1 MQKKLSKLLIILVL
15 ALTTMLAMATT
26 ANAEIV
32 GSKAKGTVW
41 EVNTDTGV
49 LKIDVEGPMG
59 SWTQG
64 SQPWYKYRNY
74 IKELQFASATSKI
87 TNYAFSDLVNLE
99 KIEIPNSVE
108 EIGDY
113 AFLNCAGAKE
123 VYIPISVANW
133 GGFIFKDCVSIGYIF
148 TENTTNINMTT
159 PIWDSSVGSQAENG
173 YVELQIESKSIG
185 QYAFYGLSSVTNVKL
200 PTTLTG
206 INDYAFYGFTSP
218 FALNLNS
225 ATNIGKYA
233 FYGCTGVTVINLPVA
248 TTIGENAFYGCSGAE
263 SINLPVATSIGE
275 NAFKGCSGAKTIY
288 LGATNITYGNNCFAD
303 TTGCTEIYL
312 GSINF
317 AQNSN
322 ALSRMGSGKT
332 LTMTLGKSVSA
343 INGTLQTSHIGTTG
357 SINLVLEE
365 GSNLNSVGAS
375 AFENNSILTSVDFSN
390 SAKNVSYNAKAF
402 NNCANLKTFSSNTGT
417 ATLTTLSFG
426 NLKKLETLNW
436 NASSTTLGWSTQ
448 LQAKVTFTSA
458 ATTASS
464 HTGSHVSQ
472 QKSSTASM
480 ALTPSTTQNTS
491 YGWYP
496 TGDFTISAATA
507 GTTSASQ
514 NSASSG
520 TATSTTT
527 ASYNWVGTN
536 NTGNHPFLNLGSSVS
551 AGSTVTFGKTVT
563 TVPDYFLT
571 SGVYAFETAAAT
583 LKRTY
588 TATGSSTA
596 SSTKSTSGTPATP
609 AMALAS
615 VGGDVYFGYY
625 ASNLGWTVNSKK
637 VSVTNVGNVAQSVTI
652 TSNLTDTTTV
662 TQSCAITEGVKLS
675 SATGIKLNQ
684 VNSISKAITSVGQS
698 SFGWI
703 QIPMTS
709 ANNDLPSAGVTS
721 SFTASENSISAT
733 RNSTSTQGTIYT
745 APNFAVAS
753 RSYPYF
759 AMYMGHAPHNSGY
772 KTNWTWSNNWG
783 AWHDNSYT
791 WTQGAG
797 NGSANY
803 YGKGI
808 YRESGLQL
816 GGNYYCA
823 FATKDMAIREMRRL
837 FDTTAVTATTTN
849 TISGT
854 FKTNTISIPAS
865 TTTTKTWSTVNNAA
879 NVPVNGYPDGNNVK
893 TANFGMAGNNMTIN
907 AGAFL
912 GAKSLTNAYL
922 ASTVKN
928 IQGNAFY
935 TRNTGTSDILYAYGK
950 SNVGDFSVHTGLD
963 THNDITAQYKPA
975 LKDYGI
981 FVGEYK
987 VGNNVTAYLYN
998 TSGSNYLVNLAGS
1011 GATYDSYT
1019 ASNRPGWAGS
1029 YGTKVT
1035 EVIIDDTVTSVGNY
1049 MFYGHS
1055 ALQSVTFGTGVTK
1068 IGDYAFANCTSFE
1081 NQDAA
1086 WPCPV
1091 TEFGS
1096 HAFANCSIKMAG
1108 IPSTILK
1115 LGSGVFAG
1123 NPVQQISYRAKAAS
1137 AHTADIVSF
1146 SGLADN
1152 VETLVIIGNEV
1163 TSIPAFLFY
1172 KAEVEKITIGPA
1184 VASIGEGAFSGSK
1197 TAIITVA
1204 DGNTA
1209 YKANA
1214 DGNLYT
1220 ADGLTMVTYLGRKQD
1235 AAYTLAS
1242 GVNTIAAGAFYG
1254 HPYLERMTFDATVI
1268 NVGKE
1273 AFFAAEKLESIAVND
1288 FMDEASFLSEVTVGD
1303 NWSGSAEVIFSG
1315 LSWDI
1320 GVTKGAMTATLY
1332 SDGRLAITGSGY
1344 MKNWASANAVDWYSK
1359 RNTITKVTFDG
1370 DIQSIG
1376 AYAFSGCQNLADC
1389 VPPASVENIGQYAF
1403 FDCKALTFV
1412 RVPDKV
1418 KTISTYTFA
1427 NCTALVWADCGL
1439 GVESIEPFAFSGCSN
1454 ARYISINGSATE
1466 VKGNAFQGDKN
1477 ATLLIVGKQQMT
1489 DFTDYTGIKDASTGS
1504 VDTKVFRICYLKDIE
1519 TGRLM
1524 DRYAANNT
1532 TAAIGASGSYANT
1545 SDLYAYSFDSDN
1557 DGKSD
1562 YLHVAGA
1569 SAMETTWAD
1578 KTQVPW
1584 NAIRATLTKVCVED
1598 DVTSVGPY
1606 AFEDCT
1612 ALQFARIGKGA
1623 ATFSTHAFYNCS
1635 SLKEFLCNVRSFSTG
1650 SLTADSNVFVGAGAS
1665 DGFSVVFE
1673 DDATRIPGYLFYNCK
1688 NLTNLTF
1695 GKGISSINSFA
1706 FAGCTGLKTLY
1717 IKSTKIDS
1725 TDPKIFTDAGK
1736 DSGGFTVEIAANV
1749 TKIPDNLFYSTDGNP
1764 YCTSVFA
1771 DAGSKLES
1779 IGSSAFFDCNRLES
1793 AYFANCSMLTYIHNA
1808 AFKGCTR
1815 LVSADFSNCI
1825 KLQKINSEA
1834 FANCMNL
1841 ADFSINND
1849 EAITNIG
1856 DKAFYNTL
1864 AIRTMTIPES
1874 VREIGADAFG
1884 LWVPQQIIYVL
1895 GKMSVGDFSSA
1906 PSSWPGNA
1914 TVIYTNLSWDVSK
1927 KQDGSIIAYYTVPDP
1942 ASINTEYCIFVVG
1955 EGEMIDF
1962 ATQEGINWPR
1972 SSNNDVRSTVT
1983 RVYVGDGITRIGNYN
1998 FAGFDKC
2005 VEVQIGH
2012 DVQEIGKY
2020 AFRDDI
2026 KVPEFDLSSAKASLT
2041 NIDDGAFENCSGTS
2055 TVNLSG
2061 CSGLGAVG
2069 NDAFKNLA
2077 DSSIVYVSTDYLYD
2091 MLANVNGNIKS
2102 TYGTTTKTKVVTVRV
2117 FFTKDLVSQG
2127 VYNGKDVVWN
2137 VEATSN
2143 DNLIF
2148 HWYYATTK
2156 GGQWTEITS
2165 AMTGYTINSTVRSS
2179 TLTMDGSI
2187 VTLDKNGYYFYC
2199 EAVSPYY
2206 EQASSTAA
2214 LAVYSSAITPTI
2226 TVIDRNGDALESN
2239 TWTQGPLTIIVTEG
2253 TADNG
2258 LTPTYQYKLKA
2269 SGTWRNT
2276 EPKMTYNTE
2285 GIVTFYCRAII
2296 NNDPNTASAPVKY
2309 IIKVD
2314 NSSPTVSIS
2323 ADPEFESTESVD
2335 LTATANDQV
2344 SGVQSI
2350 NWYKTAAD
2358 ANDSNTTSNVTGY
2371 VPLMDGVDMNT
2382 VDLSVR
2388 HIKGEGGKYTADT
2401 YTTTYVGKNETH
2413 SFNLNVDVDPTD
2425 AGVSNYVAA
2434 TANTS
2439 LEKFELYEIHVMDA
2453 TKTDYA
2459 ISASNKG
2466 VVTIP
2471 VPTDYDT
2478 TRIVV
2483 YGFNRTGSMAPITN
2497 YTLNNAGDSVTFP
2510 VAYFGYFVVGLEPV
2524 SSAPTGG

>member
-1 MQKKLSKLLIILVL
+1 MRKKLTKLLLVLVL

-41 EVNTDTGV
+41 EVNTDTGI

-74 IKELQFASATSKI
+74 ITEIQFPSATSKI
-87 TNYAFSDLVNLE
+87 TNYAFSDLVNVE

-113 AFLNCAGAKE
+113 AFLNCAGVKE
-123 VYIPISVANW
+123 IYIPISIANW
-133 GGFIFKDCVSIGYIF
+133 GGFVFKDCVSVGYIF
-148 TENTTNINMTT
+148 TENTTDINMTA
-159 PIWDSSVGSQAENG
+159 PIWDASVGSKAADN

-218 FALNLNS
+218 FALNLSS

-233 FYGCTGVTVINLPVA
+233 FYGCTGVTTINLPVA
-248 TTIGENAFYGCSGAE
+248 TTIGEYAFYGCTGAD
-263 SINLPVATSIGE
+263 SINIPVATSIGD
-275 NAFKGCSGAKTIY
+275 NAFENCTGAKKITVGATSVNYGNEVFKNCSGCQELY
-288 LGATNITYGNNCFAD
+288 LGAIGFK
-303 TTGCTEIYL
+303 
-312 GSINF
+312 
-317 AQNSN
+317 QNSN
-322 ALSRMGSGKT
+322 AMNGMGSASGFKV
-332 LTMTLGKSVSA
+332 TLGKAITS
-343 INGTLQTSHIGTTG
+343 INGTLQTSYIGTTKPI
-357 SINLVLEE
+357 SLVLEA
-365 GSNLNSVGAS
+365 GSKLSSIGTS
-375 AFENNSILTSVDFSN
+375 AFEGNALLISVDLNNRAEELALSD
-390 SAKNVSYNAKAF
+390 KAF
-402 NNCANLKTFSSNTGT
+402 YKCTSIKSFSTNTGSLSIGKLSLADLKKCENFQLNSKSTDIASSIETYSLVLTNPTSAWSATATEKISGIKINPTVYWTSWSAYYSVNGSGSYYMSQVYNNGANAANPEGGSLSFQNQSVTLNPKYEIENYSHPLENLGADGNGCDITIGESVVAIPDKMFSSGIRYTISSNFPS
-417 ATLTTLSFG
+417 AT
-426 NLKKLETLNW
+426 
-436 NASSTTLGWSTQ
+436 SSTTATVNIPAKSKVY
-448 LQAKVTFTSA
+448 QASYNYNNAINSYTFTIPASNRNLSGNVTYGAKSNVNIISLPSGINIKNVTTNTNTKLTSIGVAAFGLDDRSVTSTVSLTNVTTPNTSGNGTIEDGTIVAYGASSNGYLSGWNKAHTITSGNNVNASNQSA
-458 ATTASS
+458 KTTASAS
-464 HTGSHVSQ
+464 VKFSEDKNSVNTGSTAALQNGKIKLVSLGSVSNTCEIKYGAFSFNPSLEKAWFGSGISYISPDSFYSL
-472 QKSSTASM
+472 KSPSTAYVYGKTSNTF
-480 ALTPSTTQNTS
+480 TPSNN
-491 YGWYP
+491 GL
-496 TGDFTISAATA
+496 
-507 GTTSASQ
+507 TSAGH
-514 NSASSG
+514 SG
-520 TATSTTT
+520 FTDIVYDAT
-527 ASYNWVGTN
+527 
-536 NTGNHPFLNLGSSVS
+536 
-551 AGSTVTFGKTVT
+551 
-563 TVPDYFLT
+563 
-571 SGVYAFETAAAT
+571 
-583 LKRTY
+583 
-588 TATGSSTA
+588 
-596 SSTKSTSGTPATP
+596 
-609 AMALAS
+609 
-615 VGGDVYFGYY
+615 
-625 ASNLGWTVNSKK
+625 
-637 VSVTNVGNVAQSVTI
+637 
-652 TSNLTDTTTV
+652 
-662 TQSCAITEGVKLS
+662 
-675 SATGIKLNQ
+675 
-684 VNSISKAITSVGQS
+684 
-698 SFGWI
+698 
-703 QIPMTS
+703 
-709 ANNDLPSAGVTS
+709 
-721 SFTASENSISAT
+721 
-733 RNSTSTQGTIYT
+733 
-745 APNFAVAS
+745 
-753 RSYPYF
+753 
-759 AMYMGHAPHNSGY
+759 
-772 KTNWTWSNNWG
+772 
-783 AWHDNSYT
+783 
-791 WTQGAG
+791 
-797 NGSANY
+797 
-803 YGKGI
+803 
-808 YRESGLQL
+808 
-816 GGNYYCA
+816 
-823 FATKDMAIREMRRL
+823 
-837 FDTTAVTATTTN
+837 
-849 TISGT
+849 
-854 FKTNTISIPAS
+854 
-865 TTTTKTWSTVNNAA
+865 
-879 NVPVNGYPDGNNVK
+879 
-893 TANFGMAGNNMTIN
+893 
-907 AGAFL
+907 
-912 GAKSLTNAYL
+912 
-922 ASTVKN
+922 
-928 IQGNAFY
+928 
-935 TRNTGTSDILYAYGK
+935 
-950 SNVGDFSVHTGLD
+950 
-963 THNDITAQYKPA
+963 

-981 FVGEYK
+981 FIDKFK
-987 VGNNVTAYLYN
+987 VGDNVNAYLYN
-998 TSGSNYLVNLAGS
+998 TSGDNYLINLAGS
-1011 GATYDSYT
+1011 GSTYDTFTASTLPGWSATY
-1019 ASNRPGWAGS
+1019 GS
-1029 YGTKVT
+1029 KVT
-1035 EVIIDDTVTSVGNY
+1035 EIIVDDTVTTIGNY
-1049 MFYGHS
+1049 LFYGHS
-1055 ALQSVTFGTGVTK
+1055 ALQKVTFGSGLTR
-1068 IGDYAFANCTSFE
+1068 IGDYAFANCTAFE
-1081 NQDAA
+1081 AQDAE
-1086 WPCPV
+1086 WNCPV

-1096 HAFANCSIKMAG
+1096 YAFANCSIKNAG
-1108 IPSTILK
+1108 IPATITK
-1115 LGSGVFAG
+1115 LGIGVFSG
-1123 NPVQQISYRAKAAS
+1123 NPVEQISYRATAAA
-1137 AHTADIVSF
+1137 AHTADVVPF
-1146 SGLADN
+1146 SGLADS
-1152 VETLVIIGNEV
+1152 VDTTITIADSV
-1163 TSIPAFLFY
+1163 TSVPAFMFY
-1172 KAEVEKITIGPA
+1172 KAEVEKINIGTG
-1184 VASIGEGAFSGSK
+1184 VASIGEAAFSGSK
-1197 TAIITVA
+1197 TAEVA
-1204 DGNTA
+1204 IPNGNAA
-1209 YKANA
+1209 YRVNA

-1220 ADGLTMVTYLGRKQD
+1220 ADNLTIIAYLGKHQD
-1235 AAYTLAS
+1235 AAYTLAT

-1268 NVGKE
+1268 NIGKE
-1273 AFFAAEKLESIAVND
+1273 AFFACEKLESIAVND
-1288 FMDEASFLSEVTVGD
+1288 FMDEASFLAEVTVGE
-1303 NWSGSAEVIFSG
+1303 NWSGNAEVIFSG
-1315 LSWDI
+1315 LAWDI

-1332 SDGRLAITGSGY
+1332 SDGRLAITGSGL
-1344 MKNWASANAVDWYSK
+1344 MKNWASASAVDWYSK

-1376 AYAFSGCQNLADC
+1376 AYAFSGCESLSDC
-1389 VPPASVENIGQYAF
+1389 VLPDSVSSIGQYAF
-1403 FDCKALTFV
+1403 FDCKGITFF

-1418 KTISTYTFA
+1418 TTINTYTFA
-1427 NCTALVWADCGL
+1427 NCTSLYWVDCGL
-1439 GVESIEPFAFSGCSN
+1439 GVQSIEPFAFAGCPT
-1454 ARYISINGSATE
+1454 ARYIAINGSATE

-1489 DFTDYTGIKDASTGS
+1489 DFTDYTGINDAATGS

-1519 TGRLM
+1519 QGRLLK
-1524 DRYAANNT
+1524 RYAANNT
-1532 TAAIGASGSYANT
+1532 TAAIGSTGSYANT
-1545 SDLYAYSFDSDN
+1545 SDLYAYSFDSNN
-1557 DGKSD
+1557 DGKAD

-1584 NAIRATLTKVCVED
+1584 NEIRETLTKVCVED

-1612 ALQFARIGKGA
+1612 ALTFARIGKGA

-1650 SLTADSNVFVGAGAS
+1650 SLTADSNVFVNAGAS

-1688 NLTNLTF
+1688 NLTNLTL

-1706 FAGCTGLKTLY
+1706 FAGCTGMKTLY

-1736 DSGGFTVEIAANV
+1736 DSGGFTVELAANV
-1749 TKIPDNLFYSTDGNP
+1749 TKLPDNLFYSTDGNP
-1764 YCTSVFA
+1764 YVTSVFA

-1793 AYFANCSMLTYIHNA
+1793 AYFANCTMLTYIHNA

-1841 ADFSINND
+1841 ADFTISND

-1955 EGEMIDF
+1955 TGEMIDF
-1962 ATQEGINWPR
+1962 QSQEGINWPR

-1983 RVYVGDGITRIGNYN
+1983 RIYVGDGITRIGNYN

-2012 DVQEIGKY
+2012 DVEEIGKY
-2020 AFRDDI
+2020 AFRDDV
-2026 KVPEFDLSSAKASLT
+2026 KVPEFDLSTAKASLQ
-2041 NIDDGAFENCSGTS
+2041 NIEDGAFENCSGTS
-2055 TVNLSG
+2055 SVNLSG

-2077 DSSIVYVSTDYLYD
+2077 DSSVVYVSTDYLYD

-2102 TYGTTTKTKVVTVRV
+2102 TYGTTTKTKVVTVQV
-2117 FFTKDLVSQG
+2117 FFTKDLASQG
-2127 VYNGKDVVWN
+2127 VYNGKDVTWN
-2137 VEATSN
+2137 VEASSN

-2148 HWYYATTK
+2148 HWYYATEK

-2165 AMTGYTINSTVRSS
+2165 AMTGYTIESTVNSS
-2179 TLTMDGSI
+2179 TLKMDGSI
-2187 VTLDKNGYYFYC
+2187 VTLDKNGYYFYV

-2253 TADNG
+2253 STDNG
-2258 LTPTYQYKLKA
+2258 VTPTYQYKLKA

-2296 NNDPNTASAPVKY
+2296 NNDPNTASEPVKY
-2309 IIKVD
+2309 ILKVD

-2371 VPLMDGVDMNT
+2371 VPLMQGVDMNT

-2388 HIKGEGGKYTADT
+2388 HIKADGGKYTADT

-2413 SFNLNVDVDPTD
+2413 SFELNTAID
-2425 AGVSNYVAA
+2425 AGDSAISNYVAA
-2434 TANTS
+2434 TSNSA
-2439 LEKFELYEIHVMDA
+2439 LEKFELYEIHVMDD

-2471 VPTDYDT
+2471 VPADYDA
-2478 TRIVV
+2478 TRIAI

-2510 VAYFGYFVVGLEPV
+2510 VAYFGYFVVGLEPA
-2524 SSAPTGG
+2524 SSASTGD

>member
-1 MQKKLSKLLIILVL
+1 MRKKLTKLLLVLVL

-41 EVNTDTGV
+41 EVNTDTGI

-74 IKELQFASATSKI
+74 ITEIQFPSATSKI
-87 TNYAFSDLVNLE
+87 TNYAFSDLVNVE

-113 AFLNCAGAKE
+113 AFLNCAGVKE
-123 VYIPISVANW
+123 IYIPISIANW
-133 GGFIFKDCVSIGYIF
+133 GGFVFKDCVSVGYIF
-148 TENTTNINMTT
+148 TENTTDINMTA
-159 PIWDSSVGSQAENG
+159 PIWDASVGSKAADN

-218 FALNLNS
+218 FALNLSS

-233 FYGCTGVTVINLPVA
+233 FYGCTGVTTINLPVA
-248 TTIGENAFYGCSGAE
+248 TTIGEYAFYGCTGAD
-263 SINLPVATSIGE
+263 SINIPVATSIGD
-275 NAFKGCSGAKTIY
+275 NAFENCTGAKKITVGATSVNYGNEVFKNCSGCQELY
-288 LGATNITYGNNCFAD
+288 LGAIGFK
-303 TTGCTEIYL
+303 
-312 GSINF
+312 
-317 AQNSN
+317 QNSN
-322 ALSRMGSGKT
+322 AMNGMGSASGFKV
-332 LTMTLGKSVSA
+332 TLGKAITS
-343 INGTLQTSHIGTTG
+343 INGTLQTSYIGTTKPI
-357 SINLVLEE
+357 SLVLEA
-365 GSNLNSVGAS
+365 GSKLSSIGTS
-375 AFENNSILTSVDFSN
+375 AFEGNALLISVDLNNRAEELALSD
-390 SAKNVSYNAKAF
+390 KAF
-402 NNCANLKTFSSNTGT
+402 YKCTSIKSFSTNTGSLSIGKLSLADLKKCENFQLNSKSTDIASSIETYSLVLTNPTSAWSATATEKISGIKINPTVYWTSWSAYYSVNGSGSYYMSQVYNNGANAANPEGGSLSFQNQSVTLNPKYEIENYSHPLENLGADGNGCDITIGESVVAIPDKMFSSGIRYTISSNFPS
-417 ATLTTLSFG
+417 AT
-426 NLKKLETLNW
+426 
-436 NASSTTLGWSTQ
+436 SSTTATVNIPAKSKVYQASYNYNNEINSYTFAIPASNRNLSGNVTYGAKSNVNIISLPSGINIKNVTTNTNTKLTSIGVAAFGLDDRSVTSTVSLTNVTTPNTSGNGTIEDGTIVAYGASSNGYLSGWNKAHTITSGNNVNASNQ
-448 LQAKVTFTSA
+448 SAK
-458 ATTASS
+458 TTASAS
-464 HTGSHVSQ
+464 VKFSEDKNSVNTGSTAALQNGKIKLVSLGSVSNTCEIKYGAFSFNPSLEKAWFGSGISYISPDSFYSL
-472 QKSSTASM
+472 KSPSTAYVYGKTSNTF
-480 ALTPSTTQNTS
+480 TPSNN
-491 YGWYP
+491 GL
-496 TGDFTISAATA
+496 
-507 GTTSASQ
+507 TSAGH
-514 NSASSG
+514 SG
-520 TATSTTT
+520 FTDIVYDAT
-527 ASYNWVGTN
+527 
-536 NTGNHPFLNLGSSVS
+536 
-551 AGSTVTFGKTVT
+551 
-563 TVPDYFLT
+563 
-571 SGVYAFETAAAT
+571 
-583 LKRTY
+583 
-588 TATGSSTA
+588 
-596 SSTKSTSGTPATP
+596 
-609 AMALAS
+609 
-615 VGGDVYFGYY
+615 
-625 ASNLGWTVNSKK
+625 
-637 VSVTNVGNVAQSVTI
+637 
-652 TSNLTDTTTV
+652 
-662 TQSCAITEGVKLS
+662 
-675 SATGIKLNQ
+675 
-684 VNSISKAITSVGQS
+684 
-698 SFGWI
+698 
-703 QIPMTS
+703 
-709 ANNDLPSAGVTS
+709 
-721 SFTASENSISAT
+721 
-733 RNSTSTQGTIYT
+733 
-745 APNFAVAS
+745 
-753 RSYPYF
+753 
-759 AMYMGHAPHNSGY
+759 
-772 KTNWTWSNNWG
+772 
-783 AWHDNSYT
+783 
-791 WTQGAG
+791 
-797 NGSANY
+797 
-803 YGKGI
+803 
-808 YRESGLQL
+808 
-816 GGNYYCA
+816 
-823 FATKDMAIREMRRL
+823 
-837 FDTTAVTATTTN
+837 
-849 TISGT
+849 
-854 FKTNTISIPAS
+854 
-865 TTTTKTWSTVNNAA
+865 
-879 NVPVNGYPDGNNVK
+879 
-893 TANFGMAGNNMTIN
+893 
-907 AGAFL
+907 
-912 GAKSLTNAYL
+912 
-922 ASTVKN
+922 
-928 IQGNAFY
+928 
-935 TRNTGTSDILYAYGK
+935 
-950 SNVGDFSVHTGLD
+950 
-963 THNDITAQYKPA
+963 

-981 FVGEYK
+981 FIDKFK
-987 VGNNVTAYLYN
+987 VGDNVNAYLYN
-998 TSGSNYLVNLAGS
+998 TSGDNYLINLAGS
-1011 GATYDSYT
+1011 GSTYDTFTASTLPGWSATY
-1019 ASNRPGWAGS
+1019 GS
-1029 YGTKVT
+1029 KVT
-1035 EVIIDDTVTSVGNY
+1035 EIIVDDTVTTIGNY
-1049 MFYGHS
+1049 LFYGHS
-1055 ALQSVTFGTGVTK
+1055 ALQKVTFGSGLTR
-1068 IGDYAFANCTSFE
+1068 IGDYAFANCTAFE
-1081 NQDAA
+1081 AQDAE
-1086 WPCPV
+1086 WNCPV

-1096 HAFANCSIKMAG
+1096 YAFANCSIKNAG
-1108 IPSTILK
+1108 IPATITK
-1115 LGSGVFAG
+1115 LGIGVFSG
-1123 NPVQQISYRAKAAS
+1123 NPVEQISYRATAAA
-1137 AHTADIVSF
+1137 AHTADVVPF
-1146 SGLADN
+1146 SGLADS
-1152 VETLVIIGNEV
+1152 VDTTITIADSV
-1163 TSIPAFLFY
+1163 TSVPAFMFY
-1172 KAEVEKITIGPA
+1172 KAEVEKINIGTG
-1184 VASIGEGAFSGSK
+1184 VASIGEAAFSGSK
-1197 TAIITVA
+1197 TAEVA
-1204 DGNTA
+1204 IPNGNAA
-1209 YKANA
+1209 YRVNA

-1220 ADGLTMVTYLGRKQD
+1220 ADNLTIIAYLGKHQD
-1235 AAYTLAS
+1235 AAYTLAT

-1268 NVGKE
+1268 NIGKE
-1273 AFFAAEKLESIAVND
+1273 AFFACEKLESIAVND
-1288 FMDEASFLSEVTVGD
+1288 FMDEASFLAEVTVGE
-1303 NWSGSAEVIFSG
+1303 NWSGNAEVIFSG
-1315 LSWDI
+1315 LAWDI

-1332 SDGRLAITGSGY
+1332 SDGRLAITGSGL
-1344 MKNWASANAVDWYSK
+1344 MKNWASASAVDWYSK

-1376 AYAFSGCQNLADC
+1376 AYAFSGCESLSDC
-1389 VPPASVENIGQYAF
+1389 VLPDSVSSIGQYAF
-1403 FDCKALTFV
+1403 FDCKGITFF

-1418 KTISTYTFA
+1418 TTINTYTFA
-1427 NCTALVWADCGL
+1427 NCTSLYWVDCGL
-1439 GVESIEPFAFSGCSN
+1439 GVQSIEPFAFAGCPT
-1454 ARYISINGSATE
+1454 ARYIAINGSATE

-1489 DFTDYTGIKDASTGS
+1489 DFTDYTGINDAATGS

-1519 TGRLM
+1519 QGRLLK
-1524 DRYAANNT
+1524 RYAANNT
-1532 TAAIGASGSYANT
+1532 TAAIGSTGSYANT
-1545 SDLYAYSFDSDN
+1545 SDLYAYSFDSNN
-1557 DGKSD
+1557 DGKAD

-1584 NAIRATLTKVCVED
+1584 NEIRETLTKVCVED

-1612 ALQFARIGKGA
+1612 ALTFARIGKGA

-1650 SLTADSNVFVGAGAS
+1650 SLTADSNVFVNAGAS

-1673 DDATRIPGYLFYNCK
+1673 DDATRIHGYLFYNCK
-1688 NLTNLTF
+1688 NLTNLTL

-1706 FAGCTGLKTLY
+1706 FAGCTGMKTLY

-1736 DSGGFTVEIAANV
+1736 DSGGFTVELAANV
-1749 TKIPDNLFYSTDGNP
+1749 TKLPDNLFYSTDGNP
-1764 YCTSVFA
+1764 YVTSVFA

-1793 AYFANCSMLTYIHNA
+1793 AYFANCTMLTYIHNA

-1841 ADFSINND
+1841 ADFTISND

-1955 EGEMIDF
+1955 TGEMIDF
-1962 ATQEGINWPR
+1962 QSQEGINWPR

-1983 RVYVGDGITRIGNYN
+1983 RIYVGDGITRIGNYN

-2012 DVQEIGKY
+2012 DVEEIGKY
-2020 AFRDDI
+2020 AFRDDV
-2026 KVPEFDLSSAKASLT
+2026 KVPEFDLSTAKASLQ
-2041 NIDDGAFENCSGTS
+2041 NIEDGAFENCSGTS
-2055 TVNLSG
+2055 SVNLSG

-2077 DSSIVYVSTDYLYD
+2077 DSSVVYVSTDYLYD

-2102 TYGTTTKTKVVTVRV
+2102 TYGTTTKTKVVTVQV
-2117 FFTKDLVSQG
+2117 FFTKDLASQG
-2127 VYNGKDVVWN
+2127 VYNGKDVTWN
-2137 VEATSN
+2137 VEASSN

-2148 HWYYATTK
+2148 HWYYATEK

-2165 AMTGYTINSTVRSS
+2165 AMTGYTIESTVNSS
-2179 TLTMDGSI
+2179 TLKMDGSI
-2187 VTLDKNGYYFYC
+2187 VTLDKNGYYFYV

-2253 TADNG
+2253 STDNG
-2258 LTPTYQYKLKA
+2258 VTPTYQYKLKA

-2296 NNDPNTASAPVKY
+2296 NNDPNTASEPVKY
-2309 IIKVD
+2309 ILKVD

-2371 VPLMDGVDMNT
+2371 VPLMQGVDMNT

-2388 HIKGEGGKYTADT
+2388 HIKADGGKYTADT

-2413 SFNLNVDVDPTD
+2413 SFELNTAID
-2425 AGVSNYVAA
+2425 AGDSAISNYVAA
-2434 TANTS
+2434 TSNSA
-2439 LEKFELYEIHVMDA
+2439 LEKFELYEIHVMDD

-2471 VPTDYDT
+2471 VPADYDA
-2478 TRIVV
+2478 TRIAI

-2510 VAYFGYFVVGLEPV
+2510 VAYFGYFVVGLEPA
-2524 SSAPTGG
+2524 SSASTGD

>member
-1 MQKKLSKLLIILVL
+1 MRKKLTKLLLVLVL

-41 EVNTDTGV
+41 EVNTDTGI

-74 IKELQFASATSKI
+74 ITEIQFPSATSKI
-87 TNYAFSDLVNLE
+87 TNYAFSDLVNVE

-113 AFLNCAGAKE
+113 AFLNCAGVKE
-123 VYIPISVANW
+123 IYIPISIANW
-133 GGFIFKDCVSIGYIF
+133 GGFVFKDCVSVGYIF
-148 TENTTNINMTT
+148 TENTTDINMTA
-159 PIWDSSVGSQAENG
+159 PIWDASVGSKAADN

-218 FALNLNS
+218 FALNLSS

-233 FYGCTGVTVINLPVA
+233 FYGCTGVTTINLPVA
-248 TTIGENAFYGCSGAE
+248 TTIGEYAFYGCTGAD
-263 SINLPVATSIGE
+263 SINIPVATSIGD
-275 NAFKGCSGAKTIY
+275 NAFENCTGAKKITVGATSVNYGNEVFKNCSGCQELY
-288 LGATNITYGNNCFAD
+288 LGAIGFK
-303 TTGCTEIYL
+303 
-312 GSINF
+312 
-317 AQNSN
+317 QNSN
-322 ALSRMGSGKT
+322 AMNGMGSASGFKV
-332 LTMTLGKSVSA
+332 TLGKAITS
-343 INGTLQTSHIGTTG
+343 INGTLQTSYIGTTKPI
-357 SINLVLEE
+357 SLVLEA
-365 GSNLNSVGAS
+365 GSKLSSIGTS
-375 AFENNSILTSVDFSN
+375 AFEGNALLISVDLNNRAEELALSD
-390 SAKNVSYNAKAF
+390 KAF
-402 NNCANLKTFSSNTGT
+402 YKCTSIKSFSTNTGSLSIGKLSLADLKKCENFQLNSKSTDIASSIETYSLVLTNPTSAWSATATEKISGIKINPTVYWTSWSAYYSVNGSGSYYMSQVYNNGANAANPEGGSLSFQNQSVTLNPKYEIENYSHPLENLGADGNGCDITIGESVVAIPDKMFSSGIRYTISSNFPS
-417 ATLTTLSFG
+417 AT
-426 NLKKLETLNW
+426 
-436 NASSTTLGWSTQ
+436 SSTTATVNIPAKSKVYQASYNYNNEINSYTFAIPASNRNLSGNVTYGAKSNVNIISLPSGINIKNVTTNTNTKLTSIGVAAFGLDDRSVTSTVSLTNVTTPNTSGNGTIEDGTIVAYGASSNGYLSGWNKAHTITSGNNVNASNQ
-448 LQAKVTFTSA
+448 SAK
-458 ATTASS
+458 TTASAS
-464 HTGSHVSQ
+464 VKFSEDKNSVNTGSTAALQNGKIKLVSLGSVSNTCEIKYGAFSFNPSLEKAWFGSGISYISPDSFYSL
-472 QKSSTASM
+472 KSPSTAYVYGKTSNTF
-480 ALTPSTTQNTS
+480 TPSNN
-491 YGWYP
+491 GL
-496 TGDFTISAATA
+496 
-507 GTTSASQ
+507 TSAGH
-514 NSASSG
+514 SG
-520 TATSTTT
+520 FTDIVYDAT
-527 ASYNWVGTN
+527 
-536 NTGNHPFLNLGSSVS
+536 
-551 AGSTVTFGKTVT
+551 
-563 TVPDYFLT
+563 
-571 SGVYAFETAAAT
+571 
-583 LKRTY
+583 
-588 TATGSSTA
+588 
-596 SSTKSTSGTPATP
+596 
-609 AMALAS
+609 
-615 VGGDVYFGYY
+615 
-625 ASNLGWTVNSKK
+625 
-637 VSVTNVGNVAQSVTI
+637 
-652 TSNLTDTTTV
+652 
-662 TQSCAITEGVKLS
+662 
-675 SATGIKLNQ
+675 
-684 VNSISKAITSVGQS
+684 
-698 SFGWI
+698 
-703 QIPMTS
+703 
-709 ANNDLPSAGVTS
+709 
-721 SFTASENSISAT
+721 
-733 RNSTSTQGTIYT
+733 
-745 APNFAVAS
+745 
-753 RSYPYF
+753 
-759 AMYMGHAPHNSGY
+759 
-772 KTNWTWSNNWG
+772 
-783 AWHDNSYT
+783 
-791 WTQGAG
+791 
-797 NGSANY
+797 
-803 YGKGI
+803 
-808 YRESGLQL
+808 
-816 GGNYYCA
+816 
-823 FATKDMAIREMRRL
+823 
-837 FDTTAVTATTTN
+837 
-849 TISGT
+849 
-854 FKTNTISIPAS
+854 
-865 TTTTKTWSTVNNAA
+865 
-879 NVPVNGYPDGNNVK
+879 
-893 TANFGMAGNNMTIN
+893 
-907 AGAFL
+907 
-912 GAKSLTNAYL
+912 
-922 ASTVKN
+922 
-928 IQGNAFY
+928 
-935 TRNTGTSDILYAYGK
+935 
-950 SNVGDFSVHTGLD
+950 
-963 THNDITAQYKPA
+963 

-981 FVGEYK
+981 FIDKFK
-987 VGNNVTAYLYN
+987 VGDNVNAYLYN
-998 TSGSNYLVNLAGS
+998 TSGDNYLINLAGS
-1011 GATYDSYT
+1011 GSTYDTFTASTLPGWSATY
-1019 ASNRPGWAGS
+1019 GS
-1029 YGTKVT
+1029 KVT
-1035 EVIIDDTVTSVGNY
+1035 EIIVDDTVTTIGNY
-1049 MFYGHS
+1049 LFYGHS
-1055 ALQSVTFGTGVTK
+1055 ALQKVTFGSGLTR
-1068 IGDYAFANCTSFE
+1068 IGDYAFANCTAFE
-1081 NQDAA
+1081 AQDAE
-1086 WPCPV
+1086 WNCPV

-1096 HAFANCSIKMAG
+1096 YAFANCSIKNAG
-1108 IPSTILK
+1108 IPATITK
-1115 LGSGVFAG
+1115 LGIGVFSG
-1123 NPVQQISYRAKAAS
+1123 NPVEQTSYRATAAA
-1137 AHTADIVSF
+1137 AHTADVVPF
-1146 SGLADN
+1146 SGLADS
-1152 VETLVIIGNEV
+1152 VDTTITIADSV
-1163 TSIPAFLFY
+1163 TSVPAFMFY
-1172 KAEVEKITIGPA
+1172 KAEVEKINIGTG
-1184 VASIGEGAFSGSK
+1184 VASIGEAAFSGSK
-1197 TAIITVA
+1197 TAEVA
-1204 DGNTA
+1204 IPNGNAA
-1209 YKANA
+1209 YRVNA

-1220 ADGLTMVTYLGRKQD
+1220 ADNLTIIAYLGKHQD
-1235 AAYTLAS
+1235 AAYTLAT

-1268 NVGKE
+1268 NIGKE
-1273 AFFAAEKLESIAVND
+1273 AFFACEKLESIAVND
-1288 FMDEASFLSEVTVGD
+1288 FMDEASFLAEVTVGE
-1303 NWSGSAEVIFSG
+1303 NWSGNAEVIFSG
-1315 LSWDI
+1315 LAWDI

-1332 SDGRLAITGSGY
+1332 SDGRLAITGSGL
-1344 MKNWASANAVDWYSK
+1344 MKNWASASAVDWYSK

-1376 AYAFSGCQNLADC
+1376 AYAFSGCESLSDC
-1389 VPPASVENIGQYAF
+1389 VLPDSVSSIGQYAF
-1403 FDCKALTFV
+1403 FDCKGITFF

-1418 KTISTYTFA
+1418 TTINTYTFA
-1427 NCTALVWADCGL
+1427 NCTSLYWVDCGL
-1439 GVESIEPFAFSGCSN
+1439 GVQSIEPFAFAGCPT
-1454 ARYISINGSATE
+1454 ARYIAINGSATE

-1489 DFTDYTGIKDASTGS
+1489 DFTDYTGINDAATGS

-1519 TGRLM
+1519 QGRLLK
-1524 DRYAANNT
+1524 RYAANNT
-1532 TAAIGASGSYANT
+1532 TAAIGSTGSYANT
-1545 SDLYAYSFDSDN
+1545 SDLYAYSFDSNN
-1557 DGKSD
+1557 DGKAD

-1584 NAIRATLTKVCVED
+1584 NEIRETLTKVCVED

-1612 ALQFARIGKGA
+1612 ALTFARIGKGA

-1650 SLTADSNVFVGAGAS
+1650 SLTADSNVFVNAGAS

-1688 NLTNLTF
+1688 NLTNLTL

-1706 FAGCTGLKTLY
+1706 FAGCTGMKTLY

-1736 DSGGFTVEIAANV
+1736 DSGGFTVELAANV
-1749 TKIPDNLFYSTDGNP
+1749 TKLPDNLFYSTDGNP
-1764 YCTSVFA
+1764 YVTSVFA

-1793 AYFANCSMLTYIHNA
+1793 AYFANCTMLTYIHNA

-1841 ADFSINND
+1841 ADFTISND

-1955 EGEMIDF
+1955 TGEMIDF
-1962 ATQEGINWPR
+1962 QSQEGINWPR

-1983 RVYVGDGITRIGNYN
+1983 RIYVGDGITRIGNYN

-2012 DVQEIGKY
+2012 DVEEIGKY
-2020 AFRDDI
+2020 AFRDDV
-2026 KVPEFDLSSAKASLT
+2026 KVPEFDLSTAKASLQ
-2041 NIDDGAFENCSGTS
+2041 NIEDGAFENCSGTS
-2055 TVNLSG
+2055 SVNLSG

-2077 DSSIVYVSTDYLYD
+2077 DSSVVYVSTDYLYD

-2102 TYGTTTKTKVVTVRV
+2102 TYGTTTKTKVVTVQV
-2117 FFTKDLVSQG
+2117 FFTKDLASQG
-2127 VYNGKDVVWN
+2127 VYNGKDVTWN
-2137 VEATSN
+2137 VEASSN

-2148 HWYYATTK
+2148 HWYYATEK

-2165 AMTGYTINSTVRSS
+2165 AMTGYTIESTVNSS
-2179 TLTMDGSI
+2179 TLKMDGSI
-2187 VTLDKNGYYFYC
+2187 VTLDKNGYYFYV

-2253 TADNG
+2253 STDNG
-2258 LTPTYQYKLKA
+2258 VTPTYQYKLKA

-2296 NNDPNTASAPVKY
+2296 NNDPNTASEPVKY
-2309 IIKVD
+2309 ILKVD

-2371 VPLMDGVDMNT
+2371 VPLMQGVDMNT

-2388 HIKGEGGKYTADT
+2388 HIKADGGKYTADT

-2413 SFNLNVDVDPTD
+2413 SFELNTAID
-2425 AGVSNYVAA
+2425 AGDSAISNYVAA
-2434 TANTS
+2434 TSNSA
-2439 LEKFELYEIHVMDA
+2439 LEKFELYEIHVMDD

-2471 VPTDYDT
+2471 VPADYDA
-2478 TRIVV
+2478 TRIAI

-2510 VAYFGYFVVGLEPV
+2510 VAYFGYFVVGLEPA
-2524 SSAPTGG
+2524 SSASTGD

>member
-1 MQKKLSKLLIILVL
+1 MRKKLTKLLLVLVL

-41 EVNTDTGV
+41 EVNTDTGI

-74 IKELQFASATSKI
+74 ITEIQFPSATSKI
-87 TNYAFSDLVNLE
+87 TNYAFSDLVNVE

-113 AFLNCAGAKE
+113 AFLNCAGVKE
-123 VYIPISVANW
+123 IYIPISIANW
-133 GGFIFKDCVSIGYIF
+133 GGFVFKDCVSVGYIF
-148 TENTTNINMTT
+148 TENTTDINMTA
-159 PIWDSSVGSQAENG
+159 PIWDASVGSKAADN

-218 FALNLNS
+218 FALNLSS

-233 FYGCTGVTVINLPVA
+233 FYGCTGVTTINLPVA
-248 TTIGENAFYGCSGAE
+248 TTIGEYAFYGCTGAD
-263 SINLPVATSIGE
+263 SINIPVATSIGD
-275 NAFKGCSGAKTIY
+275 NAFENCTGAKKITVGATSVNYGNEVFKNCSGCQELY
-288 LGATNITYGNNCFAD
+288 LGAIGFK
-303 TTGCTEIYL
+303 
-312 GSINF
+312 
-317 AQNSN
+317 QNSN
-322 ALSRMGSGKT
+322 AMNGMGSASGFKV
-332 LTMTLGKSVSA
+332 TLGKAITS
-343 INGTLQTSHIGTTG
+343 INGTLQTSYIGTTKPI
-357 SINLVLEE
+357 SLVLEA
-365 GSNLNSVGAS
+365 GSKLSSIGTS
-375 AFENNSILTSVDFSN
+375 AFEGNALLISVDLNNRAEELALSD
-390 SAKNVSYNAKAF
+390 KAF
-402 NNCANLKTFSSNTGT
+402 YKCTSIKSFSTNTGSLSIGKLSLADLKKCENFQLNSKSTDIASSIETYSLVLTNPTSAWSATATEKISGIKINPTVYWTSWSAYYSVNGSGSYYMSQVYNNGANAANPEGGSLSFQNQSVTLNPKYEIENYRHPLENLGADGNGCDITIGESVVAIPDKMFSSGIRYTISSNFPS
-417 ATLTTLSFG
+417 AT
-426 NLKKLETLNW
+426 
-436 NASSTTLGWSTQ
+436 SSTTATVNIPAKSKVYQASYNYNNEINSYTFAIPASNRNLSGNVTYGAKSNVNIISLPSGINIKNVTTNTNTKLTSIGVAAFGLDDRSVTSTVSLTNVTTPNTSGNGTIEDGTIVAYGASSNGYLSGWNKAHTITSGNNVNASNQ
-448 LQAKVTFTSA
+448 SAK
-458 ATTASS
+458 TTASAS
-464 HTGSHVSQ
+464 VKFSEDKNSVNTGSTAALQNGKIKLVSLGSVSNTCEIKYGAFSFNPSLEKAWFGSGISYISPDSFYSL
-472 QKSSTASM
+472 KSPSTAYVYGKTSNTF
-480 ALTPSTTQNTS
+480 TPSNN
-491 YGWYP
+491 GL
-496 TGDFTISAATA
+496 
-507 GTTSASQ
+507 TSAGH
-514 NSASSG
+514 SG
-520 TATSTTT
+520 FTDIVYDAT
-527 ASYNWVGTN
+527 
-536 NTGNHPFLNLGSSVS
+536 
-551 AGSTVTFGKTVT
+551 
-563 TVPDYFLT
+563 
-571 SGVYAFETAAAT
+571 
-583 LKRTY
+583 
-588 TATGSSTA
+588 
-596 SSTKSTSGTPATP
+596 
-609 AMALAS
+609 
-615 VGGDVYFGYY
+615 
-625 ASNLGWTVNSKK
+625 
-637 VSVTNVGNVAQSVTI
+637 
-652 TSNLTDTTTV
+652 
-662 TQSCAITEGVKLS
+662 
-675 SATGIKLNQ
+675 
-684 VNSISKAITSVGQS
+684 
-698 SFGWI
+698 
-703 QIPMTS
+703 
-709 ANNDLPSAGVTS
+709 
-721 SFTASENSISAT
+721 
-733 RNSTSTQGTIYT
+733 
-745 APNFAVAS
+745 
-753 RSYPYF
+753 
-759 AMYMGHAPHNSGY
+759 
-772 KTNWTWSNNWG
+772 
-783 AWHDNSYT
+783 
-791 WTQGAG
+791 
-797 NGSANY
+797 
-803 YGKGI
+803 
-808 YRESGLQL
+808 
-816 GGNYYCA
+816 
-823 FATKDMAIREMRRL
+823 
-837 FDTTAVTATTTN
+837 
-849 TISGT
+849 
-854 FKTNTISIPAS
+854 
-865 TTTTKTWSTVNNAA
+865 
-879 NVPVNGYPDGNNVK
+879 
-893 TANFGMAGNNMTIN
+893 
-907 AGAFL
+907 
-912 GAKSLTNAYL
+912 
-922 ASTVKN
+922 
-928 IQGNAFY
+928 
-935 TRNTGTSDILYAYGK
+935 
-950 SNVGDFSVHTGLD
+950 
-963 THNDITAQYKPA
+963 

-981 FVGEYK
+981 FIDKFK
-987 VGNNVTAYLYN
+987 VGDNVNAYLYN
-998 TSGSNYLVNLAGS
+998 TSGDNYLINLAGS
-1011 GATYDSYT
+1011 GSTYDTFTASTLPGWSATY
-1019 ASNRPGWAGS
+1019 GS
-1029 YGTKVT
+1029 KVT
-1035 EVIIDDTVTSVGNY
+1035 EIIVDDTVTTIGNY
-1049 MFYGHS
+1049 LFYGHS
-1055 ALQSVTFGTGVTK
+1055 ALQKVTFGSGLTR
-1068 IGDYAFANCTSFE
+1068 IGDYAFANCTAFE
-1081 NQDAA
+1081 AQDAE
-1086 WPCPV
+1086 WNCPV

-1096 HAFANCSIKMAG
+1096 YAFANCSIKNAG
-1108 IPSTILK
+1108 IPATITK
-1115 LGSGVFAG
+1115 LGIGVFSG
-1123 NPVQQISYRAKAAS
+1123 NPVEQISYRATAAA
-1137 AHTADIVSF
+1137 AHTADVVPF
-1146 SGLADN
+1146 SGLADS
-1152 VETLVIIGNEV
+1152 VDTTITIADSV
-1163 TSIPAFLFY
+1163 TSVPAFMFY
-1172 KAEVEKITIGPA
+1172 KAEVEKINIGTG
-1184 VASIGEGAFSGSK
+1184 VASIGEAAFSGSK
-1197 TAIITVA
+1197 TAEVA
-1204 DGNTA
+1204 IPNGNAA
-1209 YKANA
+1209 YRVNA

-1220 ADGLTMVTYLGRKQD
+1220 ADNLTIIAYLGKHQD
-1235 AAYTLAS
+1235 AAYTLAT

-1268 NVGKE
+1268 NIGKE
-1273 AFFAAEKLESIAVND
+1273 AFFACEKLESIAVND
-1288 FMDEASFLSEVTVGD
+1288 FMDEASFLAEVTVGE
-1303 NWSGSAEVIFSG
+1303 NWSGNAEVIFSG
-1315 LSWDI
+1315 LAWDI

-1332 SDGRLAITGSGY
+1332 SDGRLAITGSGL
-1344 MKNWASANAVDWYSK
+1344 MKNWASASAVDWYSK

-1376 AYAFSGCQNLADC
+1376 AYAFSGCESLSDC
-1389 VPPASVENIGQYAF
+1389 VLPDSVSSIGQYAF
-1403 FDCKALTFV
+1403 FDCKGITFF

-1418 KTISTYTFA
+1418 TTINTYTFA
-1427 NCTALVWADCGL
+1427 NCTSLYWVDCGL
-1439 GVESIEPFAFSGCSN
+1439 GVQSIEPFAFAGCPT
-1454 ARYISINGSATE
+1454 ARYIAINGSATE

-1489 DFTDYTGIKDASTGS
+1489 DFTDYTGINDAATGS

-1519 TGRLM
+1519 QGRLLK
-1524 DRYAANNT
+1524 RYAANNT
-1532 TAAIGASGSYANT
+1532 TAAIGSTGSYANT
-1545 SDLYAYSFDSDN
+1545 SDLYAYSFDSNN
-1557 DGKSD
+1557 DGKAD

-1584 NAIRATLTKVCVED
+1584 NEIRETLTKVCVED

-1612 ALQFARIGKGA
+1612 ALTFARIGKGA

-1650 SLTADSNVFVGAGAS
+1650 SLTADSNVFVNAGAS

-1688 NLTNLTF
+1688 NLTNLTL

-1706 FAGCTGLKTLY
+1706 FAGCTGMKTLY

-1736 DSGGFTVEIAANV
+1736 DSGGFTVELAANV
-1749 TKIPDNLFYSTDGNP
+1749 TKLPDNLFYSTDGNP
-1764 YCTSVFA
+1764 YVTSVFA

-1793 AYFANCSMLTYIHNA
+1793 AYFANCTMLTYIHNA

-1841 ADFSINND
+1841 ADFTISND

-1955 EGEMIDF
+1955 TGEMIDF
-1962 ATQEGINWPR
+1962 QSQEGINWPR

-1983 RVYVGDGITRIGNYN
+1983 RIYVGDGITRIGNYN

-2012 DVQEIGKY
+2012 DVEEIGKY
-2020 AFRDDI
+2020 AFRDDV
-2026 KVPEFDLSSAKASLT
+2026 KVPEFDLSTAKASLQ
-2041 NIDDGAFENCSGTS
+2041 NIEDGAFENCSGTS
-2055 TVNLSG
+2055 SVNLSG

-2077 DSSIVYVSTDYLYD
+2077 DSSVVYVSTDYLYD

-2102 TYGTTTKTKVVTVRV
+2102 TYGTTTKTKVVTVQV
-2117 FFTKDLVSQG
+2117 FFTKDLASQG
-2127 VYNGKDVVWN
+2127 VYNGKDVTWN
-2137 VEATSN
+2137 VEASSN

-2148 HWYYATTK
+2148 HWYYATEK

-2165 AMTGYTINSTVRSS
+2165 AMTGYTIESTVNSS
-2179 TLTMDGSI
+2179 TLKMDGSI
-2187 VTLDKNGYYFYC
+2187 VTLDKNGYYFYV

-2253 TADNG
+2253 STDNG
-2258 LTPTYQYKLKA
+2258 VTPTYQYKLKA

-2296 NNDPNTASAPVKY
+2296 NNDPNTASEPVKY
-2309 IIKVD
+2309 ILKVD

-2371 VPLMDGVDMNT
+2371 VPLMQGVDMNT

-2388 HIKGEGGKYTADT
+2388 HIKADGGKYTADT

-2413 SFNLNVDVDPTD
+2413 SFELNTAID
-2425 AGVSNYVAA
+2425 AGDSAISNYVAA
-2434 TANTS
+2434 TSNSA
-2439 LEKFELYEIHVMDA
+2439 LEKFELYEIHVMDD

-2471 VPTDYDT
+2471 VPADYDA
-2478 TRIVV
+2478 TRIAI

-2510 VAYFGYFVVGLEPV
+2510 VAYFGYFVVGLEPA
-2524 SSAPTGG
+2524 SSASTGD

>member
-1 MQKKLSKLLIILVL
+1 MRKKLTKLLLVLVL

-41 EVNTDTGV
+41 EVNTDTGI

-74 IKELQFASATSKI
+74 ITEIQFPSATSKI
-87 TNYAFSDLVNLE
+87 TNYAFSDLVNVE

-113 AFLNCAGAKE
+113 AFLNCAGVKE
-123 VYIPISVANW
+123 IYIPISIANW
-133 GGFIFKDCVSIGYIF
+133 GGFVFKDCVSVGYIF
-148 TENTTNINMTT
+148 TENTTDINMTA
-159 PIWDSSVGSQAENG
+159 PIWDASVGSKAADN

-218 FALNLNS
+218 FALNLSS

-233 FYGCTGVTVINLPVA
+233 FYGCTGVTTINLPVA
-248 TTIGENAFYGCSGAE
+248 TTIGEYAFYGCTGAD
-263 SINLPVATSIGE
+263 SINIPVATSIGD
-275 NAFKGCSGAKTIY
+275 NAFENCTGAKKITVGATSVNYGNEVFKNCSGCQELY
-288 LGATNITYGNNCFAD
+288 LGAIGFK
-303 TTGCTEIYL
+303 
-312 GSINF
+312 
-317 AQNSN
+317 QNSN
-322 ALSRMGSGKT
+322 AMNGMGSASGFKV
-332 LTMTLGKSVSA
+332 TLGKAITS
-343 INGTLQTSHIGTTG
+343 INGTLQTSYIGTTKPI
-357 SINLVLEE
+357 SLVLEA
-365 GSNLNSVGAS
+365 GSKLSSIGTS
-375 AFENNSILTSVDFSN
+375 AFEGNALLISVDLNNRAEELALSD
-390 SAKNVSYNAKAF
+390 KAF
-402 NNCANLKTFSSNTGT
+402 YKCTSIKSFSTNTGSLSIGKLSLADLKKCENFQLNSKSTDIASSIETYSLVLTNPTSAWSATATEKISGIKINPTVYWTSWSAYYSVNGSGSYYMSQVYNNGANAANPEGGSLSFQNQSVTLNPKYEIENYSHPLENLGADGNGCDITIGESVVAIPDKMFSSGIRYTISSNFPS
-417 ATLTTLSFG
+417 AT
-426 NLKKLETLNW
+426 
-436 NASSTTLGWSTQ
+436 SSTTATVNIPAKSKVYQASYNYNNEINSYTFAIPASNRNLSGNVTYGAKSNVNIISLPSGINIKNVTTNTNTKLTSIGVAAFGLDDRSVTSTVSLTNVTTPNTSGNGTIEDGTIVAYGASSNGYLSGWNKAHTITSGNNVNASNQ
-448 LQAKVTFTSA
+448 SAK
-458 ATTASS
+458 TTASAS
-464 HTGSHVSQ
+464 VKFSEDKNSVNTGSTAALQNGKIKLVSLGSVSNTCEIKYGAFSFNPSLEKAWFGSGISYISPDSFYSL
-472 QKSSTASM
+472 KSPSTAYVYGKTSNTF
-480 ALTPSTTQNTS
+480 TPSNN
-491 YGWYP
+491 GL
-496 TGDFTISAATA
+496 
-507 GTTSASQ
+507 TSAGH
-514 NSASSG
+514 SG
-520 TATSTTT
+520 FTDIVYDAT
-527 ASYNWVGTN
+527 
-536 NTGNHPFLNLGSSVS
+536 
-551 AGSTVTFGKTVT
+551 
-563 TVPDYFLT
+563 
-571 SGVYAFETAAAT
+571 
-583 LKRTY
+583 
-588 TATGSSTA
+588 
-596 SSTKSTSGTPATP
+596 
-609 AMALAS
+609 
-615 VGGDVYFGYY
+615 
-625 ASNLGWTVNSKK
+625 
-637 VSVTNVGNVAQSVTI
+637 
-652 TSNLTDTTTV
+652 
-662 TQSCAITEGVKLS
+662 
-675 SATGIKLNQ
+675 
-684 VNSISKAITSVGQS
+684 
-698 SFGWI
+698 
-703 QIPMTS
+703 
-709 ANNDLPSAGVTS
+709 
-721 SFTASENSISAT
+721 
-733 RNSTSTQGTIYT
+733 
-745 APNFAVAS
+745 
-753 RSYPYF
+753 
-759 AMYMGHAPHNSGY
+759 
-772 KTNWTWSNNWG
+772 
-783 AWHDNSYT
+783 
-791 WTQGAG
+791 
-797 NGSANY
+797 
-803 YGKGI
+803 
-808 YRESGLQL
+808 
-816 GGNYYCA
+816 
-823 FATKDMAIREMRRL
+823 
-837 FDTTAVTATTTN
+837 
-849 TISGT
+849 
-854 FKTNTISIPAS
+854 
-865 TTTTKTWSTVNNAA
+865 
-879 NVPVNGYPDGNNVK
+879 
-893 TANFGMAGNNMTIN
+893 
-907 AGAFL
+907 
-912 GAKSLTNAYL
+912 
-922 ASTVKN
+922 
-928 IQGNAFY
+928 
-935 TRNTGTSDILYAYGK
+935 
-950 SNVGDFSVHTGLD
+950 
-963 THNDITAQYKPA
+963 

-981 FVGEYK
+981 FIDKFK
-987 VGNNVTAYLYN
+987 VGDNVNAYLYN
-998 TSGSNYLVNLAGS
+998 TSGDNYLINLAGS
-1011 GATYDSYT
+1011 GSTYDTFTASTLPGWSATY
-1019 ASNRPGWAGS
+1019 GS
-1029 YGTKVT
+1029 KVT
-1035 EVIIDDTVTSVGNY
+1035 EIIVDDTVTTIGNY
-1049 MFYGHS
+1049 LFYGHS
-1055 ALQSVTFGTGVTK
+1055 ALQKVTFGSGLTR
-1068 IGDYAFANCTSFE
+1068 IGDYAFANCTAFE
-1081 NQDAA
+1081 AQDAE
-1086 WPCPV
+1086 WNCPV

-1096 HAFANCSIKMAG
+1096 YAFANCSIKNAG
-1108 IPSTILK
+1108 IPATITK
-1115 LGSGVFAG
+1115 LGIGVFSG
-1123 NPVQQISYRAKAAS
+1123 NPVEQISYRATAAA
-1137 AHTADIVSF
+1137 AHTADVVPF
-1146 SGLADN
+1146 SGLADS
-1152 VETLVIIGNEV
+1152 VDTTITIADSV
-1163 TSIPAFLFY
+1163 TSVPAFMFY
-1172 KAEVEKITIGPA
+1172 KAEVEKINIGTG
-1184 VASIGEGAFSGSK
+1184 VASIGEAAFSGSK
-1197 TAIITVA
+1197 TAEVA
-1204 DGNTA
+1204 IPNGNAA
-1209 YKANA
+1209 YRVNA

-1220 ADGLTMVTYLGRKQD
+1220 ADNLTIIAYLGKHQD
-1235 AAYTLAS
+1235 AAYTLAT

-1268 NVGKE
+1268 NIGKE
-1273 AFFAAEKLESIAVND
+1273 AFFACEKLESIAVND
-1288 FMDEASFLSEVTVGD
+1288 FMDEASFLAEVTVGE
-1303 NWSGSAEVIFSG
+1303 NWSGNAEVIFSG
-1315 LSWDI
+1315 LAWDI

-1332 SDGRLAITGSGY
+1332 SDGRLAITGSGL
-1344 MKNWASANAVDWYSK
+1344 MKNWASASAVDWYSK

-1376 AYAFSGCQNLADC
+1376 AYAFSGCESLSDC
-1389 VPPASVENIGQYAF
+1389 VLPDSVSSIGQYAF
-1403 FDCKALTFV
+1403 FDCKGITFF

-1418 KTISTYTFA
+1418 TTINTYTFA
-1427 NCTALVWADCGL
+1427 NCTSPYWVDCGL
-1439 GVESIEPFAFSGCSN
+1439 GVQSIEPFAFAGCPT
-1454 ARYISINGSATE
+1454 ARYIAINGSATE

-1489 DFTDYTGIKDASTGS
+1489 DFTDYTGINDAATGS

-1519 TGRLM
+1519 QGRLLK
-1524 DRYAANNT
+1524 RYAANNT
-1532 TAAIGASGSYANT
+1532 TAAIGSTGSYANT
-1545 SDLYAYSFDSDN
+1545 SDLYAYSFDSNN
-1557 DGKSD
+1557 DGKAD

-1584 NAIRATLTKVCVED
+1584 NEIRETLTKVCVED

-1612 ALQFARIGKGA
+1612 ALTFARIGKGA

-1650 SLTADSNVFVGAGAS
+1650 SLTADSNVFVNAGAS

-1688 NLTNLTF
+1688 NLTNLTL

-1706 FAGCTGLKTLY
+1706 FAGCTGMKTLY

-1736 DSGGFTVEIAANV
+1736 DSGGFTVELAANV
-1749 TKIPDNLFYSTDGNP
+1749 TKLPDNLFYSTDGNP
-1764 YCTSVFA
+1764 YVTSVFA

-1793 AYFANCSMLTYIHNA
+1793 AYFANCTMLTYIHNA

-1841 ADFSINND
+1841 ADFTISND

-1955 EGEMIDF
+1955 TGEMIDF
-1962 ATQEGINWPR
+1962 QSQEGINWPR

-1983 RVYVGDGITRIGNYN
+1983 RIYVGDGITRIGNYN

-2012 DVQEIGKY
+2012 DVEEIGKY
-2020 AFRDDI
+2020 AFRDDV
-2026 KVPEFDLSSAKASLT
+2026 KVPEFDLSTAKASLQ
-2041 NIDDGAFENCSGTS
+2041 NIEDGAFENCSGTS
-2055 TVNLSG
+2055 SVNLSG

-2077 DSSIVYVSTDYLYD
+2077 DSSVVYVSTDYLYD

-2102 TYGTTTKTKVVTVRV
+2102 TYGTTTKTKVVTVQV
-2117 FFTKDLVSQG
+2117 FFTKDLASQG
-2127 VYNGKDVVWN
+2127 VYNGKDVTWN
-2137 VEATSN
+2137 VEASSN

-2148 HWYYATTK
+2148 HWYYATEK

-2165 AMTGYTINSTVRSS
+2165 AMTGYTIESTVNSS
-2179 TLTMDGSI
+2179 TLKMDGSI
-2187 VTLDKNGYYFYC
+2187 VTLDKNGYYFYV

-2253 TADNG
+2253 STDNG
-2258 LTPTYQYKLKA
+2258 VTPTYQYKLKA

-2296 NNDPNTASAPVKY
+2296 NNDPNTASEPVKY
-2309 IIKVD
+2309 ILKVD
-2314 NSSPTVSIS
+2314 NSSPIVSIS

-2371 VPLMDGVDMNT
+2371 VPLMQGVDMNT

-2388 HIKGEGGKYTADT
+2388 HIKADGGKYTADT

-2413 SFNLNVDVDPTD
+2413 SFELNTAID
-2425 AGVSNYVAA
+2425 AGDSAISNYVAA
-2434 TANTS
+2434 TSNSA
-2439 LEKFELYEIHVMDA
+2439 LEKFELYEIHVMDD

-2471 VPTDYDT
+2471 VPADYDA
-2478 TRIVV
+2478 TRIAI

-2510 VAYFGYFVVGLEPV
+2510 VAYFGYFVVGLEPA
-2524 SSAPTGG
+2524 SSASTGD

>member
-1 MQKKLSKLLIILVL
+1 MRKKLTKLLLVLVL

-41 EVNTDTGV
+41 EVNTDTGI

-74 IKELQFASATSKI
+74 ITEIQFPSATSKI
-87 TNYAFSDLVNLE
+87 TNYAFSDLVNVE

-113 AFLNCAGAKE
+113 AFLNCAGVKE
-123 VYIPISVANW
+123 IYIPISIANW
-133 GGFIFKDCVSIGYIF
+133 GGFVFKDCVSVGYIF
-148 TENTTNINMTT
+148 TENTTDINMTA
-159 PIWDSSVGSQAENG
+159 PIWDASVGSKAADN

-218 FALNLNS
+218 FALNLSS

-233 FYGCTGVTVINLPVA
+233 FYGCTGVTTINLPVA
-248 TTIGENAFYGCSGAE
+248 TTIGEYAFYGCTGAD
-263 SINLPVATSIGE
+263 SINIPVATSIGD
-275 NAFKGCSGAKTIY
+275 NAFENCTGAKKLTVGATSVNYGNEVFKNCSGCQELY
-288 LGATNITYGNNCFAD
+288 LGAIGFK
-303 TTGCTEIYL
+303 
-312 GSINF
+312 
-317 AQNSN
+317 QNSN
-322 ALSRMGSGKT
+322 AMNGMGSASGFKV
-332 LTMTLGKSVSA
+332 TLGKAITS
-343 INGTLQTSHIGTTG
+343 INGTLQTSYIGTTKPM
-357 SINLVLEE
+357 SLVLEA
-365 GSNLNSVGAS
+365 GSKLSSIGTS
-375 AFENNSILTSVDFSN
+375 AFEGNALLISVDLSN
-390 SAKNVSYNAKAF
+390 RAEELALSDKAF
-402 NNCANLKTFSSNTGT
+402 YKCTSIKSFSTNTGSLSVGKLSLADLKKCENFQLNSKSTDIASSIETYSLVLTNPTSAWSATATEKISGIKINPTVYWTTWSAYYSVNGSGSYYMSQVYNNGANAANPEGGSLSFQNQSVTLNPKYEIENYSHPLENLGADGNGCDITIGESVVAIPDKMFSSGIRYTISSNFPS
-417 ATLTTLSFG
+417 AT
-426 NLKKLETLNW
+426 
-436 NASSTTLGWSTQ
+436 SSTTATVNIPAKSKVY
-448 LQAKVTFTSA
+448 QASYNYNNEINSYTFTIPASNRNLSGNVTYGAKSNVNIISLPSGINIKNVTTNTNTKLTSIGVA
-458 ATTASS
+458 AFGLDDRSVTSTVSLTNVTTPNTSGNGTIEDGTIVAYGASSNGYLTGWNKAHTITSGNNVNASNQSVKTTASAS
-464 HTGSHVSQ
+464 VKFSEDKNSVNTGSTAALQNGKIKLVSLGSVSNTCEIKYGAFSFNPSLEKAWFGSGISYISPDSFYSL
-472 QKSSTASM
+472 KSPSTAYVYGKTSNTF
-480 ALTPSTTQNTS
+480 TPSNN
-491 YGWYP
+491 GL
-496 TGDFTISAATA
+496 
-507 GTTSASQ
+507 TSAGH
-514 NSASSG
+514 SG
-520 TATSTTT
+520 FTDIVYDAT
-527 ASYNWVGTN
+527 
-536 NTGNHPFLNLGSSVS
+536 
-551 AGSTVTFGKTVT
+551 
-563 TVPDYFLT
+563 
-571 SGVYAFETAAAT
+571 
-583 LKRTY
+583 
-588 TATGSSTA
+588 
-596 SSTKSTSGTPATP
+596 
-609 AMALAS
+609 
-615 VGGDVYFGYY
+615 
-625 ASNLGWTVNSKK
+625 
-637 VSVTNVGNVAQSVTI
+637 
-652 TSNLTDTTTV
+652 
-662 TQSCAITEGVKLS
+662 
-675 SATGIKLNQ
+675 
-684 VNSISKAITSVGQS
+684 
-698 SFGWI
+698 
-703 QIPMTS
+703 
-709 ANNDLPSAGVTS
+709 
-721 SFTASENSISAT
+721 
-733 RNSTSTQGTIYT
+733 
-745 APNFAVAS
+745 
-753 RSYPYF
+753 
-759 AMYMGHAPHNSGY
+759 
-772 KTNWTWSNNWG
+772 
-783 AWHDNSYT
+783 
-791 WTQGAG
+791 
-797 NGSANY
+797 
-803 YGKGI
+803 
-808 YRESGLQL
+808 
-816 GGNYYCA
+816 
-823 FATKDMAIREMRRL
+823 
-837 FDTTAVTATTTN
+837 
-849 TISGT
+849 
-854 FKTNTISIPAS
+854 
-865 TTTTKTWSTVNNAA
+865 
-879 NVPVNGYPDGNNVK
+879 
-893 TANFGMAGNNMTIN
+893 
-907 AGAFL
+907 
-912 GAKSLTNAYL
+912 
-922 ASTVKN
+922 
-928 IQGNAFY
+928 
-935 TRNTGTSDILYAYGK
+935 
-950 SNVGDFSVHTGLD
+950 
-963 THNDITAQYKPA
+963 

-981 FVGEYK
+981 FIDKFK
-987 VGNNVTAYLYN
+987 VGDNVNAYLYN
-998 TSGSNYLVNLAGS
+998 TSGDNYLINLAGS
-1011 GATYDSYT
+1011 GSTYDTFTANTLPGWSATY
-1019 ASNRPGWAGS
+1019 GS
-1029 YGTKVT
+1029 KVT
-1035 EVIIDDTVTSVGNY
+1035 EIIVDDTVTTIGNY
-1049 MFYGHS
+1049 LFYGHS
-1055 ALQSVTFGTGVTK
+1055 ALQKVTFGSGLTS
-1068 IGDYAFANCTSFE
+1068 IGDYAFANCTAFE
-1081 NQDAA
+1081 AQDAE
-1086 WPCPV
+1086 WNCPV

-1096 HAFANCSIKMAG
+1096 YAFANCSIKKAG
-1108 IPSTILK
+1108 IPATITK
-1115 LGSGVFAG
+1115 LGSGVFSG
-1123 NPVQQISYRAKAAS
+1123 NPVEQISYRATAAA
-1137 AHTADIVSF
+1137 AHTADVVPF
-1146 SGLADN
+1146 SGLADS
-1152 VETLVIIGNEV
+1152 VDTTITIADSV
-1163 TSIPAFLFY
+1163 TSIPAFMFY
-1172 KAEVEKITIGPA
+1172 KAEVEKINIGTG
-1184 VASIGEGAFSGSK
+1184 VTSIGEAAFSGSK
-1197 TAIITVA
+1197 TAEVA
-1204 DGNTA
+1204 IPNGNAA
-1209 YKANA
+1209 YRVNA

-1220 ADGLTMVTYLGRKQD
+1220 ADNLTIIAYLGKHQD
-1235 AAYTLAS
+1235 AAYTLAT
-1242 GVNTIAAGAFYG
+1242 GVNTIASGAFYG
-1254 HPYLERMTFDATVI
+1254 HPFLERMTFDATVI
-1268 NVGKE
+1268 NIGKE
-1273 AFFAAEKLESIAVND
+1273 AFFACDKLESIAVND
-1288 FMDEASFLSEVTVGD
+1288 FMDEASFLAEVTVGE

-1332 SDGRLAITGSGY
+1332 SDGRLAITGSGL
-1344 MKNWASANAVDWYSK
+1344 MKNWASASAVDWYSK

-1376 AYAFSGCQNLADC
+1376 AYAFSGCESLSDC
-1389 VPPASVENIGQYAF
+1389 VLPDSVSSIGQYAF
-1403 FDCKALTFV
+1403 FDCKGITFF

-1418 KTISTYTFA
+1418 TTINTYTFA
-1427 NCTALVWADCGL
+1427 NCTSLYWVDCGL
-1439 GVESIEPFAFSGCSN
+1439 GVQSIEPFAFAGCPT
-1454 ARYISINGSATE
+1454 ARYIAINGSATE

-1489 DFTDYTGIKDASTGS
+1489 DFTDYTGINDAATGS

-1519 TGRLM
+1519 QGRLLK
-1524 DRYAANNT
+1524 RYAANNT
-1532 TAAIGASGSYANT
+1532 TAAIGSTGSYANT
-1545 SDLYAYSFDSDN
+1545 SDLYAYSFDSNN
-1557 DGKSD
+1557 DGKAD

-1584 NAIRATLTKVCVED
+1584 NEIRETLTKVCVED

-1612 ALQFARIGKGA
+1612 ALTFARIGKGA

-1650 SLTADSNVFVGAGAS
+1650 SLTADSNVFVNAGAS

-1688 NLTNLTF
+1688 NLTNLTL

-1706 FAGCTGLKTLY
+1706 FAGCTGMKTLY

-1736 DSGGFTVEIAANV
+1736 DSGGFTVELAANV
-1749 TKIPDNLFYSTDGNP
+1749 TKLPDNLFYSTDGNP
-1764 YCTSVFA
+1764 YVTSVFA

-1793 AYFANCSMLTYIHNA
+1793 AYFANCTMLTYIHNA

-1841 ADFSINND
+1841 ADFTISND

-1955 EGEMIDF
+1955 TGEMIDF
-1962 ATQEGINWPR
+1962 QSQEGINWPR

-1983 RVYVGDGITRIGNYN
+1983 RIYVGDGITRIGNYN

-2012 DVQEIGKY
+2012 DVEEIGKY
-2020 AFRDDI
+2020 AFRDDV
-2026 KVPEFDLSSAKASLT
+2026 KVPEFDLSTAKASLQ
-2041 NIDDGAFENCSGTS
+2041 NIEDGAFENCSGTS
-2055 TVNLSG
+2055 SVNLSG
-2061 CSGLGAVG
+2061 CSSLGAVG
-2069 NDAFKNLA
+2069 NGAFKNLA
-2077 DSSIVYVSTDYLYD
+2077 DSSVVYVSTDYLYD

-2102 TYGTTTKTKVVTVRV
+2102 TYGTTTKTKVVTVQV

-2127 VYNGKDVVWN
+2127 VYNGKDVIWN
-2137 VEATSN
+2137 VEASSN

-2148 HWYYATTK
+2148 HWYYATEK

-2165 AMTGYTINSTVRSS
+2165 AMTGYTIESTVNSS
-2179 TLTMDGSI
+2179 TMKMDGSI
-2187 VTLDKNGYYFYC
+2187 VTLDKNGYYFYV

-2253 TADNG
+2253 STDNG
-2258 LTPTYQYKLKA
+2258 VTPTYQYKLKA

-2285 GIVTFYCRAII
+2285 GIITFYCRAII
-2296 NNDPNTASAPVKY
+2296 NNDPNTASEPVKY
-2309 IIKVD
+2309 ILKVD

-2371 VPLMDGVDMNT
+2371 VPLMQGVDMNT

-2388 HIKGEGGKYTADT
+2388 HIKADGGKYTADT

-2413 SFNLNVDVDPTD
+2413 SFELNTAID
-2425 AGVSNYVAA
+2425 AGDSAISNYVAA
-2434 TANTS
+2434 TSNSA
-2439 LEKFELYEIHVMDA
+2439 LEKFELYEIHVMDD

-2471 VPTDYDT
+2471 VPADYDA
-2478 TRIVV
+2478 TRIAI

-2510 VAYFGYFVVGLEPV
+2510 VAYFGYFVVGLEPA
-2524 SSAPTGG
+2524 SSASTGD

>member
-1 MQKKLSKLLIILVL
+1 MRKKLTKLLLVLVL

-41 EVNTDTGV
+41 EVNTDTGI

-74 IKELQFASATSKI
+74 ITEIQFPSATSKI
-87 TNYAFSDLVNLE
+87 TNYAFSDLVNVE

-113 AFLNCAGAKE
+113 AFLNCAGVKE
-123 VYIPISVANW
+123 IYIPISIANW
-133 GGFIFKDCVSIGYIF
+133 GGFVFKDCVSVGYIF
-148 TENTTNINMTT
+148 TENTTDINMTA
-159 PIWDSSVGSQAENG
+159 PIWDASVGSKAADN

-218 FALNLNS
+218 FALNLSS

-233 FYGCTGVTVINLPVA
+233 FYGCTGVTTINLPVA
-248 TTIGENAFYGCSGAE
+248 TTIGEYAFYGCTGAD
-263 SINLPVATSIGE
+263 SINIHVATSIGD
-275 NAFKGCSGAKTIY
+275 NAFENCTGAKKITVGATSVNYGNEVFKNCSGCQELY
-288 LGATNITYGNNCFAD
+288 LGAIGFK
-303 TTGCTEIYL
+303 
-312 GSINF
+312 
-317 AQNSN
+317 QNSN
-322 ALSRMGSGKT
+322 AMNGMGSASGFKV
-332 LTMTLGKSVSA
+332 TLGKAITS
-343 INGTLQTSHIGTTG
+343 INGTLQTSYIGTTKPI
-357 SINLVLEE
+357 SLVLEA
-365 GSNLNSVGAS
+365 GSKLSSIGTS
-375 AFENNSILTSVDFSN
+375 AFEGNALLISVDLNNRAEELALSD
-390 SAKNVSYNAKAF
+390 KAF
-402 NNCANLKTFSSNTGT
+402 YKCTSIKSFSTNTGSLSIGKLSLADLKKCENFQLNSKSTDIASSIETYSLVLTNPTSAWSATATEKISGIKINPTVYWTSWSAYYSVNGSGSYYMSQVYNNGANAANPEGGSLSFQNQSVTLNPKYEIENYSHPLENLGADGNGCDITIGESVVAIPDKMFSSGIRYTISSNFPS
-417 ATLTTLSFG
+417 AT
-426 NLKKLETLNW
+426 
-436 NASSTTLGWSTQ
+436 SSTTATVNIPAKSKVYQASYNYNNEINSYTFAIPASNRNLSGNVTYGAKSNVNIISLPSGINIKNVTTNTNTKLTSIGVAAFGLDDRSVTSTVSLTNVTTPNTSGNGTIEDGTIVAYGASSNGYLSGWNKAHTITSGNNVNASNQ
-448 LQAKVTFTSA
+448 SAK
-458 ATTASS
+458 TTASAS
-464 HTGSHVSQ
+464 VKFSEDKNSVNTGSTAALQNGKIKLVSLGSVSNTCEIKYGAFSFNPSLEKAWFGSGISYISPDSFYSL
-472 QKSSTASM
+472 KSPSTAYVYGKTSNTF
-480 ALTPSTTQNTS
+480 TPSNN
-491 YGWYP
+491 GL
-496 TGDFTISAATA
+496 
-507 GTTSASQ
+507 TSAGH
-514 NSASSG
+514 SG
-520 TATSTTT
+520 FTDIVYDAT
-527 ASYNWVGTN
+527 
-536 NTGNHPFLNLGSSVS
+536 
-551 AGSTVTFGKTVT
+551 
-563 TVPDYFLT
+563 
-571 SGVYAFETAAAT
+571 
-583 LKRTY
+583 
-588 TATGSSTA
+588 
-596 SSTKSTSGTPATP
+596 
-609 AMALAS
+609 
-615 VGGDVYFGYY
+615 
-625 ASNLGWTVNSKK
+625 
-637 VSVTNVGNVAQSVTI
+637 
-652 TSNLTDTTTV
+652 
-662 TQSCAITEGVKLS
+662 
-675 SATGIKLNQ
+675 
-684 VNSISKAITSVGQS
+684 
-698 SFGWI
+698 
-703 QIPMTS
+703 
-709 ANNDLPSAGVTS
+709 
-721 SFTASENSISAT
+721 
-733 RNSTSTQGTIYT
+733 
-745 APNFAVAS
+745 
-753 RSYPYF
+753 
-759 AMYMGHAPHNSGY
+759 
-772 KTNWTWSNNWG
+772 
-783 AWHDNSYT
+783 
-791 WTQGAG
+791 
-797 NGSANY
+797 
-803 YGKGI
+803 
-808 YRESGLQL
+808 
-816 GGNYYCA
+816 
-823 FATKDMAIREMRRL
+823 
-837 FDTTAVTATTTN
+837 
-849 TISGT
+849 
-854 FKTNTISIPAS
+854 
-865 TTTTKTWSTVNNAA
+865 
-879 NVPVNGYPDGNNVK
+879 
-893 TANFGMAGNNMTIN
+893 
-907 AGAFL
+907 
-912 GAKSLTNAYL
+912 
-922 ASTVKN
+922 
-928 IQGNAFY
+928 
-935 TRNTGTSDILYAYGK
+935 
-950 SNVGDFSVHTGLD
+950 
-963 THNDITAQYKPA
+963 

-981 FVGEYK
+981 FIDKFK
-987 VGNNVTAYLYN
+987 VGDNVNAYLYN
-998 TSGSNYLVNLAGS
+998 TSGDNYLINLAGS
-1011 GATYDSYT
+1011 GSTYDTFTASTLPGWSATY
-1019 ASNRPGWAGS
+1019 GS
-1029 YGTKVT
+1029 KVT
-1035 EVIIDDTVTSVGNY
+1035 EIIVDDTVTTIGNY
-1049 MFYGHS
+1049 LFYGHS
-1055 ALQSVTFGTGVTK
+1055 ALQKVTFGSGLTR
-1068 IGDYAFANCTSFE
+1068 IGDYAFANCTAFE
-1081 NQDAA
+1081 AQDAE
-1086 WPCPV
+1086 WNCPV

-1096 HAFANCSIKMAG
+1096 YAFANCSIKNAG
-1108 IPSTILK
+1108 IPATITK
-1115 LGSGVFAG
+1115 LGIGVFSG
-1123 NPVQQISYRAKAAS
+1123 NPVEQISYRATAAA
-1137 AHTADIVSF
+1137 AHTADVVPF
-1146 SGLADN
+1146 SGLADS
-1152 VETLVIIGNEV
+1152 VDTTITIADSV
-1163 TSIPAFLFY
+1163 TSVPAFMFY
-1172 KAEVEKITIGPA
+1172 KAEVEKINIGTG
-1184 VASIGEGAFSGSK
+1184 VASIGEAAFSGSK
-1197 TAIITVA
+1197 TAEVA
-1204 DGNTA
+1204 IPNGNAA
-1209 YKANA
+1209 YRVNA

-1220 ADGLTMVTYLGRKQD
+1220 ADNLTIIAYLGKHQD
-1235 AAYTLAS
+1235 AAYTLAT

-1268 NVGKE
+1268 NIGKE
-1273 AFFAAEKLESIAVND
+1273 AFFACEKLESIAVND
-1288 FMDEASFLSEVTVGD
+1288 FMDEASFLAEVTVGE
-1303 NWSGSAEVIFSG
+1303 NWSGNAEVIFSG
-1315 LSWDI
+1315 LAWDI

-1332 SDGRLAITGSGY
+1332 SDGRLAITGSGL
-1344 MKNWASANAVDWYSK
+1344 MKNWASASAVDWYSK

-1376 AYAFSGCQNLADC
+1376 AYAFSGCESLSDC
-1389 VPPASVENIGQYAF
+1389 VLPDSVSSIGQYAF
-1403 FDCKALTFV
+1403 FDCKGITFF

-1418 KTISTYTFA
+1418 TTINTYTFA
-1427 NCTALVWADCGL
+1427 NCTSLYWVDCGL
-1439 GVESIEPFAFSGCSN
+1439 GVQSIEPFAFAGCPT
-1454 ARYISINGSATE
+1454 ARYIAINGSATE

-1489 DFTDYTGIKDASTGS
+1489 DFTDYTGINDAATGS

-1519 TGRLM
+1519 QGRLLK
-1524 DRYAANNT
+1524 RYAANNT
-1532 TAAIGASGSYANT
+1532 TAAIGSTGSYANT
-1545 SDLYAYSFDSDN
+1545 SDLYAYSFDSNN
-1557 DGKSD
+1557 DGKAD

-1584 NAIRATLTKVCVED
+1584 NEIRETLTKVCVED

-1612 ALQFARIGKGA
+1612 ALTFARIGKGA

-1650 SLTADSNVFVGAGAS
+1650 SLTADSNVFVNAGAS

-1688 NLTNLTF
+1688 NLTNLTL

-1706 FAGCTGLKTLY
+1706 FAGCTGMKTLY

-1736 DSGGFTVEIAANV
+1736 DSGGFTVELAANV
-1749 TKIPDNLFYSTDGNP
+1749 TKLPDNLFYSTDGNP
-1764 YCTSVFA
+1764 YVTSVFA

-1793 AYFANCSMLTYIHNA
+1793 AYFANCTMLTYIHNA

-1841 ADFSINND
+1841 ADFTISND

-1955 EGEMIDF
+1955 TGEMIDF
-1962 ATQEGINWPR
+1962 QSQEGINWPR

-1983 RVYVGDGITRIGNYN
+1983 RIYVGDGITRIGNYN

-2012 DVQEIGKY
+2012 DVEEIGKY
-2020 AFRDDI
+2020 AFRDDV
-2026 KVPEFDLSSAKASLT
+2026 KVPEFDLSTAKASLQ
-2041 NIDDGAFENCSGTS
+2041 NIEDGAFENCSGTS
-2055 TVNLSG
+2055 SVNLSG

-2077 DSSIVYVSTDYLYD
+2077 DSSVVYVSTDYLYD

-2102 TYGTTTKTKVVTVRV
+2102 TYGTTTKTKVVTVQV
-2117 FFTKDLVSQG
+2117 FFTKDLASQG
-2127 VYNGKDVVWN
+2127 VYNGKDVTWN
-2137 VEATSN
+2137 VEASSN

-2148 HWYYATTK
+2148 HWYYATEK

-2165 AMTGYTINSTVRSS
+2165 AMTGYTIESTVNSS
-2179 TLTMDGSI
+2179 TLKMDGSI
-2187 VTLDKNGYYFYC
+2187 VTLDKNGYYFYV

-2253 TADNG
+2253 STDNG
-2258 LTPTYQYKLKA
+2258 VTPTYQYKLKA

-2296 NNDPNTASAPVKY
+2296 NNDPNTASEPVKY
-2309 IIKVD
+2309 ILKVD

-2371 VPLMDGVDMNT
+2371 VPLMQGVDMNT

-2388 HIKGEGGKYTADT
+2388 HIKADGGKYTADT

-2413 SFNLNVDVDPTD
+2413 SFELNTAID
-2425 AGVSNYVAA
+2425 AGDSAISNYVAA
-2434 TANTS
+2434 TSNSA
-2439 LEKFELYEIHVMDA
+2439 LEKFELYEIHVMDD

-2471 VPTDYDT
+2471 VPADYDA
-2478 TRIVV
+2478 TRIAI

-2510 VAYFGYFVVGLEPV
+2510 VAYFGYFVVGLEPA
-2524 SSAPTGG
+2524 SSASTGD

>member
-1 MQKKLSKLLIILVL
+1 MRKKLTKLLLVLVL

-41 EVNTDTGV
+41 EVNTDTGI

-74 IKELQFASATSKI
+74 ITEIQFPSATSKI
-87 TNYAFSDLVNLE
+87 TNYAFSDLVNVE

-113 AFLNCAGAKE
+113 AFLNCAGVKE
-123 VYIPISVANW
+123 IYIPISIANW
-133 GGFIFKDCVSIGYIF
+133 GGFVFKDCVSVGYIF
-148 TENTTNINMTT
+148 TENTTDINMTA
-159 PIWDSSVGSQAENG
+159 PIWDASVGSKAADN

-218 FALNLNS
+218 FALNLSS

-233 FYGCTGVTVINLPVA
+233 FYGCTGVTTINLPVA
-248 TTIGENAFYGCSGAE
+248 TTIGEYAFYGCTGAD
-263 SINLPVATSIGE
+263 SINIPVATSIGD
-275 NAFKGCSGAKTIY
+275 NAFENCTGAKKLTVGATSVNYGNEVFKNCSGCQELY
-288 LGATNITYGNNCFAD
+288 LGAIGFK
-303 TTGCTEIYL
+303 
-312 GSINF
+312 
-317 AQNSN
+317 QNSN
-322 ALSRMGSGKT
+322 AMNGMGSASGFKV
-332 LTMTLGKSVSA
+332 TLGKAITS
-343 INGTLQTSHIGTTG
+343 INGTLQTSYIGTTKPM
-357 SINLVLEE
+357 SLVLEA
-365 GSNLNSVGAS
+365 GSKLSSIGTS
-375 AFENNSILTSVDFSN
+375 AFEGNALLISVDLSN
-390 SAKNVSYNAKAF
+390 RAEELALSDKAF
-402 NNCANLKTFSSNTGT
+402 YKCTSIKSFSTNTGSLSVGKLSLADLKKCENFQLNSKSTDIASSIETYSLVLTNPTSAWSATATEKISGIKINPTVYWTTWSAYYSVNGSGSYYMSQVYNNGANAANPEGGSLSFQNQSVTLNPKYEIENYSHPLENLGADGNGCDITIGESVVAIPDKMFSSGIRYTISSNFPS
-417 ATLTTLSFG
+417 AT
-426 NLKKLETLNW
+426 
-436 NASSTTLGWSTQ
+436 SSTTATVNIPAKSKVY
-448 LQAKVTFTSA
+448 QASYNYNNEINSYTFTIPASNRNLSGNVTYGAKSNVNIISLPSGINIKNVTTNTNTKLTSIGVA
-458 ATTASS
+458 AFGLDDRSVTSTVSLTNVTTPNTSGNGTIEDGTIVAYGASSNGYLTGWNKAHTITSGNNVNASNQSVKTTASAS
-464 HTGSHVSQ
+464 VKFSEDKNSVNTGSTAALQNGKIKLVSLGSVSNTCEIKYGAFSFNPSLEKAWFGSGISYISPDSFYSL
-472 QKSSTASM
+472 KSPSTAYVYGKTSNTF
-480 ALTPSTTQNTS
+480 TPSNN
-491 YGWYP
+491 GL
-496 TGDFTISAATA
+496 
-507 GTTSASQ
+507 TSAGH
-514 NSASSG
+514 SG
-520 TATSTTT
+520 FTDIVYDAT
-527 ASYNWVGTN
+527 
-536 NTGNHPFLNLGSSVS
+536 
-551 AGSTVTFGKTVT
+551 
-563 TVPDYFLT
+563 
-571 SGVYAFETAAAT
+571 
-583 LKRTY
+583 
-588 TATGSSTA
+588 
-596 SSTKSTSGTPATP
+596 
-609 AMALAS
+609 
-615 VGGDVYFGYY
+615 
-625 ASNLGWTVNSKK
+625 
-637 VSVTNVGNVAQSVTI
+637 
-652 TSNLTDTTTV
+652 
-662 TQSCAITEGVKLS
+662 
-675 SATGIKLNQ
+675 
-684 VNSISKAITSVGQS
+684 
-698 SFGWI
+698 
-703 QIPMTS
+703 
-709 ANNDLPSAGVTS
+709 
-721 SFTASENSISAT
+721 
-733 RNSTSTQGTIYT
+733 
-745 APNFAVAS
+745 
-753 RSYPYF
+753 
-759 AMYMGHAPHNSGY
+759 
-772 KTNWTWSNNWG
+772 
-783 AWHDNSYT
+783 
-791 WTQGAG
+791 
-797 NGSANY
+797 
-803 YGKGI
+803 
-808 YRESGLQL
+808 
-816 GGNYYCA
+816 
-823 FATKDMAIREMRRL
+823 
-837 FDTTAVTATTTN
+837 
-849 TISGT
+849 
-854 FKTNTISIPAS
+854 
-865 TTTTKTWSTVNNAA
+865 
-879 NVPVNGYPDGNNVK
+879 
-893 TANFGMAGNNMTIN
+893 
-907 AGAFL
+907 
-912 GAKSLTNAYL
+912 
-922 ASTVKN
+922 
-928 IQGNAFY
+928 
-935 TRNTGTSDILYAYGK
+935 
-950 SNVGDFSVHTGLD
+950 
-963 THNDITAQYKPA
+963 

-981 FVGEYK
+981 FIDKFK
-987 VGNNVTAYLYN
+987 VGDNVNAYLYN
-998 TSGSNYLVNLAGS
+998 TSGDNYLINLAGS
-1011 GATYDSYT
+1011 GSTYDTFTANTLPGWSATY
-1019 ASNRPGWAGS
+1019 GS
-1029 YGTKVT
+1029 KVT
-1035 EVIIDDTVTSVGNY
+1035 EIIVDDTVTTIGNY
-1049 MFYGHS
+1049 LFYGHS
-1055 ALQSVTFGTGVTK
+1055 ALQKVTFGSGLTR
-1068 IGDYAFANCTSFE
+1068 IGDYAFANCTAFE
-1081 NQDAA
+1081 AQDAE
-1086 WPCPV
+1086 WNCPV

-1096 HAFANCSIKMAG
+1096 YAFANCSIKKAG
-1108 IPSTILK
+1108 IPATITK
-1115 LGSGVFAG
+1115 LGSGVFSG
-1123 NPVQQISYRAKAAS
+1123 NPVEQISYRATAAA
-1137 AHTADIVSF
+1137 AHTADVVPF
-1146 SGLADN
+1146 SGLADS
-1152 VETLVIIGNEV
+1152 VDTTITIADSV
-1163 TSIPAFLFY
+1163 TSIPAFMFY
-1172 KAEVEKITIGPA
+1172 KAEVEKINIGTG
-1184 VASIGEGAFSGSK
+1184 VTSIGEAAFSGSK
-1197 TAIITVA
+1197 TAEVA
-1204 DGNTA
+1204 IPNGNAA
-1209 YKANA
+1209 YRVNA

-1220 ADGLTMVTYLGRKQD
+1220 ADNLTIIAYLGKHQD
-1235 AAYTLAS
+1235 AAYTLAT
-1242 GVNTIAAGAFYG
+1242 GVNTIASGAFYG
-1254 HPYLERMTFDATVI
+1254 HPFLERMTFDATVI
-1268 NVGKE
+1268 NIGKE
-1273 AFFAAEKLESIAVND
+1273 AFFACDKLESIAVND
-1288 FMDEASFLSEVTVGD
+1288 FMDEASFLAEVTVGE

-1332 SDGRLAITGSGY
+1332 SDGRLAITGSGL
-1344 MKNWASANAVDWYSK
+1344 MKNWASASAVDWYSK

-1376 AYAFSGCQNLADC
+1376 AYAFSGCVSLSDC
-1389 VPPASVENIGQYAF
+1389 VLPDSVSSIGQYAF
-1403 FDCKALTFV
+1403 FDCKGITFF

-1418 KTISTYTFA
+1418 TTINTYTFA
-1427 NCTALVWADCGL
+1427 NCTSLYWVDCGL
-1439 GVESIEPFAFSGCSN
+1439 GVQSIEPFAFAGCPT
-1454 ARYISINGSATE
+1454 ARYIAINGSATE

-1489 DFTDYTGIKDASTGS
+1489 DFTDYTGINDAATGS

-1519 TGRLM
+1519 QGRLLK
-1524 DRYAANNT
+1524 RYAANNT
-1532 TAAIGASGSYANT
+1532 TAAIGSTGSYANT
-1545 SDLYAYSFDSDN
+1545 SDLYAYSFDSNN
-1557 DGKSD
+1557 DGKAD

-1584 NAIRATLTKVCVED
+1584 NEIRETLTKVCVED

-1612 ALQFARIGKGA
+1612 ALTFARIGKGA

-1650 SLTADSNVFVGAGAS
+1650 SLTADSNVFVNAGAS

-1688 NLTNLTF
+1688 NLTNLTL

-1706 FAGCTGLKTLY
+1706 FAGCTGMKTLY

-1736 DSGGFTVEIAANV
+1736 DSGGFTVELAANV
-1749 TKIPDNLFYSTDGNP
+1749 TKLPDNLFYSTDGNP
-1764 YCTSVFA
+1764 YVTSVFA

-1793 AYFANCSMLTYIHNA
+1793 AYFANCTMLTYIHNA

-1841 ADFSINND
+1841 ADFTISND

-1955 EGEMIDF
+1955 TGEMIDF
-1962 ATQEGINWPR
+1962 QSQEGINWPR

-1983 RVYVGDGITRIGNYN
+1983 RIYVGDGITRIGNYN

-2012 DVQEIGKY
+2012 DVEEIGKY
-2020 AFRDDI
+2020 AFRDDV
-2026 KVPEFDLSSAKASLT
+2026 KVPEFDLSTAKASLQ
-2041 NIDDGAFENCSGTS
+2041 NIEDGAFENCSGTS
-2055 TVNLSG
+2055 SVNLSG
-2061 CSGLGAVG
+2061 CSSLGAVG
-2069 NDAFKNLA
+2069 NGAFKNLA
-2077 DSSIVYVSTDYLYD
+2077 DSSVVYVSTDYLYD

-2102 TYGTTTKTKVVTVRV
+2102 TYGTTTKTKVVTVQV

-2127 VYNGKDVVWN
+2127 VYNGKDVIWN
-2137 VEATSN
+2137 VEASSN

-2148 HWYYATTK
+2148 HWYYATEK

-2165 AMTGYTINSTVRSS
+2165 AMTGYTIESTVNSS
-2179 TLTMDGSI
+2179 TMKMDGSI
-2187 VTLDKNGYYFYC
+2187 VTLDKNGYYFYV

-2253 TADNG
+2253 STDNG
-2258 LTPTYQYKLKA
+2258 VTPTYQYKLKA

-2285 GIVTFYCRAII
+2285 GIITFYCRAII
-2296 NNDPNTASAPVKY
+2296 NNDPNTASEPVKY
-2309 IIKVD
+2309 ILKVD

-2371 VPLMDGVDMNT
+2371 VPLMQGVDMNT

-2388 HIKGEGGKYTADT
+2388 HIKADGGKYTADT

-2413 SFNLNVDVDPTD
+2413 SFELNTAID
-2425 AGVSNYVAA
+2425 AGDSAISNYVAA
-2434 TANTS
+2434 TSNSA
-2439 LEKFELYEIHVMDA
+2439 LEKFELYEIHVMDD

-2471 VPTDYDT
+2471 VPADYDA
-2478 TRIVV
+2478 TRIAI

-2510 VAYFGYFVVGLEPV
+2510 VAYFGYFVVGLEPA
-2524 SSAPTGG
+2524 SSASTGD

>member
-1 MQKKLSKLLIILVL
+1 MRKKLTKLLLVLVL

-41 EVNTDTGV
+41 EVNTDTGI

-74 IKELQFASATSKI
+74 ITEIQFPSATSKI
-87 TNYAFSDLVNLE
+87 TNYAFSDLVNVE

-113 AFLNCAGAKE
+113 AFLNCAGVKE
-123 VYIPISVANW
+123 IYIPISIANW
-133 GGFIFKDCVSIGYIF
+133 GGFVFKDCVSVGYIF
-148 TENTTNINMTT
+148 TENTTDINMTA
-159 PIWDSSVGSQAENG
+159 PIWDASVGSKAADN

-218 FALNLNS
+218 FALNLSS

-233 FYGCTGVTVINLPVA
+233 FYGCTGVTTINLPVA
-248 TTIGENAFYGCSGAE
+248 TTIGEYAFYGCTGAD
-263 SINLPVATSIGE
+263 SINIPVATSIGD
-275 NAFKGCSGAKTIY
+275 NAFENCTGAKKITVGATSVNYGNEVFKNCSGCQELY
-288 LGATNITYGNNCFAD
+288 LGAIGFK
-303 TTGCTEIYL
+303 
-312 GSINF
+312 
-317 AQNSN
+317 QNSN
-322 ALSRMGSGKT
+322 AMNGMGSASGFKV
-332 LTMTLGKSVSA
+332 TLGKAITS
-343 INGTLQTSHIGTTG
+343 INGTLQTSYIGTTKPI
-357 SINLVLEE
+357 SLVLEA
-365 GSNLNSVGAS
+365 GSKLSSIGTS
-375 AFENNSILTSVDFSN
+375 AFEGNALLISVDLNNRAEELALSD
-390 SAKNVSYNAKAF
+390 KAF
-402 NNCANLKTFSSNTGT
+402 YKCTSIKSFSTNTGSLSIGKLSLADLKKCENFQLNSKSTDIASSIETYSLVLTNPTSAWSATATEKISGIKINPTVYWTSWSAYYSVNGSGSYYMSQVYNNGANAANPEGGSLSFQNQSVTLNPKYEIENYSHPLENLGADGNGCDITIGESVVAIPDKMFSSGIRYTISSNFPS
-417 ATLTTLSFG
+417 AT
-426 NLKKLETLNW
+426 
-436 NASSTTLGWSTQ
+436 SSTTATVNIPAKSKVYQASYNYNNEINSYTFAIPASNRNLSGNVTYGAKSNVNIISLPSGINIKNVTTNTNTKLTSIGVAAFGLDDRSVTSTVSLTNVTTPNTSGNGTIEDGTIVAYGASSNGYLSGWNKAHTITSGNNVNASNQ
-448 LQAKVTFTSA
+448 SAK
-458 ATTASS
+458 TTASAS
-464 HTGSHVSQ
+464 VKFSEDKNSVNTGSTAALQNGKIKLVSLGSVSNTCEIKYGAFSFNPSLEKAWFGSGISYISPDSFYSL
-472 QKSSTASM
+472 KSPSTAYVYGKTSNTF
-480 ALTPSTTQNTS
+480 TPSNN
-491 YGWYP
+491 GL
-496 TGDFTISAATA
+496 
-507 GTTSASQ
+507 TSAGH
-514 NSASSG
+514 SG
-520 TATSTTT
+520 FTDIVYDAT
-527 ASYNWVGTN
+527 
-536 NTGNHPFLNLGSSVS
+536 
-551 AGSTVTFGKTVT
+551 
-563 TVPDYFLT
+563 
-571 SGVYAFETAAAT
+571 
-583 LKRTY
+583 
-588 TATGSSTA
+588 
-596 SSTKSTSGTPATP
+596 
-609 AMALAS
+609 
-615 VGGDVYFGYY
+615 
-625 ASNLGWTVNSKK
+625 
-637 VSVTNVGNVAQSVTI
+637 
-652 TSNLTDTTTV
+652 
-662 TQSCAITEGVKLS
+662 
-675 SATGIKLNQ
+675 
-684 VNSISKAITSVGQS
+684 
-698 SFGWI
+698 
-703 QIPMTS
+703 
-709 ANNDLPSAGVTS
+709 
-721 SFTASENSISAT
+721 
-733 RNSTSTQGTIYT
+733 
-745 APNFAVAS
+745 
-753 RSYPYF
+753 
-759 AMYMGHAPHNSGY
+759 
-772 KTNWTWSNNWG
+772 
-783 AWHDNSYT
+783 
-791 WTQGAG
+791 
-797 NGSANY
+797 
-803 YGKGI
+803 
-808 YRESGLQL
+808 
-816 GGNYYCA
+816 
-823 FATKDMAIREMRRL
+823 
-837 FDTTAVTATTTN
+837 
-849 TISGT
+849 
-854 FKTNTISIPAS
+854 
-865 TTTTKTWSTVNNAA
+865 
-879 NVPVNGYPDGNNVK
+879 
-893 TANFGMAGNNMTIN
+893 
-907 AGAFL
+907 
-912 GAKSLTNAYL
+912 
-922 ASTVKN
+922 
-928 IQGNAFY
+928 
-935 TRNTGTSDILYAYGK
+935 
-950 SNVGDFSVHTGLD
+950 
-963 THNDITAQYKPA
+963 

-981 FVGEYK
+981 FIDKFK
-987 VGNNVTAYLYN
+987 VGDNVNAYLYN
-998 TSGSNYLVNLAGS
+998 TSGDNYLINLAGS
-1011 GATYDSYT
+1011 GSTYDTFTASTLPGWSATY
-1019 ASNRPGWAGS
+1019 GS
-1029 YGTKVT
+1029 KVT
-1035 EVIIDDTVTSVGNY
+1035 EIIVDDTVTTIGNY
-1049 MFYGHS
+1049 LFYGHS
-1055 ALQSVTFGTGVTK
+1055 ALQKVTFGSGLTR
-1068 IGDYAFANCTSFE
+1068 IGDYAFANCTAFE
-1081 NQDAA
+1081 AQDAE
-1086 WPCPV
+1086 WNCPV

-1096 HAFANCSIKMAG
+1096 YAFANCSIKNAG
-1108 IPSTILK
+1108 IPATITK
-1115 LGSGVFAG
+1115 LGIGVFSG
-1123 NPVQQISYRAKAAS
+1123 NPVEQISYRATAAA
-1137 AHTADIVSF
+1137 AHTADVVPF
-1146 SGLADN
+1146 SGLADS
-1152 VETLVIIGNEV
+1152 VDTTITIADSV
-1163 TSIPAFLFY
+1163 TSVPAFMFY
-1172 KAEVEKITIGPA
+1172 KAEVEKINIGTG
-1184 VASIGEGAFSGSK
+1184 VASIGEAAFSGSK
-1197 TAIITVA
+1197 TAEVA
-1204 DGNTA
+1204 IPNGNAA
-1209 YKANA
+1209 YRVNA

-1220 ADGLTMVTYLGRKQD
+1220 ADNLTIIAYLGKHQD
-1235 AAYTLAS
+1235 AAYTLAT

-1268 NVGKE
+1268 NIGKE
-1273 AFFAAEKLESIAVND
+1273 AFFACEKLESIAVND
-1288 FMDEASFLSEVTVGD
+1288 FMDEASFLAEVTVGE
-1303 NWSGSAEVIFSG
+1303 NWSGNAEVIFSG
-1315 LSWDI
+1315 LAWDI

-1332 SDGRLAITGSGY
+1332 SDGRLAITGSGL
-1344 MKNWASANAVDWYSK
+1344 MKNWASASAVDWYSK

-1376 AYAFSGCQNLADC
+1376 AYAFSGCESLSDC
-1389 VPPASVENIGQYAF
+1389 VLPDSVSSIGQYAF
-1403 FDCKALTFV
+1403 FDCKGITFF

-1418 KTISTYTFA
+1418 TTINTYTFA
-1427 NCTALVWADCGL
+1427 NCTSLYWVDCGL
-1439 GVESIEPFAFSGCSN
+1439 GVQSIEPFAFAGCPT
-1454 ARYISINGSATE
+1454 ARYIAINGSATE

-1489 DFTDYTGIKDASTGS
+1489 DFTDYTGINDAATGS

-1519 TGRLM
+1519 QGRLLK
-1524 DRYAANNT
+1524 RYAANNT
-1532 TAAIGASGSYANT
+1532 TAAIGSTGSYANT
-1545 SDLYAYSFDSDN
+1545 SDLYAYSFDSNN
-1557 DGKSD
+1557 DGKAD

-1584 NAIRATLTKVCVED
+1584 NEIRETLTKVCVED

-1612 ALQFARIGKGA
+1612 ALTFARIGKGA

-1650 SLTADSNVFVGAGAS
+1650 SLTADSNVFVNAGAS

-1688 NLTNLTF
+1688 NLTNLTL

-1706 FAGCTGLKTLY
+1706 FAGCTGMKTLY

-1736 DSGGFTVEIAANV
+1736 DSGGFTVELAANV
-1749 TKIPDNLFYSTDGNP
+1749 TKLPDNLFYSTDGNP
-1764 YCTSVFA
+1764 YVTSVFA

-1793 AYFANCSMLTYIHNA
+1793 AYFANCTMLTYIHNA

-1841 ADFSINND
+1841 ADFTISND

-1955 EGEMIDF
+1955 TGEMIDF
-1962 ATQEGINWPR
+1962 QSQEGINWPR

-1983 RVYVGDGITRIGNYN
+1983 RIYVGDGITRIGNYN

-2012 DVQEIGKY
+2012 DVEEIGKY
-2020 AFRDDI
+2020 AFRDDV
-2026 KVPEFDLSSAKASLT
+2026 KVPEFDLSTAKASLQ
-2041 NIDDGAFENCSGTS
+2041 NIEDGAFENCSGTS
-2055 TVNLSG
+2055 SVNLSG

-2077 DSSIVYVSTDYLYD
+2077 DSSVVYVSTDYLYD

-2102 TYGTTTKTKVVTVRV
+2102 TYGTTTKTKVVTVQV
-2117 FFTKDLVSQG
+2117 FFTKDLASQG
-2127 VYNGKDVVWN
+2127 VYNGKDVTWN
-2137 VEATSN
+2137 VEASSN

-2148 HWYYATTK
+2148 HWYYATEK

-2165 AMTGYTINSTVRSS
+2165 AMTGYTIESTVNSS
-2179 TLTMDGSI
+2179 TLKMDGSI
-2187 VTLDKNGYYFYC
+2187 VTLDKNGYYFYV

-2214 LAVYSSAITPTI
+2214 LAVYTSAITPTI

-2253 TADNG
+2253 STDNG
-2258 LTPTYQYKLKA
+2258 VTPTYQYKLKA

-2296 NNDPNTASAPVKY
+2296 NNDPNTASEPVKY
-2309 IIKVD
+2309 ILKVD
-2314 NSSPTVSIS
+2314 NSSPIVSIS

-2371 VPLMDGVDMNT
+2371 VPLMQGVDMNT

-2388 HIKGEGGKYTADT
+2388 HIKADGGKYTADT

-2413 SFNLNVDVDPTD
+2413 SFELNTAID
-2425 AGVSNYVAA
+2425 AGDSAISNYVAA
-2434 TANTS
+2434 TSNSA
-2439 LEKFELYEIHVMDA
+2439 LEKFELYEIHVMDD

-2471 VPTDYDT
+2471 VPADYDA
-2478 TRIVV
+2478 TRIAI

-2510 VAYFGYFVVGLEPV
+2510 VAYFGYFVVGLEPA
-2524 SSAPTGG
+2524 SSASTGD

>member
-1 MQKKLSKLLIILVL
+1 MRKKLTKLLLVLVL

-41 EVNTDTGV
+41 EVNTDTGI

-74 IKELQFASATSKI
+74 ITEIQFPSATSKI
-87 TNYAFSDLVNLE
+87 TNYAFSDLVNVE

-113 AFLNCAGAKE
+113 AFLNCAGVKE
-123 VYIPISVANW
+123 IYIPISIANW
-133 GGFIFKDCVSIGYIF
+133 GGFVFKDCVSVGYIF
-148 TENTTNINMTT
+148 TENTTDINMTA
-159 PIWDSSVGSQAENG
+159 PIWDASVGSKAADN

-218 FALNLNS
+218 FALNLSS

-233 FYGCTGVTVINLPVA
+233 FYGCTGVTTINLPVA
-248 TTIGENAFYGCSGAE
+248 TTIGEYAFYGCTGAD
-263 SINLPVATSIGE
+263 SINIPVATSIGD
-275 NAFKGCSGAKTIY
+275 NAFENCTGAKKITVGATSVNYGNEVFKNCSGCQELY
-288 LGATNITYGNNCFAD
+288 LGAIGFK
-303 TTGCTEIYL
+303 
-312 GSINF
+312 
-317 AQNSN
+317 QNSN
-322 ALSRMGSGKT
+322 AMNGMGSASGFKV
-332 LTMTLGKSVSA
+332 TLGKAITS
-343 INGTLQTSHIGTTG
+343 INGTLQTSYIGTTKPI
-357 SINLVLEE
+357 SLVLEA
-365 GSNLNSVGAS
+365 GSKLSSIGTS
-375 AFENNSILTSVDFSN
+375 AFEGNALLISVDLNNRAEELALSD
-390 SAKNVSYNAKAF
+390 KAF
-402 NNCANLKTFSSNTGT
+402 YKCTSIKSFSTNTGSLSIGKLSLADLKKCENFQLNSKSTDIASSIETYSLVLTNPTSAWSATATEKISGIKINPTVYWTSWSAYYSVNGSGSYYMSQVYNNGANAANPEGGSLSFQNQSVTLNPKYEIENYSHPLENLGADGNGCDITIGESVVAIPDKMFSSGIRYTISSNFPS
-417 ATLTTLSFG
+417 AT
-426 NLKKLETLNW
+426 
-436 NASSTTLGWSTQ
+436 SSTTATVNIPAKSKVYQASYNYNNEINSYTFAIPASNRNLSGNVTYGAKSNVNIISLPSGINIKNVTTNTNTKLTSIGVAAFGLDDRSVTSTVSLTNVTTPNTSGNGTIEDGTIVAYGASSNGYLSGWNKAHTITSGNNVNASNQ
-448 LQAKVTFTSA
+448 SAK
-458 ATTASS
+458 TTASAS
-464 HTGSHVSQ
+464 VKFSEDKNSVNTGSTAALQNGKIKLVSLGAVSNTCEIKYGAFSFNPSLEKAWFGSGISYISPDSFYSL
-472 QKSSTASM
+472 KSPSTAYVYGKTSNTF
-480 ALTPSTTQNTS
+480 TPSNN
-491 YGWYP
+491 GL
-496 TGDFTISAATA
+496 
-507 GTTSASQ
+507 TSAGH
-514 NSASSG
+514 SG
-520 TATSTTT
+520 FTDIVYDAT
-527 ASYNWVGTN
+527 
-536 NTGNHPFLNLGSSVS
+536 
-551 AGSTVTFGKTVT
+551 
-563 TVPDYFLT
+563 
-571 SGVYAFETAAAT
+571 
-583 LKRTY
+583 
-588 TATGSSTA
+588 
-596 SSTKSTSGTPATP
+596 
-609 AMALAS
+609 
-615 VGGDVYFGYY
+615 
-625 ASNLGWTVNSKK
+625 
-637 VSVTNVGNVAQSVTI
+637 
-652 TSNLTDTTTV
+652 
-662 TQSCAITEGVKLS
+662 
-675 SATGIKLNQ
+675 
-684 VNSISKAITSVGQS
+684 
-698 SFGWI
+698 
-703 QIPMTS
+703 
-709 ANNDLPSAGVTS
+709 
-721 SFTASENSISAT
+721 
-733 RNSTSTQGTIYT
+733 
-745 APNFAVAS
+745 
-753 RSYPYF
+753 
-759 AMYMGHAPHNSGY
+759 
-772 KTNWTWSNNWG
+772 
-783 AWHDNSYT
+783 
-791 WTQGAG
+791 
-797 NGSANY
+797 
-803 YGKGI
+803 
-808 YRESGLQL
+808 
-816 GGNYYCA
+816 
-823 FATKDMAIREMRRL
+823 
-837 FDTTAVTATTTN
+837 
-849 TISGT
+849 
-854 FKTNTISIPAS
+854 
-865 TTTTKTWSTVNNAA
+865 
-879 NVPVNGYPDGNNVK
+879 
-893 TANFGMAGNNMTIN
+893 
-907 AGAFL
+907 
-912 GAKSLTNAYL
+912 
-922 ASTVKN
+922 
-928 IQGNAFY
+928 
-935 TRNTGTSDILYAYGK
+935 
-950 SNVGDFSVHTGLD
+950 
-963 THNDITAQYKPA
+963 

-981 FVGEYK
+981 FIDKFK
-987 VGNNVTAYLYN
+987 VGDNVNAYLYN
-998 TSGSNYLVNLAGS
+998 TSGDNYLINLAGS
-1011 GATYDSYT
+1011 GSTYDTFTASTLPGWSATY
-1019 ASNRPGWAGS
+1019 GS
-1029 YGTKVT
+1029 KVT
-1035 EVIIDDTVTSVGNY
+1035 EIIVDDTVTTIGNY
-1049 MFYGHS
+1049 LFYGHS
-1055 ALQSVTFGTGVTK
+1055 ALQKVTFGSGLTR
-1068 IGDYAFANCTSFE
+1068 IGDYAFANCTAFE
-1081 NQDAA
+1081 AQDAE
-1086 WPCPV
+1086 WNCPV

-1096 HAFANCSIKMAG
+1096 YAFANCSIKNAG
-1108 IPSTILK
+1108 IPATITK
-1115 LGSGVFAG
+1115 LGIGVFSG
-1123 NPVQQISYRAKAAS
+1123 NPVEQISYRATAAA
-1137 AHTADIVSF
+1137 AHTADVVPF
-1146 SGLADN
+1146 SGLADS
-1152 VETLVIIGNEV
+1152 VDTTITIADSV
-1163 TSIPAFLFY
+1163 TSVPAFMFY
-1172 KAEVEKITIGPA
+1172 KAEVEKINMGTG
-1184 VASIGEGAFSGSK
+1184 VASIGEAAFSGSK
-1197 TAIITVA
+1197 TAEVA
-1204 DGNTA
+1204 IPNGNAA
-1209 YKANA
+1209 YRVNA

-1220 ADGLTMVTYLGRKQD
+1220 ADNLTIIAYLGKHQD
-1235 AAYTLAS
+1235 AAYTLAT

-1268 NVGKE
+1268 NIGKE
-1273 AFFAAEKLESIAVND
+1273 AFFACEKLESIAVND
-1288 FMDEASFLSEVTVGD
+1288 FMDEASFLAEVTVGE
-1303 NWSGSAEVIFSG
+1303 NWSGNAEVIFSG
-1315 LSWDI
+1315 LAWDI

-1332 SDGRLAITGSGY
+1332 SDGRLAITGSGL
-1344 MKNWASANAVDWYSK
+1344 MKNWASASAVDWYSK

-1376 AYAFSGCQNLADC
+1376 AYAFSGCESLSDC
-1389 VPPASVENIGQYAF
+1389 VLPDSVSSIGQYAF
-1403 FDCKALTFV
+1403 FDCKGITFF

-1418 KTISTYTFA
+1418 TTINTYTFA
-1427 NCTALVWADCGL
+1427 NCTSLYWVDCGL
-1439 GVESIEPFAFSGCSN
+1439 GVQSIEPFAFAGCPT
-1454 ARYISINGSATE
+1454 ARYIAINGSATE

-1489 DFTDYTGIKDASTGS
+1489 DFTDYTGINDAATGS

-1519 TGRLM
+1519 QGRLLK
-1524 DRYAANNT
+1524 RYAANNT
-1532 TAAIGASGSYANT
+1532 TAAIGSTGSYANT
-1545 SDLYAYSFDSDN
+1545 SDLYAYSFDSNN
-1557 DGKSD
+1557 DGKAD

-1584 NAIRATLTKVCVED
+1584 NEIRETLTKVCVED

-1612 ALQFARIGKGA
+1612 ALTFARIGKGA

-1650 SLTADSNVFVGAGAS
+1650 SLTADSNVFVNAGAS

-1688 NLTNLTF
+1688 NLTNLTL

-1706 FAGCTGLKTLY
+1706 FAGCTGMKTLY

-1736 DSGGFTVEIAANV
+1736 DSGGFTVELAANV
-1749 TKIPDNLFYSTDGNP
+1749 TKLPDNLFYSTDGNP
-1764 YCTSVFA
+1764 YVTSVFA

-1793 AYFANCSMLTYIHNA
+1793 AYFANCTMLTYIHNA

-1841 ADFSINND
+1841 ADFTISND

-1955 EGEMIDF
+1955 TGEMIDF
-1962 ATQEGINWPR
+1962 QSQEGINWPR

-1983 RVYVGDGITRIGNYN
+1983 RIYVGDGITRIGNYN

-2012 DVQEIGKY
+2012 DVEEIGKY
-2020 AFRDDI
+2020 AFRDDV
-2026 KVPEFDLSSAKASLT
+2026 KVPEFDLSTAKASLQ
-2041 NIDDGAFENCSGTS
+2041 NIEDGAFENCSGTS
-2055 TVNLSG
+2055 SVNLSG

-2077 DSSIVYVSTDYLYD
+2077 DSSVVYVSTDYLYD

-2102 TYGTTTKTKVVTVRV
+2102 TYGTTTKTKVVTVQV
-2117 FFTKDLVSQG
+2117 FFTKDLASQG
-2127 VYNGKDVVWN
+2127 VYNGKDVTWN
-2137 VEATSN
+2137 VEASSN

-2148 HWYYATTK
+2148 HWYYATEK

-2165 AMTGYTINSTVRSS
+2165 AMTGYTIESTVNSS
-2179 TLTMDGSI
+2179 TLKMDGSI
-2187 VTLDKNGYYFYC
+2187 VTLDKNGYYFYV

-2253 TADNG
+2253 STDNG
-2258 LTPTYQYKLKA
+2258 VTPTYQYKLKA

-2296 NNDPNTASAPVKY
+2296 NNDPNTASEPVKY
-2309 IIKVD
+2309 ILKVD

-2371 VPLMDGVDMNT
+2371 VPLMQGVDMNT

-2388 HIKGEGGKYTADT
+2388 HIKADGGKYTADS

-2413 SFNLNVDVDPTD
+2413 SFELNTAID
-2425 AGVSNYVAA
+2425 AGDSAISNYVAA
-2434 TANTS
+2434 TSNSA
-2439 LEKFELYEIHVMDA
+2439 LEKFELYEIHVMDD

-2471 VPTDYDT
+2471 VPADYDA
-2478 TRIVV
+2478 TRIAI

-2510 VAYFGYFVVGLEPV
+2510 VAYFGYFVVGLEPA
-2524 SSAPTGG
+2524 SSASTGD

>member
-1 MQKKLSKLLIILVL
+1 MRKKLTKLLLVLVL

-41 EVNTDTGV
+41 EVNTDTGI

-74 IKELQFASATSKI
+74 ITEIQFPSATSKI
-87 TNYAFSDLVNLE
+87 TNYAFSDLVNVE

-113 AFLNCAGAKE
+113 AFLNCAGVKE
-123 VYIPISVANW
+123 IYIPISIANW
-133 GGFIFKDCVSIGYIF
+133 GGFVFKDCVSVGYIF
-148 TENTTNINMTT
+148 TENTTDINMTA
-159 PIWDSSVGSQAENG
+159 PIWDASVGSKAADN

-218 FALNLNS
+218 FALNLSS

-233 FYGCTGVTVINLPVA
+233 FYGCTGVTTINLPVA
-248 TTIGENAFYGCSGAE
+248 TTIGEYAFYGCTGAD
-263 SINLPVATSIGE
+263 SINIPVATSIGD
-275 NAFKGCSGAKTIY
+275 NAFENCTGAKKITVGATSVNYGNEVFKNCSGCQELY
-288 LGATNITYGNNCFAD
+288 LGAIGFK
-303 TTGCTEIYL
+303 
-312 GSINF
+312 
-317 AQNSN
+317 QNSN
-322 ALSRMGSGKT
+322 AMNGMGSASGFKV
-332 LTMTLGKSVSA
+332 TLGKAITS
-343 INGTLQTSHIGTTG
+343 INGTLQTSYIGTTKPM
-357 SINLVLEE
+357 SLVLEA
-365 GSNLNSVGAS
+365 GSKLSSIGTS
-375 AFENNSILTSVDFSN
+375 AFEGNALLISVDLNNRAEELALSD
-390 SAKNVSYNAKAF
+390 KAF
-402 NNCANLKTFSSNTGT
+402 YKCTSIKSFSTNTGSLSVGKLSLADLKKCENFQLNSKSTDIASSIETYSLVLTNPTSAWSATATEKISGIKINPTVYWTPWSAYYSVNGSGSYYMSQVYNNGANAANPEGGSLSFQNQSVTLNPKYEIENYTHPLENLGADGNGCDITIGESVVAIPDKMFSSGIRYTISSNFPS
-417 ATLTTLSFG
+417 AT
-426 NLKKLETLNW
+426 
-436 NASSTTLGWSTQ
+436 SSTTATVNIPAKSKVY
-448 LQAKVTFTSA
+448 QASYNYNDAINSYTFTIPASNFNLSGNVTYGAKSNVNIISLPSGINIKNVTTNTNTKLTSIGVAAFGLDDRSVTSTVSLTNVTTPNTSGNGTIEDGTIVAYGASSNGYLSGWNKAHTITSGNNVNASNQSA
-458 ATTASS
+458 KTTASAS
-464 HTGSHVSQ
+464 VKFSEDKNSVNTGSTAALQNGKIKLVSLGSVSNTCEIKYGAFSFNPSLEKAWFGSGISYISPDSFYSL
-472 QKSSTASM
+472 KSPSTAYVYGKTSNTF
-480 ALTPSTTQNTS
+480 TPSNN
-491 YGWYP
+491 GL
-496 TGDFTISAATA
+496 
-507 GTTSASQ
+507 TSAGH
-514 NSASSG
+514 SG
-520 TATSTTT
+520 FTDIVYDAT
-527 ASYNWVGTN
+527 
-536 NTGNHPFLNLGSSVS
+536 
-551 AGSTVTFGKTVT
+551 
-563 TVPDYFLT
+563 
-571 SGVYAFETAAAT
+571 
-583 LKRTY
+583 
-588 TATGSSTA
+588 
-596 SSTKSTSGTPATP
+596 
-609 AMALAS
+609 
-615 VGGDVYFGYY
+615 
-625 ASNLGWTVNSKK
+625 
-637 VSVTNVGNVAQSVTI
+637 
-652 TSNLTDTTTV
+652 
-662 TQSCAITEGVKLS
+662 
-675 SATGIKLNQ
+675 
-684 VNSISKAITSVGQS
+684 
-698 SFGWI
+698 
-703 QIPMTS
+703 
-709 ANNDLPSAGVTS
+709 
-721 SFTASENSISAT
+721 
-733 RNSTSTQGTIYT
+733 
-745 APNFAVAS
+745 
-753 RSYPYF
+753 
-759 AMYMGHAPHNSGY
+759 
-772 KTNWTWSNNWG
+772 
-783 AWHDNSYT
+783 
-791 WTQGAG
+791 
-797 NGSANY
+797 
-803 YGKGI
+803 
-808 YRESGLQL
+808 
-816 GGNYYCA
+816 
-823 FATKDMAIREMRRL
+823 
-837 FDTTAVTATTTN
+837 
-849 TISGT
+849 
-854 FKTNTISIPAS
+854 
-865 TTTTKTWSTVNNAA
+865 
-879 NVPVNGYPDGNNVK
+879 
-893 TANFGMAGNNMTIN
+893 
-907 AGAFL
+907 
-912 GAKSLTNAYL
+912 
-922 ASTVKN
+922 
-928 IQGNAFY
+928 
-935 TRNTGTSDILYAYGK
+935 
-950 SNVGDFSVHTGLD
+950 
-963 THNDITAQYKPA
+963 

-981 FVGEYK
+981 FIDKFK
-987 VGNNVTAYLYN
+987 VGDNVNAYLYN
-998 TSGSNYLVNLAGS
+998 TSGDNYLINLAGS
-1011 GATYDSYT
+1011 GSTYDTFTASTLPGWSATY
-1019 ASNRPGWAGS
+1019 GS
-1029 YGTKVT
+1029 KVT
-1035 EVIIDDTVTSVGNY
+1035 EIIVDDTVTTIGNHL
-1049 MFYGHS
+1049 FYGHS
-1055 ALQSVTFGTGVTK
+1055 ALEKVTFGSGLTR
-1068 IGDYAFANCTSFE
+1068 IGDYAFANCTAFE
-1081 NQDAA
+1081 AQDAE
-1086 WPCPV
+1086 WNCPV

-1096 HAFANCSIKMAG
+1096 FAFANCSIKKAG
-1108 IPSTILK
+1108 VPATITK
-1115 LGSGVFAG
+1115 LGSGVFSG
-1123 NPVQQISYRAKAAS
+1123 NPVEQISYRATAAA
-1137 AHTADIVSF
+1137 AHTADVVPF
-1146 SGLADN
+1146 SGLADS
-1152 VETLVIIGNEV
+1152 VDTTITIADSV
-1163 TSIPAFLFY
+1163 TSIPAFMFY
-1172 KAEVEKITIGPA
+1172 KAEVEKINIGTG
-1184 VASIGEGAFSGSK
+1184 VASIGEAAFSGSK
-1197 TAIITVA
+1197 TAEVA
-1204 DGNTA
+1204 IPNGNAA
-1209 YKANA
+1209 YRVNA

-1220 ADGLTMVTYLGRKQD
+1220 ADNLTIVAYLGNHQD
-1235 AAYTLAS
+1235 AAYTLAT

-1254 HPYLERMTFDATVI
+1254 HPFLERMTFDATVI
-1268 NVGKE
+1268 NIGKE
-1273 AFFAAEKLESIAVND
+1273 AFFACDKLESIAVND
-1288 FMDEASFLSEVTVGD
+1288 FMDEASFLAEVTVGE

-1332 SDGRLAITGSGY
+1332 SDGRLAITGSGL
-1344 MKNWASANAVDWYSK
+1344 MKNWASASAVDWYSK

-1376 AYAFSGCQNLADC
+1376 AYAFSGCESLSDC
-1389 VPPASVENIGQYAF
+1389 VLPDSVSNIGQYAF
-1403 FDCKALTFV
+1403 FDCKGITFF

-1418 KTISTYTFA
+1418 TTINTYTFA
-1427 NCTALVWADCGL
+1427 NCTSLYWVDCGL
-1439 GVESIEPFAFSGCSN
+1439 GVQSIEPFAFAGCPT
-1454 ARYISINGSATE
+1454 ARYIAINGSATE

-1489 DFTDYTGIKDASTGS
+1489 DFTDYTGINDAATGS

-1519 TGRLM
+1519 QGRLLK
-1524 DRYAANNT
+1524 RYAANNT
-1532 TAAIGASGSYANT
+1532 TAAIGSTGSYANT
-1545 SDLYAYSFDSDN
+1545 SDLYAYSFDSNN
-1557 DGKSD
+1557 DGKAD

-1584 NAIRATLTKVCVED
+1584 NEIRETLTKVCVED

-1612 ALQFARIGKGA
+1612 ALTFARIGKGA

-1635 SLKEFLCNVRSFSTG
+1635 ALKEFLCNVRSFSTG
-1650 SLTADSNVFVGAGAS
+1650 SLTADSNVFVNAGAS

-1688 NLTNLTF
+1688 NLTNLTL

-1706 FAGCTGLKTLY
+1706 FAGCTGMKTLY

-1736 DSGGFTVEIAANV
+1736 DSGGFTVELAANV
-1749 TKIPDNLFYSTDGNP
+1749 TKLPDNLFYSTDGNP
-1764 YCTSVFA
+1764 YVTSVFA

-1793 AYFANCSMLTYIHNA
+1793 AYFANCTMLTYIHNA

-1841 ADFSINND
+1841 ADFTISND

-1955 EGEMIDF
+1955 TGEMIDF
-1962 ATQEGINWPR
+1962 QSQEGINWPR

-1983 RVYVGDGITRIGNYN
+1983 RIYVGDGITRIGNYN

-2012 DVQEIGKY
+2012 DVEEIGKY
-2020 AFRDDI
+2020 AFRDDV
-2026 KVPEFDLSSAKASLT
+2026 KVPEFDLSTAKASLQ
-2041 NIDDGAFENCSGTS
+2041 NIEDGAFENCSGTS
-2055 TVNLSG
+2055 SVNLSG

-2077 DSSIVYVSTDYLYD
+2077 DSSVVYVSTDYLYD

-2102 TYGTTTKTKVVTVRV
+2102 TYGTTTKTKVVTVQV
-2117 FFTKDLVSQG
+2117 FFTKDLASQG
-2127 VYNGKDVVWN
+2127 VYNGKDVTWN
-2137 VEATSN
+2137 VEASSN

-2148 HWYYATTK
+2148 HWYYATEK

-2165 AMTGYTINSTVRSS
+2165 AMTGYTIESTVNSS
-2179 TLTMDGSI
+2179 TLKMDGSI
-2187 VTLDKNGYYFYC
+2187 VTLDKNGYYFYV

-2253 TADNG
+2253 STDNG
-2258 LTPTYQYKLKA
+2258 VTPTYQYKLKA

-2296 NNDPNTASAPVKY
+2296 NNDPNTASEPVKY
-2309 IIKVD
+2309 ILKVD

-2371 VPLMDGVDMNT
+2371 VPLMQGVDMNT

-2388 HIKGEGGKYTADT
+2388 HIKADGGKYTADT

-2413 SFNLNVDVDPTD
+2413 SFELNTAID
-2425 AGVSNYVAA
+2425 AGDSAISNYVAA
-2434 TANTS
+2434 TSNSA
-2439 LEKFELYEIHVMDA
+2439 LEKFELYEIHVMDD

-2471 VPTDYDT
+2471 VPADYDA
-2478 TRIVV
+2478 TRIAI

-2510 VAYFGYFVVGLEPV
+2510 VAYFGYFVVGLEPA
-2524 SSAPTGG
+2524 SSASTGD

>member
-1 MQKKLSKLLIILVL
+1 MRKKLTKLLLVLVL

-41 EVNTDTGV
+41 EVNTDTGI

-74 IKELQFASATSKI
+74 ITEIQFPSATSKI
-87 TNYAFSDLVNLE
+87 TNYAFSDLVNVE

-113 AFLNCAGAKE
+113 AFLNCAGVKE
-123 VYIPISVANW
+123 IYIPISIANW
-133 GGFIFKDCVSIGYIF
+133 GGFVFKDCVSVGYIF
-148 TENTTNINMTT
+148 TENTTDINMTA
-159 PIWDSSVGSQAENG
+159 PIWDASVGSKAADN

-218 FALNLNS
+218 FALNLSS

-233 FYGCTGVTVINLPVA
+233 FYGCTGVTTINLPVA
-248 TTIGENAFYGCSGAE
+248 TTIGEYAFYGCTGAD
-263 SINLPVATSIGE
+263 SINIPVATSIGD
-275 NAFKGCSGAKTIY
+275 NAFENCTGAKKITVGATSVNYGNEVFKNCSGCQELY
-288 LGATNITYGNNCFAD
+288 LGAIGFK
-303 TTGCTEIYL
+303 
-312 GSINF
+312 
-317 AQNSN
+317 QNSN
-322 ALSRMGSGKT
+322 AMNGMGSASGFKV
-332 LTMTLGKSVSA
+332 TLGKAITS
-343 INGTLQTSHIGTTG
+343 INGTLQTSYIGTTKPI
-357 SINLVLEE
+357 SLVLEA
-365 GSNLNSVGAS
+365 GSKLSSIGTS
-375 AFENNSILTSVDFSN
+375 AFEGNALLISVDLNNRAEELALSD
-390 SAKNVSYNAKAF
+390 KAF
-402 NNCANLKTFSSNTGT
+402 YKCTSIKSFSTNTGSLSIGKLSLADLKKCENFQLNSKSTDIASSIETYSLVLTNPTSAWSATATEKISGIKINPTVYWTSWSAYYSVNGSGSYYMSQVYNNGANAANPEGGSLSFQNQSVTLNPKYEIENYSHPLENLGADGNGCDITIGESVVAIPDKMFSSGIRYTISSNFPS
-417 ATLTTLSFG
+417 AT
-426 NLKKLETLNW
+426 
-436 NASSTTLGWSTQ
+436 SSTTATVNIPAKSKVYQASYNYNNEINSYTFAIPASNRNLSGNVTYGAKSNVNIISLPSGINIKNVTTNTNTKLTSIGVAAFGLDDRSVTSTVSLTNVTTPNTSGNGTIEDGTIVAYGASSNGYLSGWNKAHTITSGNNVNASNQ
-448 LQAKVTFTSA
+448 SAK
-458 ATTASS
+458 TTASAS
-464 HTGSHVSQ
+464 VKFSEDKNSVNTGSTAALQNGKIKLVSLGSVSNTCEIKYGAFSFNPSLEKAWFGSGISYISPDSFYSL
-472 QKSSTASM
+472 KSPSTAYVYGKTSNTF
-480 ALTPSTTQNTS
+480 TPSNN
-491 YGWYP
+491 GL
-496 TGDFTISAATA
+496 
-507 GTTSASQ
+507 TSAGH
-514 NSASSG
+514 SG
-520 TATSTTT
+520 FTDIVYDAT
-527 ASYNWVGTN
+527 
-536 NTGNHPFLNLGSSVS
+536 
-551 AGSTVTFGKTVT
+551 
-563 TVPDYFLT
+563 
-571 SGVYAFETAAAT
+571 
-583 LKRTY
+583 
-588 TATGSSTA
+588 
-596 SSTKSTSGTPATP
+596 
-609 AMALAS
+609 
-615 VGGDVYFGYY
+615 
-625 ASNLGWTVNSKK
+625 
-637 VSVTNVGNVAQSVTI
+637 
-652 TSNLTDTTTV
+652 
-662 TQSCAITEGVKLS
+662 
-675 SATGIKLNQ
+675 
-684 VNSISKAITSVGQS
+684 
-698 SFGWI
+698 
-703 QIPMTS
+703 
-709 ANNDLPSAGVTS
+709 
-721 SFTASENSISAT
+721 
-733 RNSTSTQGTIYT
+733 
-745 APNFAVAS
+745 
-753 RSYPYF
+753 
-759 AMYMGHAPHNSGY
+759 
-772 KTNWTWSNNWG
+772 
-783 AWHDNSYT
+783 
-791 WTQGAG
+791 
-797 NGSANY
+797 
-803 YGKGI
+803 
-808 YRESGLQL
+808 
-816 GGNYYCA
+816 
-823 FATKDMAIREMRRL
+823 
-837 FDTTAVTATTTN
+837 
-849 TISGT
+849 
-854 FKTNTISIPAS
+854 
-865 TTTTKTWSTVNNAA
+865 
-879 NVPVNGYPDGNNVK
+879 
-893 TANFGMAGNNMTIN
+893 
-907 AGAFL
+907 
-912 GAKSLTNAYL
+912 
-922 ASTVKN
+922 
-928 IQGNAFY
+928 
-935 TRNTGTSDILYAYGK
+935 
-950 SNVGDFSVHTGLD
+950 
-963 THNDITAQYKPA
+963 

-981 FVGEYK
+981 FIDKFK
-987 VGNNVTAYLYN
+987 VGDNVNAYLYN
-998 TSGSNYLVNLAGS
+998 TSGDNYLINLAGS
-1011 GATYDSYT
+1011 GSTYDTFTASTLPGWSATY
-1019 ASNRPGWAGS
+1019 GS
-1029 YGTKVT
+1029 KVT
-1035 EVIIDDTVTSVGNY
+1035 EIIVDDTVTTIGNY
-1049 MFYGHS
+1049 LFYGHS
-1055 ALQSVTFGTGVTK
+1055 ALQKVTFGSGLTR
-1068 IGDYAFANCTSFE
+1068 IGDYAFANCTAFE
-1081 NQDAA
+1081 AQDAE
-1086 WPCPV
+1086 WNCPV

-1096 HAFANCSIKMAG
+1096 YAFANCSIKNAG
-1108 IPSTILK
+1108 IPATITK
-1115 LGSGVFAG
+1115 LGIGVFSG
-1123 NPVQQISYRAKAAS
+1123 NPVEQISYRATAAA
-1137 AHTADIVSF
+1137 AHTADVVPF
-1146 SGLADN
+1146 SGLADS
-1152 VETLVIIGNEV
+1152 VDTTITIADSV
-1163 TSIPAFLFY
+1163 TSVPAFMFY
-1172 KAEVEKITIGPA
+1172 KAEVEKINIGTG
-1184 VASIGEGAFSGSK
+1184 VASIGEAAFSGSK
-1197 TAIITVA
+1197 TAEVA
-1204 DGNTA
+1204 IPNGNAA
-1209 YKANA
+1209 YRVNA

-1220 ADGLTMVTYLGRKQD
+1220 ADNLTIIAYLGKHQD
-1235 AAYTLAS
+1235 AAYTLAT

-1268 NVGKE
+1268 NIGKE
-1273 AFFAAEKLESIAVND
+1273 AFFACEKLESIAVND
-1288 FMDEASFLSEVTVGD
+1288 FMDEASFLAEVTVGE
-1303 NWSGSAEVIFSG
+1303 NWSGNAEVIFSG
-1315 LSWDI
+1315 LAWDI

-1332 SDGRLAITGSGY
+1332 SDGRLAITGSGL
-1344 MKNWASANAVDWYSK
+1344 MKNWASASAVDWYSK

-1376 AYAFSGCQNLADC
+1376 AYAFSGCESLSDC
-1389 VPPASVENIGQYAF
+1389 VLPDSVSSIGQYAF
-1403 FDCKALTFV
+1403 FDCKGITFF

-1418 KTISTYTFA
+1418 TTINTYTFA
-1427 NCTALVWADCGL
+1427 NCTSLYWVDCGL
-1439 GVESIEPFAFSGCSN
+1439 GVQSIEPFAFAGCPT
-1454 ARYISINGSATE
+1454 ARYIAINGSATE

-1489 DFTDYTGIKDASTGS
+1489 DFTDYTGINDAATGS

-1519 TGRLM
+1519 QGRLLK
-1524 DRYAANNT
+1524 RYAANNT
-1532 TAAIGASGSYANT
+1532 TAAIGSTGSYANT
-1545 SDLYAYSFDSDN
+1545 SDLYAYSFDSNN
-1557 DGKSD
+1557 DGKAD

-1584 NAIRATLTKVCVED
+1584 NEIRETLTKVCVED

-1612 ALQFARIGKGA
+1612 ALTFARIGKGA

-1650 SLTADSNVFVGAGAS
+1650 SLTADSNVFVNAGAS

-1688 NLTNLTF
+1688 NLTNLTL

-1706 FAGCTGLKTLY
+1706 FAGCTGMKTLY

-1736 DSGGFTVEIAANV
+1736 DSGGFTVELAANV
-1749 TKIPDNLFYSTDGNP
+1749 TKLPDNLFYSTDGNP
-1764 YCTSVFA
+1764 YVTSVFA

-1779 IGSSAFFDCNRLES
+1779 IGSSAFLES
-1793 AYFANCSMLTYIHNA
+1793 AYFANCTMLTYIHNA

-1841 ADFSINND
+1841 ADFTISND

-1955 EGEMIDF
+1955 TGEMIDF
-1962 ATQEGINWPR
+1962 QSQEGINWPR

-1983 RVYVGDGITRIGNYN
+1983 RIYVGDGITRIGNYN

-2012 DVQEIGKY
+2012 DVEEIGKY
-2020 AFRDDI
+2020 AFRDDV
-2026 KVPEFDLSSAKASLT
+2026 KVPEFDLSTAKASLQ
-2041 NIDDGAFENCSGTS
+2041 NIEDGAFENCSGTS
-2055 TVNLSG
+2055 SVNLSG

-2077 DSSIVYVSTDYLYD
+2077 DSSVVYVSTDYLYD

-2102 TYGTTTKTKVVTVRV
+2102 TYGTTTKTKVVTVQV
-2117 FFTKDLVSQG
+2117 FFTKDLASQG
-2127 VYNGKDVVWN
+2127 VYNGKDVTWN
-2137 VEATSN
+2137 VEASSN

-2148 HWYYATTK
+2148 HWYYATEK

-2165 AMTGYTINSTVRSS
+2165 AMTGYTIESTVNSS
-2179 TLTMDGSI
+2179 TLKMDGSI
-2187 VTLDKNGYYFYC
+2187 VTLDKNGYYFYV

-2253 TADNG
+2253 STDNG
-2258 LTPTYQYKLKA
+2258 VTPTYQYKLKA

-2296 NNDPNTASAPVKY
+2296 NNDPNTASEPVKY
-2309 IIKVD
+2309 ILKVD

-2371 VPLMDGVDMNT
+2371 VPLMQGVDMNT

-2388 HIKGEGGKYTADT
+2388 HIKADGGKYTADT

-2413 SFNLNVDVDPTD
+2413 SFELNTAID
-2425 AGVSNYVAA
+2425 AGDSAISNYVAA
-2434 TANTS
+2434 TSNSA
-2439 LEKFELYEIHVMDA
+2439 LEKFELYEIHVMDD

-2471 VPTDYDT
+2471 VPADYDA
-2478 TRIVV
+2478 TRIAI

-2510 VAYFGYFVVGLEPV
+2510 VAYFGYFVVGLEPA
-2524 SSAPTGG
+2524 SSASTGD

>member
-1 MQKKLSKLLIILVL
+1 MRKKLTKLLLVLVL

-41 EVNTDTGV
+41 EVNTDTGI

-74 IKELQFASATSKI
+74 ITEIQFPSATSKI
-87 TNYAFSDLVNLE
+87 TNYAFSDLVNVE

-113 AFLNCAGAKE
+113 AFLNCAGVKE
-123 VYIPISVANW
+123 IYIPISIANW
-133 GGFIFKDCVSIGYIF
+133 GGFVFKDCVSVGYIF
-148 TENTTNINMTT
+148 TENTTDINMTA
-159 PIWDSSVGSQAENG
+159 PIWDASVGSKAADN

-218 FALNLNS
+218 FALNLSS

-233 FYGCTGVTVINLPVA
+233 FYGCTGVTTINLPVA
-248 TTIGENAFYGCSGAE
+248 TTIGEYAFYGCTGAD
-263 SINLPVATSIGE
+263 SINIPVATSIGD
-275 NAFKGCSGAKTIY
+275 NAFENCTGAKKLTVGATSVNYGNEVFKNCSGCQELY
-288 LGATNITYGNNCFAD
+288 LGAIGFK
-303 TTGCTEIYL
+303 
-312 GSINF
+312 
-317 AQNSN
+317 QNSN
-322 ALSRMGSGKT
+322 AMNGMGSASGFKV
-332 LTMTLGKSVSA
+332 TLGKAITS
-343 INGTLQTSHIGTTG
+343 INGTLQTSYIGTTKPM
-357 SINLVLEE
+357 SLVLEA
-365 GSNLNSVGAS
+365 GSKLSSIGTS
-375 AFENNSILTSVDFSN
+375 AFEGNALLISVDLSN
-390 SAKNVSYNAKAF
+390 RAEELALSDKAF
-402 NNCANLKTFSSNTGT
+402 YKCTSIKSFSTNTGSLSVGKLSLADLKKCENFQLNSKSTDIASSIETYSLVLTNPTSAWSATATEKISGIKINPTVYWTTWSAYYSVNGSGSYYMSQVYNNGANAANPEGGSLSFQNQSVTLNPKYEIENYSHPLENLGADGNGCDITIGESVVAIPDKMFSSGIRYTISSNFPS
-417 ATLTTLSFG
+417 AT
-426 NLKKLETLNW
+426 
-436 NASSTTLGWSTQ
+436 SSTTATVNIPAKSKVY
-448 LQAKVTFTSA
+448 QASYNYNNEINSYTFTIPASNRNLSGNVTYGAKSNVNIISLPSGINIKNVTTNTNTKLTSIGVA
-458 ATTASS
+458 AFGLDDRSVTSTVSLTNVTTPNTSGNGTIEDGTIVAYGASSNGYLTGWNKAHTITSGNNVNASNQSVKTTASAS
-464 HTGSHVSQ
+464 VKFSEDKNSVNTGSTAALQNGKIKLVSLGSVSNTCEIKYGAFSFNPSLEKAWFGSGISYISPDSFYSL
-472 QKSSTASM
+472 KSPSTAYVYGKTSNTF
-480 ALTPSTTQNTS
+480 TPSNN
-491 YGWYP
+491 GL
-496 TGDFTISAATA
+496 
-507 GTTSASQ
+507 TSAGH
-514 NSASSG
+514 SG
-520 TATSTTT
+520 FTDIVYDAT
-527 ASYNWVGTN
+527 
-536 NTGNHPFLNLGSSVS
+536 
-551 AGSTVTFGKTVT
+551 
-563 TVPDYFLT
+563 
-571 SGVYAFETAAAT
+571 
-583 LKRTY
+583 
-588 TATGSSTA
+588 
-596 SSTKSTSGTPATP
+596 
-609 AMALAS
+609 
-615 VGGDVYFGYY
+615 
-625 ASNLGWTVNSKK
+625 
-637 VSVTNVGNVAQSVTI
+637 
-652 TSNLTDTTTV
+652 
-662 TQSCAITEGVKLS
+662 
-675 SATGIKLNQ
+675 
-684 VNSISKAITSVGQS
+684 
-698 SFGWI
+698 
-703 QIPMTS
+703 
-709 ANNDLPSAGVTS
+709 
-721 SFTASENSISAT
+721 
-733 RNSTSTQGTIYT
+733 
-745 APNFAVAS
+745 
-753 RSYPYF
+753 
-759 AMYMGHAPHNSGY
+759 
-772 KTNWTWSNNWG
+772 
-783 AWHDNSYT
+783 
-791 WTQGAG
+791 
-797 NGSANY
+797 
-803 YGKGI
+803 
-808 YRESGLQL
+808 
-816 GGNYYCA
+816 
-823 FATKDMAIREMRRL
+823 
-837 FDTTAVTATTTN
+837 
-849 TISGT
+849 
-854 FKTNTISIPAS
+854 
-865 TTTTKTWSTVNNAA
+865 
-879 NVPVNGYPDGNNVK
+879 
-893 TANFGMAGNNMTIN
+893 
-907 AGAFL
+907 
-912 GAKSLTNAYL
+912 
-922 ASTVKN
+922 
-928 IQGNAFY
+928 
-935 TRNTGTSDILYAYGK
+935 
-950 SNVGDFSVHTGLD
+950 
-963 THNDITAQYKPA
+963 

-981 FVGEYK
+981 FIDKFK
-987 VGNNVTAYLYN
+987 VGDNVNAYLYN
-998 TSGSNYLVNLAGS
+998 TSGDNYLINLAGS
-1011 GATYDSYT
+1011 GSTYDTFTANTLPGWSATY
-1019 ASNRPGWAGS
+1019 GS
-1029 YGTKVT
+1029 KVT
-1035 EVIIDDTVTSVGNY
+1035 EIIVDDTVTTIGNY
-1049 MFYGHS
+1049 LFYGHS
-1055 ALQSVTFGTGVTK
+1055 ALQKVTFGSGLTS
-1068 IGDYAFANCTSFE
+1068 IGDYAFANCTAFE
-1081 NQDAA
+1081 AQDAE
-1086 WPCPV
+1086 WNCPV

-1096 HAFANCSIKMAG
+1096 YAFANCSIKKAG
-1108 IPSTILK
+1108 IPATITK
-1115 LGSGVFAG
+1115 LGSGVFSG
-1123 NPVQQISYRAKAAS
+1123 NPVEQISYRATAAA
-1137 AHTADIVSF
+1137 AHTADVVPF
-1146 SGLADN
+1146 SGLADS
-1152 VETLVIIGNEV
+1152 VDTTITIADSV
-1163 TSIPAFLFY
+1163 TSIPAFMFY
-1172 KAEVEKITIGPA
+1172 KAEVEKINIGTG
-1184 VASIGEGAFSGSK
+1184 VTSIGEAAFSGSK
-1197 TAIITVA
+1197 TADVA
-1204 DGNTA
+1204 IPNGNAA
-1209 YKANA
+1209 YRVNA

-1220 ADGLTMVTYLGRKQD
+1220 ADNLTIIAYLGKHQD
-1235 AAYTLAS
+1235 AAYTLAT
-1242 GVNTIAAGAFYG
+1242 GVNTIASGAFYG
-1254 HPYLERMTFDATVI
+1254 HPFLERMTFDATVI
-1268 NVGKE
+1268 NIGKE
-1273 AFFAAEKLESIAVND
+1273 AFFACDKLESIAVND
-1288 FMDEASFLSEVTVGD
+1288 FMDEASFLAEVTVGE

-1332 SDGRLAITGSGY
+1332 SDGRLAITGSGL
-1344 MKNWASANAVDWYSK
+1344 MKNWASASAVDWYSK

-1376 AYAFSGCQNLADC
+1376 AYAFSGCESLSDC
-1389 VPPASVENIGQYAF
+1389 VLPDSVSSIGQYAF
-1403 FDCKALTFV
+1403 FDCKGITFF

-1418 KTISTYTFA
+1418 TTINTYTFA
-1427 NCTALVWADCGL
+1427 NCTSLYWVDCGL
-1439 GVESIEPFAFSGCSN
+1439 GVQSIEPFAFAGCPT
-1454 ARYISINGSATE
+1454 ARYIAINGSATE

-1489 DFTDYTGIKDASTGS
+1489 DFTDYTGINDAATGS

-1519 TGRLM
+1519 QGRLLK
-1524 DRYAANNT
+1524 RYAANNT
-1532 TAAIGASGSYANT
+1532 TAAIGSTGSYANT
-1545 SDLYAYSFDSDN
+1545 SDLYAYSFDSNN
-1557 DGKSD
+1557 DGKAD

-1584 NAIRATLTKVCVED
+1584 NEIRETLTKVCVED

-1612 ALQFARIGKGA
+1612 ALTFARIGKGA

-1650 SLTADSNVFVGAGAS
+1650 SLTADSNVFVNAGAS

-1688 NLTNLTF
+1688 NLTNLTL

-1706 FAGCTGLKTLY
+1706 FAGCTGMKTLY

-1736 DSGGFTVEIAANV
+1736 DSGGFTVELAANV
-1749 TKIPDNLFYSTDGNP
+1749 TKLPDNLFYSTDGNP
-1764 YCTSVFA
+1764 YVTSVFA

-1793 AYFANCSMLTYIHNA
+1793 AYFANCTMLTYIHNA

-1841 ADFSINND
+1841 ADFTISND

-1955 EGEMIDF
+1955 TGEMIDF
-1962 ATQEGINWPR
+1962 QSQEGINWPR

-1983 RVYVGDGITRIGNYN
+1983 RIYVGDGITRIGNYN

-2012 DVQEIGKY
+2012 DVEEIGKY
-2020 AFRDDI
+2020 AFRDDV
-2026 KVPEFDLSSAKASLT
+2026 KVPEFDLSTAKASLQ
-2041 NIDDGAFENCSGTS
+2041 NIEDGAFENCSGTS
-2055 TVNLSG
+2055 SVNLSG
-2061 CSGLGAVG
+2061 CSSLGAVG
-2069 NDAFKNLA
+2069 NGAFKNLA
-2077 DSSIVYVSTDYLYD
+2077 DSSVVYVSTDYLYD

-2102 TYGTTTKTKVVTVRV
+2102 TYGTTTKTKVVTVQV

-2127 VYNGKDVVWN
+2127 VYNGKDVIWN
-2137 VEATSN
+2137 VEASSN

-2148 HWYYATTK
+2148 HWYYATEK

-2165 AMTGYTINSTVRSS
+2165 AMTGYTIESTVNSS
-2179 TLTMDGSI
+2179 TMKMDGSI
-2187 VTLDKNGYYFYC
+2187 VTLDKNGYYFYV

-2253 TADNG
+2253 STDNG
-2258 LTPTYQYKLKA
+2258 VTPTYQYKLKA

-2285 GIVTFYCRAII
+2285 GIITFYCRAII
-2296 NNDPNTASAPVKY
+2296 NNDPNTASEPVKY
-2309 IIKVD
+2309 ILKVD

-2371 VPLMDGVDMNT
+2371 VPLMQGVDMNT

-2388 HIKGEGGKYTADT
+2388 HIKADGGKYTADT

-2413 SFNLNVDVDPTD
+2413 SFELNTAID
-2425 AGVSNYVAA
+2425 AGDSAISNYVAA
-2434 TANTS
+2434 TSNSA
-2439 LEKFELYEIHVMDA
+2439 LEKFELYEIHVMDD

-2471 VPTDYDT
+2471 VPADYDA
-2478 TRIVV
+2478 TRIAI

-2510 VAYFGYFVVGLEPV
+2510 VAYFGYFVVGLEPA
-2524 SSAPTGG
+2524 SSASTGD

>member
-1 MQKKLSKLLIILVL
+1 MRKKLTKLLLVLVL

-41 EVNTDTGV
+41 EVNTDTGI

-74 IKELQFASATSKI
+74 ITEIQFPSATSKI
-87 TNYAFSDLVNLE
+87 TNYAFSDLVNVE

-113 AFLNCAGAKE
+113 AFLNCAGVKE
-123 VYIPISVANW
+123 IYIPISIANW
-133 GGFIFKDCVSIGYIF
+133 GGFVFKDCVSVGYIF
-148 TENTTNINMTT
+148 TENTTDINMTA
-159 PIWDSSVGSQAENG
+159 PIWDASVGSKAADN

-218 FALNLNS
+218 FALNLSS

-233 FYGCTGVTVINLPVA
+233 FYGCTGVTTINLPVA
-248 TTIGENAFYGCSGAE
+248 TTIGEYAFYGCTGAD
-263 SINLPVATSIGE
+263 SINIPVATSIGD
-275 NAFKGCSGAKTIY
+275 NAFENCTGAKKLTVGATSVNYGNEVFKNCSGCQELY
-288 LGATNITYGNNCFAD
+288 LGAIGFK
-303 TTGCTEIYL
+303 
-312 GSINF
+312 
-317 AQNSN
+317 QNSN
-322 ALSRMGSGKT
+322 AMNGMGSASGFKV
-332 LTMTLGKSVSA
+332 TLGKAITS
-343 INGTLQTSHIGTTG
+343 INGTLQTSYIGTTKPM
-357 SINLVLEE
+357 SLVLEA
-365 GSNLNSVGAS
+365 GSKLSSIGTS
-375 AFENNSILTSVDFSN
+375 AFEGNALLISVDLSN
-390 SAKNVSYNAKAF
+390 RAEELALSDKAF
-402 NNCANLKTFSSNTGT
+402 YKCTSIKSFSTNTGSLSVGKLSLADLKKCENFQLNSKSTDIASSIETYSLVLTNPTSAWSATATEKISGIKINPTVYWTTWSAYYSVNGSGSYYMSQVYNNGANAANPEGGSLSFQNQSVTLNPKYEIENYSHPLENLGADGNGCDITIGESVVAIPDKMFSSGIRYTISSNFPS
-417 ATLTTLSFG
+417 AT
-426 NLKKLETLNW
+426 
-436 NASSTTLGWSTQ
+436 SSTTATVNIPAKSKVY
-448 LQAKVTFTSA
+448 QASYNYNNEINSYTFTIPASNRNLSGNVTYGAKSNVNIISLPSGINIKNVTTNTNTKLTSIGVA
-458 ATTASS
+458 AFGLDDRSVTSTVSLTNVTTPNTSGNGTIEDGTIVAYGASSNGYLTGWNKAHTITSGNNVNASNQSVKTTASAS
-464 HTGSHVSQ
+464 VKFSEDKNSVNTGSTAALQNGKIKLVSLGSVSNTCEIKYGAFSFNPSLEKAWFGSGISYISPDSFYSL
-472 QKSSTASM
+472 KSPSTAYVYGKTSNTF
-480 ALTPSTTQNTS
+480 TPSNN
-491 YGWYP
+491 GL
-496 TGDFTISAATA
+496 
-507 GTTSASQ
+507 TSAGH
-514 NSASSG
+514 SG
-520 TATSTTT
+520 FTDIVYDAT
-527 ASYNWVGTN
+527 
-536 NTGNHPFLNLGSSVS
+536 
-551 AGSTVTFGKTVT
+551 
-563 TVPDYFLT
+563 
-571 SGVYAFETAAAT
+571 
-583 LKRTY
+583 
-588 TATGSSTA
+588 
-596 SSTKSTSGTPATP
+596 
-609 AMALAS
+609 
-615 VGGDVYFGYY
+615 
-625 ASNLGWTVNSKK
+625 
-637 VSVTNVGNVAQSVTI
+637 
-652 TSNLTDTTTV
+652 
-662 TQSCAITEGVKLS
+662 
-675 SATGIKLNQ
+675 
-684 VNSISKAITSVGQS
+684 
-698 SFGWI
+698 
-703 QIPMTS
+703 
-709 ANNDLPSAGVTS
+709 
-721 SFTASENSISAT
+721 
-733 RNSTSTQGTIYT
+733 
-745 APNFAVAS
+745 
-753 RSYPYF
+753 
-759 AMYMGHAPHNSGY
+759 
-772 KTNWTWSNNWG
+772 
-783 AWHDNSYT
+783 
-791 WTQGAG
+791 
-797 NGSANY
+797 
-803 YGKGI
+803 
-808 YRESGLQL
+808 
-816 GGNYYCA
+816 
-823 FATKDMAIREMRRL
+823 
-837 FDTTAVTATTTN
+837 
-849 TISGT
+849 
-854 FKTNTISIPAS
+854 
-865 TTTTKTWSTVNNAA
+865 
-879 NVPVNGYPDGNNVK
+879 
-893 TANFGMAGNNMTIN
+893 
-907 AGAFL
+907 
-912 GAKSLTNAYL
+912 
-922 ASTVKN
+922 
-928 IQGNAFY
+928 
-935 TRNTGTSDILYAYGK
+935 
-950 SNVGDFSVHTGLD
+950 
-963 THNDITAQYKPA
+963 

-981 FVGEYK
+981 FIDKFK
-987 VGNNVTAYLYN
+987 VGDNVNAYLYN
-998 TSGSNYLVNLAGS
+998 TSGDNYLINLAGS
-1011 GATYDSYT
+1011 GSTYDTFTANTLPGWSATY
-1019 ASNRPGWAGS
+1019 GS
-1029 YGTKVT
+1029 KVT
-1035 EVIIDDTVTSVGNY
+1035 EIIVDDTVTTIGNY
-1049 MFYGHS
+1049 LFYGHS
-1055 ALQSVTFGTGVTK
+1055 ALQKVTFGSGLTR
-1068 IGDYAFANCTSFE
+1068 IGDYAFANCTAFE
-1081 NQDAA
+1081 AQDAE
-1086 WPCPV
+1086 WNCPV

-1096 HAFANCSIKMAG
+1096 YAFANCSIKKAG
-1108 IPSTILK
+1108 IPATITK
-1115 LGSGVFAG
+1115 LGSGVFSG
-1123 NPVQQISYRAKAAS
+1123 NPVEQISYRATAAA
-1137 AHTADIVSF
+1137 AHTADVVPF
-1146 SGLADN
+1146 SGLADS
-1152 VETLVIIGNEV
+1152 VDTTITIADSV
-1163 TSIPAFLFY
+1163 TSIPAFMFY
-1172 KAEVEKITIGPA
+1172 KAEVEKINIGTG
-1184 VASIGEGAFSGSK
+1184 VTSIGEAAFSGSK
-1197 TAIITVA
+1197 TAEVA
-1204 DGNTA
+1204 IPNGNAA
-1209 YKANA
+1209 YRVNA

-1220 ADGLTMVTYLGRKQD
+1220 ADNLTIIAYLGKHQD
-1235 AAYTLAS
+1235 AAYTLAT
-1242 GVNTIAAGAFYG
+1242 GVNTIASGAFYG
-1254 HPYLERMTFDATVI
+1254 HPFLERMTFDATVI
-1268 NVGKE
+1268 NIGKE
-1273 AFFAAEKLESIAVND
+1273 AFFACDKLESIAVND
-1288 FMDEASFLSEVTVGD
+1288 FMDEASFLAEVTVGE

-1332 SDGRLAITGSGY
+1332 SDGRLAITGSGL
-1344 MKNWASANAVDWYSK
+1344 MKNWASASAVDWYSK

-1376 AYAFSGCQNLADC
+1376 AYAFSGCESLSDC
-1389 VPPASVENIGQYAF
+1389 VLPDSVSAIGQYAF
-1403 FDCKALTFV
+1403 FDCKGITFF

-1418 KTISTYTFA
+1418 TTINTYTFA
-1427 NCTALVWADCGL
+1427 NCASLYWVDCGL
-1439 GVESIEPFAFSGCSN
+1439 GVQSIEPFAFAGCPT
-1454 ARYISINGSATE
+1454 ARYIAINGSATE

-1489 DFTDYTGIKDASTGS
+1489 DFTDYTGINDAATGS

-1519 TGRLM
+1519 QGRLLK
-1524 DRYAANNT
+1524 RYAANNT
-1532 TAAIGASGSYANT
+1532 TAAIGSTGSYANT
-1545 SDLYAYSFDSDN
+1545 SDLYAYSFDSNN
-1557 DGKSD
+1557 DGKAD

-1584 NAIRATLTKVCVED
+1584 NEIRETLTKVCVED

-1612 ALQFARIGKGA
+1612 ALTFARIGKGA

-1650 SLTADSNVFVGAGAS
+1650 SLTADSNVFVNAGAS

-1688 NLTNLTF
+1688 NLTNLTL

-1706 FAGCTGLKTLY
+1706 FAGCTGMKTLY

-1736 DSGGFTVEIAANV
+1736 DSGGFTVELAANV
-1749 TKIPDNLFYSTDGNP
+1749 TKVPDNLFYSTDGNP
-1764 YCTSVFA
+1764 YVTSVFA

-1793 AYFANCSMLTYIHNA
+1793 AYFANCTMLTYIHNA

-1841 ADFSINND
+1841 ADFTISND

-1955 EGEMIDF
+1955 TGEMIDF
-1962 ATQEGINWPR
+1962 QSQEGINWPR

-1983 RVYVGDGITRIGNYN
+1983 RIYVGDGITRIGNYN

-2012 DVQEIGKY
+2012 DVEEIGKY
-2020 AFRDDI
+2020 AFRDDV
-2026 KVPEFDLSSAKASLT
+2026 KVPEFDMSTAKVSLQ
-2041 NIDDGAFENCSGTS
+2041 NIEDGAFENCSGAS
-2055 TVNLSG
+2055 SVNLSG

-2077 DSSIVYVSTDYLYD
+2077 DSSVVYVSTDYLYD

-2102 TYGTTTKTKVVTVRV
+2102 TYGTTTKTKVVTVQV
-2117 FFTKDLVSQG
+2117 FFTKDLASQG
-2127 VYNGKDVVWN
+2127 VYNGKDVTWN
-2137 VEATSN
+2137 VEASSN

-2148 HWYYATTK
+2148 HWYYATEK

-2165 AMTGYTINSTVRSS
+2165 AMTGYTIESTVNSS
-2179 TLTMDGSI
+2179 TLKMDGSI
-2187 VTLDKNGYYFYC
+2187 VTLDKNGYYFYV

-2253 TADNG
+2253 STDNG
-2258 LTPTYQYKLKA
+2258 VTPTYQYKLKA

-2296 NNDPNTASAPVKY
+2296 NNDPNTASEPVKY
-2309 IIKVD
+2309 ILKVD

-2350 NWYKTAAD
+2350 NWYKAAAD

-2371 VPLMDGVDMNT
+2371 VPLMQGVDMNT

-2388 HIKGEGGKYTADT
+2388 HIKAEGGKYTADT

-2413 SFNLNVDVDPTD
+2413 TFELNTAID
-2425 AGVSNYVAA
+2425 AGDSAISNYVAA
-2434 TANTS
+2434 TSNSA
-2439 LEKFELYEIHVMDA
+2439 LEKFELYEIHVMDD

-2471 VPTDYDT
+2471 VPADYDA
-2478 TRIVV
+2478 TRIAV

-2510 VAYFGYFVVGLEPV
+2510 VAYFGYFVVGLEPA
-2524 SSAPTGG
+2524 SSTSTGD

>member
-1 MQKKLSKLLIILVL
+1 MRKKLTKLLLVLVL

-41 EVNTDTGV
+41 EVNTDTGI

-74 IKELQFASATSKI
+74 ITEIQFPSATSKI
-87 TNYAFSDLVNLE
+87 TNYAFSDLVNVE

-113 AFLNCAGAKE
+113 AFLNCAGVKE
-123 VYIPISVANW
+123 IYIPISIANW
-133 GGFIFKDCVSIGYIF
+133 GGFVFKDCVSVGYIF
-148 TENTTNINMTT
+148 TENTTDINMTA
-159 PIWDSSVGSQAENG
+159 PIWDASVGSKAADN

-218 FALNLNS
+218 FALNLSS

-233 FYGCTGVTVINLPVA
+233 FYGCTGVTTINLPVA
-248 TTIGENAFYGCSGAE
+248 TTIGEYAFYGCTGAD
-263 SINLPVATSIGE
+263 SINIPVATSIGD
-275 NAFKGCSGAKTIY
+275 NAFENCTGAKKITVGATSVNYGNEVFKNCSGCQELY
-288 LGATNITYGNNCFAD
+288 LGAIGFK
-303 TTGCTEIYL
+303 
-312 GSINF
+312 
-317 AQNSN
+317 QNSN
-322 ALSRMGSGKT
+322 AMNGMGSASGFKV
-332 LTMTLGKSVSA
+332 TLGKAITS
-343 INGTLQTSHIGTTG
+343 INGTLQTSYIGTTKPI
-357 SINLVLEE
+357 SLVLEA
-365 GSNLNSVGAS
+365 GSKLSSIGTS
-375 AFENNSILTSVDFSN
+375 AFEGNALLISVDLNNRAEELALSD
-390 SAKNVSYNAKAF
+390 KAF
-402 NNCANLKTFSSNTGT
+402 YKCTSIKSFSTNTGSLSIGKLSLADLKKCENFQLNSKSTDIASSIETYSLVLTNPTSAWSATATEKISGIKINPTVYWTSWSAYYSVNGSGSYYMSQVYNNGANAANPEGGSLSFQNQSVTLNPKYEIENYSHPLENLGADGNGCDITIGESVVAIPDKMFSSGIRYTISSNFPS
-417 ATLTTLSFG
+417 AT
-426 NLKKLETLNW
+426 
-436 NASSTTLGWSTQ
+436 SSTTATVNIPAKSKVYQASYNYNNEINSYTFAIPASNRNLSGNVTYGAKSNVNIISLPSGINIKNVTTNTNTKLTSIGVAAFGLDDRSVTSTVSLTNVTTPNTSGNGTIEDGTIVAYGASSNGYLSGWNKAHTITSGNNVNASNQ
-448 LQAKVTFTSA
+448 SAK
-458 ATTASS
+458 TTASAS
-464 HTGSHVSQ
+464 VKFSEDKNSVNTGSTAALQNGKIKLVSLGSVSNTCEIKYGAFSFNPSLEKAWFGSGISYISPDSFYSL
-472 QKSSTASM
+472 KSPSTAYVYGKTSNTF
-480 ALTPSTTQNTS
+480 TPSNN
-491 YGWYP
+491 GL
-496 TGDFTISAATA
+496 
-507 GTTSASQ
+507 TSAGH
-514 NSASSG
+514 SG
-520 TATSTTT
+520 FTDIVYDAT
-527 ASYNWVGTN
+527 
-536 NTGNHPFLNLGSSVS
+536 
-551 AGSTVTFGKTVT
+551 
-563 TVPDYFLT
+563 
-571 SGVYAFETAAAT
+571 
-583 LKRTY
+583 
-588 TATGSSTA
+588 
-596 SSTKSTSGTPATP
+596 
-609 AMALAS
+609 
-615 VGGDVYFGYY
+615 
-625 ASNLGWTVNSKK
+625 
-637 VSVTNVGNVAQSVTI
+637 
-652 TSNLTDTTTV
+652 
-662 TQSCAITEGVKLS
+662 
-675 SATGIKLNQ
+675 
-684 VNSISKAITSVGQS
+684 
-698 SFGWI
+698 
-703 QIPMTS
+703 
-709 ANNDLPSAGVTS
+709 
-721 SFTASENSISAT
+721 
-733 RNSTSTQGTIYT
+733 
-745 APNFAVAS
+745 
-753 RSYPYF
+753 
-759 AMYMGHAPHNSGY
+759 
-772 KTNWTWSNNWG
+772 
-783 AWHDNSYT
+783 
-791 WTQGAG
+791 
-797 NGSANY
+797 
-803 YGKGI
+803 
-808 YRESGLQL
+808 
-816 GGNYYCA
+816 
-823 FATKDMAIREMRRL
+823 
-837 FDTTAVTATTTN
+837 
-849 TISGT
+849 
-854 FKTNTISIPAS
+854 
-865 TTTTKTWSTVNNAA
+865 
-879 NVPVNGYPDGNNVK
+879 
-893 TANFGMAGNNMTIN
+893 
-907 AGAFL
+907 
-912 GAKSLTNAYL
+912 
-922 ASTVKN
+922 
-928 IQGNAFY
+928 
-935 TRNTGTSDILYAYGK
+935 
-950 SNVGDFSVHTGLD
+950 
-963 THNDITAQYKPA
+963 

-981 FVGEYK
+981 FIDKFK
-987 VGNNVTAYLYN
+987 VGDNVNAYLYN
-998 TSGSNYLVNLAGS
+998 TSGDNYLINLAGS
-1011 GATYDSYT
+1011 GSTYDTFTASTLPGWSATY
-1019 ASNRPGWAGS
+1019 GS
-1029 YGTKVT
+1029 KVT
-1035 EVIIDDTVTSVGNY
+1035 EIIVDDTVTTIGNY
-1049 MFYGHS
+1049 LFYGHT
-1055 ALQSVTFGTGVTK
+1055 ALQKVTFGSGLTR
-1068 IGDYAFANCTSFE
+1068 IGDYAFANCTAFE
-1081 NQDAA
+1081 AQDAE
-1086 WPCPV
+1086 WNCPV

-1096 HAFANCSIKMAG
+1096 YAFANCSIKNAG
-1108 IPSTILK
+1108 IPATITK
-1115 LGSGVFAG
+1115 LGIGVFSG
-1123 NPVQQISYRAKAAS
+1123 NPVEQISYRATAAA
-1137 AHTADIVSF
+1137 AHTADVVPF
-1146 SGLADN
+1146 SGLADS
-1152 VETLVIIGNEV
+1152 VDTTITIADSV
-1163 TSIPAFLFY
+1163 TSVPAFMFY
-1172 KAEVEKITIGPA
+1172 KAEVEKINIGTG
-1184 VASIGEGAFSGSK
+1184 VASIGEAAFSGSK
-1197 TAIITVA
+1197 TAEVA
-1204 DGNTA
+1204 IPNGNAA
-1209 YKANA
+1209 YRVNA

-1220 ADGLTMVTYLGRKQD
+1220 ADNLTIIAYLGKHQD
-1235 AAYTLAS
+1235 AAYTLAT

-1268 NVGKE
+1268 NIGKE
-1273 AFFAAEKLESIAVND
+1273 AFFACEKLESIAVND
-1288 FMDEASFLSEVTVGD
+1288 FMDEASFLAEVTVGE
-1303 NWSGSAEVIFSG
+1303 NWSGNAEVIFSG
-1315 LSWDI
+1315 LAWDI

-1332 SDGRLAITGSGY
+1332 SDGRLAITGSGL
-1344 MKNWASANAVDWYSK
+1344 MKNWASASAVDWYSK

-1370 DIQSIG
+1370 DIQFIG
-1376 AYAFSGCQNLADC
+1376 AYAFSGCESLSDC
-1389 VPPASVENIGQYAF
+1389 VLPDSVSSIGQYAF
-1403 FDCKALTFV
+1403 FDCKGITFF

-1418 KTISTYTFA
+1418 TTINTYTFA
-1427 NCTALVWADCGL
+1427 NCTSLYWVDCGL
-1439 GVESIEPFAFSGCSN
+1439 GVQSIEPFAFAGCPT
-1454 ARYISINGSATE
+1454 ARYIAINGSATE

-1489 DFTDYTGIKDASTGS
+1489 DFTDYTGINDAATGS

-1519 TGRLM
+1519 QGRLLK
-1524 DRYAANNT
+1524 RYAANNT
-1532 TAAIGASGSYANT
+1532 TAAIGSTGSYANT
-1545 SDLYAYSFDSDN
+1545 SDLYAYSFDSNN
-1557 DGKSD
+1557 DGKAD

-1584 NAIRATLTKVCVED
+1584 NEIRETLTKVCVED

-1612 ALQFARIGKGA
+1612 ALTFARIGKGA

-1650 SLTADSNVFVGAGAS
+1650 SLTADSNVFVNAGAS

-1688 NLTNLTF
+1688 NLTNLTL

-1706 FAGCTGLKTLY
+1706 FAGCTGMKTLY

-1736 DSGGFTVEIAANV
+1736 DSGGFTVELAANV
-1749 TKIPDNLFYSTDGNP
+1749 TKLPDNLFYSTDGNP
-1764 YCTSVFA
+1764 YVTSVFA

-1793 AYFANCSMLTYIHNA
+1793 AYFANCTMLTYIHNA

-1841 ADFSINND
+1841 ADFTISND

-1955 EGEMIDF
+1955 TGEMIDF
-1962 ATQEGINWPR
+1962 QSQEGINWPR

-1983 RVYVGDGITRIGNYN
+1983 RIYVGDGITRIGNYN

-2012 DVQEIGKY
+2012 DVEEIGKY
-2020 AFRDDI
+2020 AFRDDV
-2026 KVPEFDLSSAKASLT
+2026 KVPEFDLSTAKASLQ
-2041 NIDDGAFENCSGTS
+2041 NIEDGAFENCSGTS
-2055 TVNLSG
+2055 SVNLSG

-2077 DSSIVYVSTDYLYD
+2077 DSSVVYVSTDYLYD

-2102 TYGTTTKTKVVTVRV
+2102 TYGTTTKTKVVTVQV
-2117 FFTKDLVSQG
+2117 FFTKDLASQG
-2127 VYNGKDVVWN
+2127 VYNGKDVTWN
-2137 VEATSN
+2137 VEASSN

-2148 HWYYATTK
+2148 HWYYATEK

-2165 AMTGYTINSTVRSS
+2165 AMTGYTIESTVNSS
-2179 TLTMDGSI
+2179 TLKMDGSI
-2187 VTLDKNGYYFYC
+2187 VTLDKNGYYFYV

-2253 TADNG
+2253 STDNG
-2258 LTPTYQYKLKA
+2258 VTPTYQYKLKA

-2296 NNDPNTASAPVKY
+2296 NNDPNTASEPVKY
-2309 IIKVD
+2309 ILKVD

-2371 VPLMDGVDMNT
+2371 VPLMQGVDMNT

-2388 HIKGEGGKYTADT
+2388 HIKADGGKYTADT

-2413 SFNLNVDVDPTD
+2413 SFELNTAID
-2425 AGVSNYVAA
+2425 AGDSAISNYVAA
-2434 TANTS
+2434 TSNSA
-2439 LEKFELYEIHVMDA
+2439 LEKFELYEIHVMDD

-2471 VPTDYDT
+2471 VPADYDA
-2478 TRIVV
+2478 TRIAI

-2510 VAYFGYFVVGLEPV
+2510 VAYFGYFVVGLEPA
-2524 SSAPTGG
+2524 SSASTGD

>member
-1 MQKKLSKLLIILVL
+1 MRKKLTKLLLVLVL

-41 EVNTDTGV
+41 EVNTDTGI

-74 IKELQFASATSKI
+74 ITEIQFPSATSKI
-87 TNYAFSDLVNLE
+87 TNYAFSDLVNVE

-113 AFLNCAGAKE
+113 AFLNCAGVKE
-123 VYIPISVANW
+123 IYIPISIANW
-133 GGFIFKDCVSIGYIF
+133 GGFVFKDCVSVGYIF
-148 TENTTNINMTT
+148 TENTTDINMTA
-159 PIWDSSVGSQAENG
+159 PIWDASVGSKAADN

-218 FALNLNS
+218 FALNLSS

-233 FYGCTGVTVINLPVA
+233 FYGCTGVTTINLPVA
-248 TTIGENAFYGCSGAE
+248 TTIGEYAFYGCTGAD
-263 SINLPVATSIGE
+263 SINIPVATSIGD
-275 NAFKGCSGAKTIY
+275 NAFENCTGAKKITVGATSVNYGNEVFKNCSGCQELY
-288 LGATNITYGNNCFAD
+288 LGAIGFK
-303 TTGCTEIYL
+303 
-312 GSINF
+312 
-317 AQNSN
+317 QNSN
-322 ALSRMGSGKT
+322 ALNGMGSASGFKV
-332 LTMTLGKSVSA
+332 TLGKAITS
-343 INGTLQTSHIGTTG
+343 INGTLQTSYIGTTKPI
-357 SINLVLEE
+357 SLVLEA
-365 GSNLNSVGAS
+365 GSKLSSIGTS
-375 AFENNSILTSVDFSN
+375 AFEGNALLISVDLNNRAEELALSD
-390 SAKNVSYNAKAF
+390 KAF
-402 NNCANLKTFSSNTGT
+402 YKCTSIKSFSTNTGSLSIGKLSLADLKKCENFQLNSKSTDIASSIETYSLVLTNPTSAWSATATEKISGIKINPTVYWTSWSAYYSVNGSGSYYMSQVYNNGANAANPEGGSLSFQNQSVTLNPKYEIENYSHPLENLGADGNGCDITIGESVVAIPDKMFSSGIRYTISSNFPS
-417 ATLTTLSFG
+417 AT
-426 NLKKLETLNW
+426 
-436 NASSTTLGWSTQ
+436 SSTTATVNIPAKSKVY
-448 LQAKVTFTSA
+448 QASYNYNNAINSYTFTIPASNRNLSGNVTYGAKSNVNIISLPSGINIKNVTTNTNTKLTSIGVAAFGLDDRSVTSTVSLTNVTTPNTSGNGTIEDGTIVAYGASSNGYLSGWNKAHTITSGNNVNASNQSA
-458 ATTASS
+458 KTTASAS
-464 HTGSHVSQ
+464 VKFSEDKNSVNTGSTAALQNGKIKLVSLGSVSNTCEIKYGAFSFNPSLEKAWFGSGISYISPDSFYSL
-472 QKSSTASM
+472 KSPSTAYVYGKTSNTF
-480 ALTPSTTQNTS
+480 TPSNN
-491 YGWYP
+491 GL
-496 TGDFTISAATA
+496 
-507 GTTSASQ
+507 TSAGH
-514 NSASSG
+514 SG
-520 TATSTTT
+520 FTDIVYDAT
-527 ASYNWVGTN
+527 
-536 NTGNHPFLNLGSSVS
+536 
-551 AGSTVTFGKTVT
+551 
-563 TVPDYFLT
+563 
-571 SGVYAFETAAAT
+571 
-583 LKRTY
+583 
-588 TATGSSTA
+588 
-596 SSTKSTSGTPATP
+596 
-609 AMALAS
+609 
-615 VGGDVYFGYY
+615 
-625 ASNLGWTVNSKK
+625 
-637 VSVTNVGNVAQSVTI
+637 
-652 TSNLTDTTTV
+652 
-662 TQSCAITEGVKLS
+662 
-675 SATGIKLNQ
+675 
-684 VNSISKAITSVGQS
+684 
-698 SFGWI
+698 
-703 QIPMTS
+703 
-709 ANNDLPSAGVTS
+709 
-721 SFTASENSISAT
+721 
-733 RNSTSTQGTIYT
+733 
-745 APNFAVAS
+745 
-753 RSYPYF
+753 
-759 AMYMGHAPHNSGY
+759 
-772 KTNWTWSNNWG
+772 
-783 AWHDNSYT
+783 
-791 WTQGAG
+791 
-797 NGSANY
+797 
-803 YGKGI
+803 
-808 YRESGLQL
+808 
-816 GGNYYCA
+816 
-823 FATKDMAIREMRRL
+823 
-837 FDTTAVTATTTN
+837 
-849 TISGT
+849 
-854 FKTNTISIPAS
+854 
-865 TTTTKTWSTVNNAA
+865 
-879 NVPVNGYPDGNNVK
+879 
-893 TANFGMAGNNMTIN
+893 
-907 AGAFL
+907 
-912 GAKSLTNAYL
+912 
-922 ASTVKN
+922 
-928 IQGNAFY
+928 
-935 TRNTGTSDILYAYGK
+935 
-950 SNVGDFSVHTGLD
+950 
-963 THNDITAQYKPA
+963 

-981 FVGEYK
+981 FIDKFK
-987 VGNNVTAYLYN
+987 VGDNVNAYLYN
-998 TSGSNYLVNLAGS
+998 TSGDNYLINLAGS
-1011 GATYDSYT
+1011 GSTYDTFTASTLPGWSATY
-1019 ASNRPGWAGS
+1019 GS
-1029 YGTKVT
+1029 KVT
-1035 EVIIDDTVTSVGNY
+1035 EIIVDDTVTTIGNY
-1049 MFYGHS
+1049 LFYGHS
-1055 ALQSVTFGTGVTK
+1055 ALQKVTFGSGLTR
-1068 IGDYAFANCTSFE
+1068 IGDYAFANCTALE
-1081 NQDAA
+1081 AQDAE
-1086 WPCPV
+1086 WNCPV

-1096 HAFANCSIKMAG
+1096 YAFANCSIKNAG
-1108 IPSTILK
+1108 IPATITK
-1115 LGSGVFAG
+1115 LGSGVFSG
-1123 NPVQQISYRAKAAS
+1123 NPVEQISYRATAAA
-1137 AHTADIVSF
+1137 AHTADVVPF
-1146 SGLADN
+1146 SGLADS
-1152 VETLVIIGNEV
+1152 VDTTITIADSV
-1163 TSIPAFLFY
+1163 TSIPAFMFY
-1172 KAEVEKITIGPA
+1172 KAEVEKINIGTG
-1184 VASIGEGAFSGSK
+1184 VASIGEAAFSGSK
-1197 TAIITVA
+1197 TAEVTIPN
-1204 DGNTA
+1204 GNAA
-1209 YKANA
+1209 YRVNA

-1220 ADGLTMVTYLGRKQD
+1220 ADNLTIIAYLGKHQD
-1235 AAYTLAS
+1235 AAYTLAT

-1254 HPYLERMTFDATVI
+1254 HPFLERMTFDATVI
-1268 NVGKE
+1268 NIGKE
-1273 AFFAAEKLESIAVND
+1273 AFFACDKLESIAVND
-1288 FMDEASFLSEVTVGD
+1288 FMDEASFLAEVTVGE
-1303 NWSGSAEVIFSG
+1303 NWSGNAEVIFSG
-1315 LSWDI
+1315 LAWDI

-1332 SDGRLAITGSGY
+1332 SDGRLAITGSGL
-1344 MKNWASANAVDWYSK
+1344 MKNWASASAVDWYSK

-1376 AYAFSGCQNLADC
+1376 AYAFSGCESLSDC
-1389 VPPASVENIGQYAF
+1389 VLPDSVSSIGQYAF
-1403 FDCKALTFV
+1403 FDCKGITFF

-1418 KTISTYTFA
+1418 TTINTYTFA
-1427 NCTALVWADCGL
+1427 NCASLYWVDCGL
-1439 GVESIEPFAFSGCSN
+1439 GVQSIEPFAFAGCPT
-1454 ARYISINGSATE
+1454 ARYIAINGSATE

-1489 DFTDYTGIKDASTGS
+1489 DFTDYTGINDAATGS

-1519 TGRLM
+1519 QGRLLK
-1524 DRYAANNT
+1524 RYAANNT
-1532 TAAIGASGSYANT
+1532 TAAIGSTGSYANT
-1545 SDLYAYSFDSDN
+1545 SDLYAYSFDSNN
-1557 DGKSD
+1557 DGKAD

-1584 NAIRATLTKVCVED
+1584 NEIRETLTKVCVED

-1612 ALQFARIGKGA
+1612 ALTFARIGKGA

-1650 SLTADSNVFVGAGAS
+1650 SLTADSNVFVNAGAS

-1688 NLTNLTF
+1688 NLTNLTL

-1706 FAGCTGLKTLY
+1706 FAGCTGMKTLY

-1736 DSGGFTVEIAANV
+1736 DSGGFTVELAANV
-1749 TKIPDNLFYSTDGNP
+1749 TKVPDNLFYSTDGNP
-1764 YCTSVFA
+1764 YVTSVFA

-1793 AYFANCSMLTYIHNA
+1793 AYFANCTMLTYIHNA

-1841 ADFSINND
+1841 ADFTISND

-1955 EGEMIDF
+1955 TGEMIDF
-1962 ATQEGINWPR
+1962 QSQEGINWPR

-1983 RVYVGDGITRIGNYN
+1983 RIYVGDGITRIGNYN

-2012 DVQEIGKY
+2012 DVEEIGKY
-2020 AFRDDI
+2020 AFRDDV
-2026 KVPEFDLSSAKASLT
+2026 KVPEFDMSTAKVSLQ
-2041 NIDDGAFENCSGTS
+2041 NIEDGAFENCSGAS
-2055 TVNLSG
+2055 SVNLSG

-2077 DSSIVYVSTDYLYD
+2077 DSSVVYVSTDYLYD

-2102 TYGTTTKTKVVTVRV
+2102 TYGTTTKTKVVTVQV
-2117 FFTKDLVSQG
+2117 FFTKDLASQG
-2127 VYNGKDVVWN
+2127 VYNGKDVTWN
-2137 VEATSN
+2137 VEASSN

-2148 HWYYATTK
+2148 HWYYATEK

-2165 AMTGYTINSTVRSS
+2165 AMTGYTIESTVNSS
-2179 TLTMDGSI
+2179 TLKMDGSI
-2187 VTLDKNGYYFYC
+2187 VTLDKNGYYFYV

-2253 TADNG
+2253 STDNG
-2258 LTPTYQYKLKA
+2258 VTPTYQYKLKA

-2296 NNDPNTASAPVKY
+2296 NNDPNTASEPVKY
-2309 IIKVD
+2309 ILKVD

-2371 VPLMDGVDMNT
+2371 VPLMQGVDMNT

-2388 HIKGEGGKYTADT
+2388 HIKADGGKYTADT

-2413 SFNLNVDVDPTD
+2413 SFELNTAID
-2425 AGVSNYVAA
+2425 AGDSAISNYVAA
-2434 TANTS
+2434 TSNSA
-2439 LEKFELYEIHVMDA
+2439 LEKFELYEIHVMDD

-2471 VPTDYDT
+2471 VPADYDA
-2478 TRIVV
+2478 TRIAI

-2510 VAYFGYFVVGLEPV
+2510 VAYFGYFVVGLEPA
-2524 SSAPTGG
+2524 SSASTGD

>member
-1 MQKKLSKLLIILVL
+1 MRKKLTKLLLVLVL

-41 EVNTDTGV
+41 EVNTDTGI

-74 IKELQFASATSKI
+74 ITEIQFPSATSKI
-87 TNYAFSDLVNLE
+87 TNYAFSDLVNVE

-113 AFLNCAGAKE
+113 AFLNCAGVKE
-123 VYIPISVANW
+123 IYIPISIANW
-133 GGFIFKDCVSIGYIF
+133 GGFVFKDCVSVGYIF
-148 TENTTNINMTT
+148 TENTTDINMTA
-159 PIWDSSVGSQAENG
+159 PIWDASVGSKAADN

-218 FALNLNS
+218 FALNLSS

-233 FYGCTGVTVINLPVA
+233 FYGCTGVTTINLPVA
-248 TTIGENAFYGCSGAE
+248 TTIGEYAFYGCTGAD
-263 SINLPVATSIGE
+263 SINIPVATSIGD
-275 NAFKGCSGAKTIY
+275 NAFENCTGAKKLTVGATSVNYGNEVFKNCSGCQELY
-288 LGATNITYGNNCFAD
+288 LGAIGFK
-303 TTGCTEIYL
+303 
-312 GSINF
+312 
-317 AQNSN
+317 QNSN
-322 ALSRMGSGKT
+322 AMNGMGSASGFKV
-332 LTMTLGKSVSA
+332 TLGKAITS
-343 INGTLQTSHIGTTG
+343 INGTLQTSYIGTTKPM
-357 SINLVLEE
+357 SLVLEA
-365 GSNLNSVGAS
+365 GSKLSSIGTS
-375 AFENNSILTSVDFSN
+375 AFEGNALLISVDLSN
-390 SAKNVSYNAKAF
+390 RAEELALSDKAF
-402 NNCANLKTFSSNTGT
+402 YKCTSIKSFSTNTGSLSVGKLSLADLKKCENFQLNSKSTDIASSIETYSLVLTNPTSAWSATATEKISGIKINPTVYWTTWSAYYSVNGSGSYYMSQVYNNGANAANPEGGSLSFQNQSVTLNPKYEIENYSHPLENLGADGNGCDITIGESVVAIPDKMFSSGIRYTISSNFPS
-417 ATLTTLSFG
+417 AT
-426 NLKKLETLNW
+426 
-436 NASSTTLGWSTQ
+436 SSTTATVNIPAKSKVY
-448 LQAKVTFTSA
+448 QASYNYNNEINSYTFTIPASNRNLSGNVTYGAKSNVNIISLPSGINIKNVTTNTNTKLTSIGVA
-458 ATTASS
+458 AFGLDDRSVTSTVSLTNVTTPNTSGNGTIEDGTIVAYGASSNGYLTGWNKAHTITSGNNVNASNQSVKTTASAS
-464 HTGSHVSQ
+464 VKFSEDKNSVNTGSTAALQNGKIKLVSLGSVSNTCEIKYGAFSFNPSLEKAWFGSGISYISPDSFYSL
-472 QKSSTASM
+472 KSPSTAYVYGKTSNTF
-480 ALTPSTTQNTS
+480 TPSNN
-491 YGWYP
+491 GL
-496 TGDFTISAATA
+496 
-507 GTTSASQ
+507 TSAGH
-514 NSASSG
+514 SG
-520 TATSTTT
+520 FTDIVYDAT
-527 ASYNWVGTN
+527 
-536 NTGNHPFLNLGSSVS
+536 
-551 AGSTVTFGKTVT
+551 
-563 TVPDYFLT
+563 
-571 SGVYAFETAAAT
+571 
-583 LKRTY
+583 
-588 TATGSSTA
+588 
-596 SSTKSTSGTPATP
+596 
-609 AMALAS
+609 
-615 VGGDVYFGYY
+615 
-625 ASNLGWTVNSKK
+625 
-637 VSVTNVGNVAQSVTI
+637 
-652 TSNLTDTTTV
+652 
-662 TQSCAITEGVKLS
+662 
-675 SATGIKLNQ
+675 
-684 VNSISKAITSVGQS
+684 
-698 SFGWI
+698 
-703 QIPMTS
+703 
-709 ANNDLPSAGVTS
+709 
-721 SFTASENSISAT
+721 
-733 RNSTSTQGTIYT
+733 
-745 APNFAVAS
+745 
-753 RSYPYF
+753 
-759 AMYMGHAPHNSGY
+759 
-772 KTNWTWSNNWG
+772 
-783 AWHDNSYT
+783 
-791 WTQGAG
+791 
-797 NGSANY
+797 
-803 YGKGI
+803 
-808 YRESGLQL
+808 
-816 GGNYYCA
+816 
-823 FATKDMAIREMRRL
+823 
-837 FDTTAVTATTTN
+837 
-849 TISGT
+849 
-854 FKTNTISIPAS
+854 
-865 TTTTKTWSTVNNAA
+865 
-879 NVPVNGYPDGNNVK
+879 
-893 TANFGMAGNNMTIN
+893 
-907 AGAFL
+907 
-912 GAKSLTNAYL
+912 
-922 ASTVKN
+922 
-928 IQGNAFY
+928 
-935 TRNTGTSDILYAYGK
+935 
-950 SNVGDFSVHTGLD
+950 
-963 THNDITAQYKPA
+963 

-981 FVGEYK
+981 FIDKFK
-987 VGNNVTAYLYN
+987 VGDNVNAYLYN
-998 TSGSNYLVNLAGS
+998 TSGDNYLINLAGS
-1011 GATYDSYT
+1011 GSTYDTFTANTLPGWSATY
-1019 ASNRPGWAGS
+1019 GS
-1029 YGTKVT
+1029 KVT
-1035 EVIIDDTVTSVGNY
+1035 EIIVDDTVTTIGNY
-1049 MFYGHS
+1049 LFYGHS
-1055 ALQSVTFGTGVTK
+1055 ALQKVTFGSGLTR
-1068 IGDYAFANCTSFE
+1068 IGDYAFANCTAFE
-1081 NQDAA
+1081 AQDAE
-1086 WPCPV
+1086 WNCPV

-1096 HAFANCSIKMAG
+1096 YAFANCSIKKAG
-1108 IPSTILK
+1108 IPATITK
-1115 LGSGVFAG
+1115 LGSGVFSG
-1123 NPVQQISYRAKAAS
+1123 NPVEQISYRATAAA
-1137 AHTADIVSF
+1137 AHTADVVPF
-1146 SGLADN
+1146 SGLADS
-1152 VETLVIIGNEV
+1152 VDTTITIADSV
-1163 TSIPAFLFY
+1163 TSIPAFMFY
-1172 KAEVEKITIGPA
+1172 KAEVEKINIGTG
-1184 VASIGEGAFSGSK
+1184 VTSIGEAAFSGSK
-1197 TAIITVA
+1197 TAEVA
-1204 DGNTA
+1204 IPNGNAA
-1209 YKANA
+1209 YRVNA

-1220 ADGLTMVTYLGRKQD
+1220 ADNLTIIAYLGKHQD
-1235 AAYTLAS
+1235 AAYTLAT
-1242 GVNTIAAGAFYG
+1242 GVNTIASGAFYG
-1254 HPYLERMTFDATVI
+1254 HPFLERMTFDATVI
-1268 NVGKE
+1268 NIGKE
-1273 AFFAAEKLESIAVND
+1273 AFFACDKLESIAVND
-1288 FMDEASFLSEVTVGD
+1288 FMDEASFLAEVTVGE

-1332 SDGRLAITGSGY
+1332 SDGRLAITGSGL
-1344 MKNWASANAVDWYSK
+1344 MKNWASASAVDWYSK

-1376 AYAFSGCQNLADC
+1376 AYAFSGCESLSDC
-1389 VPPASVENIGQYAF
+1389 VLPDSVSSIGQYAF
-1403 FDCKALTFV
+1403 FDCKGITFF

-1418 KTISTYTFA
+1418 TTINTYTFA
-1427 NCTALVWADCGL
+1427 NCTSLYWVDCGL
-1439 GVESIEPFAFSGCSN
+1439 GVQSIEPFAFAGCPT
-1454 ARYISINGSATE
+1454 ARYIAINGSATE

-1489 DFTDYTGIKDASTGS
+1489 DFTDYTGINDAATGS

-1519 TGRLM
+1519 QGRLLK
-1524 DRYAANNT
+1524 RYAANNT
-1532 TAAIGASGSYANT
+1532 TAAIGSTGSYANT
-1545 SDLYAYSFDSDN
+1545 SDLYAYSFDSNN
-1557 DGKSD
+1557 DGKAD

-1584 NAIRATLTKVCVED
+1584 NEIRETLTKVCVED

-1612 ALQFARIGKGA
+1612 ALTFARIGKGA

-1650 SLTADSNVFVGAGAS
+1650 SLTADSNVFVNAGAS

-1688 NLTNLTF
+1688 NLTNLTL

-1706 FAGCTGLKTLY
+1706 FAGCTGMKTLY

-1725 TDPKIFTDAGK
+1725 TDPKISTDAGK
-1736 DSGGFTVEIAANV
+1736 DSGGFTVELAANV
-1749 TKIPDNLFYSTDGNP
+1749 TKLPDNLFYSTDGNP
-1764 YCTSVFA
+1764 YVTSVFA

-1793 AYFANCSMLTYIHNA
+1793 AYFANCTMLTYIHNA

-1841 ADFSINND
+1841 ADFTISND

-1955 EGEMIDF
+1955 TGEMIDF
-1962 ATQEGINWPR
+1962 QSQEGINWPR

-1983 RVYVGDGITRIGNYN
+1983 RIYVGDGITRIGNYN

-2012 DVQEIGKY
+2012 DVEEIGKY
-2020 AFRDDI
+2020 AFRDDV
-2026 KVPEFDLSSAKASLT
+2026 KVPEFDLSTAKASLQ
-2041 NIDDGAFENCSGTS
+2041 NIEDGAFENCSGTS
-2055 TVNLSG
+2055 SVNLSG
-2061 CSGLGAVG
+2061 CSSLGAVG
-2069 NDAFKNLA
+2069 NGAFKNLA
-2077 DSSIVYVSTDYLYD
+2077 DSSVVYVSTDYLYD

-2102 TYGTTTKTKVVTVRV
+2102 TYGTTTKTKVVTVQV
-2117 FFTKDLVSQG
+2117 FFTKDLASQG
-2127 VYNGKDVVWN
+2127 VYNGKDVTWN
-2137 VEATSN
+2137 VEASSN

-2148 HWYYATTK
+2148 HWYYATEK

-2165 AMTGYTINSTVRSS
+2165 AMTGYTIESTVNSS
-2179 TLTMDGSI
+2179 TMKMDGSI
-2187 VTLDKNGYYFYC
+2187 VTLDKNGYYFYV

-2206 EQASSTAA
+2206 EQASSTAT

-2253 TADNG
+2253 STDNG
-2258 LTPTYQYKLKA
+2258 VTPTYQYKLKA

-2296 NNDPNTASAPVKY
+2296 NNDPNTASEPVKY
-2309 IIKVD
+2309 ILKVD

-2350 NWYKTAAD
+2350 NWYKAAAD

-2371 VPLMDGVDMNT
+2371 VPLMQGVDMNT

-2388 HIKGEGGKYTADT
+2388 HIKAEGGKYTADT

-2413 SFNLNVDVDPTD
+2413 TFELNTAID
-2425 AGVSNYVAA
+2425 AGDSAISNYVAA
-2434 TANTS
+2434 TSNSA
-2439 LEKFELYEIHVMDA
+2439 LEKFELYEIHVMDD

-2471 VPTDYDT
+2471 VPADYDA
-2478 TRIVV
+2478 TRIAV

-2510 VAYFGYFVVGLEPV
+2510 VAYFGYFVVGLEPA
-2524 SSAPTGG
+2524 SSASTGD

>member
-1 MQKKLSKLLIILVL
+1 MRKKLTKLLLVLVL
-15 ALTTMLAMATT
+15 ALTTMFAMATT

-74 IKELQFASATSKI
+74 ITELQFPSATSKI

-113 AFLNCAGAKE
+113 AFLNCAGVKE

-133 GGFIFKDCVSIGYIF
+133 GGFVFKDCVSIGYIF
-148 TENTTNINMTT
+148 TENTTDINMTA
-159 PIWDSSVGSQAENG
+159 PIWDASVGSKAADG

-218 FALNLNS
+218 FALNLSS

-233 FYGCTGVTVINLPVA
+233 FYGCTGVTTINLPVA
-248 TTIGENAFYGCSGAE
+248 TNIGEFAFYGCTGAD
-263 SINLPVATSIGE
+263 SINIPVATSIGD
-275 NAFKGCSGAKTIY
+275 NAFENCTGAKKITVGATSVNYGNEVFKNCSGCQELY
-288 LGATNITYGNNCFAD
+288 LGAIGFK
-303 TTGCTEIYL
+303 
-312 GSINF
+312 
-317 AQNSN
+317 QNSN
-322 ALSRMGSGKT
+322 AMNGMGSASGFKV
-332 LTMTLGKSVSA
+332 TLGKAITS
-343 INGTLQTSHIGTTG
+343 INGTLQTSYIGTTKPM
-357 SINLVLEE
+357 SLVLEA
-365 GSNLNSVGAS
+365 GSKLSSIGTS
-375 AFENNSILTSVDFSN
+375 AFEGNALLISVDLNNRAEELALSD
-390 SAKNVSYNAKAF
+390 KAF
-402 NNCANLKTFSSNTGT
+402 YKCTSIKSFSTNTGSLSVGKLSLADLKKCENFQLNSKSTDIASSIETYSLVLTNPTSAWSATATEKISGIKINPTVYWTSWSAYYSVNGSGSYYMSQVYNNGANAANPEGGSLSFQNQSVTLNPKYEIENYSHPLENLGADGNGCDITIGESVVAIPDKMFSSGIRYTISSNFPS
-417 ATLTTLSFG
+417 AT
-426 NLKKLETLNW
+426 
-436 NASSTTLGWSTQ
+436 SSTTATVNIPAKSKVY
-448 LQAKVTFTSA
+448 QASYNYNNAINSYTFTIPASNRNLSGNVTYGAKSNVNIISLPSGINIKNVTTNTNTKLTSIGVAAFGLDDRSVTSTVSLTNVTTPNTSGNGTIEDGTIVAYGASSNGYLSGWNKAHTITSGNNVNASNQSA
-458 ATTASS
+458 KTTASAS
-464 HTGSHVSQ
+464 VKFSEDKNSVNTGSTAALQNGKIKLVSLGSVSNTCEIKYGAFSFNPSLEKAWFGSGISYISPDSFYSL
-472 QKSSTASM
+472 KSPSTAYVYGKTSNTF
-480 ALTPSTTQNTS
+480 TPSNN
-491 YGWYP
+491 GL
-496 TGDFTISAATA
+496 
-507 GTTSASQ
+507 TSAGH
-514 NSASSG
+514 SG
-520 TATSTTT
+520 FTDIVYDAT
-527 ASYNWVGTN
+527 
-536 NTGNHPFLNLGSSVS
+536 
-551 AGSTVTFGKTVT
+551 
-563 TVPDYFLT
+563 
-571 SGVYAFETAAAT
+571 
-583 LKRTY
+583 
-588 TATGSSTA
+588 
-596 SSTKSTSGTPATP
+596 
-609 AMALAS
+609 
-615 VGGDVYFGYY
+615 
-625 ASNLGWTVNSKK
+625 
-637 VSVTNVGNVAQSVTI
+637 
-652 TSNLTDTTTV
+652 
-662 TQSCAITEGVKLS
+662 
-675 SATGIKLNQ
+675 
-684 VNSISKAITSVGQS
+684 
-698 SFGWI
+698 
-703 QIPMTS
+703 
-709 ANNDLPSAGVTS
+709 
-721 SFTASENSISAT
+721 
-733 RNSTSTQGTIYT
+733 
-745 APNFAVAS
+745 
-753 RSYPYF
+753 
-759 AMYMGHAPHNSGY
+759 
-772 KTNWTWSNNWG
+772 
-783 AWHDNSYT
+783 
-791 WTQGAG
+791 
-797 NGSANY
+797 
-803 YGKGI
+803 
-808 YRESGLQL
+808 
-816 GGNYYCA
+816 
-823 FATKDMAIREMRRL
+823 
-837 FDTTAVTATTTN
+837 
-849 TISGT
+849 
-854 FKTNTISIPAS
+854 
-865 TTTTKTWSTVNNAA
+865 
-879 NVPVNGYPDGNNVK
+879 
-893 TANFGMAGNNMTIN
+893 
-907 AGAFL
+907 
-912 GAKSLTNAYL
+912 
-922 ASTVKN
+922 
-928 IQGNAFY
+928 
-935 TRNTGTSDILYAYGK
+935 
-950 SNVGDFSVHTGLD
+950 
-963 THNDITAQYKPA
+963 

-981 FVGEYK
+981 FIDKFK
-987 VGNNVTAYLYN
+987 VGDNVNAYLYN
-998 TSGSNYLVNLAGS
+998 TSGDNYLINLAGS
-1011 GATYDSYT
+1011 GSTYDTFTASTLPGWSATY
-1019 ASNRPGWAGS
+1019 GS
-1029 YGTKVT
+1029 KVT
-1035 EVIIDDTVTSVGNY
+1035 EIIVDDTVTTIGNY
-1049 MFYGHS
+1049 LFYGHS
-1055 ALQSVTFGTGVTK
+1055 ALEKVTFGSGLTR
-1068 IGDYAFANCTSFE
+1068 IGDYAFANCTAFE
-1081 NQDAA
+1081 AQDAE
-1086 WPCPV
+1086 WNCPV

-1096 HAFANCSIKMAG
+1096 FAFANCSIKKAG
-1108 IPSTILK
+1108 VPATITK
-1115 LGSGVFAG
+1115 LGSGVFSG
-1123 NPVQQISYRAKAAS
+1123 NPVEQISYRATAAA
-1137 AHTADIVSF
+1137 AHTADVVPF
-1146 SGLADN
+1146 SGLADS
-1152 VETLVIIGNEV
+1152 VDTTITIADSV
-1163 TSIPAFLFY
+1163 TSIPAFMFY
-1172 KAEVEKITIGPA
+1172 KAEVEKINIGTG
-1184 VASIGEGAFSGSK
+1184 VASIGEAAFSGSK
-1197 TAIITVA
+1197 TAEVA
-1204 DGNTA
+1204 IPNGNAA
-1209 YKANA
+1209 YRVNA

-1220 ADGLTMVTYLGRKQD
+1220 ADNLTIVAYLGNHQD
-1235 AAYTLAS
+1235 AAYTLAT

-1254 HPYLERMTFDATVI
+1254 HPFLERMTFDATVI
-1268 NVGKE
+1268 NIGKE
-1273 AFFAAEKLESIAVND
+1273 AFFACEKLESIAVND
-1288 FMDEASFLSEVTVGD
+1288 FMDEASFLAEVTVGE
-1303 NWSGSAEVIFSG
+1303 NWSGNAEVIFSG
-1315 LSWDI
+1315 LAWDI

-1332 SDGRLAITGSGY
+1332 SDGRLAITGSGL
-1344 MKNWASANAVDWYSK
+1344 MKNWASASAVDWYSK

-1376 AYAFSGCQNLADC
+1376 AYAFSGCESLSDC
-1389 VPPASVENIGQYAF
+1389 VLPDSVSSIGQYAF
-1403 FDCKALTFV
+1403 FDCKGITFFH
-1412 RVPDKV
+1412 VPDKV
-1418 KTISTYTFA
+1418 TTINTYTFA
-1427 NCTALVWADCGL
+1427 NCTSLYWVDCGF
-1439 GVESIEPFAFSGCSN
+1439 GVQSIEPFAFAGCPT
-1454 ARYISINGSATE
+1454 ARYIAINGSATE

-1489 DFTDYTGIKDASTGS
+1489 DFTDYTGINDAATGS

-1519 TGRLM
+1519 QGRLLK
-1524 DRYAANNT
+1524 RYAANNT
-1532 TAAIGASGSYANT
+1532 TAAIGSTGSYANT
-1545 SDLYAYSFDSDN
+1545 SDLYAYSFDSNN
-1557 DGKSD
+1557 DGKAD

-1584 NAIRATLTKVCVED
+1584 NEIRETLTKVCVED

-1612 ALQFARIGKGA
+1612 ALTFARIGKGA

-1635 SLKEFLCNVRSFSTG
+1635 ALKEFLCNVRSFSTG
-1650 SLTADSNVFVGAGAS
+1650 SLTADSNVFVNAGAS

-1688 NLTNLTF
+1688 NLTNLTL

-1706 FAGCTGLKTLY
+1706 FAGCTGMKTLY

-1736 DSGGFTVEIAANV
+1736 DSGGFTVELAANV
-1749 TKIPDNLFYSTDGNP
+1749 TKLPDNLFYSTDGNP
-1764 YCTSVFA
+1764 YVTSVFA

-1793 AYFANCSMLTYIHNA
+1793 AYFANCTMLTYIHNA

-1841 ADFSINND
+1841 ADFTISND

-1955 EGEMIDF
+1955 TGEMIDF
-1962 ATQEGINWPR
+1962 QSQEGINWPR

-1983 RVYVGDGITRIGNYN
+1983 RIYVGDGITRIGNYN

-2012 DVQEIGKY
+2012 DVEEIGKY
-2020 AFRDDI
+2020 AFRDDV
-2026 KVPEFDLSSAKASLT
+2026 KVPEFDLSTAKASLQ
-2041 NIDDGAFENCSGTS
+2041 NIEDGAFENCSGTS
-2055 TVNLSG
+2055 SVNLSG

-2077 DSSIVYVSTDYLYD
+2077 DSSVVYVSTDYLYD

-2102 TYGTTTKTKVVTVRV
+2102 TYGTTTKTKVVTVQV
-2117 FFTKDLVSQG
+2117 FFTKDLASQG
-2127 VYNGKDVVWN
+2127 VYNGKDVTWN
-2137 VEATSN
+2137 VEASSN

-2148 HWYYATTK
+2148 HWYYATEK

-2165 AMTGYTINSTVRSS
+2165 AMTGYTIESTVNSS
-2179 TLTMDGSI
+2179 TLKMDGSI
-2187 VTLDKNGYYFYC
+2187 VTLDKNGYYFYV

-2253 TADNG
+2253 STDNG
-2258 LTPTYQYKLKA
+2258 VTPTYQYKLKA

-2296 NNDPNTASAPVKY
+2296 NNDPNTASEPVKY
-2309 IIKVD
+2309 ILKVD

-2371 VPLMDGVDMNT
+2371 VPLMQGVDMNT

-2388 HIKGEGGKYTADT
+2388 HIKADGGKYTADT

-2413 SFNLNVDVDPTD
+2413 SFELNTAID
-2425 AGVSNYVAA
+2425 AGDSAISNYVAA
-2434 TANTS
+2434 TSNSA
-2439 LEKFELYEIHVMDA
+2439 LEKFELYEIHVMDD

-2471 VPTDYDT
+2471 VPADYDA
-2478 TRIVV
+2478 TRIAI

-2510 VAYFGYFVVGLEPV
+2510 VAYFGYFVVGLEPA
-2524 SSAPTGG
+2524 SSASTGD

>member
-1 MQKKLSKLLIILVL
+1 MRKKLTKLLLVLVL

-41 EVNTDTGV
+41 EVNTDTGI

-74 IKELQFASATSKI
+74 ITEIQFPSATSKI
-87 TNYAFSDLVNLE
+87 TNYAFSDLVNVE

-113 AFLNCAGAKE
+113 AFLNCAGVKE
-123 VYIPISVANW
+123 IYIPISIANW
-133 GGFIFKDCVSIGYIF
+133 GGFVFKDCVSVGYIF
-148 TENTTNINMTT
+148 TENTTDINMTA
-159 PIWDSSVGSQAENG
+159 PIWDASVGSKAADN

-218 FALNLNS
+218 FALNLSS

-233 FYGCTGVTVINLPVA
+233 FYGCTGVTTINLPVA
-248 TTIGENAFYGCSGAE
+248 TTIGEYAFYGCTGAD
-263 SINLPVATSIGE
+263 SINIPVATSIGD
-275 NAFKGCSGAKTIY
+275 NAFENCTGAKKITVGATSVNYGNEVFKNCSGCQELY
-288 LGATNITYGNNCFAD
+288 LGAIGFK
-303 TTGCTEIYL
+303 
-312 GSINF
+312 
-317 AQNSN
+317 QNSN
-322 ALSRMGSGKT
+322 AMNGMGSASGFKV
-332 LTMTLGKSVSA
+332 TLGKAITS
-343 INGTLQTSHIGTTG
+343 INGTLQTSYIGTTKPI
-357 SINLVLEE
+357 SLVLEA
-365 GSNLNSVGAS
+365 GSKLSSIGTS
-375 AFENNSILTSVDFSN
+375 AFEGNALLISVDLNNRAEELALSD
-390 SAKNVSYNAKAF
+390 KAF
-402 NNCANLKTFSSNTGT
+402 YKCTSIKSFSTNTGSLSIGKLSLADLKKCENFQLNSKSTDIASSIETYSLVLTNPTSAWSATATEKISGIKINPTVYWTSWSAYYSVNGSGSYYMSQVYNNGANAANPEGGSLSFQNQSVTLNPKYEIENYSHPLENLGADGNGCDITIGESVVAIPDKMFSSGIRYTISSNFPS
-417 ATLTTLSFG
+417 AT
-426 NLKKLETLNW
+426 
-436 NASSTTLGWSTQ
+436 SSTTATVNIPAKSKVYQASYNYNNEINSYTFAIPASNRNLSGNVTYGAKSNVNIISLPSGINIKNVTTNTNTKLTSIGVAAFGLDDRSVTSTVSLTNVTTPNTSGNGTIEDGTIVAYGASSNGYLSGWNKAHTITSGNNVNASNQ
-448 LQAKVTFTSA
+448 SAK
-458 ATTASS
+458 TTASAS
-464 HTGSHVSQ
+464 VKFSEDKNSVNTGSTAALQNGKIKLVSLGSVSNTCEIKYGAFSFNPSLEKAWFGSGISYISPDSFYSL
-472 QKSSTASM
+472 KSPSTAYVYGKTSNTF
-480 ALTPSTTQNTS
+480 TPSNN
-491 YGWYP
+491 GL
-496 TGDFTISAATA
+496 
-507 GTTSASQ
+507 TSAGH
-514 NSASSG
+514 SG
-520 TATSTTT
+520 FTDIVYDAT
-527 ASYNWVGTN
+527 
-536 NTGNHPFLNLGSSVS
+536 
-551 AGSTVTFGKTVT
+551 
-563 TVPDYFLT
+563 
-571 SGVYAFETAAAT
+571 
-583 LKRTY
+583 
-588 TATGSSTA
+588 
-596 SSTKSTSGTPATP
+596 
-609 AMALAS
+609 
-615 VGGDVYFGYY
+615 
-625 ASNLGWTVNSKK
+625 
-637 VSVTNVGNVAQSVTI
+637 
-652 TSNLTDTTTV
+652 
-662 TQSCAITEGVKLS
+662 
-675 SATGIKLNQ
+675 
-684 VNSISKAITSVGQS
+684 
-698 SFGWI
+698 
-703 QIPMTS
+703 
-709 ANNDLPSAGVTS
+709 
-721 SFTASENSISAT
+721 
-733 RNSTSTQGTIYT
+733 
-745 APNFAVAS
+745 
-753 RSYPYF
+753 
-759 AMYMGHAPHNSGY
+759 
-772 KTNWTWSNNWG
+772 
-783 AWHDNSYT
+783 
-791 WTQGAG
+791 
-797 NGSANY
+797 
-803 YGKGI
+803 
-808 YRESGLQL
+808 
-816 GGNYYCA
+816 
-823 FATKDMAIREMRRL
+823 
-837 FDTTAVTATTTN
+837 
-849 TISGT
+849 
-854 FKTNTISIPAS
+854 
-865 TTTTKTWSTVNNAA
+865 
-879 NVPVNGYPDGNNVK
+879 
-893 TANFGMAGNNMTIN
+893 
-907 AGAFL
+907 
-912 GAKSLTNAYL
+912 
-922 ASTVKN
+922 
-928 IQGNAFY
+928 
-935 TRNTGTSDILYAYGK
+935 
-950 SNVGDFSVHTGLD
+950 
-963 THNDITAQYKPA
+963 

-981 FVGEYK
+981 FIDKFK
-987 VGNNVTAYLYN
+987 VGDNVNAYLYN
-998 TSGSNYLVNLAGS
+998 TSGDNYLINLAGS
-1011 GATYDSYT
+1011 GSTYDTFTASTLPGWSATY
-1019 ASNRPGWAGS
+1019 GS
-1029 YGTKVT
+1029 KVT
-1035 EVIIDDTVTSVGNY
+1035 EIIVDDTVTTIGNY
-1049 MFYGHS
+1049 LFYGHS
-1055 ALQSVTFGTGVTK
+1055 ALQKVTFGSGLTR
-1068 IGDYAFANCTSFE
+1068 IGDYAFANCTAFE
-1081 NQDAA
+1081 AQDAE
-1086 WPCPV
+1086 WNCPV

-1096 HAFANCSIKMAG
+1096 YAFANCSIKNAG
-1108 IPSTILK
+1108 IPATITK
-1115 LGSGVFAG
+1115 LGIGVFSG
-1123 NPVQQISYRAKAAS
+1123 NPVEQISYRATAAA
-1137 AHTADIVSF
+1137 AHTADVVPF
-1146 SGLADN
+1146 SGLADS
-1152 VETLVIIGNEV
+1152 VDTTITIADSV
-1163 TSIPAFLFY
+1163 TSVPAFMFY
-1172 KAEVEKITIGPA
+1172 KAEVEKINIGTG
-1184 VASIGEGAFSGSK
+1184 VASIGEAAFSGSK
-1197 TAIITVA
+1197 TAEVA
-1204 DGNTA
+1204 IPNGNAA
-1209 YKANA
+1209 YRVNA

-1220 ADGLTMVTYLGRKQD
+1220 ADNLTIIAYLGKHQD
-1235 AAYTLAS
+1235 AAYTLAT

-1268 NVGKE
+1268 NIGKE
-1273 AFFAAEKLESIAVND
+1273 AFFACEKLESIAVND
-1288 FMDEASFLSEVTVGD
+1288 FMDEASFLAEVTVGE
-1303 NWSGSAEVIFSG
+1303 NWSGNAEVIFSG
-1315 LSWDI
+1315 LAWDI

-1332 SDGRLAITGSGY
+1332 SDGRLAITGSGL
-1344 MKNWASANAVDWYSK
+1344 MKNWASASAVDWYSK

-1376 AYAFSGCQNLADC
+1376 AYAFSGCESLSDC
-1389 VPPASVENIGQYAF
+1389 VLPDSVSSIGQYAF
-1403 FDCKALTFV
+1403 FDCKGITFF

-1418 KTISTYTFA
+1418 TTINTYTFA
-1427 NCTALVWADCGL
+1427 NCTSLYWVDCGL
-1439 GVESIEPFAFSGCSN
+1439 GVQSIEPFAFAGCPT
-1454 ARYISINGSATE
+1454 ARYIAINGSATE

-1489 DFTDYTGIKDASTGS
+1489 DFTDYTGINDAATGS

-1519 TGRLM
+1519 QGRLLK
-1524 DRYAANNT
+1524 RYAANNT
-1532 TAAIGASGSYANT
+1532 TAAIGSTGSYANT
-1545 SDLYAYSFDSDN
+1545 SDLYAYSFDSNN
-1557 DGKSD
+1557 DGKAD

-1584 NAIRATLTKVCVED
+1584 NEIRETLTKVCVED

-1612 ALQFARIGKGA
+1612 ALTFARIGKEA

-1650 SLTADSNVFVGAGAS
+1650 SLTADSNVFVNAGAS

-1688 NLTNLTF
+1688 NLTNLTL

-1706 FAGCTGLKTLY
+1706 FAGCTGMKTLY

-1736 DSGGFTVEIAANV
+1736 DSGGFTVELAANV
-1749 TKIPDNLFYSTDGNP
+1749 TKLPDNLFYSTDGNP
-1764 YCTSVFA
+1764 YVTSVFA

-1793 AYFANCSMLTYIHNA
+1793 AYFANCTMLTYIHNA

-1841 ADFSINND
+1841 ADFTISND

-1955 EGEMIDF
+1955 TGEMIDF
-1962 ATQEGINWPR
+1962 QSQEGINWPR

-1983 RVYVGDGITRIGNYN
+1983 RIYVGDGITRIGNYN

-2012 DVQEIGKY
+2012 DVEEIGKY
-2020 AFRDDI
+2020 AFRDDV
-2026 KVPEFDLSSAKASLT
+2026 KVPEFDLSTAKASLQ
-2041 NIDDGAFENCSGTS
+2041 NIEDGAFENCSGTS
-2055 TVNLSG
+2055 SVNLSG

-2077 DSSIVYVSTDYLYD
+2077 DSSVVYVSTDYLYD

-2102 TYGTTTKTKVVTVRV
+2102 TYGTTTKTKVVTVQV
-2117 FFTKDLVSQG
+2117 FFTKDLASQG
-2127 VYNGKDVVWN
+2127 VYNGKDVTWN
-2137 VEATSN
+2137 VEASSN

-2148 HWYYATTK
+2148 HWYYATEK

-2165 AMTGYTINSTVRSS
+2165 AMTGYTIESTVNSS
-2179 TLTMDGSI
+2179 TLKMDGSI
-2187 VTLDKNGYYFYC
+2187 VTLDKNGYYFYV

-2253 TADNG
+2253 STDNG
-2258 LTPTYQYKLKA
+2258 VTPTYQYKLKA

-2296 NNDPNTASAPVKY
+2296 NNDPNTASEPVKY
-2309 IIKVD
+2309 ILKVD

-2371 VPLMDGVDMNT
+2371 VPLMQGVDMNT

-2388 HIKGEGGKYTADT
+2388 HIKADGGKYTADT

-2413 SFNLNVDVDPTD
+2413 SFELNTAID
-2425 AGVSNYVAA
+2425 AGDSAISNYVAA
-2434 TANTS
+2434 TSNSA
-2439 LEKFELYEIHVMDA
+2439 LEKFELYEIHVMDD

-2471 VPTDYDT
+2471 VPADYDA
-2478 TRIVV
+2478 TRIAI

-2510 VAYFGYFVVGLEPV
+2510 VAYFGYFVVGLEPA
-2524 SSAPTGG
+2524 SSASTGD

>member
-1 MQKKLSKLLIILVL
+1 MRKKLTKLLLVLVL

-41 EVNTDTGV
+41 EVNTDTGI

-74 IKELQFASATSKI
+74 ITEIQFPSATSKI
-87 TNYAFSDLVNLE
+87 TNYAFSDLVNVE

-113 AFLNCAGAKE
+113 AFLNCAGVKE
-123 VYIPISVANW
+123 IYIPISIANW
-133 GGFIFKDCVSIGYIF
+133 GGFVFKDCVSVGYIF
-148 TENTTNINMTT
+148 TENTTDINMTA
-159 PIWDSSVGSQAENG
+159 PIWDASVGSKAADN

-218 FALNLNS
+218 FALNLSS

-233 FYGCTGVTVINLPVA
+233 FYGCTGVTTINLPVA
-248 TTIGENAFYGCSGAE
+248 TTIGEYAFYGCTGAD
-263 SINLPVATSIGE
+263 SINIPVATSIGD
-275 NAFKGCSGAKTIY
+275 NAFENCTGAKKLTVGATSVNYGNEVFKNCSGCQELY
-288 LGATNITYGNNCFAD
+288 LGAIGFK
-303 TTGCTEIYL
+303 
-312 GSINF
+312 
-317 AQNSN
+317 QNSN
-322 ALSRMGSGKT
+322 AMNGMGSASGFKV
-332 LTMTLGKSVSA
+332 TLGKAITS
-343 INGTLQTSHIGTTG
+343 INGTLQTSYIGTTKPM
-357 SINLVLEE
+357 SLVLEA
-365 GSNLNSVGAS
+365 GSKLSSIGTS
-375 AFENNSILTSVDFSN
+375 AFEGNALLISVDLSN
-390 SAKNVSYNAKAF
+390 RAEELALSDKAF
-402 NNCANLKTFSSNTGT
+402 YKCTSIKSFSTNTGSLSVGKLSLADLKKCENFQLNSKSTDIASSIETYSLVLTNPTSAWSATATEKISGIKINPTVYWTTWSAYYSVNGSGSYYMSQVYNNGANAANPEGGSLSFQNQSVTLNPKYEIENYSHPLENLGADGNGCDITIGESVVAIPDKMFSSGIRYTISSNFPS
-417 ATLTTLSFG
+417 AT
-426 NLKKLETLNW
+426 
-436 NASSTTLGWSTQ
+436 SSTTATVNIPAKSKVY
-448 LQAKVTFTSA
+448 QASYNYNNEINSYTFTIPASNRNLSGNVTYGAKSNVNIISLPSGINIKNVTTNTNTKLTSIGVA
-458 ATTASS
+458 AFGLDDRSVTSTVSLTNVTTPNTSGNGTIEDGTIVAYGASSNGYLTGWNKAHTITSGNNVNASNQSVKTTASAS
-464 HTGSHVSQ
+464 VKFSEDKNSVNTGSTAALQNGKIKLVSLGSVSNTCEIKYGAFSFNPSLEKAWFGSGISYISPDSFYSL
-472 QKSSTASM
+472 KSPSTAYVYGKTSNTF
-480 ALTPSTTQNTS
+480 TPSNN
-491 YGWYP
+491 GL
-496 TGDFTISAATA
+496 
-507 GTTSASQ
+507 TSAGH
-514 NSASSG
+514 SG
-520 TATSTTT
+520 FTDIVYDAT
-527 ASYNWVGTN
+527 
-536 NTGNHPFLNLGSSVS
+536 
-551 AGSTVTFGKTVT
+551 
-563 TVPDYFLT
+563 
-571 SGVYAFETAAAT
+571 
-583 LKRTY
+583 
-588 TATGSSTA
+588 
-596 SSTKSTSGTPATP
+596 
-609 AMALAS
+609 
-615 VGGDVYFGYY
+615 
-625 ASNLGWTVNSKK
+625 
-637 VSVTNVGNVAQSVTI
+637 
-652 TSNLTDTTTV
+652 
-662 TQSCAITEGVKLS
+662 
-675 SATGIKLNQ
+675 
-684 VNSISKAITSVGQS
+684 
-698 SFGWI
+698 
-703 QIPMTS
+703 
-709 ANNDLPSAGVTS
+709 
-721 SFTASENSISAT
+721 
-733 RNSTSTQGTIYT
+733 
-745 APNFAVAS
+745 
-753 RSYPYF
+753 
-759 AMYMGHAPHNSGY
+759 
-772 KTNWTWSNNWG
+772 
-783 AWHDNSYT
+783 
-791 WTQGAG
+791 
-797 NGSANY
+797 
-803 YGKGI
+803 
-808 YRESGLQL
+808 
-816 GGNYYCA
+816 
-823 FATKDMAIREMRRL
+823 
-837 FDTTAVTATTTN
+837 
-849 TISGT
+849 
-854 FKTNTISIPAS
+854 
-865 TTTTKTWSTVNNAA
+865 
-879 NVPVNGYPDGNNVK
+879 
-893 TANFGMAGNNMTIN
+893 
-907 AGAFL
+907 
-912 GAKSLTNAYL
+912 
-922 ASTVKN
+922 
-928 IQGNAFY
+928 
-935 TRNTGTSDILYAYGK
+935 
-950 SNVGDFSVHTGLD
+950 
-963 THNDITAQYKPA
+963 

-981 FVGEYK
+981 FIDKFK
-987 VGNNVTAYLYN
+987 VGDNVNAYLYN
-998 TSGSNYLVNLAGS
+998 TSGDNYLINLAGS
-1011 GATYDSYT
+1011 GSTYDTFTANTLPGWSATY
-1019 ASNRPGWAGS
+1019 GS
-1029 YGTKVT
+1029 KVT
-1035 EVIIDDTVTSVGNY
+1035 EIIVDDTVTTIGNY
-1049 MFYGHS
+1049 LFYGHS
-1055 ALQSVTFGTGVTK
+1055 ALQKVTFGSGLTR
-1068 IGDYAFANCTSFE
+1068 IGDYAFANCTAFE
-1081 NQDAA
+1081 AQDAE
-1086 WPCPV
+1086 WNCPV

-1096 HAFANCSIKMAG
+1096 YAFANCSIKNAG
-1108 IPSTILK
+1108 IPATITK
-1115 LGSGVFAG
+1115 LGSGVFSG
-1123 NPVQQISYRAKAAS
+1123 NPVEQISYRATAAA
-1137 AHTADIVSF
+1137 AHTADVVPF
-1146 SGLADN
+1146 SGLADS
-1152 VETLVIIGNEV
+1152 VDTTITIADSV
-1163 TSIPAFLFY
+1163 TSVPAFMFY
-1172 KAEVEKITIGPA
+1172 KAEVEKINIGTG
-1184 VASIGEGAFSGSK
+1184 VASIGEAAFSGSK
-1197 TAIITVA
+1197 TADVA
-1204 DGNTA
+1204 IQNGNAA
-1209 YKANA
+1209 YRVNA

-1220 ADGLTMVTYLGRKQD
+1220 ADNLTIIAYLGKHQD
-1235 AAYTLAS
+1235 AAYTLAT

-1254 HPYLERMTFDATVI
+1254 HPFLERMTFDATVI
-1268 NVGKE
+1268 NIGKE
-1273 AFFAAEKLESIAVND
+1273 AFFACDKLESIAVND
-1288 FMDEASFLSEVTVGD
+1288 FMDEASFLAEVTVGE
-1303 NWSGSAEVIFSG
+1303 NWSGNAEVIFSG
-1315 LSWDI
+1315 LAWDI

-1332 SDGRLAITGSGY
+1332 SDGRLAITGSGL
-1344 MKNWASANAVDWYSK
+1344 MKNWASASAVDWYSK

-1376 AYAFSGCQNLADC
+1376 AYAFSGCESLSDC
-1389 VPPASVENIGQYAF
+1389 VLPDSVSSIGQYAF
-1403 FDCKALTFV
+1403 FDCKGITFF

-1418 KTISTYTFA
+1418 TTINTYTFA
-1427 NCTALVWADCGL
+1427 NCASLYWVDCGL
-1439 GVESIEPFAFSGCSN
+1439 GVQSIEPFAFAGCPT
-1454 ARYISINGSATE
+1454 ARYIAINGSATE

-1489 DFTDYTGIKDASTGS
+1489 DFTDYTGINDAATGS

-1519 TGRLM
+1519 QGRLLK
-1524 DRYAANNT
+1524 RYAANNT
-1532 TAAIGASGSYANT
+1532 TAAIGSTGSYANT
-1545 SDLYAYSFDSDN
+1545 SDLYAYSFDSNN
-1557 DGKSD
+1557 DGKAD

-1584 NAIRATLTKVCVED
+1584 NEIRETLTKVCVED

-1612 ALQFARIGKGA
+1612 ALTFARIGKGA

-1635 SLKEFLCNVRSFSTG
+1635 ALKEFLCNVRSFSTG
-1650 SLTADSNVFVGAGAS
+1650 SLTADSNVFVNAGAS

-1688 NLTNLTF
+1688 NLTNLTL

-1706 FAGCTGLKTLY
+1706 FAGCTGMKTLY

-1736 DSGGFTVEIAANV
+1736 DSGGFTVELAANV
-1749 TKIPDNLFYSTDGNP
+1749 TKLPDNLFYSTDGNP
-1764 YCTSVFA
+1764 YVTSVFA

-1793 AYFANCSMLTYIHNA
+1793 AYFANCTMLTYIHNA

-1841 ADFSINND
+1841 ADFTISND

-1955 EGEMIDF
+1955 TGEMIDF
-1962 ATQEGINWPR
+1962 QSQEGINWPR

-1983 RVYVGDGITRIGNYN
+1983 RIYVGDGITRIGNYN

-2012 DVQEIGKY
+2012 DVEEIGKY
-2020 AFRDDI
+2020 AFRDDV
-2026 KVPEFDLSSAKASLT
+2026 KVPEFDLSTAKASLQ
-2041 NIDDGAFENCSGTS
+2041 NIEDGAFENCSGTS
-2055 TVNLSG
+2055 SVNLSG

-2077 DSSIVYVSTDYLYD
+2077 DSSVVYVSTDYLYD

-2102 TYGTTTKTKVVTVRV
+2102 TYGTTTKTKVVTVQV
-2117 FFTKDLVSQG
+2117 FFTKDLASQG
-2127 VYNGKDVVWN
+2127 VYNGKDVTWN
-2137 VEATSN
+2137 VEASSN

-2148 HWYYATTK
+2148 HWYYATEK

-2165 AMTGYTINSTVRSS
+2165 AMTGYTIESTVNSS
-2179 TLTMDGSI
+2179 TLKMDGSI
-2187 VTLDKNGYYFYC
+2187 VTLDKNGYYFYV

-2253 TADNG
+2253 STDNG
-2258 LTPTYQYKLKA
+2258 VTPTYQYKLKA

-2296 NNDPNTASAPVKY
+2296 NNDPNTASEPVKY
-2309 IIKVD
+2309 ILKVD

-2371 VPLMDGVDMNT
+2371 VPLMQGVDMNT

-2388 HIKGEGGKYTADT
+2388 HIKADGGKYTADT

-2413 SFNLNVDVDPTD
+2413 SFELNTAID
-2425 AGVSNYVAA
+2425 AGDSAISNYVAA
-2434 TANTS
+2434 TSNSA
-2439 LEKFELYEIHVMDA
+2439 LEKFELYEIHVMDD

-2471 VPTDYDT
+2471 VPADYDA
-2478 TRIVV
+2478 TRIAI

-2510 VAYFGYFVVGLEPV
+2510 VAYFGYFVVGLEPA
-2524 SSAPTGG
+2524 SSASTGD

>member
-1 MQKKLSKLLIILVL
+1 MRKKLTKLLLVLVL

-41 EVNTDTGV
+41 EVNTDTGI

-74 IKELQFASATSKI
+74 ITEIQFPSATSKI
-87 TNYAFSDLVNLE
+87 TNYAFSDLVNVE

-113 AFLNCAGAKE
+113 AFLNCAGVKE
-123 VYIPISVANW
+123 IYIPISIANW
-133 GGFIFKDCVSIGYIF
+133 GGFVFKDCVSVGYIF
-148 TENTTNINMTT
+148 TENTTDINMTA
-159 PIWDSSVGSQAENG
+159 PIWDASVGSKAADN

-218 FALNLNS
+218 FALNLSS

-233 FYGCTGVTVINLPVA
+233 FYGCTGVTTINLPVA
-248 TTIGENAFYGCSGAE
+248 TTIGEYAFYGCTGAD
-263 SINLPVATSIGE
+263 SINIPVATSIGD
-275 NAFKGCSGAKTIY
+275 NAFENCTGAKKLTVGATSVNYGNEVFKNCSGCQELY
-288 LGATNITYGNNCFAD
+288 LGAIGFK
-303 TTGCTEIYL
+303 
-312 GSINF
+312 
-317 AQNSN
+317 QNSN
-322 ALSRMGSGKT
+322 AMNGMGSASGFKV
-332 LTMTLGKSVSA
+332 TLGKAITS
-343 INGTLQTSHIGTTG
+343 INGTLQTSYIGTTKPM
-357 SINLVLEE
+357 SLVLEA
-365 GSNLNSVGAS
+365 GSKLSSIGTS
-375 AFENNSILTSVDFSN
+375 AFEGNALLISVDLSN
-390 SAKNVSYNAKAF
+390 RAEELALSDKAF
-402 NNCANLKTFSSNTGT
+402 YKCTSIKSFSTNTGSLSVGKLSLADLKKCENFQLNSKSTDIASSIETYSLVLTNPTSAWSATATEKISGIKINPTVYWTTWSAYYSVNGSGSYYMSQVYNNGANAANPEGGSLSFQNQSVTLNPKYEIENYSHPLENLGADGNGCDITIGESVVAIPDKMFSSGIRYTISSNFPS
-417 ATLTTLSFG
+417 AT
-426 NLKKLETLNW
+426 
-436 NASSTTLGWSTQ
+436 SSTTATVNIPAKSKVY
-448 LQAKVTFTSA
+448 QASYNYNNEINSYTFTIPASNRNLSGNVTYGAKSNVNIISLPSGINIKNVTTNTNTKLTSIGVA
-458 ATTASS
+458 AFGLDDRSVTSTVSLTNVTTPNTSGNGTIEDGTIVAYGASSNGYLTGWNKAHTITSGNNVNASNQSVKTTASAS
-464 HTGSHVSQ
+464 VKFSEDKNSVNTGSTAALQNGKIKLVSLGSVSNTCEIKYGAFSFNPSLEKAWFGSGISYISPDSFYSL
-472 QKSSTASM
+472 KSPSTAYVYGKTSNTF
-480 ALTPSTTQNTS
+480 TPSNN
-491 YGWYP
+491 GL
-496 TGDFTISAATA
+496 
-507 GTTSASQ
+507 TSAGH
-514 NSASSG
+514 SG
-520 TATSTTT
+520 FTDIVYDAT
-527 ASYNWVGTN
+527 
-536 NTGNHPFLNLGSSVS
+536 
-551 AGSTVTFGKTVT
+551 
-563 TVPDYFLT
+563 
-571 SGVYAFETAAAT
+571 
-583 LKRTY
+583 
-588 TATGSSTA
+588 
-596 SSTKSTSGTPATP
+596 
-609 AMALAS
+609 
-615 VGGDVYFGYY
+615 
-625 ASNLGWTVNSKK
+625 
-637 VSVTNVGNVAQSVTI
+637 
-652 TSNLTDTTTV
+652 
-662 TQSCAITEGVKLS
+662 
-675 SATGIKLNQ
+675 
-684 VNSISKAITSVGQS
+684 
-698 SFGWI
+698 
-703 QIPMTS
+703 
-709 ANNDLPSAGVTS
+709 
-721 SFTASENSISAT
+721 
-733 RNSTSTQGTIYT
+733 
-745 APNFAVAS
+745 
-753 RSYPYF
+753 
-759 AMYMGHAPHNSGY
+759 
-772 KTNWTWSNNWG
+772 
-783 AWHDNSYT
+783 
-791 WTQGAG
+791 
-797 NGSANY
+797 
-803 YGKGI
+803 
-808 YRESGLQL
+808 
-816 GGNYYCA
+816 
-823 FATKDMAIREMRRL
+823 
-837 FDTTAVTATTTN
+837 
-849 TISGT
+849 
-854 FKTNTISIPAS
+854 
-865 TTTTKTWSTVNNAA
+865 
-879 NVPVNGYPDGNNVK
+879 
-893 TANFGMAGNNMTIN
+893 
-907 AGAFL
+907 
-912 GAKSLTNAYL
+912 
-922 ASTVKN
+922 
-928 IQGNAFY
+928 
-935 TRNTGTSDILYAYGK
+935 
-950 SNVGDFSVHTGLD
+950 
-963 THNDITAQYKPA
+963 

-981 FVGEYK
+981 FIDKFK
-987 VGNNVTAYLYN
+987 VGDNVNAYLYN
-998 TSGSNYLVNLAGS
+998 TSGDNYLINLAGS
-1011 GATYDSYT
+1011 GSTYDTFTANTLPGWSATY
-1019 ASNRPGWAGS
+1019 GS
-1029 YGTKVT
+1029 KVT
-1035 EVIIDDTVTSVGNY
+1035 EIIVDDTVTTIGNY
-1049 MFYGHS
+1049 LFYGHS
-1055 ALQSVTFGTGVTK
+1055 ALQKVTFGSGLTR
-1068 IGDYAFANCTSFE
+1068 IGDYAFANCTAFE
-1081 NQDAA
+1081 AQDAE
-1086 WPCPV
+1086 WNCPV

-1096 HAFANCSIKMAG
+1096 YAFANCSIKKAG
-1108 IPSTILK
+1108 IPATITK
-1115 LGSGVFAG
+1115 LGSGVFSG
-1123 NPVQQISYRAKAAS
+1123 NPVEQISYRATAAA
-1137 AHTADIVSF
+1137 AHTADVVPF
-1146 SGLADN
+1146 SGLADS
-1152 VETLVIIGNEV
+1152 VDTTITIADSV
-1163 TSIPAFLFY
+1163 TSIPAFMFY
-1172 KAEVEKITIGPA
+1172 KAEVEKINIGTG
-1184 VASIGEGAFSGSK
+1184 VTSIGEAAFSGSK
-1197 TAIITVA
+1197 TAEVA
-1204 DGNTA
+1204 IPNGNAA
-1209 YKANA
+1209 YRVNA

-1220 ADGLTMVTYLGRKQD
+1220 ADNLTIIAYLGKHQD
-1235 AAYTLAS
+1235 AAYTLAT
-1242 GVNTIAAGAFYG
+1242 GVNTIASGAFYG
-1254 HPYLERMTFDATVI
+1254 HPFLERMTFDATVI
-1268 NVGKE
+1268 NIGKE
-1273 AFFAAEKLESIAVND
+1273 AFFACDKLESIAVND
-1288 FMDEASFLSEVTVGD
+1288 FMDEASFLAEVTVGE

-1332 SDGRLAITGSGY
+1332 SDGRLAITGSGL
-1344 MKNWASANAVDWYSK
+1344 MKNWASASAVDWYSK

-1376 AYAFSGCQNLADC
+1376 AYAFSGCESLSDC
-1389 VPPASVENIGQYAF
+1389 VLPDSVSSIGQYAF
-1403 FDCKALTFV
+1403 FDCKGITFF

-1418 KTISTYTFA
+1418 TTINTYTFA
-1427 NCTALVWADCGL
+1427 NCTSLYWVDCGL
-1439 GVESIEPFAFSGCSN
+1439 GVQSIEPFAFAGCPT
-1454 ARYISINGSATE
+1454 ARYIAINGSATE

-1489 DFTDYTGIKDASTGS
+1489 DFTDYTGINDAATGS

-1519 TGRLM
+1519 QGRLLK
-1524 DRYAANNT
+1524 RYAANNT
-1532 TAAIGASGSYANT
+1532 TAAIGSTGSYANT
-1545 SDLYAYSFDSDN
+1545 SDLYAYSFDSNN
-1557 DGKSD
+1557 DGKAD

-1584 NAIRATLTKVCVED
+1584 NEIRETLTKVCVED

-1612 ALQFARIGKGA
+1612 ALTFARIGKGA

-1650 SLTADSNVFVGAGAS
+1650 SLTADSNVFVNAGAS

-1688 NLTNLTF
+1688 NLTNLTL

-1706 FAGCTGLKTLY
+1706 FAGCTGMKTLY

-1736 DSGGFTVEIAANV
+1736 DSGGFTVELAANV
-1749 TKIPDNLFYSTDGNP
+1749 TKLPHNLFYSTDGNP
-1764 YCTSVFA
+1764 YVTSVFA

-1793 AYFANCSMLTYIHNA
+1793 AYFANCTMLTYIHNA

-1841 ADFSINND
+1841 ADFTISND

-1955 EGEMIDF
+1955 TGEMIDF
-1962 ATQEGINWPR
+1962 QSQEGINWPR

-1983 RVYVGDGITRIGNYN
+1983 RIYVGDGITRIGNYN

-2012 DVQEIGKY
+2012 DVEEIGKY
-2020 AFRDDI
+2020 AFRDDV
-2026 KVPEFDLSSAKASLT
+2026 KVPEFDLSTAKASLQ
-2041 NIDDGAFENCSGTS
+2041 NIEDGAFENCSGTS
-2055 TVNLSG
+2055 SVNLSG
-2061 CSGLGAVG
+2061 CSSLGAVG
-2069 NDAFKNLA
+2069 NGAFKNLA
-2077 DSSIVYVSTDYLYD
+2077 DSSVVYVSTDYLYD

-2102 TYGTTTKTKVVTVRV
+2102 TYGTTTKTKVVTVQV

-2127 VYNGKDVVWN
+2127 VYNGKDVIWN
-2137 VEATSN
+2137 VEASSN

-2148 HWYYATTK
+2148 HWYYATEK

-2165 AMTGYTINSTVRSS
+2165 AMTGYTIESTVNSS
-2179 TLTMDGSI
+2179 TMKMDGSI
-2187 VTLDKNGYYFYC
+2187 VTLDKNGYYFYV

-2253 TADNG
+2253 STDNG
-2258 LTPTYQYKLKA
+2258 VTPTYQYKLKA

-2285 GIVTFYCRAII
+2285 GIITFYCRAII
-2296 NNDPNTASAPVKY
+2296 NNDPNTASEPVKY
-2309 IIKVD
+2309 ILKVD

-2371 VPLMDGVDMNT
+2371 VPLMQGVDMNT

-2388 HIKGEGGKYTADT
+2388 HIKADGGKYTADT

-2413 SFNLNVDVDPTD
+2413 SFELNTAID
-2425 AGVSNYVAA
+2425 AGDSAISNYVAA
-2434 TANTS
+2434 TSNSA
-2439 LEKFELYEIHVMDA
+2439 LEKFELYEIHVMDD

-2471 VPTDYDT
+2471 VPADYDA
-2478 TRIVV
+2478 TRIAI

-2510 VAYFGYFVVGLEPV
+2510 VAYFGYFVVGLEPA
-2524 SSAPTGG
+2524 SSASTGD

>member
-1 MQKKLSKLLIILVL
+1 MRKKLTKLLLVLVL

-41 EVNTDTGV
+41 EVNTDTGI

-74 IKELQFASATSKI
+74 ITEIQFPSATSKI
-87 TNYAFSDLVNLE
+87 TNYAFSDLVNVE

-113 AFLNCAGAKE
+113 AFLNCAGVKE
-123 VYIPISVANW
+123 IYIPISIANW
-133 GGFIFKDCVSIGYIF
+133 GGFVFKDCVSVGYIF
-148 TENTTNINMTT
+148 TENTTDINMTA
-159 PIWDSSVGSQAENG
+159 PIWDASVGSKAADN

-218 FALNLNS
+218 FALNLSS

-233 FYGCTGVTVINLPVA
+233 FYGCTGVTTINLPVA
-248 TTIGENAFYGCSGAE
+248 TTIGEYAFYGCTGAD
-263 SINLPVATSIGE
+263 SINIPVATSIGD
-275 NAFKGCSGAKTIY
+275 NAFENCTGAKKLTVGATSVNYGNEVFKNCSGCQELY
-288 LGATNITYGNNCFAD
+288 LGAIGFK
-303 TTGCTEIYL
+303 
-312 GSINF
+312 
-317 AQNSN
+317 QNSN
-322 ALSRMGSGKT
+322 AMNGMGSASGFKV
-332 LTMTLGKSVSA
+332 TLGKAITS
-343 INGTLQTSHIGTTG
+343 INGTLQTSYIGTTKPM
-357 SINLVLEE
+357 SLVLEA
-365 GSNLNSVGAS
+365 GSKLSSIGTS
-375 AFENNSILTSVDFSN
+375 AFEGNALLISVDLSN
-390 SAKNVSYNAKAF
+390 RAEELALSDKAF
-402 NNCANLKTFSSNTGT
+402 YKCTSIKSFSTNTGSLSVGKLSLADLKKCENFQLNSKSTDIASSIETYSLVLTNPTSAWSATATEKISGIKINPTVYWTTWSAYYSVNGSGSYYMSQVYNNGANAANPEGGSLSFQNQSVTLNPKYEIENYSHPLENLGADGNGCDITIGESVVAIPDKMFSSGIRYTISSNFPS
-417 ATLTTLSFG
+417 AT
-426 NLKKLETLNW
+426 
-436 NASSTTLGWSTQ
+436 SSTTATVNIPAKSKVY
-448 LQAKVTFTSA
+448 QASYNYNNEINSYTFTIPASNRNLSGNVTYGAKSNVNIISLPSGINIKNVTTNTNTKLTSIGVA
-458 ATTASS
+458 AFGLDDRSVTSTVSLTNVTTPNTSGNGTIEDGTIVAYGASSNGYLTGWNKAHTITSGNNVNASNQSVKTTASAS
-464 HTGSHVSQ
+464 VKFSEDKNSVNTGSTAALQNGKIKLVSLGSVSNTCEIKYGAFSFNPSLEKAWFGSGISYISPDSFYSL
-472 QKSSTASM
+472 KSPSTAYVYGKTSNTF
-480 ALTPSTTQNTS
+480 TPSNN
-491 YGWYP
+491 GL
-496 TGDFTISAATA
+496 
-507 GTTSASQ
+507 TSAGH
-514 NSASSG
+514 SG
-520 TATSTTT
+520 FTDIVYDAT
-527 ASYNWVGTN
+527 
-536 NTGNHPFLNLGSSVS
+536 
-551 AGSTVTFGKTVT
+551 
-563 TVPDYFLT
+563 
-571 SGVYAFETAAAT
+571 
-583 LKRTY
+583 
-588 TATGSSTA
+588 
-596 SSTKSTSGTPATP
+596 
-609 AMALAS
+609 
-615 VGGDVYFGYY
+615 
-625 ASNLGWTVNSKK
+625 
-637 VSVTNVGNVAQSVTI
+637 
-652 TSNLTDTTTV
+652 
-662 TQSCAITEGVKLS
+662 
-675 SATGIKLNQ
+675 
-684 VNSISKAITSVGQS
+684 
-698 SFGWI
+698 
-703 QIPMTS
+703 
-709 ANNDLPSAGVTS
+709 
-721 SFTASENSISAT
+721 
-733 RNSTSTQGTIYT
+733 
-745 APNFAVAS
+745 
-753 RSYPYF
+753 
-759 AMYMGHAPHNSGY
+759 
-772 KTNWTWSNNWG
+772 
-783 AWHDNSYT
+783 
-791 WTQGAG
+791 
-797 NGSANY
+797 
-803 YGKGI
+803 
-808 YRESGLQL
+808 
-816 GGNYYCA
+816 
-823 FATKDMAIREMRRL
+823 
-837 FDTTAVTATTTN
+837 
-849 TISGT
+849 
-854 FKTNTISIPAS
+854 
-865 TTTTKTWSTVNNAA
+865 
-879 NVPVNGYPDGNNVK
+879 
-893 TANFGMAGNNMTIN
+893 
-907 AGAFL
+907 
-912 GAKSLTNAYL
+912 
-922 ASTVKN
+922 
-928 IQGNAFY
+928 
-935 TRNTGTSDILYAYGK
+935 
-950 SNVGDFSVHTGLD
+950 
-963 THNDITAQYKPA
+963 

-981 FVGEYK
+981 FIDKFK
-987 VGNNVTAYLYN
+987 VGDNVNAYLYN
-998 TSGSNYLVNLAGS
+998 TSGDNYLINLAGS
-1011 GATYDSYT
+1011 GSTYDTFTANTLPGWSATY
-1019 ASNRPGWAGS
+1019 GS
-1029 YGTKVT
+1029 KVT
-1035 EVIIDDTVTSVGNY
+1035 EIIVDDTVTTIGNY
-1049 MFYGHS
+1049 LFYGHS
-1055 ALQSVTFGTGVTK
+1055 ALQKVTFGSGLTR
-1068 IGDYAFANCTSFE
+1068 IGDYAFANCTAFE
-1081 NQDAA
+1081 AQDAE
-1086 WPCPV
+1086 WNCPV

-1096 HAFANCSIKMAG
+1096 YAFANCSIKKAG
-1108 IPSTILK
+1108 IPATITK
-1115 LGSGVFAG
+1115 LGSGVFSG
-1123 NPVQQISYRAKAAS
+1123 NPVEQISYRATAAA
-1137 AHTADIVSF
+1137 AHTADVVPF
-1146 SGLADN
+1146 SGLADS
-1152 VETLVIIGNEV
+1152 VDTTITIADSV
-1163 TSIPAFLFY
+1163 TSIPAFMFY
-1172 KAEVEKITIGPA
+1172 KAEVEKINIGTG
-1184 VASIGEGAFSGSK
+1184 VTSIGEAAFSGSK
-1197 TAIITVA
+1197 TAEVA
-1204 DGNTA
+1204 IPNGNAA
-1209 YKANA
+1209 YRVNA

-1220 ADGLTMVTYLGRKQD
+1220 ADNLTIIAYLGKHQD
-1235 AAYTLAS
+1235 AAYTLAT
-1242 GVNTIAAGAFYG
+1242 GVNTIASGAFYG
-1254 HPYLERMTFDATVI
+1254 HPFLERMTFDATVI
-1268 NVGKE
+1268 NIGKE
-1273 AFFAAEKLESIAVND
+1273 AFFACDKLESIAVND
-1288 FMDEASFLSEVTVGD
+1288 FMDEASFLAEVTVGE

-1332 SDGRLAITGSGY
+1332 SDGRLAITGSGL
-1344 MKNWASANAVDWYSK
+1344 MKNWASASAVDWYSK

-1376 AYAFSGCQNLADC
+1376 AYAFSGCVSLSDC
-1389 VPPASVENIGQYAF
+1389 VLPDSVSSIGQYAF
-1403 FDCKALTFV
+1403 FDCKGITFF

-1418 KTISTYTFA
+1418 TTINTYTFA
-1427 NCTALVWADCGL
+1427 NCTSLYWVDCGL
-1439 GVESIEPFAFSGCSN
+1439 GVQSIEPFAFAGCPT
-1454 ARYISINGSATE
+1454 ARYIAINGSATE

-1489 DFTDYTGIKDASTGS
+1489 DFTDYTGINDAATGS

-1519 TGRLM
+1519 QGRLLK
-1524 DRYAANNT
+1524 RYAANNT
-1532 TAAIGASGSYANT
+1532 TAAIGSTGSYANT
-1545 SDLYAYSFDSDN
+1545 SDLYAYSFDSNN
-1557 DGKSD
+1557 DGKAD

-1584 NAIRATLTKVCVED
+1584 NEIRETLTKVCVED

-1612 ALQFARIGKGA
+1612 ALTFARIGKGA

-1650 SLTADSNVFVGAGAS
+1650 SLTADSNVFVNAGAS

-1688 NLTNLTF
+1688 NLTNLTL

-1706 FAGCTGLKTLY
+1706 FAGCTGMKTLY

-1736 DSGGFTVEIAANV
+1736 DSGGFTVELAANV
-1749 TKIPDNLFYSTDGNP
+1749 TKLPDNLFYSTDGNP
-1764 YCTSVFA
+1764 YVTSVFA

-1793 AYFANCSMLTYIHNA
+1793 AYFANCTMLTYIHNA

-1841 ADFSINND
+1841 ADFTISND

-1955 EGEMIDF
+1955 TGEMIDF
-1962 ATQEGINWPR
+1962 QSQEGINWPR

-1983 RVYVGDGITRIGNYN
+1983 RIYVGDGITRIGNYN

-2012 DVQEIGKY
+2012 DVEEIGKY
-2020 AFRDDI
+2020 AFRDDV
-2026 KVPEFDLSSAKASLT
+2026 KVPEFDLSTAKASLQ
-2041 NIDDGAFENCSGTS
+2041 NIEDGAFENCSGTS
-2055 TVNLSG
+2055 SVNLSG
-2061 CSGLGAVG
+2061 CSSLGAVG
-2069 NDAFKNLA
+2069 NGAFKNLA
-2077 DSSIVYVSTDYLYD
+2077 DSSVVYVSTDYLYD

-2102 TYGTTTKTKVVTVRV
+2102 TYGTTTKTKVVTVQV

-2127 VYNGKDVVWN
+2127 VYNGKDVIWN
-2137 VEATSN
+2137 VEASSN

-2148 HWYYATTK
+2148 HWYYATEK

-2165 AMTGYTINSTVRSS
+2165 AMTGYTIESTVNSS
-2179 TLTMDGSI
+2179 TMKMDGSI
-2187 VTLDKNGYYFYC
+2187 VTLDKNGYYFYV

-2253 TADNG
+2253 STDNG
-2258 LTPTYQYKLKA
+2258 VTPTYQYKLKA

-2285 GIVTFYCRAII
+2285 GIITFYCRAII
-2296 NNDPNTASAPVKY
+2296 NNDPNTASEPVKY
-2309 IIKVD
+2309 ILKVD

-2371 VPLMDGVDMNT
+2371 VPLMQGVDMNT

-2388 HIKGEGGKYTADT
+2388 HIKADGGKYTADT
-2401 YTTTYVGKNETH
+2401 YTTTYVGKNESH
-2413 SFNLNVDVDPTD
+2413 SFELNTAID
-2425 AGVSNYVAA
+2425 AGDSAISNYVAA
-2434 TANTS
+2434 TSNSA
-2439 LEKFELYEIHVMDA
+2439 LEKFELYEIHVMDD

-2471 VPTDYDT
+2471 VPADYDA
-2478 TRIVV
+2478 TRIAI

-2510 VAYFGYFVVGLEPV
+2510 VAYFGYFVVGLEPA
-2524 SSAPTGG
+2524 SSASTGD

>member
-1 MQKKLSKLLIILVL
+1 MRKKLTKLLLVLVL

-41 EVNTDTGV
+41 EVNTDTGI

-74 IKELQFASATSKI
+74 ITEIQFPSATSKI
-87 TNYAFSDLVNLE
+87 TNYAFSDLVNVE

-113 AFLNCAGAKE
+113 AFLNCAGVKE
-123 VYIPISVANW
+123 IYIPISIANW
-133 GGFIFKDCVSIGYIF
+133 GGFVFKDCVSVGYIF
-148 TENTTNINMTT
+148 TENTTDINMTA
-159 PIWDSSVGSQAENG
+159 PIWDASVGSKAADN

-218 FALNLNS
+218 FALNLSS

-233 FYGCTGVTVINLPVA
+233 FYGCTGVTTINLPVA
-248 TTIGENAFYGCSGAE
+248 TTIGEYAFYGCTGAD
-263 SINLPVATSIGE
+263 SINIPVATSIGD
-275 NAFKGCSGAKTIY
+275 NAFENCTGAKKITVGATSVNYGNEVFKNCSGCQELY
-288 LGATNITYGNNCFAD
+288 LGAIGFK
-303 TTGCTEIYL
+303 
-312 GSINF
+312 
-317 AQNSN
+317 QNSN
-322 ALSRMGSGKT
+322 AMNGMGSASGFKV
-332 LTMTLGKSVSA
+332 TLGKAITS
-343 INGTLQTSHIGTTG
+343 INGTLQTSYIGTTKPI
-357 SINLVLEE
+357 SLVLEA
-365 GSNLNSVGAS
+365 GSKLSSIGTS
-375 AFENNSILTSVDFSN
+375 AFEGNALLISVDLNNRAEELALSD
-390 SAKNVSYNAKAF
+390 KAF
-402 NNCANLKTFSSNTGT
+402 YKCTSIKSFSTNTGSLSVGKLSLADLKKCENFQLNSKSTDIASSIETYSLVLTNPTSAWSATATEKISGIKINPTVYWTSWSAYYSVNGSGSYYMSQVYNNGANAANPEGGSLSFQNQSVTLNPKYEIENYSHPLENLGADGNGCDITIGESVVAIPDKMFSSGIRYTISSNFPS
-417 ATLTTLSFG
+417 AT
-426 NLKKLETLNW
+426 
-436 NASSTTLGWSTQ
+436 SSTTATVNIPAKSKVY
-448 LQAKVTFTSA
+448 QASYNYNNAINSYTFTIPASNRNLSGNVTYGAKSNVNIISLPSGINIKNVTTNTNTNLTSIGVAAFGLDDRSVTSTVSLTNVTTPNTSGNGTIEDGTIVAYGASSNGYLSGWNKAHTITSGNNVNASNQSA
-458 ATTASS
+458 KTTASAS
-464 HTGSHVSQ
+464 VKFSEDKNSVNTGSTAALQNGKIKLVSLGSVSNTCEIKYGAFSFNPSLEKAWFGSGISYISPDSFYSL
-472 QKSSTASM
+472 KSPSTAYVYGKTSNTF
-480 ALTPSTTQNTS
+480 TPSNN
-491 YGWYP
+491 GL
-496 TGDFTISAATA
+496 
-507 GTTSASQ
+507 TSAGH
-514 NSASSG
+514 SG
-520 TATSTTT
+520 FTDIVYDAT
-527 ASYNWVGTN
+527 
-536 NTGNHPFLNLGSSVS
+536 
-551 AGSTVTFGKTVT
+551 
-563 TVPDYFLT
+563 
-571 SGVYAFETAAAT
+571 
-583 LKRTY
+583 
-588 TATGSSTA
+588 
-596 SSTKSTSGTPATP
+596 
-609 AMALAS
+609 
-615 VGGDVYFGYY
+615 
-625 ASNLGWTVNSKK
+625 
-637 VSVTNVGNVAQSVTI
+637 
-652 TSNLTDTTTV
+652 
-662 TQSCAITEGVKLS
+662 
-675 SATGIKLNQ
+675 
-684 VNSISKAITSVGQS
+684 
-698 SFGWI
+698 
-703 QIPMTS
+703 
-709 ANNDLPSAGVTS
+709 
-721 SFTASENSISAT
+721 
-733 RNSTSTQGTIYT
+733 
-745 APNFAVAS
+745 
-753 RSYPYF
+753 
-759 AMYMGHAPHNSGY
+759 
-772 KTNWTWSNNWG
+772 
-783 AWHDNSYT
+783 
-791 WTQGAG
+791 
-797 NGSANY
+797 
-803 YGKGI
+803 
-808 YRESGLQL
+808 
-816 GGNYYCA
+816 
-823 FATKDMAIREMRRL
+823 
-837 FDTTAVTATTTN
+837 
-849 TISGT
+849 
-854 FKTNTISIPAS
+854 
-865 TTTTKTWSTVNNAA
+865 
-879 NVPVNGYPDGNNVK
+879 
-893 TANFGMAGNNMTIN
+893 
-907 AGAFL
+907 
-912 GAKSLTNAYL
+912 
-922 ASTVKN
+922 
-928 IQGNAFY
+928 
-935 TRNTGTSDILYAYGK
+935 
-950 SNVGDFSVHTGLD
+950 
-963 THNDITAQYKPA
+963 

-981 FVGEYK
+981 FIDKFK
-987 VGNNVTAYLYN
+987 VGDNVNAYLYN
-998 TSGSNYLVNLAGS
+998 TSGDNYLINLAGS
-1011 GATYDSYT
+1011 GSTYDTFTASTLPGWSATY
-1019 ASNRPGWAGS
+1019 GS
-1029 YGTKVT
+1029 KVT
-1035 EVIIDDTVTSVGNY
+1035 EIIVDDTVTTIGNY
-1049 MFYGHS
+1049 LFYGHS
-1055 ALQSVTFGTGVTK
+1055 ALQKVTFGSGLTR
-1068 IGDYAFANCTSFE
+1068 IGDYAFANCTAFE
-1081 NQDAA
+1081 AQDAE
-1086 WPCPV
+1086 WNCPV

-1096 HAFANCSIKMAG
+1096 YAFANCSIKNAG
-1108 IPSTILK
+1108 IPATITK
-1115 LGSGVFAG
+1115 LGSGVFSG
-1123 NPVQQISYRAKAAS
+1123 NPVEQISYRATAAA
-1137 AHTADIVSF
+1137 AHTADVVPF
-1146 SGLADN
+1146 SGLADS
-1152 VETLVIIGNEV
+1152 VDTTITIADSV
-1163 TSIPAFLFY
+1163 TSIPAFMFY
-1172 KAEVEKITIGPA
+1172 KAEVEKINIGTG
-1184 VASIGEGAFSGSK
+1184 VASIGEAAFSGSK
-1197 TAIITVA
+1197 TAEVA
-1204 DGNTA
+1204 IPNGNAA
-1209 YKANA
+1209 YRVNA

-1220 ADGLTMVTYLGRKQD
+1220 ADNLTIIAYLGKHQD
-1235 AAYTLAS
+1235 AAYTLAT

-1254 HPYLERMTFDATVI
+1254 HPFLERMTFDATVI
-1268 NVGKE
+1268 NIGKE
-1273 AFFAAEKLESIAVND
+1273 AFFACDKLESIAVND
-1288 FMDEASFLSEVTVGD
+1288 FMDEASFLAEVTVGE
-1303 NWSGSAEVIFSG
+1303 NWSGNAEVIFSG
-1315 LSWDI
+1315 LAWDI

-1332 SDGRLAITGSGY
+1332 SDGRLAITGSGL
-1344 MKNWASANAVDWYSK
+1344 MKNWASASAVDWYSK

-1376 AYAFSGCQNLADC
+1376 AYAFSGCESLSDC
-1389 VPPASVENIGQYAF
+1389 VLPDSVSSIGQYAF
-1403 FDCKALTFV
+1403 FDCKGITFF

-1418 KTISTYTFA
+1418 TTINTYTFA
-1427 NCTALVWADCGL
+1427 NCTSLYWVDCGL
-1439 GVESIEPFAFSGCSN
+1439 GVQSIEPFAFAGCPT
-1454 ARYISINGSATE
+1454 ARYIAINGSATE

-1489 DFTDYTGIKDASTGS
+1489 DFTDYTGINDAATGS

-1519 TGRLM
+1519 QGRLLK
-1524 DRYAANNT
+1524 RYAANNT
-1532 TAAIGASGSYANT
+1532 TAAIGSTGSYANT
-1545 SDLYAYSFDSDN
+1545 SDLYAYSFDSNN
-1557 DGKSD
+1557 DGKAD

-1584 NAIRATLTKVCVED
+1584 NEIRETLTKVCVED

-1612 ALQFARIGKGA
+1612 ALTFARIGKGA

-1650 SLTADSNVFVGAGAS
+1650 SLTADSNVFVNAGAS

-1688 NLTNLTF
+1688 NLTNLTL

-1706 FAGCTGLKTLY
+1706 FAGCTGMKTLY

-1736 DSGGFTVEIAANV
+1736 DSGGFTVELAANV
-1749 TKIPDNLFYSTDGNP
+1749 TKLPDNLFYSTDGNP
-1764 YCTSVFA
+1764 YVTSVFA

-1793 AYFANCSMLTYIHNA
+1793 AYFANCTMLTYIHNA

-1841 ADFSINND
+1841 ADFTISND

-1955 EGEMIDF
+1955 TGEMIDF
-1962 ATQEGINWPR
+1962 QSQEGINWPR

-1983 RVYVGDGITRIGNYN
+1983 RIYVGDGITRIGNYN

-2012 DVQEIGKY
+2012 DVEEIGKY
-2020 AFRDDI
+2020 AFRDDV
-2026 KVPEFDLSSAKASLT
+2026 KVPEFDLSTAKASLQ
-2041 NIDDGAFENCSGTS
+2041 NIEDGAFENCSGTS
-2055 TVNLSG
+2055 SVNLSG

-2077 DSSIVYVSTDYLYD
+2077 DSSVVYVSTDYLYD

-2102 TYGTTTKTKVVTVRV
+2102 TYGTTTKTKVVTVQV
-2117 FFTKDLVSQG
+2117 FFTKDLASQG
-2127 VYNGKDVVWN
+2127 VYNGKDVTWN
-2137 VEATSN
+2137 VEASSN

-2148 HWYYATTK
+2148 HWYYATEK

-2165 AMTGYTINSTVRSS
+2165 AMTGYTIESTVNSS
-2179 TLTMDGSI
+2179 TLKMDGSI
-2187 VTLDKNGYYFYC
+2187 VTLDKNGYYFYV

-2253 TADNG
+2253 STDNG
-2258 LTPTYQYKLKA
+2258 VTPTYQYKLKA

-2296 NNDPNTASAPVKY
+2296 NNDPNTASEPVKY
-2309 IIKVD
+2309 ILKVD

-2371 VPLMDGVDMNT
+2371 VPLMQGVDMNT

-2388 HIKGEGGKYTADT
+2388 HIKADGGKYTADT

-2413 SFNLNVDVDPTD
+2413 SFELNTAID
-2425 AGVSNYVAA
+2425 AGDSAISNYVAA
-2434 TANTS
+2434 TSNSA
-2439 LEKFELYEIHVMDA
+2439 LEKFELYEIHVMDD

-2471 VPTDYDT
+2471 VPADYDA
-2478 TRIVV
+2478 TRIAI

-2510 VAYFGYFVVGLEPV
+2510 VAYFGYFVVGLEPA
-2524 SSAPTGG
+2524 SSASTGD

>member
-1 MQKKLSKLLIILVL
+1 MRKKLTKLLLVLVL

-41 EVNTDTGV
+41 EVNTDTGI

-74 IKELQFASATSKI
+74 ITEIQFPSATSKI
-87 TNYAFSDLVNLE
+87 TNYAFSDLVNVE

-113 AFLNCAGAKE
+113 AFLNCAGVKE
-123 VYIPISVANW
+123 IYIPISIANW
-133 GGFIFKDCVSIGYIF
+133 GGFVFKDCVSVGYIF
-148 TENTTNINMTT
+148 TENTTDINMTA
-159 PIWDSSVGSQAENG
+159 PIWDASVGSKAADN

-218 FALNLNS
+218 FALNLSS

-233 FYGCTGVTVINLPVA
+233 FYGCTGVTTINLPVA
-248 TTIGENAFYGCSGAE
+248 TTIGEYAFYGCTGAD
-263 SINLPVATSIGE
+263 SINIPVATSIGD
-275 NAFKGCSGAKTIY
+275 NAFENCTGAKKITVGATSVNYGNEVFKNCSGCQELY
-288 LGATNITYGNNCFAD
+288 LGAIGFK
-303 TTGCTEIYL
+303 
-312 GSINF
+312 
-317 AQNSN
+317 QNSN
-322 ALSRMGSGKT
+322 AMNGMGSASGFKV
-332 LTMTLGKSVSA
+332 TLGKAITS
-343 INGTLQTSHIGTTG
+343 INGTLQTSYIGTTKPM
-357 SINLVLEE
+357 SLVLEA
-365 GSNLNSVGAS
+365 GSKLSSIGTS
-375 AFENNSILTSVDFSN
+375 AFEGNALLISVDLNNRAEELALSD
-390 SAKNVSYNAKAF
+390 KAF
-402 NNCANLKTFSSNTGT
+402 YKCTSIKSFSTNTGSLSVGKLSLADLKKCENFQLNSKSTDIASSIETYSLVLTNPTSAWSATATEKISGIKINPTVYWTPWSAYYSVNGSGSYYMSQVYNNGANAANPEGGSLSFQNQSVTLNPKYEIENYSHPLENLGADGNGCDITIGESVVAIPDKMFSSGIRYTISSNFPS
-417 ATLTTLSFG
+417 AT
-426 NLKKLETLNW
+426 
-436 NASSTTLGWSTQ
+436 SSTTATVNIPAKSKVY
-448 LQAKVTFTSA
+448 QASYNYNNAINSYTFTIPASNFNLSGNVTYGAKSNVNIISLPSGINIKNVTTNTNTKLTSIGVAAFGLDDRSVTSTVSLTNVTTPNTSGNGTIEDGTIVAYGASSNGYLSGWNKAHTITSGNNVNASNQSA
-458 ATTASS
+458 KTTASAS
-464 HTGSHVSQ
+464 VKFSEDKNSVNTGSTAALQNGKIKLVSLGSVSNTCEIKYGAFSFNPSLEKAWFGSGISYISPDSFYSL
-472 QKSSTASM
+472 KSPSTAYVYGKTSNTF
-480 ALTPSTTQNTS
+480 TPSNN
-491 YGWYP
+491 GL
-496 TGDFTISAATA
+496 
-507 GTTSASQ
+507 TSAGH
-514 NSASSG
+514 SG
-520 TATSTTT
+520 FTDIVYDAT
-527 ASYNWVGTN
+527 
-536 NTGNHPFLNLGSSVS
+536 
-551 AGSTVTFGKTVT
+551 
-563 TVPDYFLT
+563 
-571 SGVYAFETAAAT
+571 
-583 LKRTY
+583 
-588 TATGSSTA
+588 
-596 SSTKSTSGTPATP
+596 
-609 AMALAS
+609 
-615 VGGDVYFGYY
+615 
-625 ASNLGWTVNSKK
+625 
-637 VSVTNVGNVAQSVTI
+637 
-652 TSNLTDTTTV
+652 
-662 TQSCAITEGVKLS
+662 
-675 SATGIKLNQ
+675 
-684 VNSISKAITSVGQS
+684 
-698 SFGWI
+698 
-703 QIPMTS
+703 
-709 ANNDLPSAGVTS
+709 
-721 SFTASENSISAT
+721 
-733 RNSTSTQGTIYT
+733 
-745 APNFAVAS
+745 
-753 RSYPYF
+753 
-759 AMYMGHAPHNSGY
+759 
-772 KTNWTWSNNWG
+772 
-783 AWHDNSYT
+783 
-791 WTQGAG
+791 
-797 NGSANY
+797 
-803 YGKGI
+803 
-808 YRESGLQL
+808 
-816 GGNYYCA
+816 
-823 FATKDMAIREMRRL
+823 
-837 FDTTAVTATTTN
+837 
-849 TISGT
+849 
-854 FKTNTISIPAS
+854 
-865 TTTTKTWSTVNNAA
+865 
-879 NVPVNGYPDGNNVK
+879 
-893 TANFGMAGNNMTIN
+893 
-907 AGAFL
+907 
-912 GAKSLTNAYL
+912 
-922 ASTVKN
+922 
-928 IQGNAFY
+928 
-935 TRNTGTSDILYAYGK
+935 
-950 SNVGDFSVHTGLD
+950 
-963 THNDITAQYKPA
+963 

-981 FVGEYK
+981 FIDKFK
-987 VGNNVTAYLYN
+987 VGDNVNAYLYN
-998 TSGSNYLVNLAGS
+998 TSGDNYLINLAGS
-1011 GATYDSYT
+1011 GSTYDTFTASTLPGWSATY
-1019 ASNRPGWAGS
+1019 GS
-1029 YGTKVT
+1029 KVT
-1035 EVIIDDTVTSVGNY
+1035 EIIVDDTVTTIGNHL
-1049 MFYGHS
+1049 FYGHS
-1055 ALQSVTFGTGVTK
+1055 ALEKVTFGSGLTR
-1068 IGDYAFANCTSFE
+1068 IGDYAFANCTAFE
-1081 NQDAA
+1081 AQDAE
-1086 WPCPV
+1086 WNCPV

-1096 HAFANCSIKMAG
+1096 YAFANCSIKNAG
-1108 IPSTILK
+1108 IPATITK
-1115 LGSGVFAG
+1115 LGIGVFSG
-1123 NPVQQISYRAKAAS
+1123 NPVEQISYRATAAA
-1137 AHTADIVSF
+1137 AHTADVVPF
-1146 SGLADN
+1146 SGLADS
-1152 VETLVIIGNEV
+1152 VDTTITIADSV
-1163 TSIPAFLFY
+1163 TSVPAFMFY
-1172 KAEVEKITIGPA
+1172 KAEVEKINIGTG
-1184 VASIGEGAFSGSK
+1184 VASIGEAAFSGSK
-1197 TAIITVA
+1197 TAEVA
-1204 DGNTA
+1204 IPNGNAA
-1209 YKANA
+1209 YRVNA

-1220 ADGLTMVTYLGRKQD
+1220 ADNLTIIAYLGKHQD
-1235 AAYTLAS
+1235 AAYTLAT

-1268 NVGKE
+1268 NIGKE
-1273 AFFAAEKLESIAVND
+1273 AFFACEKLESIAVND
-1288 FMDEASFLSEVTVGD
+1288 FMDEASFLAEVTVGE
-1303 NWSGSAEVIFSG
+1303 NWSGNAEVIFSG
-1315 LSWDI
+1315 LAWDI

-1332 SDGRLAITGSGY
+1332 SDGRLAITGSGL
-1344 MKNWASANAVDWYSK
+1344 MKNWASASAVDWYSK

-1376 AYAFSGCQNLADC
+1376 AYAFSGCESLSDC
-1389 VPPASVENIGQYAF
+1389 VLPDSVSSIGQYAF
-1403 FDCKALTFV
+1403 FDCKGITFF

-1418 KTISTYTFA
+1418 TTINTYTFA
-1427 NCTALVWADCGL
+1427 NCTSLYWVDCGL
-1439 GVESIEPFAFSGCSN
+1439 GVQSIEPFAFAGCPT
-1454 ARYISINGSATE
+1454 ARYIAINGSATE

-1489 DFTDYTGIKDASTGS
+1489 DFTDYTGINDAATGS

-1519 TGRLM
+1519 QGRLLK
-1524 DRYAANNT
+1524 RYAANNT
-1532 TAAIGASGSYANT
+1532 TAAIGSTGSYANT
-1545 SDLYAYSFDSDN
+1545 SDLYAYSFDSNN
-1557 DGKSD
+1557 DGKAD

-1584 NAIRATLTKVCVED
+1584 NEIRETLTKVCVED

-1612 ALQFARIGKGA
+1612 ALTFARIGKGA

-1650 SLTADSNVFVGAGAS
+1650 SLTADSNVFVNAGAS

-1688 NLTNLTF
+1688 NLTNLTL

-1706 FAGCTGLKTLY
+1706 FAGCTGMKTLY

-1736 DSGGFTVEIAANV
+1736 DSGGFTVELAANV
-1749 TKIPDNLFYSTDGNP
+1749 TKLPDNLFYSTDGNP
-1764 YCTSVFA
+1764 YVTSVFA

-1793 AYFANCSMLTYIHNA
+1793 AYFANCTMLTYIHNA

-1841 ADFSINND
+1841 ADFTISND

-1955 EGEMIDF
+1955 TGEMIDF
-1962 ATQEGINWPR
+1962 QSQEGINWPR

-1983 RVYVGDGITRIGNYN
+1983 RIYVGDGITRIGNYN

-2012 DVQEIGKY
+2012 DVEEIGKY
-2020 AFRDDI
+2020 AFRDDV
-2026 KVPEFDLSSAKASLT
+2026 KVPEFDLSTAKASLQ
-2041 NIDDGAFENCSGTS
+2041 NIEDGAFENCSGTS
-2055 TVNLSG
+2055 SVNLSG

-2077 DSSIVYVSTDYLYD
+2077 DSSVVYVSTDYLYD

-2102 TYGTTTKTKVVTVRV
+2102 TYGTTTKTKVVTVQV
-2117 FFTKDLVSQG
+2117 FFTKDLASQG
-2127 VYNGKDVVWN
+2127 VYNGKDVTWN
-2137 VEATSN
+2137 VEASSN

-2148 HWYYATTK
+2148 HWYYATEK

-2165 AMTGYTINSTVRSS
+2165 AMTGYTIESTVNSS
-2179 TLTMDGSI
+2179 TLKMDGSI
-2187 VTLDKNGYYFYC
+2187 VTLDKNGYYFYV

-2253 TADNG
+2253 STDNG
-2258 LTPTYQYKLKA
+2258 VTPTYQYKLKA

-2296 NNDPNTASAPVKY
+2296 NNDPNTASEPVKY
-2309 IIKVD
+2309 ILKVD

-2371 VPLMDGVDMNT
+2371 VPLMQGVDMNT

-2388 HIKGEGGKYTADT
+2388 HIKADGGKYTADT

-2413 SFNLNVDVDPTD
+2413 SFELNTAID
-2425 AGVSNYVAA
+2425 AGDSAISNYVAA
-2434 TANTS
+2434 TSNSA
-2439 LEKFELYEIHVMDA
+2439 LEKFELYEIHVMDD

-2471 VPTDYDT
+2471 VPADYDA
-2478 TRIVV
+2478 TRIAI

-2510 VAYFGYFVVGLEPV
+2510 VAYFGYFVVGLEPA
-2524 SSAPTGG
+2524 SSASTGD

>member
-1 MQKKLSKLLIILVL
+1 MRKKLTKLLLVLVL

-41 EVNTDTGV
+41 EVNTDTGI

-74 IKELQFASATSKI
+74 ITEIQFPSATSKI
-87 TNYAFSDLVNLE
+87 TNYAFSDLVNVE

-113 AFLNCAGAKE
+113 AFLNCAGVKE
-123 VYIPISVANW
+123 IYIPISIANW
-133 GGFIFKDCVSIGYIF
+133 GGFVFKDCVSVGYIF
-148 TENTTNINMTT
+148 TENTTDINMTA
-159 PIWDSSVGSQAENG
+159 PIWDASVGSKAADN

-218 FALNLNS
+218 FALNLSS

-233 FYGCTGVTVINLPVA
+233 FYGCTGVTTINLPVA
-248 TTIGENAFYGCSGAE
+248 TTIGEYAFYGCTGAD
-263 SINLPVATSIGE
+263 SINIPVATSIGD
-275 NAFKGCSGAKTIY
+275 NAFENCTGAKKITVGATSVNYGNEVFKNCSGCQELY
-288 LGATNITYGNNCFAD
+288 LGAIGFK
-303 TTGCTEIYL
+303 
-312 GSINF
+312 
-317 AQNSN
+317 QNSN
-322 ALSRMGSGKT
+322 AMNGMGSASGFKV
-332 LTMTLGKSVSA
+332 TLGKAITS
-343 INGTLQTSHIGTTG
+343 INGTLQTSYIGTTKPI
-357 SINLVLEE
+357 SLVLEA
-365 GSNLNSVGAS
+365 GSKLSSIGTS
-375 AFENNSILTSVDFSN
+375 AFEGNALLISVDLNNRAEELALSD
-390 SAKNVSYNAKAF
+390 KAF
-402 NNCANLKTFSSNTGT
+402 YKCTSIKSFSTNTGSLSIGKLSLADLKKCENFQLNSKSTDIASSIETYSLVLTNPTSAWSATATEKISGIKINPTVYWTSWSAYYSVNGSGSYYMSQVYNNGANAANPEGGSLSFQNQSVTLNPKYEIENYSHPLENLGADGNGCDITIGESVVAIPDKMFSSGIRYTISSNFPS
-417 ATLTTLSFG
+417 AT
-426 NLKKLETLNW
+426 
-436 NASSTTLGWSTQ
+436 SSTTATVNIPAKSKVYQASYNYNNEINSYTFAIPASNRNLSGNVTYGAKSNVNIISLPSGINIKNVTTNTNTKLTSIGVAAFGLDDRSVTSTVSLTNVTTPNTSGNGTIEDGTIVAYGASSNGYLSGWNKAHTITSGNNVNASNQ
-448 LQAKVTFTSA
+448 SAK
-458 ATTASS
+458 TTASAS
-464 HTGSHVSQ
+464 VKFSEDKNSVNTGSTAALQNGKIKLVSLGSVSNTCEIKYGAFSFNPSLEKAWFGSGISYISPDSFYSL
-472 QKSSTASM
+472 KSPSTAYVYGKTSNTF
-480 ALTPSTTQNTS
+480 TPSNN
-491 YGWYP
+491 GL
-496 TGDFTISAATA
+496 
-507 GTTSASQ
+507 TSAGH
-514 NSASSG
+514 SG
-520 TATSTTT
+520 FTDIVYDAT
-527 ASYNWVGTN
+527 
-536 NTGNHPFLNLGSSVS
+536 
-551 AGSTVTFGKTVT
+551 
-563 TVPDYFLT
+563 
-571 SGVYAFETAAAT
+571 
-583 LKRTY
+583 
-588 TATGSSTA
+588 
-596 SSTKSTSGTPATP
+596 
-609 AMALAS
+609 
-615 VGGDVYFGYY
+615 
-625 ASNLGWTVNSKK
+625 
-637 VSVTNVGNVAQSVTI
+637 
-652 TSNLTDTTTV
+652 
-662 TQSCAITEGVKLS
+662 
-675 SATGIKLNQ
+675 
-684 VNSISKAITSVGQS
+684 
-698 SFGWI
+698 
-703 QIPMTS
+703 
-709 ANNDLPSAGVTS
+709 
-721 SFTASENSISAT
+721 
-733 RNSTSTQGTIYT
+733 
-745 APNFAVAS
+745 
-753 RSYPYF
+753 
-759 AMYMGHAPHNSGY
+759 
-772 KTNWTWSNNWG
+772 
-783 AWHDNSYT
+783 
-791 WTQGAG
+791 
-797 NGSANY
+797 
-803 YGKGI
+803 
-808 YRESGLQL
+808 
-816 GGNYYCA
+816 
-823 FATKDMAIREMRRL
+823 
-837 FDTTAVTATTTN
+837 
-849 TISGT
+849 
-854 FKTNTISIPAS
+854 
-865 TTTTKTWSTVNNAA
+865 
-879 NVPVNGYPDGNNVK
+879 
-893 TANFGMAGNNMTIN
+893 
-907 AGAFL
+907 
-912 GAKSLTNAYL
+912 
-922 ASTVKN
+922 
-928 IQGNAFY
+928 
-935 TRNTGTSDILYAYGK
+935 
-950 SNVGDFSVHTGLD
+950 
-963 THNDITAQYKPA
+963 

-981 FVGEYK
+981 FIDKFK
-987 VGNNVTAYLYN
+987 VGDNVNAYLYN
-998 TSGSNYLVNLAGS
+998 TSGDNYLINLAGS
-1011 GATYDSYT
+1011 GSTYDTFTASTLPGWSATY
-1019 ASNRPGWAGS
+1019 GS
-1029 YGTKVT
+1029 KVT
-1035 EVIIDDTVTSVGNY
+1035 EIIVDDTVTTIGNY
-1049 MFYGHS
+1049 LFYGHS
-1055 ALQSVTFGTGVTK
+1055 ALQKVTFGSGLTR
-1068 IGDYAFANCTSFE
+1068 IGDYAFANCTAFE
-1081 NQDAA
+1081 AQDAE
-1086 WPCPV
+1086 WNCPV

-1096 HAFANCSIKMAG
+1096 YAFANCSIKNAG
-1108 IPSTILK
+1108 IPATITK
-1115 LGSGVFAG
+1115 LGIGVFSG
-1123 NPVQQISYRAKAAS
+1123 NPVEQISYRATAAA
-1137 AHTADIVSF
+1137 AHTADVVPF
-1146 SGLADN
+1146 SGLADS
-1152 VETLVIIGNEV
+1152 VDTTITIADSV
-1163 TSIPAFLFY
+1163 TSVPAFMFY
-1172 KAEVEKITIGPA
+1172 KAEVEKINIGTG
-1184 VASIGEGAFSGSK
+1184 VASIGEAAFSGSK
-1197 TAIITVA
+1197 TAEVA
-1204 DGNTA
+1204 IPNGNAA
-1209 YKANA
+1209 YRVNA

-1220 ADGLTMVTYLGRKQD
+1220 ADNLTIIAYLGKHQD
-1235 AAYTLAS
+1235 AAYTLAT

-1268 NVGKE
+1268 NIGKE
-1273 AFFAAEKLESIAVND
+1273 AFFACEKLESIAVND
-1288 FMDEASFLSEVTVGD
+1288 FMDEASFLAEVTVGE
-1303 NWSGSAEVIFSG
+1303 NWSGNAEVIFSG
-1315 LSWDI
+1315 LAWDI

-1332 SDGRLAITGSGY
+1332 SDGRLAITGSGL
-1344 MKNWASANAVDWYSK
+1344 MKNWASASAVDWYSK

-1376 AYAFSGCQNLADC
+1376 AYAFSGCESLSDC
-1389 VPPASVENIGQYAF
+1389 VLPDSVSSIGQYAF
-1403 FDCKALTFV
+1403 FDCKGITFF

-1418 KTISTYTFA
+1418 TTINTYTFA
-1427 NCTALVWADCGL
+1427 NCTSLYWVDCGL
-1439 GVESIEPFAFSGCSN
+1439 GVQSIEPFAFAGCPT
-1454 ARYISINGSATE
+1454 ARYIAINRSATE

-1489 DFTDYTGIKDASTGS
+1489 DFTDYTGINDAATGS

-1519 TGRLM
+1519 QGRLLK
-1524 DRYAANNT
+1524 RYAANNT
-1532 TAAIGASGSYANT
+1532 TAAIGSTGSYANT
-1545 SDLYAYSFDSDN
+1545 SDLYAYSFDSNN
-1557 DGKSD
+1557 DGKAD

-1584 NAIRATLTKVCVED
+1584 NEIRETLTKVCVED

-1612 ALQFARIGKGA
+1612 ALTFARIGKGA

-1650 SLTADSNVFVGAGAS
+1650 SLTADSNVFVNAGAS

-1688 NLTNLTF
+1688 NLTNLTL

-1706 FAGCTGLKTLY
+1706 FAGCTGMKTLY

-1736 DSGGFTVEIAANV
+1736 DSGGFTVELAANV
-1749 TKIPDNLFYSTDGNP
+1749 TKLPDNLFYSTDGNP
-1764 YCTSVFA
+1764 YVTSVFA

-1793 AYFANCSMLTYIHNA
+1793 AYFANCTMLTYIHNA

-1841 ADFSINND
+1841 ADFTISND

-1955 EGEMIDF
+1955 TGEMIDF
-1962 ATQEGINWPR
+1962 QSQEGINWPR

-1983 RVYVGDGITRIGNYN
+1983 RIYVGDGITRIGNYN

-2012 DVQEIGKY
+2012 DVEEIGKY
-2020 AFRDDI
+2020 AFRDDV
-2026 KVPEFDLSSAKASLT
+2026 KVPEFDLSTAKASLQ
-2041 NIDDGAFENCSGTS
+2041 NIEDGAFENCSGTS
-2055 TVNLSG
+2055 SVNLSG

-2077 DSSIVYVSTDYLYD
+2077 DSSVVYVSTDYLYD

-2102 TYGTTTKTKVVTVRV
+2102 TYGTTTKTKVVTVQV
-2117 FFTKDLVSQG
+2117 FFTKDLASQG
-2127 VYNGKDVVWN
+2127 VYNGKDVTWN
-2137 VEATSN
+2137 VEASSN

-2148 HWYYATTK
+2148 HWYYATEK

-2165 AMTGYTINSTVRSS
+2165 AMTGYTIESTVNSS
-2179 TLTMDGSI
+2179 TLKMDGSI
-2187 VTLDKNGYYFYC
+2187 VTLDKNGYYFYV

-2253 TADNG
+2253 STDNG
-2258 LTPTYQYKLKA
+2258 VTPTYQYKLKA

-2296 NNDPNTASAPVKY
+2296 NNDPNTASEPVKY
-2309 IIKVD
+2309 ILKVD
-2314 NSSPTVSIS
+2314 NSSPTVSIA

-2371 VPLMDGVDMNT
+2371 VPLMQGVDMNT

-2388 HIKGEGGKYTADT
+2388 HIKADGGKYTADT

-2413 SFNLNVDVDPTD
+2413 SFELNTAID
-2425 AGVSNYVAA
+2425 AGDSAISNYVAA
-2434 TANTS
+2434 TSNSA
-2439 LEKFELYEIHVMDA
+2439 LEKFELYEIHVMDD

-2471 VPTDYDT
+2471 VPADYDA
-2478 TRIVV
+2478 TRIAI

-2510 VAYFGYFVVGLEPV
+2510 VAYFGYFVVGLEPA
-2524 SSAPTGG
+2524 SSASTGD

>member
-1 MQKKLSKLLIILVL
+1 MRKKLTKLLLVLVL
-15 ALTTMLAMATT
+15 ALTTILAMATT

-74 IKELQFASATSKI
+74 ITEIQFPSATSKI
-87 TNYAFSDLVNLE
+87 TNYAFSDLVNVE

-113 AFLNCAGAKE
+113 AFLNCAGVKE
-123 VYIPISVANW
+123 IYIPISIANW
-133 GGFIFKDCVSIGYIF
+133 GGFVFKDCVSVGYIF
-148 TENTTNINMTT
+148 TENTTDINMTA
-159 PIWDSSVGSQAENG
+159 PIWDASVGSKAADN

-218 FALNLNS
+218 FALNLSS

-233 FYGCTGVTVINLPVA
+233 FYGCTGVTTINLPVA
-248 TTIGENAFYGCSGAE
+248 TTIGEYAFYGCTGAD
-263 SINLPVATSIGE
+263 SINIPVATTIGN
-275 NAFKGCSGAKTIY
+275 NAFENCTGAKKITVGATSIDFGNEVFKNCSGCQELY
-288 LGATNITYGNNCFAD
+288 LGAIGFK
-303 TTGCTEIYL
+303 
-312 GSINF
+312 
-317 AQNSN
+317 QNSN
-322 ALSRMGSGKT
+322 AMNGMGSASGFKV
-332 LTMTLGKSVSA
+332 TLGKAITS
-343 INGTLQTSHIGTTG
+343 INGTLQTSYIGTTKPM
-357 SINLVLEE
+357 SLVLEA
-365 GSNLNSVGAS
+365 GSKLSSIGTS
-375 AFENNSILTSVDFSN
+375 AFEGNALLISVDLNNRAEELALSD
-390 SAKNVSYNAKAF
+390 KAF
-402 NNCANLKTFSSNTGT
+402 YKCTSIKSFSTNTGSLSVGKLSLADLKKCENFQLNSKSTDIASSIETYSLVLTNPTSAWSATATEKISGIKINPTVYWTSWSAYYSVNGSGSYYMSQVYNNGANAANPEGGSLSFKNQSVTLNPKYEIENYSHPLENLGADGNGCDITIGESVVAIPDKMFSSGIRYTISSNFPS
-417 ATLTTLSFG
+417 AT
-426 NLKKLETLNW
+426 
-436 NASSTTLGWSTQ
+436 SSTTATVNIPAKSKVY
-448 LQAKVTFTSA
+448 QASYNYNDAINSYTFTIPASNFNLSGNVTYGAKSNVNIISLPSGINIKNVTTNTNTKLTSIGVAAFGLDDRSVTSTVSLTNVTTPNTSGNGTIEDGTIVAYGASSNGYLSGWNKAHTITSGNNVNASNQSA
-458 ATTASS
+458 KTTASAS
-464 HTGSHVSQ
+464 VKFSEDKNSVNTGSTAALQNGKIKLVSLGSVSNTCEIKYGAFSFNPSLEKAWFGSGISYISPDSFYSL
-472 QKSSTASM
+472 KSPSTAYVYGKTSNTF
-480 ALTPSTTQNTS
+480 TPSNN
-491 YGWYP
+491 GL
-496 TGDFTISAATA
+496 
-507 GTTSASQ
+507 TSAGH
-514 NSASSG
+514 SG
-520 TATSTTT
+520 FTDIVYDAT
-527 ASYNWVGTN
+527 
-536 NTGNHPFLNLGSSVS
+536 
-551 AGSTVTFGKTVT
+551 
-563 TVPDYFLT
+563 
-571 SGVYAFETAAAT
+571 
-583 LKRTY
+583 
-588 TATGSSTA
+588 
-596 SSTKSTSGTPATP
+596 
-609 AMALAS
+609 
-615 VGGDVYFGYY
+615 
-625 ASNLGWTVNSKK
+625 
-637 VSVTNVGNVAQSVTI
+637 
-652 TSNLTDTTTV
+652 
-662 TQSCAITEGVKLS
+662 
-675 SATGIKLNQ
+675 
-684 VNSISKAITSVGQS
+684 
-698 SFGWI
+698 
-703 QIPMTS
+703 
-709 ANNDLPSAGVTS
+709 
-721 SFTASENSISAT
+721 
-733 RNSTSTQGTIYT
+733 
-745 APNFAVAS
+745 
-753 RSYPYF
+753 
-759 AMYMGHAPHNSGY
+759 
-772 KTNWTWSNNWG
+772 
-783 AWHDNSYT
+783 
-791 WTQGAG
+791 
-797 NGSANY
+797 
-803 YGKGI
+803 
-808 YRESGLQL
+808 
-816 GGNYYCA
+816 
-823 FATKDMAIREMRRL
+823 
-837 FDTTAVTATTTN
+837 
-849 TISGT
+849 
-854 FKTNTISIPAS
+854 
-865 TTTTKTWSTVNNAA
+865 
-879 NVPVNGYPDGNNVK
+879 
-893 TANFGMAGNNMTIN
+893 
-907 AGAFL
+907 
-912 GAKSLTNAYL
+912 
-922 ASTVKN
+922 
-928 IQGNAFY
+928 
-935 TRNTGTSDILYAYGK
+935 
-950 SNVGDFSVHTGLD
+950 
-963 THNDITAQYKPA
+963 

-981 FVGEYK
+981 FIDKFK
-987 VGNNVTAYLYN
+987 VGDNVNAYLYN
-998 TSGSNYLVNLAGS
+998 TSGDNYLINLAGS
-1011 GATYDSYT
+1011 GSTYDTFTASTLPGWSATY
-1019 ASNRPGWAGS
+1019 GS
-1029 YGTKVT
+1029 KVT
-1035 EVIIDDTVTSVGNY
+1035 EIIVDDTVTTIGNY
-1049 MFYGHS
+1049 LFYGHS
-1055 ALQSVTFGTGVTK
+1055 ALEKVTFGSGLTR
-1068 IGDYAFANCTSFE
+1068 IGDYAFANCTAFE
-1081 NQDAA
+1081 AQDAE
-1086 WPCPV
+1086 WNCPV
-1091 TEFGS
+1091 TELGS
-1096 HAFANCSIKMAG
+1096 YAFANCSIKKAG
-1108 IPSTILK
+1108 VPATITK
-1115 LGSGVFAG
+1115 LGSGVFSG
-1123 NPVQQISYRAKAAS
+1123 NPVEQISYRATAAA
-1137 AHTADIVSF
+1137 AHTADVVPF
-1146 SGLADN
+1146 SGLADS
-1152 VETLVIIGNEV
+1152 VDTTITIADSV
-1163 TSIPAFLFY
+1163 TSIPAFMFY
-1172 KAEVEKITIGPA
+1172 KAEVEKINIGSG
-1184 VASIGEGAFSGSK
+1184 VTSIGEAAFSGSK
-1197 TAIITVA
+1197 TAEVA
-1204 DGNTA
+1204 IPSGNAA
-1209 YKANA
+1209 YRVNA

-1220 ADGLTMVTYLGRKQD
+1220 ADDLTIIAYLGKHQD
-1235 AAYTLAS
+1235 AAYTLAT

-1254 HPYLERMTFDATVI
+1254 HPFLERMTFDATVI
-1268 NVGKE
+1268 NIGKE
-1273 AFFAAEKLESIAVND
+1273 AFFACDKLESIAVND
-1288 FMDEASFLSEVTVGD
+1288 FMDEASFLAEVTVGE

-1332 SDGRLAITGSGY
+1332 SDGRLAITGSGL
-1344 MKNWASANAVDWYSK
+1344 MKNWASASAVDWYSK

-1376 AYAFSGCQNLADC
+1376 AYAFSGCESLSDC
-1389 VPPASVENIGQYAF
+1389 VLPDSVSNIGQYAF
-1403 FDCKALTFV
+1403 FDCKGITFF

-1418 KTISTYTFA
+1418 TTINTYTFA
-1427 NCTALVWADCGL
+1427 NCTSLYWVDCGL
-1439 GVESIEPFAFSGCSN
+1439 GVQSIEPFAFAGCPT
-1454 ARYISINGSATE
+1454 ARYIAINGSAAE

-1489 DFTDYTGIKDASTGS
+1489 DFTDYTGINDAATGS

-1519 TGRLM
+1519 QGRLLK
-1524 DRYAANNT
+1524 RYAANNT
-1532 TAAIGASGSYANT
+1532 TAAIGSTGSYANT
-1545 SDLYAYSFDSDN
+1545 SDLYAYSFDSNN
-1557 DGKSD
+1557 DGKAD

-1584 NAIRATLTKVCVED
+1584 NEIRETLTKVCVED

-1612 ALQFARIGKGA
+1612 ALTFARIGKGA

-1650 SLTADSNVFVGAGAS
+1650 SLTADSNVFVNAGAS
-1665 DGFSVVFE
+1665 AGFSIVFE

-1688 NLTNLTF
+1688 NLTNLTL

-1706 FAGCTGLKTLY
+1706 FAGCTGMKTLY

-1736 DSGGFTVEIAANV
+1736 DSGGFTVELAANV
-1749 TKIPDNLFYSTDGNP
+1749 TKVPDNLFYSTDGNP
-1764 YCTSVFA
+1764 YVTSVFA

-1793 AYFANCSMLTYIHNA
+1793 AYFANCTMLTYIHNA

-1841 ADFSINND
+1841 ADFTISND

-1955 EGEMIDF
+1955 TGEMIDF
-1962 ATQEGINWPR
+1962 QSQEGINWPR

-1983 RVYVGDGITRIGNYN
+1983 RIYVGDGITRIGNYN

-2012 DVQEIGKY
+2012 DVEEIGKY
-2020 AFRDDI
+2020 AFRDDV
-2026 KVPEFDLSSAKASLT
+2026 KVPEFDMSTAKASLQ
-2041 NIDDGAFENCSGTS
+2041 NIEDGAFENCSGTS
-2055 TVNLSG
+2055 SVNLSG

-2077 DSSIVYVSTDYLYD
+2077 DSSVVYVSTDYLYD

-2102 TYGTTTKTKVVTVRV
+2102 TYGTTTKTKVVTVQV
-2117 FFTKDLVSQG
+2117 FFTKDLASQG
-2127 VYNGKDVVWN
+2127 VYNGKDVTWN
-2137 VEATSN
+2137 VEASSN

-2148 HWYYATTK
+2148 HWYYATEK

-2165 AMTGYTINSTVRSS
+2165 AMTGYTIESTVNSS
-2179 TLTMDGSI
+2179 TMKMDGSI
-2187 VTLDKNGYYFYC
+2187 VTLDKNGYYFYV

-2206 EQASSTAA
+2206 EQASSTAT

-2253 TADNG
+2253 STDNG
-2258 LTPTYQYKLKA
+2258 VTPTYQYKLKA

-2296 NNDPNTASAPVKY
+2296 NNDPNTASEPVKY
-2309 IIKVD
+2309 ILKVD

-2350 NWYKTAAD
+2350 NWYKAAAD

-2371 VPLMDGVDMNT
+2371 VPLMQGVDMNT

-2388 HIKGEGGKYTADT
+2388 HIKAEGGKYTADT

-2413 SFNLNVDVDPTD
+2413 TFELNTAID
-2425 AGVSNYVAA
+2425 AGDSAISNYVAA
-2434 TANTS
+2434 TSNSA
-2439 LEKFELYEIHVMDA
+2439 LEKFELYEIHVMDD

-2471 VPTDYDT
+2471 VPADYDA
-2478 TRIVV
+2478 TRIAV

-2510 VAYFGYFVVGLEPV
+2510 VAYFGYFVVGLEPA
-2524 SSAPTGG
+2524 SSTSTGD

>member
-1 MQKKLSKLLIILVL
+1 MRKKLTKLLLVLVL

-41 EVNTDTGV
+41 EVNTDTGI

-74 IKELQFASATSKI
+74 ITEIQFPSATSKI
-87 TNYAFSDLVNLE
+87 TNYAFSDLVNVE

-113 AFLNCAGAKE
+113 AFLNCAGVKE
-123 VYIPISVANW
+123 IYIPISIANW
-133 GGFIFKDCVSIGYIF
+133 GGFVFKDCVSVGYIF
-148 TENTTNINMTT
+148 TENTTDINMTA
-159 PIWDSSVGSQAENG
+159 PIWDASVGSKAADN

-218 FALNLNS
+218 FALNLSS

-233 FYGCTGVTVINLPVA
+233 FYGCTGVTTINLPVA
-248 TTIGENAFYGCSGAE
+248 TTIGEYAFYGCTGAD
-263 SINLPVATSIGE
+263 SINIPVATSIGD
-275 NAFKGCSGAKTIY
+275 NAFENCTGAKKITVGATSVNYGNEVFKNCSGCQELY
-288 LGATNITYGNNCFAD
+288 LGAIGFK
-303 TTGCTEIYL
+303 
-312 GSINF
+312 
-317 AQNSN
+317 QNSN
-322 ALSRMGSGKT
+322 AMNGMGSASGFKV
-332 LTMTLGKSVSA
+332 TLGKAITS
-343 INGTLQTSHIGTTG
+343 INGTLQTSYIGTTKPI
-357 SINLVLEE
+357 SLVLEA
-365 GSNLNSVGAS
+365 GSKLSSIGTS
-375 AFENNSILTSVDFSN
+375 AFEGNALLISVDLNNRAEELALSD
-390 SAKNVSYNAKAF
+390 KAF
-402 NNCANLKTFSSNTGT
+402 YKCTSIKSFSTNTGSLSIGKLSLADLKKCENFQLNSKSTDIASSIETYSLVLTNPTSAWSATATEKISGIKINPTVYWTSWSAYYSVNGSGSYYMSQVYNNGANAANPEGGSLSFQNQSVTLNPKYEIENYSHPLENLGADGNGCDITIGESVVAIPDKMFSSGIRYTISSNFPS
-417 ATLTTLSFG
+417 AT
-426 NLKKLETLNW
+426 
-436 NASSTTLGWSTQ
+436 SSTTATVNIPAKSKVYQASYNYNNEINSYTFAIPASNRNLSGNVTYGAKSNVNIISLPSGINIKNVTTNTNTKLTSIGVAAFGLDDRSVTSTVSLTNVTTPNTSGNGTIEDGTIVAYGASSNGYLSGWNKAHTITSGNNVNASNQ
-448 LQAKVTFTSA
+448 SAK
-458 ATTASS
+458 TTASAS
-464 HTGSHVSQ
+464 VKFSEDKNSVNTGSTAALQNGKIKLVSLGSVSNTCEIKYGAFSFNPSLEKAWFGSGISYISPDSFYSL
-472 QKSSTASM
+472 KSPSTAYVYGKTSNTF
-480 ALTPSTTQNTS
+480 TPSNN
-491 YGWYP
+491 GL
-496 TGDFTISAATA
+496 
-507 GTTSASQ
+507 TSAGH
-514 NSASSG
+514 SG
-520 TATSTTT
+520 FTDIVYDAT
-527 ASYNWVGTN
+527 
-536 NTGNHPFLNLGSSVS
+536 
-551 AGSTVTFGKTVT
+551 
-563 TVPDYFLT
+563 
-571 SGVYAFETAAAT
+571 
-583 LKRTY
+583 
-588 TATGSSTA
+588 
-596 SSTKSTSGTPATP
+596 
-609 AMALAS
+609 
-615 VGGDVYFGYY
+615 
-625 ASNLGWTVNSKK
+625 
-637 VSVTNVGNVAQSVTI
+637 
-652 TSNLTDTTTV
+652 
-662 TQSCAITEGVKLS
+662 
-675 SATGIKLNQ
+675 
-684 VNSISKAITSVGQS
+684 
-698 SFGWI
+698 
-703 QIPMTS
+703 
-709 ANNDLPSAGVTS
+709 
-721 SFTASENSISAT
+721 
-733 RNSTSTQGTIYT
+733 
-745 APNFAVAS
+745 
-753 RSYPYF
+753 
-759 AMYMGHAPHNSGY
+759 
-772 KTNWTWSNNWG
+772 
-783 AWHDNSYT
+783 
-791 WTQGAG
+791 
-797 NGSANY
+797 
-803 YGKGI
+803 
-808 YRESGLQL
+808 
-816 GGNYYCA
+816 
-823 FATKDMAIREMRRL
+823 
-837 FDTTAVTATTTN
+837 
-849 TISGT
+849 
-854 FKTNTISIPAS
+854 
-865 TTTTKTWSTVNNAA
+865 
-879 NVPVNGYPDGNNVK
+879 
-893 TANFGMAGNNMTIN
+893 
-907 AGAFL
+907 
-912 GAKSLTNAYL
+912 
-922 ASTVKN
+922 
-928 IQGNAFY
+928 
-935 TRNTGTSDILYAYGK
+935 
-950 SNVGDFSVHTGLD
+950 
-963 THNDITAQYKPA
+963 

-981 FVGEYK
+981 FIDKFK
-987 VGNNVTAYLYN
+987 VGDNVNAYLYN
-998 TSGSNYLVNLAGS
+998 TSGDNYLINLAGS
-1011 GATYDSYT
+1011 GSTYDTFTASTLPGWSATY
-1019 ASNRPGWAGS
+1019 GS
-1029 YGTKVT
+1029 KVT
-1035 EVIIDDTVTSVGNY
+1035 EIIVDDTVTTIGNY
-1049 MFYGHS
+1049 LFYGHS
-1055 ALQSVTFGTGVTK
+1055 ALQKVTFGSGLTR
-1068 IGDYAFANCTSFE
+1068 IGDYAFANCTAFE
-1081 NQDAA
+1081 AQDAE
-1086 WPCPV
+1086 WNCPV

-1096 HAFANCSIKMAG
+1096 YAFANCSIKNAG
-1108 IPSTILK
+1108 IPATITK
-1115 LGSGVFAG
+1115 LGIGVFSG
-1123 NPVQQISYRAKAAS
+1123 NPVEQISYRATAAA
-1137 AHTADIVSF
+1137 AHTADVVPF
-1146 SGLADN
+1146 SGLADS
-1152 VETLVIIGNEV
+1152 VDTTITIADSV
-1163 TSIPAFLFY
+1163 TSVPAFMFY
-1172 KAEVEKITIGPA
+1172 KAEVEKINIGTG
-1184 VASIGEGAFSGSK
+1184 VASIGEAAFSGSK
-1197 TAIITVA
+1197 TAEVA
-1204 DGNTA
+1204 IPNGNAA
-1209 YKANA
+1209 YRVNA

-1220 ADGLTMVTYLGRKQD
+1220 ADNLTIIAYLGKHQD
-1235 AAYTLAS
+1235 AAYTLAT

-1268 NVGKE
+1268 NIGKE
-1273 AFFAAEKLESIAVND
+1273 AFFACEKLESIAVND
-1288 FMDEASFLSEVTVGD
+1288 FMDEASFLAEVTVGE

-1332 SDGRLAITGSGY
+1332 SDGRLAITGSGL
-1344 MKNWASANAVDWYSK
+1344 MKNWASASAVDWYSK

-1376 AYAFSGCQNLADC
+1376 AYAFSGCESLSDC
-1389 VPPASVENIGQYAF
+1389 VLPDSVSNIGQYAF
-1403 FDCKALTFV
+1403 FDCKGITFF

-1418 KTISTYTFA
+1418 TTINTYTFA
-1427 NCTALVWADCGL
+1427 NCTSLYWVDCGL
-1439 GVESIEPFAFSGCSN
+1439 GVQSIEPFAFAGCPT
-1454 ARYISINGSATE
+1454 ARYIAINGSAAE

-1489 DFTDYTGIKDASTGS
+1489 DFTDYTGINDAATGS

-1519 TGRLM
+1519 QGRLLK
-1524 DRYAANNT
+1524 RYAANNT
-1532 TAAIGASGSYANT
+1532 TAAIGSTGSYANT
-1545 SDLYAYSFDSDN
+1545 SDLYAYSFDSNN
-1557 DGKSD
+1557 DGKAD

-1584 NAIRATLTKVCVED
+1584 NEIRETLTKVCVED

-1612 ALQFARIGKGA
+1612 ALTFARIGKGA

-1635 SLKEFLCNVRSFSTG
+1635 ALKEFLCNVRSFSTG
-1650 SLTADSNVFVGAGAS
+1650 SLTADSNVFVNAGAS

-1688 NLTNLTF
+1688 NLTNLTL

-1706 FAGCTGLKTLY
+1706 FAGCTGMKTLY

-1736 DSGGFTVEIAANV
+1736 DSGGFTVELAANV
-1749 TKIPDNLFYSTDGNP
+1749 TKLPDNLFYSTDGNP
-1764 YCTSVFA
+1764 YVTSVFA

-1793 AYFANCSMLTYIHNA
+1793 AYFANCTMLTYIHNA

-1841 ADFSINND
+1841 ADFTISND

-1955 EGEMIDF
+1955 TGEMIDF
-1962 ATQEGINWPR
+1962 QSQEGINWPR

-1983 RVYVGDGITRIGNYN
+1983 RIYVGDGITRIGNYN

-2012 DVQEIGKY
+2012 DVEEIGKY
-2020 AFRDDI
+2020 AFRDDV
-2026 KVPEFDLSSAKASLT
+2026 KVPEFDLSTAKASLQ
-2041 NIDDGAFENCSGTS
+2041 NIEDGAFENCSGTS
-2055 TVNLSG
+2055 SVNLSG

-2077 DSSIVYVSTDYLYD
+2077 DSSVVYVSTDYLYD

-2102 TYGTTTKTKVVTVRV
+2102 TYGTTTKTKVVTVQV
-2117 FFTKDLVSQG
+2117 FFTKDLASQG
-2127 VYNGKDVVWN
+2127 VYNGKDVTWN
-2137 VEATSN
+2137 VEASSN

-2148 HWYYATTK
+2148 HWYYATEK

-2165 AMTGYTINSTVRSS
+2165 AMTGYTIESTVNSS
-2179 TLTMDGSI
+2179 TLKMDGSI
-2187 VTLDKNGYYFYC
+2187 VTLDKNGYYFYV

-2253 TADNG
+2253 STDNG
-2258 LTPTYQYKLKA
+2258 VTPTYQYKLKA

-2296 NNDPNTASAPVKY
+2296 NNDPNTASEPVKY
-2309 IIKVD
+2309 ILKVD

-2350 NWYKTAAD
+2350 NWYKAAAD

-2371 VPLMDGVDMNT
+2371 VPLMQGVDMNT

-2388 HIKGEGGKYTADT
+2388 HIKAEGGKYTADT

-2413 SFNLNVDVDPTD
+2413 TFELNTAID
-2425 AGVSNYVAA
+2425 AGDSAISNYVAA
-2434 TANTS
+2434 TSNSA
-2439 LEKFELYEIHVMDA
+2439 LEKFELYEIHVMDD

-2471 VPTDYDT
+2471 VPADYDA
-2478 TRIVV
+2478 TRIAV

-2510 VAYFGYFVVGLEPV
+2510 VAYFGYFVVGLEPA
-2524 SSAPTGG
+2524 SSTSTGD

>member
-1 MQKKLSKLLIILVL
+1 MRKKLTKLLLVLVL

-41 EVNTDTGV
+41 EVNTDTGI

-74 IKELQFASATSKI
+74 ITEIQFPSATSKI
-87 TNYAFSDLVNLE
+87 TNYAFSDLVNVE

-113 AFLNCAGAKE
+113 AFLNCAGVKE
-123 VYIPISVANW
+123 IYIPISIANW
-133 GGFIFKDCVSIGYIF
+133 GGFVFKDCVSVGYIF
-148 TENTTNINMTT
+148 TENTTDINMTA
-159 PIWDSSVGSQAENG
+159 PIWDASVGSKAADN

-218 FALNLNS
+218 FALNLSS

-233 FYGCTGVTVINLPVA
+233 FYGCTGVTTINLPGA
-248 TTIGENAFYGCSGAE
+248 TTIGEYAFYGCTGAD
-263 SINLPVATSIGE
+263 SINIPVATSIGD
-275 NAFKGCSGAKTIY
+275 NAFENCTGAKKITVGATSVNYGNEVFKNCSGCQELY
-288 LGATNITYGNNCFAD
+288 LGAIGFK
-303 TTGCTEIYL
+303 
-312 GSINF
+312 
-317 AQNSN
+317 QNSN
-322 ALSRMGSGKT
+322 AMNGMGSASGFKV
-332 LTMTLGKSVSA
+332 TLGKAITS
-343 INGTLQTSHIGTTG
+343 INGTLQTSYIGTTKPI
-357 SINLVLEE
+357 SLVLEA
-365 GSNLNSVGAS
+365 GSKLSSIGTS
-375 AFENNSILTSVDFSN
+375 AFEGNALLISVDLNNRAEELALSD
-390 SAKNVSYNAKAF
+390 KAF
-402 NNCANLKTFSSNTGT
+402 YKCTSIKSFSTNTGSLSIGKLSLADLKKCENFQLNSKSTDIASSIETYSLVLTNPTSAWSATATEKISGIKINPTVYWTSWSAYYSVNGSGSYYMSQVYNNGANAANPEGGSLSFQNQSVTLNPKYEIENYSHPLENLGADGNGCDITIGESVVAIPDKMFSSGIRYTISSNFPS
-417 ATLTTLSFG
+417 AT
-426 NLKKLETLNW
+426 
-436 NASSTTLGWSTQ
+436 SSTTATVNIPAKSKVYQASYNYNNEINSYTFAIPASNRNLSGNVTYGAKSNVNIISLPSGINIKNVTTNTNTKLTSIGVAAFGLDDRSVTSTVSLTNVTTPNTSGNGTIEDGTIVAYGASSNGYLSGWNKAHTITSGNNVNASNQ
-448 LQAKVTFTSA
+448 SAK
-458 ATTASS
+458 TTASAS
-464 HTGSHVSQ
+464 VKFSEDKNSVNTGSTAALQNGKIKLVSLGSVSNTCEIKYGAFSFNPSLEKAWFGSGISYISPDSFYSL
-472 QKSSTASM
+472 KSPSTAYVYGKTSNTF
-480 ALTPSTTQNTS
+480 TPSNN
-491 YGWYP
+491 GL
-496 TGDFTISAATA
+496 
-507 GTTSASQ
+507 TSAGH
-514 NSASSG
+514 SG
-520 TATSTTT
+520 FTDIVYDAT
-527 ASYNWVGTN
+527 
-536 NTGNHPFLNLGSSVS
+536 
-551 AGSTVTFGKTVT
+551 
-563 TVPDYFLT
+563 
-571 SGVYAFETAAAT
+571 
-583 LKRTY
+583 
-588 TATGSSTA
+588 
-596 SSTKSTSGTPATP
+596 
-609 AMALAS
+609 
-615 VGGDVYFGYY
+615 
-625 ASNLGWTVNSKK
+625 
-637 VSVTNVGNVAQSVTI
+637 
-652 TSNLTDTTTV
+652 
-662 TQSCAITEGVKLS
+662 
-675 SATGIKLNQ
+675 
-684 VNSISKAITSVGQS
+684 
-698 SFGWI
+698 
-703 QIPMTS
+703 
-709 ANNDLPSAGVTS
+709 
-721 SFTASENSISAT
+721 
-733 RNSTSTQGTIYT
+733 
-745 APNFAVAS
+745 
-753 RSYPYF
+753 
-759 AMYMGHAPHNSGY
+759 
-772 KTNWTWSNNWG
+772 
-783 AWHDNSYT
+783 
-791 WTQGAG
+791 
-797 NGSANY
+797 
-803 YGKGI
+803 
-808 YRESGLQL
+808 
-816 GGNYYCA
+816 
-823 FATKDMAIREMRRL
+823 
-837 FDTTAVTATTTN
+837 
-849 TISGT
+849 
-854 FKTNTISIPAS
+854 
-865 TTTTKTWSTVNNAA
+865 
-879 NVPVNGYPDGNNVK
+879 
-893 TANFGMAGNNMTIN
+893 
-907 AGAFL
+907 
-912 GAKSLTNAYL
+912 
-922 ASTVKN
+922 
-928 IQGNAFY
+928 
-935 TRNTGTSDILYAYGK
+935 
-950 SNVGDFSVHTGLD
+950 
-963 THNDITAQYKPA
+963 

-981 FVGEYK
+981 FIDKFK
-987 VGNNVTAYLYN
+987 VGDNVNAYLYN
-998 TSGSNYLVNLAGS
+998 TSGDNYLINLAGS
-1011 GATYDSYT
+1011 GSTYDTFTASTLPGWSATY
-1019 ASNRPGWAGS
+1019 GS
-1029 YGTKVT
+1029 KVT
-1035 EVIIDDTVTSVGNY
+1035 EIIVDDTVTTIGNY
-1049 MFYGHS
+1049 LFYGHS
-1055 ALQSVTFGTGVTK
+1055 ALQKVTFGSGLTR
-1068 IGDYAFANCTSFE
+1068 IGDYAFANCTAFE
-1081 NQDAA
+1081 AQDAE
-1086 WPCPV
+1086 WNCPV

-1096 HAFANCSIKMAG
+1096 YAFANCSIKNAG
-1108 IPSTILK
+1108 IPATITK
-1115 LGSGVFAG
+1115 LGIGVFSG
-1123 NPVQQISYRAKAAS
+1123 NPVEQISYRATAAA
-1137 AHTADIVSF
+1137 AHTADVVPF
-1146 SGLADN
+1146 SGLADS
-1152 VETLVIIGNEV
+1152 VDTTITIADSV
-1163 TSIPAFLFY
+1163 TSVPAFMFY
-1172 KAEVEKITIGPA
+1172 KAEVEKINIGTG
-1184 VASIGEGAFSGSK
+1184 VASIGEAAFSGSK
-1197 TAIITVA
+1197 TAEVA
-1204 DGNTA
+1204 IPNGNAA
-1209 YKANA
+1209 YRVNA

-1220 ADGLTMVTYLGRKQD
+1220 ADNLTIIAYLGKHQD
-1235 AAYTLAS
+1235 AAYTLAT

-1268 NVGKE
+1268 NIGKE
-1273 AFFAAEKLESIAVND
+1273 AFFACEKLESIAVND
-1288 FMDEASFLSEVTVGD
+1288 FMDEASFLAEVTVGE
-1303 NWSGSAEVIFSG
+1303 NWSGNAEVIFSG
-1315 LSWDI
+1315 LAWDI

-1332 SDGRLAITGSGY
+1332 SDGRLAITGSGL
-1344 MKNWASANAVDWYSK
+1344 MKNWASASAVDWYSK

-1376 AYAFSGCQNLADC
+1376 AYAFSGCESLSDC
-1389 VPPASVENIGQYAF
+1389 VLPDSVSSIGQYAF
-1403 FDCKALTFV
+1403 FDCKGITFF

-1418 KTISTYTFA
+1418 TTINTYTFA
-1427 NCTALVWADCGL
+1427 NCTSLYWVDCGL
-1439 GVESIEPFAFSGCSN
+1439 GVQSIEPFAFAGCPT
-1454 ARYISINGSATE
+1454 ARYIAINGSATE

-1489 DFTDYTGIKDASTGS
+1489 DFTDYTGINDAATGS

-1519 TGRLM
+1519 QGRLLR
-1524 DRYAANNT
+1524 RYAANNT
-1532 TAAIGASGSYANT
+1532 TAAIGSTGSYANT
-1545 SDLYAYSFDSDN
+1545 SDLYAYSFDSNN
-1557 DGKSD
+1557 DGKAD

-1584 NAIRATLTKVCVED
+1584 NEIRETLTKVCVED

-1612 ALQFARIGKGA
+1612 ALTFARIGKGA

-1650 SLTADSNVFVGAGAS
+1650 SLTADSNVFVNAGAS

-1688 NLTNLTF
+1688 NLTNLTL

-1706 FAGCTGLKTLY
+1706 FAGCTGMKTLY

-1736 DSGGFTVEIAANV
+1736 DSGGFTVELAANV
-1749 TKIPDNLFYSTDGNP
+1749 TKLPDNLFYSTDGNP
-1764 YCTSVFA
+1764 YVTSVFA

-1793 AYFANCSMLTYIHNA
+1793 AYFANCTMLTYIHNA

-1841 ADFSINND
+1841 ADFTISND

-1955 EGEMIDF
+1955 TGEMIDF
-1962 ATQEGINWPR
+1962 QSQEGINWPR

-1983 RVYVGDGITRIGNYN
+1983 RIYVGDGITRIGNYN

-2012 DVQEIGKY
+2012 DVEEIGKY
-2020 AFRDDI
+2020 AFRDDV
-2026 KVPEFDLSSAKASLT
+2026 KVPEFDLSTAKASLQ
-2041 NIDDGAFENCSGTS
+2041 NIEDGAFENCSGTS
-2055 TVNLSG
+2055 SVNLSG

-2077 DSSIVYVSTDYLYD
+2077 DSSVVYVSTDYLYD

-2102 TYGTTTKTKVVTVRV
+2102 TYGTTTKTKVVTVQV
-2117 FFTKDLVSQG
+2117 FFTKDLASQG
-2127 VYNGKDVVWN
+2127 VYNGKDVTWN
-2137 VEATSN
+2137 VEASSN

-2148 HWYYATTK
+2148 HWYYATEK

-2165 AMTGYTINSTVRSS
+2165 AMTGYTIESTVNSS
-2179 TLTMDGSI
+2179 TLKMDGSI
-2187 VTLDKNGYYFYC
+2187 VTLDKNGYYFYV

-2253 TADNG
+2253 STDNG
-2258 LTPTYQYKLKA
+2258 VTPTYQYKLKA

-2296 NNDPNTASAPVKY
+2296 NNDPNTASEPVKY
-2309 IIKVD
+2309 ILKVD

-2371 VPLMDGVDMNT
+2371 VPLMQGVDMNT

-2388 HIKGEGGKYTADT
+2388 HIKADGGKYTADT

-2413 SFNLNVDVDPTD
+2413 SFELNTAID
-2425 AGVSNYVAA
+2425 AGDSAISNYVAA
-2434 TANTS
+2434 TSNSA
-2439 LEKFELYEIHVMDA
+2439 LEKFELYEIHVMDD

-2471 VPTDYDT
+2471 VPADYDA
-2478 TRIVV
+2478 TRIAI

-2510 VAYFGYFVVGLEPV
+2510 VAYFGYFVVGLEPA
-2524 SSAPTGG
+2524 SSASTGD

>member
-1 MQKKLSKLLIILVL
+1 MRKKLTKLLLVLVL

-41 EVNTDTGV
+41 EVNTDTGI

-74 IKELQFASATSKI
+74 ITEIQFPSATSKI
-87 TNYAFSDLVNLE
+87 TNYAFSDLVNVE

-113 AFLNCAGAKE
+113 AFLNCAGVKE
-123 VYIPISVANW
+123 IYIPISIANW
-133 GGFIFKDCVSIGYIF
+133 GGFVFKDCVSVGYIF
-148 TENTTNINMTT
+148 TENTTDINMTA
-159 PIWDSSVGSQAENG
+159 PIWDASVGSKAADN

-218 FALNLNS
+218 FALNLSS

-233 FYGCTGVTVINLPVA
+233 FYGCTGVTTINLPVA
-248 TTIGENAFYGCSGAE
+248 TTIGEYAFYGCTGAD
-263 SINLPVATSIGE
+263 SINIPVATSIGD
-275 NAFKGCSGAKTIY
+275 NAFENCTGAKKLTVGATSVNYGNEVFKNCSGCQELY
-288 LGATNITYGNNCFAD
+288 LGAIGFK
-303 TTGCTEIYL
+303 
-312 GSINF
+312 
-317 AQNSN
+317 QNSN
-322 ALSRMGSGKT
+322 AMNGMGSASGFKV
-332 LTMTLGKSVSA
+332 TLGKAITS
-343 INGTLQTSHIGTTG
+343 INGTLQTSYIGTTKPM
-357 SINLVLEE
+357 SLVLEA
-365 GSNLNSVGAS
+365 GSKLSSIGTS
-375 AFENNSILTSVDFSN
+375 AFEGNALLISVDLSN
-390 SAKNVSYNAKAF
+390 RAEELALSDKAF
-402 NNCANLKTFSSNTGT
+402 YKCTSIKSFSTNTGSLSVGKLSLADLKKCENFQLNSKSTDIASSIETYSLVLTNPTSAWSATATEKISGIKINPTVYWTPWSAYYSVNGSGSYYMSQVYNNGANAANPEGGSLSFQNQSVTLNPKYEIENYSHPLENLGADGNGCDITIGESVVAIPDKMFSSGIRYTISSNFPS
-417 ATLTTLSFG
+417 AT
-426 NLKKLETLNW
+426 
-436 NASSTTLGWSTQ
+436 SSTTATVNIPAKSKVY
-448 LQAKVTFTSA
+448 QASYNYNNEINSYTFTIPASNRNLSGNVTYGAKSNVNIISLPSGINIKNVTTNTNTKLTSIGVA
-458 ATTASS
+458 AFGLDDRSVTSTVSLTNVTTPNTSGNGTIEDGTIVAYGASSNGYLTGWNKAHTITSGNNVNASNQSVKTTASAS
-464 HTGSHVSQ
+464 VKFSEDKNSVNTGSTAALQNGKIKLVSLGSVSNTCEIKYGAFSFNPSLEKAWFGSGISYISPDSFYSL
-472 QKSSTASM
+472 KSPSTAYVYGKTSNTF
-480 ALTPSTTQNTS
+480 TPSNN
-491 YGWYP
+491 GL
-496 TGDFTISAATA
+496 
-507 GTTSASQ
+507 TSAGH
-514 NSASSG
+514 SG
-520 TATSTTT
+520 FTDIVYDAT
-527 ASYNWVGTN
+527 
-536 NTGNHPFLNLGSSVS
+536 
-551 AGSTVTFGKTVT
+551 
-563 TVPDYFLT
+563 
-571 SGVYAFETAAAT
+571 
-583 LKRTY
+583 
-588 TATGSSTA
+588 
-596 SSTKSTSGTPATP
+596 
-609 AMALAS
+609 
-615 VGGDVYFGYY
+615 
-625 ASNLGWTVNSKK
+625 
-637 VSVTNVGNVAQSVTI
+637 
-652 TSNLTDTTTV
+652 
-662 TQSCAITEGVKLS
+662 
-675 SATGIKLNQ
+675 
-684 VNSISKAITSVGQS
+684 
-698 SFGWI
+698 
-703 QIPMTS
+703 
-709 ANNDLPSAGVTS
+709 
-721 SFTASENSISAT
+721 
-733 RNSTSTQGTIYT
+733 
-745 APNFAVAS
+745 
-753 RSYPYF
+753 
-759 AMYMGHAPHNSGY
+759 
-772 KTNWTWSNNWG
+772 
-783 AWHDNSYT
+783 
-791 WTQGAG
+791 
-797 NGSANY
+797 
-803 YGKGI
+803 
-808 YRESGLQL
+808 
-816 GGNYYCA
+816 
-823 FATKDMAIREMRRL
+823 
-837 FDTTAVTATTTN
+837 
-849 TISGT
+849 
-854 FKTNTISIPAS
+854 
-865 TTTTKTWSTVNNAA
+865 
-879 NVPVNGYPDGNNVK
+879 
-893 TANFGMAGNNMTIN
+893 
-907 AGAFL
+907 
-912 GAKSLTNAYL
+912 
-922 ASTVKN
+922 
-928 IQGNAFY
+928 
-935 TRNTGTSDILYAYGK
+935 
-950 SNVGDFSVHTGLD
+950 
-963 THNDITAQYKPA
+963 

-981 FVGEYK
+981 FIDKFK
-987 VGNNVTAYLYN
+987 VGDNVNAYLYN
-998 TSGSNYLVNLAGS
+998 TSGDNYLINLAGS
-1011 GATYDSYT
+1011 GSTYDTFTANTLPGWSATY
-1019 ASNRPGWAGS
+1019 GS
-1029 YGTKVT
+1029 KVT
-1035 EVIIDDTVTSVGNY
+1035 EIIVDDTVTTIGNY
-1049 MFYGHS
+1049 LFYGHS
-1055 ALQSVTFGTGVTK
+1055 ALQKVTFGSGLTR
-1068 IGDYAFANCTSFE
+1068 IGDYAFANCTAFE
-1081 NQDAA
+1081 AQDAE
-1086 WPCPV
+1086 WNCPV

-1096 HAFANCSIKMAG
+1096 YAFANCSIKKAG
-1108 IPSTILK
+1108 IPATITK
-1115 LGSGVFAG
+1115 LGSGVFSG
-1123 NPVQQISYRAKAAS
+1123 NPVEQISYRATAAA
-1137 AHTADIVSF
+1137 AHTADVVPF
-1146 SGLADN
+1146 SGLADS
-1152 VETLVIIGNEV
+1152 VDTTITIADSV
-1163 TSIPAFLFY
+1163 TSIPAFMFY
-1172 KAEVEKITIGPA
+1172 KAEVEKINIGTG
-1184 VASIGEGAFSGSK
+1184 VTSIGEAAFSGSK
-1197 TAIITVA
+1197 TAEVA
-1204 DGNTA
+1204 IPNGNAA
-1209 YKANA
+1209 YRVNA

-1220 ADGLTMVTYLGRKQD
+1220 ADNLTIIAYLGKHQD
-1235 AAYTLAS
+1235 AAYTLAT
-1242 GVNTIAAGAFYG
+1242 GVNTIASGAFYG
-1254 HPYLERMTFDATVI
+1254 HPFLERMTFDATVI
-1268 NVGKE
+1268 NIGKE
-1273 AFFAAEKLESIAVND
+1273 AFFACDKLESIAVND
-1288 FMDEASFLSEVTVGD
+1288 FMDEASFLAEVTVGE

-1332 SDGRLAITGSGY
+1332 SDGRLAITGSGL
-1344 MKNWASANAVDWYSK
+1344 MKNWASASAVDWYSK

-1376 AYAFSGCQNLADC
+1376 AYAFSGCESLSDC
-1389 VPPASVENIGQYAF
+1389 VLPDSVSSIGQYAF
-1403 FDCKALTFV
+1403 FDCKGITFF

-1418 KTISTYTFA
+1418 TTINTYTFA
-1427 NCTALVWADCGL
+1427 NCTSLYWVDCGL
-1439 GVESIEPFAFSGCSN
+1439 GVQSIEPFAFAGCPT
-1454 ARYISINGSATE
+1454 ARYIAINGSATE

-1489 DFTDYTGIKDASTGS
+1489 DFTDYTGINDAATGS

-1519 TGRLM
+1519 QGRLLK
-1524 DRYAANNT
+1524 RYAANNT
-1532 TAAIGASGSYANT
+1532 TAAIGSTGSYANT
-1545 SDLYAYSFDSDN
+1545 SDLYAYSFDSNN
-1557 DGKSD
+1557 DGKAD

-1584 NAIRATLTKVCVED
+1584 NEIRETLTKVCVED

-1612 ALQFARIGKGA
+1612 ALTFARIGKGA

-1650 SLTADSNVFVGAGAS
+1650 SLTADSNVFVNAGAS

-1688 NLTNLTF
+1688 NLTNLTL

-1706 FAGCTGLKTLY
+1706 FAGCTGMKTLY

-1736 DSGGFTVEIAANV
+1736 DSGGFTVELAANV
-1749 TKIPDNLFYSTDGNP
+1749 TKLPDNLFYSTDGNP
-1764 YCTSVFA
+1764 YVTSVFA

-1793 AYFANCSMLTYIHNA
+1793 AYFANCTMLTYIHNA

-1841 ADFSINND
+1841 ADFTISND

-1955 EGEMIDF
+1955 TGEMIDF
-1962 ATQEGINWPR
+1962 QSQEGINWPR

-1983 RVYVGDGITRIGNYN
+1983 RIYVGDGITRIGNYN

-2012 DVQEIGKY
+2012 DVEEIGKY
-2020 AFRDDI
+2020 AFRDDV
-2026 KVPEFDLSSAKASLT
+2026 KVPEFDLSTAKASLQ
-2041 NIDDGAFENCSGTS
+2041 NIEDGAFENCSGTS
-2055 TVNLSG
+2055 SVNLSG
-2061 CSGLGAVG
+2061 CSSLGAVG
-2069 NDAFKNLA
+2069 NGAFKNLA
-2077 DSSIVYVSTDYLYD
+2077 DSSVVYVSTDYLYD

-2102 TYGTTTKTKVVTVRV
+2102 TYGTTTKTKVVTVQV

-2127 VYNGKDVVWN
+2127 VYNGKDVIWN
-2137 VEATSN
+2137 VEASSN

-2148 HWYYATTK
+2148 HWYYATEK
-2156 GGQWTEITS
+2156 GDQWTEITS
-2165 AMTGYTINSTVRSS
+2165 AMTGYTIESTVNSS
-2179 TLTMDGSI
+2179 TMKMDGSI
-2187 VTLDKNGYYFYC
+2187 VTLDKNGYYFYV

-2253 TADNG
+2253 STDNG
-2258 LTPTYQYKLKA
+2258 VTPTYQYKLKA

-2285 GIVTFYCRAII
+2285 GIITFYCRAII
-2296 NNDPNTASAPVKY
+2296 NNDPNTASEPVKY
-2309 IIKVD
+2309 ILKVD

-2371 VPLMDGVDMNT
+2371 VPLMQGVDMNT

-2388 HIKGEGGKYTADT
+2388 HIKADGGKYTADT

-2413 SFNLNVDVDPTD
+2413 SFELNTAID
-2425 AGVSNYVAA
+2425 AGDSAISNYVAA
-2434 TANTS
+2434 TSNSA
-2439 LEKFELYEIHVMDA
+2439 LEKFELYEIHVMDD

-2471 VPTDYDT
+2471 VPADYDA
-2478 TRIVV
+2478 TRIAI

-2510 VAYFGYFVVGLEPV
+2510 VAYFGYFVVGLEPA
-2524 SSAPTGG
+2524 SSASTGD

>member
-1 MQKKLSKLLIILVL
+1 MRKKLTKLLLVLVL
-15 ALTTMLAMATT
+15 ALTTILAMATT

-74 IKELQFASATSKI
+74 ITEIQFPSATSKI
-87 TNYAFSDLVNLE
+87 TNYAFSDLVNVE

-113 AFLNCAGAKE
+113 AFLNCAGVKE
-123 VYIPISVANW
+123 IYIPISIANW
-133 GGFIFKDCVSIGYIF
+133 GGFVFKDCVSVGYIF
-148 TENTTNINMTT
+148 TENTTDINMTA
-159 PIWDSSVGSQAENG
+159 PIWDASVGSKAADN

-218 FALNLNS
+218 FALNLSS

-233 FYGCTGVTVINLPVA
+233 FYGCTGVTTINLPVA
-248 TTIGENAFYGCSGAE
+248 TTIGEYAFYGCTGAD
-263 SINLPVATSIGE
+263 SINIPVATTIGN
-275 NAFKGCSGAKTIY
+275 NAFENCTGAKKITVGATSIDFGNEVFKNCSGCQELY
-288 LGATNITYGNNCFAD
+288 LGAIGFK
-303 TTGCTEIYL
+303 
-312 GSINF
+312 
-317 AQNSN
+317 QNSN
-322 ALSRMGSGKT
+322 ATNGMGSASGFKV
-332 LTMTLGKSVSA
+332 TLGKAITS
-343 INGTLQTSHIGTTG
+343 INGTLQTSYIGTTKPM
-357 SINLVLEE
+357 SLVLEA
-365 GSNLNSVGAS
+365 GSKLSSIGTS
-375 AFENNSILTSVDFSN
+375 AFEGNALLISVDLNNRAEELALSD
-390 SAKNVSYNAKAF
+390 KAF
-402 NNCANLKTFSSNTGT
+402 YKCTSIKSFSTNTGSLSVGKLSLADLKKCENFQLNSKSTDIASSIETYSLVLTNPTSAWSATATEKISGIKINPTVYWTSWSAYYSVNGSGSYYMSQVYNNGANAANPEGGSLSFKNQSVTLNPKYEIENYSHPLENLGADGNGCDITIGESVVAIPDKMFSSGIRYTISSNFPS
-417 ATLTTLSFG
+417 AT
-426 NLKKLETLNW
+426 
-436 NASSTTLGWSTQ
+436 SSTTATVNIPAKSKVY
-448 LQAKVTFTSA
+448 QASYNYNDAINSYTFTIPASNFNLSGNVTYGAKSNVNIISLPSGINIKNVTTNTNTKLTSIGVAAFGLDDRSVTSTVSLTNVTTPNTSGNGTIEDGTIVAYGASSNGYLSGWNKAHTITSGNNVNASNQSA
-458 ATTASS
+458 KTTASAS
-464 HTGSHVSQ
+464 VKFSEDKNSVNTGSTAALQNGKIKLVSLGSVSNTCEIKYGAFSFNPSLEKAWFGSGISYISPDSFYSL
-472 QKSSTASM
+472 KSPSTAYVYGKTSNTF
-480 ALTPSTTQNTS
+480 TPSNN
-491 YGWYP
+491 GL
-496 TGDFTISAATA
+496 
-507 GTTSASQ
+507 TSAGH
-514 NSASSG
+514 SG
-520 TATSTTT
+520 FTDIVYDAT
-527 ASYNWVGTN
+527 
-536 NTGNHPFLNLGSSVS
+536 
-551 AGSTVTFGKTVT
+551 
-563 TVPDYFLT
+563 
-571 SGVYAFETAAAT
+571 
-583 LKRTY
+583 
-588 TATGSSTA
+588 
-596 SSTKSTSGTPATP
+596 
-609 AMALAS
+609 
-615 VGGDVYFGYY
+615 
-625 ASNLGWTVNSKK
+625 
-637 VSVTNVGNVAQSVTI
+637 
-652 TSNLTDTTTV
+652 
-662 TQSCAITEGVKLS
+662 
-675 SATGIKLNQ
+675 
-684 VNSISKAITSVGQS
+684 
-698 SFGWI
+698 
-703 QIPMTS
+703 
-709 ANNDLPSAGVTS
+709 
-721 SFTASENSISAT
+721 
-733 RNSTSTQGTIYT
+733 
-745 APNFAVAS
+745 
-753 RSYPYF
+753 
-759 AMYMGHAPHNSGY
+759 
-772 KTNWTWSNNWG
+772 
-783 AWHDNSYT
+783 
-791 WTQGAG
+791 
-797 NGSANY
+797 
-803 YGKGI
+803 
-808 YRESGLQL
+808 
-816 GGNYYCA
+816 
-823 FATKDMAIREMRRL
+823 
-837 FDTTAVTATTTN
+837 
-849 TISGT
+849 
-854 FKTNTISIPAS
+854 
-865 TTTTKTWSTVNNAA
+865 
-879 NVPVNGYPDGNNVK
+879 
-893 TANFGMAGNNMTIN
+893 
-907 AGAFL
+907 
-912 GAKSLTNAYL
+912 
-922 ASTVKN
+922 
-928 IQGNAFY
+928 
-935 TRNTGTSDILYAYGK
+935 
-950 SNVGDFSVHTGLD
+950 
-963 THNDITAQYKPA
+963 

-981 FVGEYK
+981 FIDKFK
-987 VGNNVTAYLYN
+987 VGDNVNAYLYN
-998 TSGSNYLVNLAGS
+998 TSGDNYLINLAGS
-1011 GATYDSYT
+1011 GSTYDTFTASTLPGWSATY
-1019 ASNRPGWAGS
+1019 GS
-1029 YGTKVT
+1029 KVT
-1035 EVIIDDTVTSVGNY
+1035 EIIVDDTVTTIGNY
-1049 MFYGHS
+1049 LFYGHS
-1055 ALQSVTFGTGVTK
+1055 ALEKVTFGSGLTR
-1068 IGDYAFANCTSFE
+1068 IGDYAFANCTAFE
-1081 NQDAA
+1081 AQDAE
-1086 WPCPV
+1086 WNCPV
-1091 TEFGS
+1091 TELGS
-1096 HAFANCSIKMAG
+1096 YAFANCSIKKAG
-1108 IPSTILK
+1108 VPATITK
-1115 LGSGVFAG
+1115 LGSGVFSG
-1123 NPVQQISYRAKAAS
+1123 NPVEQISYRATAAA
-1137 AHTADIVSF
+1137 AHTADVVPF
-1146 SGLADN
+1146 SGLADS
-1152 VETLVIIGNEV
+1152 VDTTITIADSV
-1163 TSIPAFLFY
+1163 TSIPAFMFY
-1172 KAEVEKITIGPA
+1172 KAEVEKINIGSG
-1184 VASIGEGAFSGSK
+1184 VTSIGEAAFSGSK
-1197 TAIITVA
+1197 TAEVA
-1204 DGNTA
+1204 IPSGNAA
-1209 YKANA
+1209 YRVNA

-1220 ADGLTMVTYLGRKQD
+1220 ADDLTIIAYLGKHQD
-1235 AAYTLAS
+1235 AAYTLAT

-1254 HPYLERMTFDATVI
+1254 HPFLERMTFDATVI
-1268 NVGKE
+1268 NIGKE
-1273 AFFAAEKLESIAVND
+1273 AFFACDKLESIAVND
-1288 FMDEASFLSEVTVGD
+1288 FMDEASFLAEVTVGE

-1332 SDGRLAITGSGY
+1332 SDGRLAITGSGL
-1344 MKNWASANAVDWYSK
+1344 MKNWASASAVDWYSK

-1376 AYAFSGCQNLADC
+1376 AYAFSGCESLSDC
-1389 VPPASVENIGQYAF
+1389 VLPDSVSNIGQYAF
-1403 FDCKALTFV
+1403 FDCKGITFF

-1418 KTISTYTFA
+1418 TTINTYTFA
-1427 NCTALVWADCGL
+1427 NCTSLYWVDCGL
-1439 GVESIEPFAFSGCSN
+1439 GVQSIEPFAFAGCPT
-1454 ARYISINGSATE
+1454 ARYIAINGSAAE

-1489 DFTDYTGIKDASTGS
+1489 DFTDYTGINDAATGS

-1519 TGRLM
+1519 QGRLLK
-1524 DRYAANNT
+1524 RYAANNT
-1532 TAAIGASGSYANT
+1532 TAAIGSTGSYANT
-1545 SDLYAYSFDSDN
+1545 SDLYAYSFDSNN
-1557 DGKSD
+1557 DGKAD

-1584 NAIRATLTKVCVED
+1584 NEIRETLTKVCVED

-1612 ALQFARIGKGA
+1612 ALTFARIGKGA

-1650 SLTADSNVFVGAGAS
+1650 SLTADSNVFVNAGAS
-1665 DGFSVVFE
+1665 AGFSVVFE

-1688 NLTNLTF
+1688 NLTNLTL

-1706 FAGCTGLKTLY
+1706 FAGCTGMKTLY

-1736 DSGGFTVEIAANV
+1736 DSGGFTVELAANV
-1749 TKIPDNLFYSTDGNP
+1749 TKVPDNLFYSTDGNP
-1764 YCTSVFA
+1764 YVTSVFA

-1793 AYFANCSMLTYIHNA
+1793 AYFANCTMLTYIHNA

-1841 ADFSINND
+1841 ADFTISND

-1955 EGEMIDF
+1955 TGEMIDF
-1962 ATQEGINWPR
+1962 QSQEGINWPR

-1983 RVYVGDGITRIGNYN
+1983 RIYVGDGITRIGNYN

-2012 DVQEIGKY
+2012 DVEEIGKY
-2020 AFRDDI
+2020 AFRDDV
-2026 KVPEFDLSSAKASLT
+2026 KVPEFDMSTAKASLQ
-2041 NIDDGAFENCSGTS
+2041 NIEDGAFENCSGTS
-2055 TVNLSG
+2055 SVNLSG

-2077 DSSIVYVSTDYLYD
+2077 DSSVVYVSTDYLYD

-2102 TYGTTTKTKVVTVRV
+2102 TYGTTTKTKVVTVQV
-2117 FFTKDLVSQG
+2117 FFTKDLASQG
-2127 VYNGKDVVWN
+2127 VYNGKDVTWN
-2137 VEATSN
+2137 VEASSN

-2148 HWYYATTK
+2148 HWYYATEK

-2165 AMTGYTINSTVRSS
+2165 AMTGYTIESTVNSS
-2179 TLTMDGSI
+2179 TMKMDGSI
-2187 VTLDKNGYYFYC
+2187 VTLDKNGYYFYV

-2206 EQASSTAA
+2206 EQASSTAT

-2253 TADNG
+2253 STDNG
-2258 LTPTYQYKLKA
+2258 VTPTYQYKLKA

-2296 NNDPNTASAPVKY
+2296 NNDPNTASEPVKY
-2309 IIKVD
+2309 ILKVD

-2350 NWYKTAAD
+2350 NWYKAAAD

-2371 VPLMDGVDMNT
+2371 VPLMQGVDMNT

-2388 HIKGEGGKYTADT
+2388 HIKAEGGKYTADT

-2413 SFNLNVDVDPTD
+2413 TFELNTAID
-2425 AGVSNYVAA
+2425 AGDSAISNYVAA
-2434 TANTS
+2434 TSNSA
-2439 LEKFELYEIHVMDA
+2439 LEKFELYEIHVMDD

-2471 VPTDYDT
+2471 VPADYDA
-2478 TRIVV
+2478 TRIAV

-2510 VAYFGYFVVGLEPV
+2510 VAYFGYFVVGLEPA
-2524 SSAPTGG
+2524 SSTSTGD

>member
-1 MQKKLSKLLIILVL
+1 MRKKLTKLLLVLVL

-41 EVNTDTGV
+41 EVNTDTGI

-74 IKELQFASATSKI
+74 ITEIQFPSATSKI
-87 TNYAFSDLVNLE
+87 TNYAFSDLVNVE

-113 AFLNCAGAKE
+113 AFLNCAGVKE
-123 VYIPISVANW
+123 IYIPISIANW
-133 GGFIFKDCVSIGYIF
+133 GGFVFKDCVSVGYIF
-148 TENTTNINMTT
+148 TENTTDINMTA
-159 PIWDSSVGSQAENG
+159 PIWDASVGSKAADN

-218 FALNLNS
+218 FALNLSS

-233 FYGCTGVTVINLPVA
+233 FYGCTGVTTINLPVA
-248 TTIGENAFYGCSGAE
+248 TTIGEYAFYGCTGAD
-263 SINLPVATSIGE
+263 SINIPVATSIGD
-275 NAFKGCSGAKTIY
+275 NAFENCTGAKKITVGATSVNYGNEVFKNCSGCQELY
-288 LGATNITYGNNCFAD
+288 LGAIGFK
-303 TTGCTEIYL
+303 
-312 GSINF
+312 
-317 AQNSN
+317 QNSN
-322 ALSRMGSGKT
+322 AMNGMGSASGFKV
-332 LTMTLGKSVSA
+332 TLGKAITS
-343 INGTLQTSHIGTTG
+343 INGTLQTSYIGTTKPI
-357 SINLVLEE
+357 SLVLEA
-365 GSNLNSVGAS
+365 GSKLSSIGTS
-375 AFENNSILTSVDFSN
+375 AFEGNALLISVDLNNRAEELALSD
-390 SAKNVSYNAKAF
+390 KAF
-402 NNCANLKTFSSNTGT
+402 YKCTSIKSFSTNTGSLSIGKLSLADLKKCENFQLNSKSTDIASSIETYSLVLTNPTSAWSATATEKISGIKINPTVYWTSWSAYYSVNGSGSYYMSQVYNNGANAANPEGGSLSFQNQSVTLNPKYEIENYSHPLENLGADGNGCDITIGESVVAIPDKMFSSGIRYTISSNFPS
-417 ATLTTLSFG
+417 AT
-426 NLKKLETLNW
+426 
-436 NASSTTLGWSTQ
+436 SSTTATVNIPAKSKVYQASYNYNNEINSYTFAIPASNRNLSGNVTYGAKSNVNIISLPSGINIKNVTTNTNTKLTSIGVAAFGLDDRSVTSTVSLTNVTTPNTSGNGTIEDGTIVAYGASSNGYLSGWNKAHTITSGNNVNASNQ
-448 LQAKVTFTSA
+448 SAK
-458 ATTASS
+458 TTASAS
-464 HTGSHVSQ
+464 VKFSEDKNSVNTGSTAALQNGKIKLVSLGSVSNTCEIKYGAFSFNPSLEKAWFGSGISYISPDSFYSL
-472 QKSSTASM
+472 KSPSTAYVYGKTSNTF
-480 ALTPSTTQNTS
+480 TPSNN
-491 YGWYP
+491 GL
-496 TGDFTISAATA
+496 
-507 GTTSASQ
+507 TSAGH
-514 NSASSG
+514 SG
-520 TATSTTT
+520 FTDIVYDAT
-527 ASYNWVGTN
+527 
-536 NTGNHPFLNLGSSVS
+536 
-551 AGSTVTFGKTVT
+551 
-563 TVPDYFLT
+563 
-571 SGVYAFETAAAT
+571 
-583 LKRTY
+583 
-588 TATGSSTA
+588 
-596 SSTKSTSGTPATP
+596 
-609 AMALAS
+609 
-615 VGGDVYFGYY
+615 
-625 ASNLGWTVNSKK
+625 
-637 VSVTNVGNVAQSVTI
+637 
-652 TSNLTDTTTV
+652 
-662 TQSCAITEGVKLS
+662 
-675 SATGIKLNQ
+675 
-684 VNSISKAITSVGQS
+684 
-698 SFGWI
+698 
-703 QIPMTS
+703 
-709 ANNDLPSAGVTS
+709 
-721 SFTASENSISAT
+721 
-733 RNSTSTQGTIYT
+733 
-745 APNFAVAS
+745 
-753 RSYPYF
+753 
-759 AMYMGHAPHNSGY
+759 
-772 KTNWTWSNNWG
+772 
-783 AWHDNSYT
+783 
-791 WTQGAG
+791 
-797 NGSANY
+797 
-803 YGKGI
+803 
-808 YRESGLQL
+808 
-816 GGNYYCA
+816 
-823 FATKDMAIREMRRL
+823 
-837 FDTTAVTATTTN
+837 
-849 TISGT
+849 
-854 FKTNTISIPAS
+854 
-865 TTTTKTWSTVNNAA
+865 
-879 NVPVNGYPDGNNVK
+879 
-893 TANFGMAGNNMTIN
+893 
-907 AGAFL
+907 
-912 GAKSLTNAYL
+912 
-922 ASTVKN
+922 
-928 IQGNAFY
+928 
-935 TRNTGTSDILYAYGK
+935 
-950 SNVGDFSVHTGLD
+950 
-963 THNDITAQYKPA
+963 

-981 FVGEYK
+981 FIDKFK
-987 VGNNVTAYLYN
+987 VGDNVNAYLYN
-998 TSGSNYLVNLAGS
+998 TSGDNYLINLAGS
-1011 GATYDSYT
+1011 GSTYDTFTASTLPGWSATY
-1019 ASNRPGWAGS
+1019 GS
-1029 YGTKVT
+1029 KVT
-1035 EVIIDDTVTSVGNY
+1035 EIIVDDTVTTIGNY
-1049 MFYGHS
+1049 LFYGHS
-1055 ALQSVTFGTGVTK
+1055 ALQKVTFGSGLTR
-1068 IGDYAFANCTSFE
+1068 IGDYAFANCTAFE
-1081 NQDAA
+1081 AQDAE
-1086 WPCPV
+1086 WNCPV

-1096 HAFANCSIKMAG
+1096 YAFANCSIKNAG
-1108 IPSTILK
+1108 IPATITK
-1115 LGSGVFAG
+1115 LGIGVFSG
-1123 NPVQQISYRAKAAS
+1123 NPVEQISYRATAAA
-1137 AHTADIVSF
+1137 AHTADVVPF
-1146 SGLADN
+1146 SGLADS
-1152 VETLVIIGNEV
+1152 VDTTITIADSV
-1163 TSIPAFLFY
+1163 TSVPAFMFY
-1172 KAEVEKITIGPA
+1172 KAEVEKINIGTG
-1184 VASIGEGAFSGSK
+1184 VASIGEAAFSGSK
-1197 TAIITVA
+1197 TAEVA
-1204 DGNTA
+1204 IPNGNAA
-1209 YKANA
+1209 YRVNA

-1220 ADGLTMVTYLGRKQD
+1220 ADNLTIIAYLGKHQD
-1235 AAYTLAS
+1235 AAYTLAT

-1268 NVGKE
+1268 NIGKE
-1273 AFFAAEKLESIAVND
+1273 AFFACEKLESIAVND
-1288 FMDEASFLSEVTVGD
+1288 FMDEASFLAEVTVGE
-1303 NWSGSAEVIFSG
+1303 NWSGNAEVIFSG
-1315 LSWDI
+1315 LAWDI

-1332 SDGRLAITGSGY
+1332 SDGRLAITGSGL
-1344 MKNWASANAVDWYSK
+1344 MKNWASASAVDWYSK

-1376 AYAFSGCQNLADC
+1376 AYAFSGCESLSDC
-1389 VPPASVENIGQYAF
+1389 VLPDSVSSIGQYAF
-1403 FDCKALTFV
+1403 FDCKGITFF

-1418 KTISTYTFA
+1418 TTINTYTFA
-1427 NCTALVWADCGL
+1427 NCTSLYWVDCGL
-1439 GVESIEPFAFSGCSN
+1439 GVQSIEPFAFAGCPT
-1454 ARYISINGSATE
+1454 ARYIAINGSATE

-1489 DFTDYTGIKDASTGS
+1489 DFTDYTGINDAATGS

-1519 TGRLM
+1519 QGRLLK
-1524 DRYAANNT
+1524 RYAANNT
-1532 TAAIGASGSYANT
+1532 TAAIGSTGSYANT
-1545 SDLYAYSFDSDN
+1545 SDLYAYSFDSNN
-1557 DGKSD
+1557 DGKAD

-1584 NAIRATLTKVCVED
+1584 NEIRETLTKVCVED

-1612 ALQFARIGKGA
+1612 ALTFARIGKGA

-1650 SLTADSNVFVGAGAS
+1650 SLTADSNVFVNAGAS

-1688 NLTNLTF
+1688 NLTNLTL

-1706 FAGCTGLKTLY
+1706 FAGCTGMKTLY

-1736 DSGGFTVEIAANV
+1736 DSGGFTVELAANV
-1749 TKIPDNLFYSTDGNP
+1749 TKLPDNLFYSTDGNP
-1764 YCTSVFA
+1764 YVTSVFA

-1793 AYFANCSMLTYIHNA
+1793 AYFANCTMLTYIHNA

-1841 ADFSINND
+1841 ADFTISND

-1955 EGEMIDF
+1955 TGEMIDF
-1962 ATQEGINWPR
+1962 QSQEGINWPR

-1983 RVYVGDGITRIGNYN
+1983 RIYVGDGITRIGNYN

-2012 DVQEIGKY
+2012 DVEEIGKY
-2020 AFRDDI
+2020 AFRDDV
-2026 KVPEFDLSSAKASLT
+2026 KVPEFNLSTAKASLQ
-2041 NIDDGAFENCSGTS
+2041 NIEDGAFENCSGTS
-2055 TVNLSG
+2055 SVNLSG

-2077 DSSIVYVSTDYLYD
+2077 DSSVVYVSTDYLYD

-2102 TYGTTTKTKVVTVRV
+2102 TYGTTTKTKVVTVQV
-2117 FFTKDLVSQG
+2117 FFTKDLASQG
-2127 VYNGKDVVWN
+2127 VYNGKDVTWN
-2137 VEATSN
+2137 VEASSN

-2148 HWYYATTK
+2148 HWYYATEK

-2165 AMTGYTINSTVRSS
+2165 AMTGYTIESTVNSS
-2179 TLTMDGSI
+2179 TLKMDGSI
-2187 VTLDKNGYYFYC
+2187 VTLDKNGYYFYV

-2253 TADNG
+2253 STDNG
-2258 LTPTYQYKLKA
+2258 VTPTYQYKLKA

-2296 NNDPNTASAPVKY
+2296 NNDPNTASEPVKY
-2309 IIKVD
+2309 ILKVD
-2314 NSSPTVSIS
+2314 NSSPIVSIS

-2371 VPLMDGVDMNT
+2371 VPLMQGVDMNT

-2388 HIKGEGGKYTADT
+2388 HIKADGGKYTADT

-2413 SFNLNVDVDPTD
+2413 SFELNTAID
-2425 AGVSNYVAA
+2425 AGDSAISNYVAA
-2434 TANTS
+2434 TSNSA
-2439 LEKFELYEIHVMDA
+2439 LEKFELYEIHVMDD

-2471 VPTDYDT
+2471 VPADYDA
-2478 TRIVV
+2478 TRIAI

-2510 VAYFGYFVVGLEPV
+2510 VAYFGYFVVGLEPA
-2524 SSAPTGG
+2524 SSASTGD

>member
-1 MQKKLSKLLIILVL
+1 MRKKLTKLLLVLVL

-41 EVNTDTGV
+41 EVNTDTGI

-74 IKELQFASATSKI
+74 ITEIQFPSATSKI
-87 TNYAFSDLVNLE
+87 TNYAFSDLVNVE

-113 AFLNCAGAKE
+113 AFLNCAGVKE
-123 VYIPISVANW
+123 IYIPISIANW
-133 GGFIFKDCVSIGYIF
+133 GGFVFKDCVSVGYIF
-148 TENTTNINMTT
+148 TENTTDINMTA
-159 PIWDSSVGSQAENG
+159 PIWDASVGSKAADN

-218 FALNLNS
+218 FALNLSS

-233 FYGCTGVTVINLPVA
+233 FYGCTGVTTINLPVA
-248 TTIGENAFYGCSGAE
+248 TTIGEYAFYGCTGAD
-263 SINLPVATSIGE
+263 SINIPVATSIGD
-275 NAFKGCSGAKTIY
+275 NAFENCTGAKKLTVGATSVNYGNEVFKNCSGCQELY
-288 LGATNITYGNNCFAD
+288 LGAIGFK
-303 TTGCTEIYL
+303 
-312 GSINF
+312 
-317 AQNSN
+317 QNSN
-322 ALSRMGSGKT
+322 AMNGMGSASGFKV
-332 LTMTLGKSVSA
+332 TLGKAITS
-343 INGTLQTSHIGTTG
+343 INGTLQTSYIWTTKPM
-357 SINLVLEE
+357 SLVLEA
-365 GSNLNSVGAS
+365 GSKLSSIGTS
-375 AFENNSILTSVDFSN
+375 AFEGNALLISVDLSN
-390 SAKNVSYNAKAF
+390 RAEELALSDKAF
-402 NNCANLKTFSSNTGT
+402 YKCTSIKSFSTNTGSLSVGKLSLADLKKCENFQLNSKSTDIASSIETYSLVLTNPTSAWSATATEKISGIKINPTVYWTTWSAYYSVNGSGSYYMSQVYNNGANAANPEGGSLSFQNQSVTLNPKYEIENYSHPLENLGADGNGCDITIGESVVAIPDKMFSSGIRYTISSNFPS
-417 ATLTTLSFG
+417 AT
-426 NLKKLETLNW
+426 
-436 NASSTTLGWSTQ
+436 SSTTATVNIPAKSKVY
-448 LQAKVTFTSA
+448 QASYNYNNEINSYTFTIPASNRNLSGNVTYGAKSNVNIISLPSGINIKNVTTNTNTKLTSIGVA
-458 ATTASS
+458 AFGLDDRSVTSTVSLTNVTTPNTSGNGTIEDGTIVAYGASSNGYLTGWNKAHTITSGNNVNASNQSVKTTASAS
-464 HTGSHVSQ
+464 VKFSEDKNSVNTGSTAALQNGKIKLVSLGSVSNTCEIKYGAFSFNPSLEKAWFGSGISYISPDSFYSL
-472 QKSSTASM
+472 KSPSTAYVYGKTSNTF
-480 ALTPSTTQNTS
+480 TPSNN
-491 YGWYP
+491 GL
-496 TGDFTISAATA
+496 
-507 GTTSASQ
+507 TSAGH
-514 NSASSG
+514 SG
-520 TATSTTT
+520 FTDIVYDAT
-527 ASYNWVGTN
+527 
-536 NTGNHPFLNLGSSVS
+536 
-551 AGSTVTFGKTVT
+551 
-563 TVPDYFLT
+563 
-571 SGVYAFETAAAT
+571 
-583 LKRTY
+583 
-588 TATGSSTA
+588 
-596 SSTKSTSGTPATP
+596 
-609 AMALAS
+609 
-615 VGGDVYFGYY
+615 
-625 ASNLGWTVNSKK
+625 
-637 VSVTNVGNVAQSVTI
+637 
-652 TSNLTDTTTV
+652 
-662 TQSCAITEGVKLS
+662 
-675 SATGIKLNQ
+675 
-684 VNSISKAITSVGQS
+684 
-698 SFGWI
+698 
-703 QIPMTS
+703 
-709 ANNDLPSAGVTS
+709 
-721 SFTASENSISAT
+721 
-733 RNSTSTQGTIYT
+733 
-745 APNFAVAS
+745 
-753 RSYPYF
+753 
-759 AMYMGHAPHNSGY
+759 
-772 KTNWTWSNNWG
+772 
-783 AWHDNSYT
+783 
-791 WTQGAG
+791 
-797 NGSANY
+797 
-803 YGKGI
+803 
-808 YRESGLQL
+808 
-816 GGNYYCA
+816 
-823 FATKDMAIREMRRL
+823 
-837 FDTTAVTATTTN
+837 
-849 TISGT
+849 
-854 FKTNTISIPAS
+854 
-865 TTTTKTWSTVNNAA
+865 
-879 NVPVNGYPDGNNVK
+879 
-893 TANFGMAGNNMTIN
+893 
-907 AGAFL
+907 
-912 GAKSLTNAYL
+912 
-922 ASTVKN
+922 
-928 IQGNAFY
+928 
-935 TRNTGTSDILYAYGK
+935 
-950 SNVGDFSVHTGLD
+950 
-963 THNDITAQYKPA
+963 

-981 FVGEYK
+981 FIDKFK
-987 VGNNVTAYLYN
+987 VGDNVNAYLYN
-998 TSGSNYLVNLAGS
+998 TSGDNYLINLAGS
-1011 GATYDSYT
+1011 GSTYDTFTANTLPGWSATY
-1019 ASNRPGWAGS
+1019 GS
-1029 YGTKVT
+1029 KVT
-1035 EVIIDDTVTSVGNY
+1035 EIIVDDTVTTIGNY
-1049 MFYGHS
+1049 LFYGHS
-1055 ALQSVTFGTGVTK
+1055 ALQKVTFGSGLTS
-1068 IGDYAFANCTSFE
+1068 IGDYAFANCTAFE
-1081 NQDAA
+1081 AQDAE
-1086 WPCPV
+1086 WNCPV

-1096 HAFANCSIKMAG
+1096 YAFANCSIKKAG
-1108 IPSTILK
+1108 IPATITK
-1115 LGSGVFAG
+1115 LGSGVFSG
-1123 NPVQQISYRAKAAS
+1123 NPVEQISYRATAAA
-1137 AHTADIVSF
+1137 AHTADVVPF
-1146 SGLADN
+1146 SGLADS
-1152 VETLVIIGNEV
+1152 VDTTITIADSV
-1163 TSIPAFLFY
+1163 TSIPAFMFY
-1172 KAEVEKITIGPA
+1172 KAEVEKINIGTG
-1184 VASIGEGAFSGSK
+1184 VTSIGEAAFSGSK
-1197 TAIITVA
+1197 TAEVA
-1204 DGNTA
+1204 IPNGNAA
-1209 YKANA
+1209 YRVNA

-1220 ADGLTMVTYLGRKQD
+1220 ADNLTIIAYLGKHQD
-1235 AAYTLAS
+1235 AAYTLAT
-1242 GVNTIAAGAFYG
+1242 GVNTIASGAFYG
-1254 HPYLERMTFDATVI
+1254 HPFLERMTFDATVI
-1268 NVGKE
+1268 NIGKE
-1273 AFFAAEKLESIAVND
+1273 AFFACDKLESIAVND
-1288 FMDEASFLSEVTVGD
+1288 FMDEASFLAEVTVGE

-1332 SDGRLAITGSGY
+1332 SDGRLAITGSGL
-1344 MKNWASANAVDWYSK
+1344 MKNWASASAVDWYSK

-1376 AYAFSGCQNLADC
+1376 AYAFSGCESLSDC
-1389 VPPASVENIGQYAF
+1389 VLPDSVSSIGQYAF
-1403 FDCKALTFV
+1403 FDCKGITFF

-1418 KTISTYTFA
+1418 TTINTYTFA
-1427 NCTALVWADCGL
+1427 NCTSLYWVDCGL
-1439 GVESIEPFAFSGCSN
+1439 GVQSIEPFAFAGCPT
-1454 ARYISINGSATE
+1454 ARYIAINGSATE

-1489 DFTDYTGIKDASTGS
+1489 DFTDYTGINDAATGS

-1519 TGRLM
+1519 QGRLLK
-1524 DRYAANNT
+1524 RYAANNT
-1532 TAAIGASGSYANT
+1532 TAAIGSTGSYANT
-1545 SDLYAYSFDSDN
+1545 SDLYADSFASNN
-1557 DGKSD
+1557 DGKAD

-1584 NAIRATLTKVCVED
+1584 NEIRETLTKVCVED

-1612 ALQFARIGKGA
+1612 ALTFARIGKGA

-1650 SLTADSNVFVGAGAS
+1650 SLTADSNVFVNAGAS

-1688 NLTNLTF
+1688 NLTNLTL

-1706 FAGCTGLKTLY
+1706 FAGCTGMKTLY

-1736 DSGGFTVEIAANV
+1736 DSGGFTVELAANV
-1749 TKIPDNLFYSTDGNP
+1749 TKLPDNLFYSTDGNP
-1764 YCTSVFA
+1764 YVTSVFA

-1793 AYFANCSMLTYIHNA
+1793 AYFANCTMLTYIHNA

-1841 ADFSINND
+1841 ADFTISND

-1955 EGEMIDF
+1955 TGEMIDF
-1962 ATQEGINWPR
+1962 QSQEGINWPR

-1983 RVYVGDGITRIGNYN
+1983 RIYVGDGITRIGNYN

-2012 DVQEIGKY
+2012 DVEEIGKY
-2020 AFRDDI
+2020 AFRDDV
-2026 KVPEFDLSSAKASLT
+2026 KVPEFDLSTAKASLQ
-2041 NIDDGAFENCSGTS
+2041 NIEDGAFENCSGTS
-2055 TVNLSG
+2055 SVNLSG
-2061 CSGLGAVG
+2061 CSSLGAVG
-2069 NDAFKNLA
+2069 NGAFKNLA
-2077 DSSIVYVSTDYLYD
+2077 DSSVVYVSTDYLYD

-2102 TYGTTTKTKVVTVRV
+2102 TYGTTTKTKVVTVQV

-2127 VYNGKDVVWN
+2127 VYNGKDVIWN
-2137 VEATSN
+2137 VEASSN

-2148 HWYYATTK
+2148 HWYYATEK

-2165 AMTGYTINSTVRSS
+2165 AMTGYTIESTVNSS
-2179 TLTMDGSI
+2179 TMKMDGSI
-2187 VTLDKNGYYFYC
+2187 VTLDKNGYYFYV

-2253 TADNG
+2253 STDNG
-2258 LTPTYQYKLKA
+2258 VTPTYQYKLKA

-2285 GIVTFYCRAII
+2285 GIITFYCRAII
-2296 NNDPNTASAPVKY
+2296 NNDPNTASEPVKY
-2309 IIKVD
+2309 ILKVD

-2371 VPLMDGVDMNT
+2371 VPLMQGVDMNT

-2388 HIKGEGGKYTADT
+2388 HIKADGGKYTADT

-2413 SFNLNVDVDPTD
+2413 SFELNTAID
-2425 AGVSNYVAA
+2425 AGDSAISNYVAA
-2434 TANTS
+2434 TSNSA
-2439 LEKFELYEIHVMDA
+2439 LEKFELYEIHVMDD

-2471 VPTDYDT
+2471 VPADYDA
-2478 TRIVV
+2478 TRIAI

-2510 VAYFGYFVVGLEPV
+2510 VAYFGYFVVGLEPA
-2524 SSAPTGG
+2524 SSASTGD

>member
-1 MQKKLSKLLIILVL
+1 MRKKLTKLLLVLVL

-41 EVNTDTGV
+41 EVNTDTGI

-74 IKELQFASATSKI
+74 ITEIQFPSATSKI
-87 TNYAFSDLVNLE
+87 TNYAFSDLVNVE

-113 AFLNCAGAKE
+113 AFLNCAGVKE
-123 VYIPISVANW
+123 IYIPISIANW
-133 GGFIFKDCVSIGYIF
+133 GGFVFKDCVSVGYIF
-148 TENTTNINMTT
+148 TENTTDINMTA
-159 PIWDSSVGSQAENG
+159 PIWDASVGSKAADN

-218 FALNLNS
+218 FALNLSS

-233 FYGCTGVTVINLPVA
+233 FYGCTGVTTINLPVA
-248 TTIGENAFYGCSGAE
+248 TTIGEYAFYGCTGAD
-263 SINLPVATSIGE
+263 SINIPVATSIGD
-275 NAFKGCSGAKTIY
+275 NAFENCTGAKKITVGATSVNYGNEVFKNCSGCQELY
-288 LGATNITYGNNCFAD
+288 LGAIGFK
-303 TTGCTEIYL
+303 
-312 GSINF
+312 
-317 AQNSN
+317 QNSN
-322 ALSRMGSGKT
+322 AMNGMGSASGFKV
-332 LTMTLGKSVSA
+332 TLGKAITS
-343 INGTLQTSHIGTTG
+343 INGTLQTSYIGTTKPM
-357 SINLVLEE
+357 SLVLEA
-365 GSNLNSVGAS
+365 GSKLSSIGTS
-375 AFENNSILTSVDFSN
+375 AFEGNALLISVDLNNRAEELALSD
-390 SAKNVSYNAKAF
+390 KAF
-402 NNCANLKTFSSNTGT
+402 YKCTSIKSFSTNTGSLSVGKLSLADLKKCENFQLNSKSTDIASSIETYSLVLTNPTSAWSATATEKISGIKINPTVYWTPWSAYYSVNGSGSYYMSQVYNNGANAANPEGGSLSFQNQSVTLNPKYEIENYSHPLENLGADGNGCDITIGESVVAIPDKMFSSGIRYTISSNFPS
-417 ATLTTLSFG
+417 AT
-426 NLKKLETLNW
+426 
-436 NASSTTLGWSTQ
+436 SSTTATVNIPAKSKVY
-448 LQAKVTFTSA
+448 QASYNYNNAINSYTFTIPASNFNLSGNVTYGAKSNVNIISLPSGINIKNVTTNTNTKLTSIGVAAFGLDDRSVTSTVSLTNVTTPNTSGNGTIEDGTIVAYGASSNGYLSGWNKAHTITSGNNVNASNQSA
-458 ATTASS
+458 KTTASAS
-464 HTGSHVSQ
+464 VKFSEDKNSVNTGSTAALQNGKIKLVSLGSVSNTCEIKYGAFSFNPSLEKAWFGSGISYISPDSFYSL
-472 QKSSTASM
+472 KSPSTAYVYGKTSNTF
-480 ALTPSTTQNTS
+480 TPSNN
-491 YGWYP
+491 GL
-496 TGDFTISAATA
+496 
-507 GTTSASQ
+507 TSAGH
-514 NSASSG
+514 SG
-520 TATSTTT
+520 FTDIVYDAT
-527 ASYNWVGTN
+527 
-536 NTGNHPFLNLGSSVS
+536 
-551 AGSTVTFGKTVT
+551 
-563 TVPDYFLT
+563 
-571 SGVYAFETAAAT
+571 
-583 LKRTY
+583 
-588 TATGSSTA
+588 
-596 SSTKSTSGTPATP
+596 
-609 AMALAS
+609 
-615 VGGDVYFGYY
+615 
-625 ASNLGWTVNSKK
+625 
-637 VSVTNVGNVAQSVTI
+637 
-652 TSNLTDTTTV
+652 
-662 TQSCAITEGVKLS
+662 
-675 SATGIKLNQ
+675 
-684 VNSISKAITSVGQS
+684 
-698 SFGWI
+698 
-703 QIPMTS
+703 
-709 ANNDLPSAGVTS
+709 
-721 SFTASENSISAT
+721 
-733 RNSTSTQGTIYT
+733 
-745 APNFAVAS
+745 
-753 RSYPYF
+753 
-759 AMYMGHAPHNSGY
+759 
-772 KTNWTWSNNWG
+772 
-783 AWHDNSYT
+783 
-791 WTQGAG
+791 
-797 NGSANY
+797 
-803 YGKGI
+803 
-808 YRESGLQL
+808 
-816 GGNYYCA
+816 
-823 FATKDMAIREMRRL
+823 
-837 FDTTAVTATTTN
+837 
-849 TISGT
+849 
-854 FKTNTISIPAS
+854 
-865 TTTTKTWSTVNNAA
+865 
-879 NVPVNGYPDGNNVK
+879 
-893 TANFGMAGNNMTIN
+893 
-907 AGAFL
+907 
-912 GAKSLTNAYL
+912 
-922 ASTVKN
+922 
-928 IQGNAFY
+928 
-935 TRNTGTSDILYAYGK
+935 
-950 SNVGDFSVHTGLD
+950 
-963 THNDITAQYKPA
+963 

-981 FVGEYK
+981 FIDKFK
-987 VGNNVTAYLYN
+987 VGDNVNAYLYN
-998 TSGSNYLVNLAGS
+998 TSGDNYLINLAGS
-1011 GATYDSYT
+1011 GSTYDTFTASTLPGWSATY
-1019 ASNRPGWAGS
+1019 GS
-1029 YGTKVT
+1029 KVT
-1035 EVIIDDTVTSVGNY
+1035 EIIVDDTVTTIGNHL
-1049 MFYGHS
+1049 FYGHS
-1055 ALQSVTFGTGVTK
+1055 ALEKVTFGSGLTR
-1068 IGDYAFANCTSFE
+1068 IGDYAFANCTAFE
-1081 NQDAA
+1081 AQDAE
-1086 WPCPV
+1086 WNCPV

-1096 HAFANCSIKMAG
+1096 FAFANCSIKKAG
-1108 IPSTILK
+1108 VPATITK
-1115 LGSGVFAG
+1115 LGSGVFSG
-1123 NPVQQISYRAKAAS
+1123 NPVEQISYRATAAA
-1137 AHTADIVSF
+1137 AHTADVVPF
-1146 SGLADN
+1146 SGLADS
-1152 VETLVIIGNEV
+1152 VDTTITIADSV
-1163 TSIPAFLFY
+1163 TSIPAFMFY
-1172 KAEVEKITIGPA
+1172 KAEVEKINIGTG
-1184 VASIGEGAFSGSK
+1184 VASIGEAAFSGSK
-1197 TAIITVA
+1197 TAEVA
-1204 DGNTA
+1204 IPNGNAA
-1209 YKANA
+1209 YRVNA

-1220 ADGLTMVTYLGRKQD
+1220 ADNLTIVAYLGNHQD
-1235 AAYTLAS
+1235 AAYTLAT

-1254 HPYLERMTFDATVI
+1254 HPFLERMTFDATVI
-1268 NVGKE
+1268 NIGKE
-1273 AFFAAEKLESIAVND
+1273 AFFACDKLESISVND
-1288 FMDEASFLSEVTVGD
+1288 FMDEASFLAEVTVGE

-1332 SDGRLAITGSGY
+1332 SDGRLAITGSGL
-1344 MKNWASANAVDWYSK
+1344 MKNWASASAVDWYSK

-1376 AYAFSGCQNLADC
+1376 AYAFSGCESLSDC
-1389 VPPASVENIGQYAF
+1389 VLPDSVSNIGQYAF
-1403 FDCKALTFV
+1403 FDCKGITFF

-1418 KTISTYTFA
+1418 TTINTYTFA
-1427 NCTALVWADCGL
+1427 NCTSLYWVDCGL
-1439 GVESIEPFAFSGCSN
+1439 GVQSIEPFAFAGCPT
-1454 ARYISINGSATE
+1454 ARYIAINGSAAE

-1489 DFTDYTGIKDASTGS
+1489 DFTDYTGINDAATGS

-1519 TGRLM
+1519 QGRLLK
-1524 DRYAANNT
+1524 RYAANNT
-1532 TAAIGASGSYANT
+1532 TAAIGSTGSYANT
-1545 SDLYAYSFDSDN
+1545 SDLYAYSFDSNN
-1557 DGKSD
+1557 DGKAD

-1584 NAIRATLTKVCVED
+1584 NEIRETLTKVCVED

-1612 ALQFARIGKGA
+1612 ALTFARIGKGA

-1635 SLKEFLCNVRSFSTG
+1635 ALKEFLCNVRSFSTG
-1650 SLTADSNVFVGAGAS
+1650 SLTADSNVFVNAGAS

-1688 NLTNLTF
+1688 NLTNLTL

-1706 FAGCTGLKTLY
+1706 FAGCTGMKTLY

-1736 DSGGFTVEIAANV
+1736 DSGGFTVELAANV
-1749 TKIPDNLFYSTDGNP
+1749 TKLPDNLFYSTDGNP
-1764 YCTSVFA
+1764 YVTSVFA

-1793 AYFANCSMLTYIHNA
+1793 AYFANCTMLTYIHNA

-1841 ADFSINND
+1841 ADFTISND

-1955 EGEMIDF
+1955 TGEMIDF
-1962 ATQEGINWPR
+1962 QSQEGINWPR

-1983 RVYVGDGITRIGNYN
+1983 RIYVGDGITRIGNYN

-2012 DVQEIGKY
+2012 DVEEIGKY
-2020 AFRDDI
+2020 AFRDDV
-2026 KVPEFDLSSAKASLT
+2026 KVPEFDLSTAKASLQ
-2041 NIDDGAFENCSGTS
+2041 NIEDGAFENCSGTS
-2055 TVNLSG
+2055 SVNLSG

-2077 DSSIVYVSTDYLYD
+2077 DSSVVYVSTDYLYD

-2102 TYGTTTKTKVVTVRV
+2102 TYGTTTKTKVVTVQV
-2117 FFTKDLVSQG
+2117 FFTKDLASQG
-2127 VYNGKDVVWN
+2127 VYNGKDVTWN
-2137 VEATSN
+2137 VEASSN

-2148 HWYYATTK
+2148 HWYYATEK

-2165 AMTGYTINSTVRSS
+2165 AMTGYTIESTVNSS
-2179 TLTMDGSI
+2179 TLKMDGSI
-2187 VTLDKNGYYFYC
+2187 VTLDKNGYYFYV

-2253 TADNG
+2253 STDNG
-2258 LTPTYQYKLKA
+2258 VTPTYQYKLKA

-2296 NNDPNTASAPVKY
+2296 NNDPNTASEPVKY
-2309 IIKVD
+2309 ILKVD

-2350 NWYKTAAD
+2350 NWYKAAAD

-2371 VPLMDGVDMNT
+2371 VPLMQGVDMNT

-2388 HIKGEGGKYTADT
+2388 HIKAEGGKYTADT

-2413 SFNLNVDVDPTD
+2413 TFELNTAID
-2425 AGVSNYVAA
+2425 AGDSAISNYVAA
-2434 TANTS
+2434 TSNSA
-2439 LEKFELYEIHVMDA
+2439 LEKFELYEIHVMDD

-2471 VPTDYDT
+2471 VPADYDA
-2478 TRIVV
+2478 TRIAV

-2510 VAYFGYFVVGLEPV
+2510 VAYFGYFVVGLEPA
-2524 SSAPTGG
+2524 SSTSTGD

>member
-1 MQKKLSKLLIILVL
+1 MRKKLTKLLLVLVL

-41 EVNTDTGV
+41 EVNTDTGI

-74 IKELQFASATSKI
+74 ITEIQFPSATSKI
-87 TNYAFSDLVNLE
+87 TNYAFSDLVNVE

-113 AFLNCAGAKE
+113 AFLNCAGVKE
-123 VYIPISVANW
+123 IYIPISIANW
-133 GGFIFKDCVSIGYIF
+133 GGFVFKDCVSVGYIF
-148 TENTTNINMTT
+148 TENTTDINMTA
-159 PIWDSSVGSQAENG
+159 PIWDASVGSKAADN

-218 FALNLNS
+218 FALNLSS

-233 FYGCTGVTVINLPVA
+233 FYGCTGVTTINLPVA
-248 TTIGENAFYGCSGAE
+248 TTIGEYAFYGCTGAD
-263 SINLPVATSIGE
+263 SINIPVATSIGD
-275 NAFKGCSGAKTIY
+275 NAFENCTGAKKITVGATSVNYGNEVFKNCSGCQELY
-288 LGATNITYGNNCFAD
+288 LGAIGFK
-303 TTGCTEIYL
+303 
-312 GSINF
+312 
-317 AQNSN
+317 QNSN
-322 ALSRMGSGKT
+322 AMNGMGSASGFKV
-332 LTMTLGKSVSA
+332 TLGKAITS
-343 INGTLQTSHIGTTG
+343 INGTLQTSYIGTTKPI
-357 SINLVLEE
+357 SLVLEA
-365 GSNLNSVGAS
+365 GSKLSSIGTS
-375 AFENNSILTSVDFSN
+375 AFEGNALLISVDLNNRAEELALSD
-390 SAKNVSYNAKAF
+390 KAF
-402 NNCANLKTFSSNTGT
+402 YKCTSIKSFSTNTGSLSIGKLSLADLKKCENFQLNSKSTDIASSIETYSLVLTNPTSAWSATATEKISGIKINPTVYWTSWSAYYSVNGSGSYYMSQVYNNGANAANPEGGSLSFQNQSVTLNPKYEIENYSHPLENLGADGNGCDITIGESVVAIPDKMFSSGIRYTISSNFPS
-417 ATLTTLSFG
+417 AT
-426 NLKKLETLNW
+426 
-436 NASSTTLGWSTQ
+436 SSTTATVNIPAKSKVYQASYNYNNEINSYTFAIPASNRNLSGNVTYGAKSNVNIISLPSGINIKNVTTNTNTKLTSIGVAAFGLDDRSVTSTVSLTNVTTPNTSGNGTIEDGTIVAYGASSNGYLSGWNKAHTITSGNNVNASNQ
-448 LQAKVTFTSA
+448 SAK
-458 ATTASS
+458 TTASAS
-464 HTGSHVSQ
+464 VKFSEDKNSVNTGSTAALQNGKIKLVSLGSVSNTCEIKYGAFSFNPSLEKAWFGSGISYISPDSFYSL
-472 QKSSTASM
+472 KSPSTAYVYGKTSNTF
-480 ALTPSTTQNTS
+480 TPSNN
-491 YGWYP
+491 GL
-496 TGDFTISAATA
+496 
-507 GTTSASQ
+507 TSAGH
-514 NSASSG
+514 SG
-520 TATSTTT
+520 FTDIVYDAT
-527 ASYNWVGTN
+527 
-536 NTGNHPFLNLGSSVS
+536 
-551 AGSTVTFGKTVT
+551 
-563 TVPDYFLT
+563 
-571 SGVYAFETAAAT
+571 
-583 LKRTY
+583 
-588 TATGSSTA
+588 
-596 SSTKSTSGTPATP
+596 
-609 AMALAS
+609 
-615 VGGDVYFGYY
+615 
-625 ASNLGWTVNSKK
+625 
-637 VSVTNVGNVAQSVTI
+637 
-652 TSNLTDTTTV
+652 
-662 TQSCAITEGVKLS
+662 
-675 SATGIKLNQ
+675 
-684 VNSISKAITSVGQS
+684 
-698 SFGWI
+698 
-703 QIPMTS
+703 
-709 ANNDLPSAGVTS
+709 
-721 SFTASENSISAT
+721 
-733 RNSTSTQGTIYT
+733 
-745 APNFAVAS
+745 
-753 RSYPYF
+753 
-759 AMYMGHAPHNSGY
+759 
-772 KTNWTWSNNWG
+772 
-783 AWHDNSYT
+783 
-791 WTQGAG
+791 
-797 NGSANY
+797 
-803 YGKGI
+803 
-808 YRESGLQL
+808 
-816 GGNYYCA
+816 
-823 FATKDMAIREMRRL
+823 
-837 FDTTAVTATTTN
+837 
-849 TISGT
+849 
-854 FKTNTISIPAS
+854 
-865 TTTTKTWSTVNNAA
+865 
-879 NVPVNGYPDGNNVK
+879 
-893 TANFGMAGNNMTIN
+893 
-907 AGAFL
+907 
-912 GAKSLTNAYL
+912 
-922 ASTVKN
+922 
-928 IQGNAFY
+928 
-935 TRNTGTSDILYAYGK
+935 
-950 SNVGDFSVHTGLD
+950 
-963 THNDITAQYKPA
+963 

-981 FVGEYK
+981 FIDKFK
-987 VGNNVTAYLYN
+987 VGDNVNAYLYN
-998 TSGSNYLVNLAGS
+998 TSGDNYLINLAGS
-1011 GATYDSYT
+1011 GSTYDTFTASTLPGWSATY
-1019 ASNRPGWAGS
+1019 GS
-1029 YGTKVT
+1029 KVT
-1035 EVIIDDTVTSVGNY
+1035 EIIVDDTVTTIGNY
-1049 MFYGHS
+1049 LFYGHS
-1055 ALQSVTFGTGVTK
+1055 ALQKVTFGSGLTR
-1068 IGDYAFANCTSFE
+1068 IGDYAFANCTAFE
-1081 NQDAA
+1081 AQDAE
-1086 WPCPV
+1086 WNCPV

-1096 HAFANCSIKMAG
+1096 YAFANCSIKNAG
-1108 IPSTILK
+1108 IPATITK
-1115 LGSGVFAG
+1115 LGIGVFSG
-1123 NPVQQISYRAKAAS
+1123 NPVEQISYRATAAA
-1137 AHTADIVSF
+1137 AHTADVVPF
-1146 SGLADN
+1146 SGLADS
-1152 VETLVIIGNEV
+1152 VDTTITIADSV
-1163 TSIPAFLFY
+1163 TSVPAFMFY
-1172 KAEVEKITIGPA
+1172 KAEVEKINIGTG
-1184 VASIGEGAFSGSK
+1184 VASIGEAAFSGSK
-1197 TAIITVA
+1197 TAEVA
-1204 DGNTA
+1204 IPNGNAA
-1209 YKANA
+1209 YRVNA

-1220 ADGLTMVTYLGRKQD
+1220 ADNLTIIAYLGKHQD
-1235 AAYTLAS
+1235 AAYTLAT

-1268 NVGKE
+1268 NIGKE
-1273 AFFAAEKLESIAVND
+1273 AFFACEKLESIAVND
-1288 FMDEASFLSEVTVGD
+1288 FMDEASFLAEVTVGE
-1303 NWSGSAEVIFSG
+1303 NWSGNAEVIFSG
-1315 LSWDI
+1315 LAWDI

-1332 SDGRLAITGSGY
+1332 SDGRLAITGSGL
-1344 MKNWASANAVDWYSK
+1344 MKNWASASAVDWYSK

-1376 AYAFSGCQNLADC
+1376 AYAFSGCESLSDC
-1389 VPPASVENIGQYAF
+1389 VLPDSVSSIGQYAF
-1403 FDCKALTFV
+1403 FDCKGITFF

-1418 KTISTYTFA
+1418 TTINTYTFA
-1427 NCTALVWADCGL
+1427 NCTSLYWVDCGL
-1439 GVESIEPFAFSGCSN
+1439 GVQSIEPFAFAGCPT
-1454 ARYISINGSATE
+1454 ARYIAINGSATE

-1489 DFTDYTGIKDASTGS
+1489 DFTDYTGINDAATGS

-1519 TGRLM
+1519 QGRLLK
-1524 DRYAANNT
+1524 RYAANNT
-1532 TAAIGASGSYANT
+1532 TAAIGSTGSYANT
-1545 SDLYAYSFDSDN
+1545 SDLYAYSFDSNN
-1557 DGKSD
+1557 DGKAD

-1584 NAIRATLTKVCVED
+1584 NEIRETLTKVCVED

-1612 ALQFARIGKGA
+1612 ALTFARIGKGA

-1650 SLTADSNVFVGAGAS
+1650 SLTADSNVFVNAGAS

-1688 NLTNLTF
+1688 NLTNLTL

-1706 FAGCTGLKTLY
+1706 FAGCTGMKTLY

-1736 DSGGFTVEIAANV
+1736 DSGGFTVELAANV
-1749 TKIPDNLFYSTDGNP
+1749 TKLPDNLFYSTDGNP
-1764 YCTSVFA
+1764 YVTSVFA

-1793 AYFANCSMLTYIHNA
+1793 AYFANCTMLTYIHNA

-1841 ADFSINND
+1841 ADFTISND

-1955 EGEMIDF
+1955 SGEMIDF
-1962 ATQEGINWPR
+1962 QSQEGINWPR

-1983 RVYVGDGITRIGNYN
+1983 RIYVGDGITRIGNYN

-2012 DVQEIGKY
+2012 DVEEIGKY
-2020 AFRDDI
+2020 AFRDDV
-2026 KVPEFDLSSAKASLT
+2026 KVPEFDLSTAKASLQ
-2041 NIDDGAFENCSGTS
+2041 NIEDGAFENCSGTS
-2055 TVNLSG
+2055 SVNLSG

-2077 DSSIVYVSTDYLYD
+2077 DSSVVYVSTDYLYD

-2102 TYGTTTKTKVVTVRV
+2102 TYGTTTKTKVVTVQV
-2117 FFTKDLVSQG
+2117 FFTKDLASQG
-2127 VYNGKDVVWN
+2127 VYNGKDVTWN
-2137 VEATSN
+2137 VEASSN

-2148 HWYYATTK
+2148 HWYYATEK

-2165 AMTGYTINSTVRSS
+2165 AMTGYTIESTVNSS
-2179 TLTMDGSI
+2179 TLKMDGSI
-2187 VTLDKNGYYFYC
+2187 VTLDKNGYYFYV

-2253 TADNG
+2253 STDNG
-2258 LTPTYQYKLKA
+2258 VTPTYQYKLKA

-2296 NNDPNTASAPVKY
+2296 NNDPNTASEPVKY
-2309 IIKVD
+2309 ILKVD

-2371 VPLMDGVDMNT
+2371 VPLMQGVDMNT

-2388 HIKGEGGKYTADT
+2388 HIKADGGKYTADT

-2413 SFNLNVDVDPTD
+2413 SFELNTAID
-2425 AGVSNYVAA
+2425 AGDSAISNYVAA
-2434 TANTS
+2434 TSNSA
-2439 LEKFELYEIHVMDA
+2439 LEKFELYEIHVMDD

-2471 VPTDYDT
+2471 VPADYDA
-2478 TRIVV
+2478 TRIAI

-2510 VAYFGYFVVGLEPV
+2510 VAYFGYFVVGLEPA
-2524 SSAPTGG
+2524 SSASTGD

>member
-1 MQKKLSKLLIILVL
+1 MRKKLTKLLLVLVL

-41 EVNTDTGV
+41 EVNTDTGI

-74 IKELQFASATSKI
+74 ITEIQFPSATSKI
-87 TNYAFSDLVNLE
+87 TNYAFSDLVNVE

-113 AFLNCAGAKE
+113 AFLNCAGVKE
-123 VYIPISVANW
+123 IYIPISIANW
-133 GGFIFKDCVSIGYIF
+133 GGFVFKDCVSVGYIF
-148 TENTTNINMTT
+148 TENTTDINMTA
-159 PIWDSSVGSQAENG
+159 PIWDASVGSKAADN

-218 FALNLNS
+218 FALNLSS

-233 FYGCTGVTVINLPVA
+233 FYGCTGVTTINLPVA
-248 TTIGENAFYGCSGAE
+248 TTIGEYAFYGCTGAD
-263 SINLPVATSIGE
+263 SINIPVATSIGD
-275 NAFKGCSGAKTIY
+275 NAFENCTGAKKITVGATSVNYGNEVFKNCSGCQELY
-288 LGATNITYGNNCFAD
+288 LGAIGFK
-303 TTGCTEIYL
+303 
-312 GSINF
+312 
-317 AQNSN
+317 QNSN
-322 ALSRMGSGKT
+322 AMNGMGSASGFKV
-332 LTMTLGKSVSA
+332 TLGKAITS
-343 INGTLQTSHIGTTG
+343 INGTLQTSYIGTTKPI
-357 SINLVLEE
+357 SLVLEA
-365 GSNLNSVGAS
+365 GSKLSSIGTS
-375 AFENNSILTSVDFSN
+375 AFEGNALLISVDLNNRAEELALSD
-390 SAKNVSYNAKAF
+390 KAF
-402 NNCANLKTFSSNTGT
+402 YKCTSIKSFSTNTGSLSVGKLSLADLKKCENFQLNSKSTDIASSIETYSLVLTNPTSAWSATATEKISGIKINPTVYWTSWSAYYSVNGSGSYYMSQVYNNGANAANPEGGSLSFQNQSVTLNPKYEIENYSHPLENLGADGNGCDITIGESVVAIPDKMFSSGIRYTISSNFPS
-417 ATLTTLSFG
+417 AT
-426 NLKKLETLNW
+426 
-436 NASSTTLGWSTQ
+436 SSTTATVNIPAKSKVY
-448 LQAKVTFTSA
+448 QASYNYNNAINSYTFTIPASNRNLSGNVTYGAKSNVNIISLPSGINIKNVTTNTNTKLTSIGVAAFGLDDRSVTSTVSLTNVTTPNTSGNGTIEDGTIVAYGASSNGYLSGWNKAHTITSGNNVNASNQSA
-458 ATTASS
+458 KTTASAS
-464 HTGSHVSQ
+464 VKFSEDKNSVNTGSTAALQNGKIKLVSLGSVSNTCEIKYGAFSFNPSLEKAWFGSGISYISPDSFYSL
-472 QKSSTASM
+472 KSPSTAYVYGKTSNTF
-480 ALTPSTTQNTS
+480 TPSNN
-491 YGWYP
+491 GL
-496 TGDFTISAATA
+496 
-507 GTTSASQ
+507 TSA
-514 NSASSG
+514 G
-520 TATSTTT
+520 HGGFTDIVYDAT
-527 ASYNWVGTN
+527 
-536 NTGNHPFLNLGSSVS
+536 
-551 AGSTVTFGKTVT
+551 
-563 TVPDYFLT
+563 
-571 SGVYAFETAAAT
+571 
-583 LKRTY
+583 
-588 TATGSSTA
+588 
-596 SSTKSTSGTPATP
+596 
-609 AMALAS
+609 
-615 VGGDVYFGYY
+615 
-625 ASNLGWTVNSKK
+625 
-637 VSVTNVGNVAQSVTI
+637 
-652 TSNLTDTTTV
+652 
-662 TQSCAITEGVKLS
+662 
-675 SATGIKLNQ
+675 
-684 VNSISKAITSVGQS
+684 
-698 SFGWI
+698 
-703 QIPMTS
+703 
-709 ANNDLPSAGVTS
+709 
-721 SFTASENSISAT
+721 
-733 RNSTSTQGTIYT
+733 
-745 APNFAVAS
+745 
-753 RSYPYF
+753 
-759 AMYMGHAPHNSGY
+759 
-772 KTNWTWSNNWG
+772 
-783 AWHDNSYT
+783 
-791 WTQGAG
+791 
-797 NGSANY
+797 
-803 YGKGI
+803 
-808 YRESGLQL
+808 
-816 GGNYYCA
+816 
-823 FATKDMAIREMRRL
+823 
-837 FDTTAVTATTTN
+837 
-849 TISGT
+849 
-854 FKTNTISIPAS
+854 
-865 TTTTKTWSTVNNAA
+865 
-879 NVPVNGYPDGNNVK
+879 
-893 TANFGMAGNNMTIN
+893 
-907 AGAFL
+907 
-912 GAKSLTNAYL
+912 
-922 ASTVKN
+922 
-928 IQGNAFY
+928 
-935 TRNTGTSDILYAYGK
+935 
-950 SNVGDFSVHTGLD
+950 
-963 THNDITAQYKPA
+963 

-981 FVGEYK
+981 FIDKFK
-987 VGNNVTAYLYN
+987 VGDNVNAYLYN
-998 TSGSNYLVNLAGS
+998 TSGDNYLINLAGS
-1011 GATYDSYT
+1011 GSTYDTFTASTLPGWSATY
-1019 ASNRPGWAGS
+1019 GS
-1029 YGTKVT
+1029 KVT
-1035 EVIIDDTVTSVGNY
+1035 EIIVDDTVTTIGNY
-1049 MFYGHS
+1049 LFYGHS
-1055 ALQSVTFGTGVTK
+1055 ALQKVTFGSGLTR
-1068 IGDYAFANCTSFE
+1068 IGDYAFANCTAFE
-1081 NQDAA
+1081 AQDAE
-1086 WPCPV
+1086 WNCPV

-1096 HAFANCSIKMAG
+1096 YAFANCSIKNAG
-1108 IPSTILK
+1108 IPATITK
-1115 LGSGVFAG
+1115 LGSGVFSG
-1123 NPVQQISYRAKAAS
+1123 NPVEQISYRATAAA
-1137 AHTADIVSF
+1137 AHTADVVPF
-1146 SGLADN
+1146 SGLADS
-1152 VETLVIIGNEV
+1152 VDTTITIADSV
-1163 TSIPAFLFY
+1163 TSIPAFMFY
-1172 KAEVEKITIGPA
+1172 KAEVEKINIGTG
-1184 VASIGEGAFSGSK
+1184 VASIGEAAFSGSK
-1197 TAIITVA
+1197 TAEVA
-1204 DGNTA
+1204 IPNGNAA
-1209 YKANA
+1209 YRVNA

-1220 ADGLTMVTYLGRKQD
+1220 ADNLTIIAYLGKHQD
-1235 AAYTLAS
+1235 AAYTLAT

-1254 HPYLERMTFDATVI
+1254 HPFLERMTFDATVI
-1268 NVGKE
+1268 NIGKE
-1273 AFFAAEKLESIAVND
+1273 AFFACDKLESIAVND
-1288 FMDEASFLSEVTVGD
+1288 FMDEASFLAEVTVGE
-1303 NWSGSAEVIFSG
+1303 NWSGNAEVIFSG
-1315 LSWDI
+1315 LAWDI

-1332 SDGRLAITGSGY
+1332 SDGRLAITGSGL
-1344 MKNWASANAVDWYSK
+1344 MKNWASASAVDWYSK

-1376 AYAFSGCQNLADC
+1376 AYAFSGCESLSDC
-1389 VPPASVENIGQYAF
+1389 VLPDSVSSIGQYAF
-1403 FDCKALTFV
+1403 FDCKGITFF

-1418 KTISTYTFA
+1418 TTINTYTFA
-1427 NCTALVWADCGL
+1427 NCTSLYWVDCGL
-1439 GVESIEPFAFSGCSN
+1439 GVQSIEPFAFAGCPT
-1454 ARYISINGSATE
+1454 ARYIAINGSATE

-1489 DFTDYTGIKDASTGS
+1489 DFTDYTGINDAATGS

-1519 TGRLM
+1519 QGRLLK
-1524 DRYAANNT
+1524 RYAANNT
-1532 TAAIGASGSYANT
+1532 TAAIGSTGSYANT
-1545 SDLYAYSFDSDN
+1545 SDLYAYSFDSNN
-1557 DGKSD
+1557 DGKAD

-1584 NAIRATLTKVCVED
+1584 NEIRETLTKVCVED

-1612 ALQFARIGKGA
+1612 ALTFARIGKGA

-1650 SLTADSNVFVGAGAS
+1650 SLTADSNVFVNAGAS

-1688 NLTNLTF
+1688 NLTNLTL

-1706 FAGCTGLKTLY
+1706 FAGCTGMKTLY

-1736 DSGGFTVEIAANV
+1736 DSGGFTVELAANV
-1749 TKIPDNLFYSTDGNP
+1749 TKLPDNLFYSTDGNP
-1764 YCTSVFA
+1764 YVTSVFA

-1793 AYFANCSMLTYIHNA
+1793 AYFANCTMLTYIHNA

-1841 ADFSINND
+1841 ADFTISND

-1955 EGEMIDF
+1955 TGEMIDF
-1962 ATQEGINWPR
+1962 QSQEGINWPR

-1983 RVYVGDGITRIGNYN
+1983 RIYVGDGITRIGNYN

-2012 DVQEIGKY
+2012 DVEEIGKY
-2020 AFRDDI
+2020 AFRDDV
-2026 KVPEFDLSSAKASLT
+2026 KVPEFDLSTAKASLQ
-2041 NIDDGAFENCSGTS
+2041 NIEDGAFENCSGTS
-2055 TVNLSG
+2055 SVNLSG

-2077 DSSIVYVSTDYLYD
+2077 DSSVVYVSTDYLYD

-2102 TYGTTTKTKVVTVRV
+2102 TYGTTTKTKVVTVQV
-2117 FFTKDLVSQG
+2117 FFTKDLASQG
-2127 VYNGKDVVWN
+2127 VYNGKDVTWN
-2137 VEATSN
+2137 VEASSN

-2148 HWYYATTK
+2148 HWYYATEK

-2165 AMTGYTINSTVRSS
+2165 AMTGYTIESTVNSS
-2179 TLTMDGSI
+2179 TLKMDGSI
-2187 VTLDKNGYYFYC
+2187 VTLDKNGYYFYV

-2253 TADNG
+2253 STDNG
-2258 LTPTYQYKLKA
+2258 VTPTYQYKLKA

-2296 NNDPNTASAPVKY
+2296 NNDPNTASEPVKY
-2309 IIKVD
+2309 ILKVD

-2371 VPLMDGVDMNT
+2371 VPLMQGVDMNT

-2388 HIKGEGGKYTADT
+2388 HIKADGGKYTADT

-2413 SFNLNVDVDPTD
+2413 SFELNTAID
-2425 AGVSNYVAA
+2425 AGDSAISNYVAA
-2434 TANTS
+2434 TSNSA
-2439 LEKFELYEIHVMDA
+2439 LEKFELYEIHVMDD

-2471 VPTDYDT
+2471 VPADYDA
-2478 TRIVV
+2478 TRIAI

-2510 VAYFGYFVVGLEPV
+2510 VAYFGYFVVGLEPA
-2524 SSAPTGG
+2524 SSASTGD

>member
-1 MQKKLSKLLIILVL
+1 MRKKLTKLLLVLVL

-41 EVNTDTGV
+41 EVNTDTGI

-74 IKELQFASATSKI
+74 ITEIQFPSATSKI
-87 TNYAFSDLVNLE
+87 TNYAFSDLVNVE

-113 AFLNCAGAKE
+113 AFLNCAGVKE
-123 VYIPISVANW
+123 IYIPISIANW
-133 GGFIFKDCVSIGYIF
+133 GGFVFKDCVSVGYIF
-148 TENTTNINMTT
+148 TENTTDINMTA
-159 PIWDSSVGSQAENG
+159 PIWDASVGSKAADN

-218 FALNLNS
+218 FALNLSS

-233 FYGCTGVTVINLPVA
+233 FYGCTGVTTINLPVA
-248 TTIGENAFYGCSGAE
+248 TTIGEYAFYGCTGAD
-263 SINLPVATSIGE
+263 SINIPVATSIGD
-275 NAFKGCSGAKTIY
+275 NAFENCTGAKKLTVGATSVNYGNEVFKNCSGCQELY
-288 LGATNITYGNNCFAD
+288 LGAIGFK
-303 TTGCTEIYL
+303 
-312 GSINF
+312 
-317 AQNSN
+317 QNSN
-322 ALSRMGSGKT
+322 AMNGMGSASGFKV
-332 LTMTLGKSVSA
+332 TLGKAITS
-343 INGTLQTSHIGTTG
+343 INGTLQTSYIGTTKPM
-357 SINLVLEE
+357 SLVLEA
-365 GSNLNSVGAS
+365 GSKLSSIGTS
-375 AFENNSILTSVDFSN
+375 AFEGNALLISVDLSN
-390 SAKNVSYNAKAF
+390 RAEELALSDKAF
-402 NNCANLKTFSSNTGT
+402 YKCTSIKSFSTNTGSLSVGKLSLADLKKCENFQLNSKSTDIASSIETYSLVLTNPTSAWSATATEKISGIKINPTVYWTTWSAYYSVNGSGSYYMSQVYNNGANAANPEGGSLSFQNQSVTLNPKYEIENYSHPLENLGADGNGCDITIGESVVAIPDKMFSSGIRYTISSNFPS
-417 ATLTTLSFG
+417 AT
-426 NLKKLETLNW
+426 
-436 NASSTTLGWSTQ
+436 SSTTATVNIPAKSKVY
-448 LQAKVTFTSA
+448 QASYNYNNEINSYTFTIPASNRNLSGNVTYGAKSNVNIISLPSGINIKNVTTNTNTKLTSIGVA
-458 ATTASS
+458 AFGLDDRSVTSTVSLTNVTTPNTSGNGTIEDGTIVAYGASSNGYLTGWNKAHTITSGNNVNASNQSVKTTASAS
-464 HTGSHVSQ
+464 VKFSEDKNSVNTGSTAALQNGKIKLVSLGSVSNTCEIKYGAFSFNPSLEKAWFGSGISYISPDSFYSL
-472 QKSSTASM
+472 KSPSTAYVYGKTSNTF
-480 ALTPSTTQNTS
+480 TPSNN
-491 YGWYP
+491 GL
-496 TGDFTISAATA
+496 
-507 GTTSASQ
+507 TSAGH
-514 NSASSG
+514 SG
-520 TATSTTT
+520 FTDIVYDAT
-527 ASYNWVGTN
+527 
-536 NTGNHPFLNLGSSVS
+536 
-551 AGSTVTFGKTVT
+551 
-563 TVPDYFLT
+563 
-571 SGVYAFETAAAT
+571 
-583 LKRTY
+583 
-588 TATGSSTA
+588 
-596 SSTKSTSGTPATP
+596 
-609 AMALAS
+609 
-615 VGGDVYFGYY
+615 
-625 ASNLGWTVNSKK
+625 
-637 VSVTNVGNVAQSVTI
+637 
-652 TSNLTDTTTV
+652 
-662 TQSCAITEGVKLS
+662 
-675 SATGIKLNQ
+675 
-684 VNSISKAITSVGQS
+684 
-698 SFGWI
+698 
-703 QIPMTS
+703 
-709 ANNDLPSAGVTS
+709 
-721 SFTASENSISAT
+721 
-733 RNSTSTQGTIYT
+733 
-745 APNFAVAS
+745 
-753 RSYPYF
+753 
-759 AMYMGHAPHNSGY
+759 
-772 KTNWTWSNNWG
+772 
-783 AWHDNSYT
+783 
-791 WTQGAG
+791 
-797 NGSANY
+797 
-803 YGKGI
+803 
-808 YRESGLQL
+808 
-816 GGNYYCA
+816 
-823 FATKDMAIREMRRL
+823 
-837 FDTTAVTATTTN
+837 
-849 TISGT
+849 
-854 FKTNTISIPAS
+854 
-865 TTTTKTWSTVNNAA
+865 
-879 NVPVNGYPDGNNVK
+879 
-893 TANFGMAGNNMTIN
+893 
-907 AGAFL
+907 
-912 GAKSLTNAYL
+912 
-922 ASTVKN
+922 
-928 IQGNAFY
+928 
-935 TRNTGTSDILYAYGK
+935 
-950 SNVGDFSVHTGLD
+950 
-963 THNDITAQYKPA
+963 

-981 FVGEYK
+981 FIDKFK
-987 VGNNVTAYLYN
+987 VGDNVNAYLYN
-998 TSGSNYLVNLAGS
+998 TSGDNYLINLAGS
-1011 GATYDSYT
+1011 GSTYDTFTANTLPGWSATY
-1019 ASNRPGWAGS
+1019 GS
-1029 YGTKVT
+1029 KVT
-1035 EVIIDDTVTSVGNY
+1035 EIIVDDTVTTIGNY
-1049 MFYGHS
+1049 LFYGHS
-1055 ALQSVTFGTGVTK
+1055 ALQKVTFGSGLTR
-1068 IGDYAFANCTSFE
+1068 IGDYAFANCTAFE
-1081 NQDAA
+1081 AQDAE
-1086 WPCPV
+1086 WNCPV

-1096 HAFANCSIKMAG
+1096 YAFANCSIKNAG
-1108 IPSTILK
+1108 IPATITK
-1115 LGSGVFAG
+1115 LGSGVFSG
-1123 NPVQQISYRAKAAS
+1123 NPVEQISYRATAAA
-1137 AHTADIVSF
+1137 AHTADVVPF
-1146 SGLADN
+1146 SGLADS
-1152 VETLVIIGNEV
+1152 VDTTITIADSV
-1163 TSIPAFLFY
+1163 TSIPAFMFY
-1172 KAEVEKITIGPA
+1172 KAEVEKINIGTG
-1184 VASIGEGAFSGSK
+1184 VASIGEAAFSGSK
-1197 TAIITVA
+1197 TAEVA
-1204 DGNTA
+1204 IPNGNAA
-1209 YKANA
+1209 YRVNA

-1220 ADGLTMVTYLGRKQD
+1220 ADNLTIIAYLGKHQD
-1235 AAYTLAS
+1235 AAYTLAT

-1254 HPYLERMTFDATVI
+1254 HPFLERMTFDATVI
-1268 NVGKE
+1268 NIGKE
-1273 AFFAAEKLESIAVND
+1273 AFFACDKLESIAVND
-1288 FMDEASFLSEVTVGD
+1288 FMDEASFLAEVTVGE
-1303 NWSGSAEVIFSG
+1303 NWSGNAEVIFSG
-1315 LSWDI
+1315 LAWDI

-1332 SDGRLAITGSGY
+1332 SDGRLAITGSGL
-1344 MKNWASANAVDWYSK
+1344 MKNWASASAVDWYSK

-1376 AYAFSGCQNLADC
+1376 AYAFSGCESLSDC
-1389 VPPASVENIGQYAF
+1389 VLPDSVSSIGQYAF
-1403 FDCKALTFV
+1403 FDCKGITFF

-1418 KTISTYTFA
+1418 TTINTYTFA
-1427 NCTALVWADCGL
+1427 NCASLYWVDCGL
-1439 GVESIEPFAFSGCSN
+1439 GVQSIEPFAFAGCPT
-1454 ARYISINGSATE
+1454 ARYIAINGSATE

-1489 DFTDYTGIKDASTGS
+1489 DFTDYTGINDAATGS

-1519 TGRLM
+1519 QGRLLK
-1524 DRYAANNT
+1524 RYAANNT
-1532 TAAIGASGSYANT
+1532 TAAIGSTGSYANT
-1545 SDLYAYSFDSDN
+1545 SDLYAYSFDSNN
-1557 DGKSD
+1557 DGKAD

-1584 NAIRATLTKVCVED
+1584 NEIRETLTKVCVED

-1612 ALQFARIGKGA
+1612 ALTFARIGKGA

-1635 SLKEFLCNVRSFSTG
+1635 ALKEFLCNVRSFSTG
-1650 SLTADSNVFVGAGAS
+1650 SLTADSNVFVNAGAS

-1688 NLTNLTF
+1688 NLTNLTL

-1706 FAGCTGLKTLY
+1706 FAGCTGMKTLY

-1736 DSGGFTVEIAANV
+1736 DSGGFTVELAANV
-1749 TKIPDNLFYSTDGNP
+1749 TKLPDNLFYSTDGNP
-1764 YCTSVFA
+1764 YVTSVFA

-1793 AYFANCSMLTYIHNA
+1793 AYFANCTMLTYIHNA

-1841 ADFSINND
+1841 ADFTISND

-1955 EGEMIDF
+1955 TGEMIDF
-1962 ATQEGINWPR
+1962 QSREGINWPR

-1983 RVYVGDGITRIGNYN
+1983 RIYVGDGITRIGNYN

-2012 DVQEIGKY
+2012 DVEEIGKY
-2020 AFRDDI
+2020 AFRDDV
-2026 KVPEFDLSSAKASLT
+2026 KVPEFDLSTAKASLQ
-2041 NIDDGAFENCSGTS
+2041 NIEDGAFENCSGTS
-2055 TVNLSG
+2055 SVNLSG

-2077 DSSIVYVSTDYLYD
+2077 DSSVVYVSTDYLYD

-2102 TYGTTTKTKVVTVRV
+2102 TYGTTTKTKVVTVQV
-2117 FFTKDLVSQG
+2117 FFTKDLASQG
-2127 VYNGKDVVWN
+2127 VYNGKDVTWN
-2137 VEATSN
+2137 VEASSN

-2148 HWYYATTK
+2148 HWYYATEK

-2165 AMTGYTINSTVRSS
+2165 AMTGYTIESTVNSS
-2179 TLTMDGSI
+2179 TLKMDGSI
-2187 VTLDKNGYYFYC
+2187 VTLDKNGYYFYV

-2253 TADNG
+2253 STDNG
-2258 LTPTYQYKLKA
+2258 VTPTYQYKLKA

-2296 NNDPNTASAPVKY
+2296 NNDPNTASEPVKY
-2309 IIKVD
+2309 ILKVD

-2371 VPLMDGVDMNT
+2371 VPLMQGVDMNT

-2388 HIKGEGGKYTADT
+2388 HIKADGGKYTADT

-2413 SFNLNVDVDPTD
+2413 SFELNTAID
-2425 AGVSNYVAA
+2425 AGDSAISNYVAA
-2434 TANTS
+2434 TSNSA
-2439 LEKFELYEIHVMDA
+2439 LEKFELYEIHVMDD

-2471 VPTDYDT
+2471 VPADYDA
-2478 TRIVV
+2478 TRIAI

-2510 VAYFGYFVVGLEPV
+2510 VAYFGYFVVGLEPA
-2524 SSAPTGG
+2524 SSASTGD

>member
-1 MQKKLSKLLIILVL
+1 MRKKLTKLLLVLVL

-41 EVNTDTGV
+41 EVNTDTGI

-74 IKELQFASATSKI
+74 ITEIQFPSATSKI
-87 TNYAFSDLVNLE
+87 TNYAFSDLVNVE

-113 AFLNCAGAKE
+113 AFLNCAGVKE
-123 VYIPISVANW
+123 IYIPISIANW
-133 GGFIFKDCVSIGYIF
+133 GGFVFKDCVSVGYIF
-148 TENTTNINMTT
+148 TENTTDINMTA
-159 PIWDSSVGSQAENG
+159 PIWDASVGSKAADN

-218 FALNLNS
+218 FALNLSS

-233 FYGCTGVTVINLPVA
+233 FYGCTGVTTINLPVA
-248 TTIGENAFYGCSGAE
+248 TTIGEYAFYGCTGAD
-263 SINLPVATSIGE
+263 SINIPVATSIGD
-275 NAFKGCSGAKTIY
+275 NAFENCTGAKKITVGATSVNYGNEVFKNCSGCQELY
-288 LGATNITYGNNCFAD
+288 LGAIGFK
-303 TTGCTEIYL
+303 
-312 GSINF
+312 
-317 AQNSN
+317 QNSN
-322 ALSRMGSGKT
+322 AMNGMGSASGFKV
-332 LTMTLGKSVSA
+332 TLGKAITS
-343 INGTLQTSHIGTTG
+343 INGTLQTSYIGTTKPI
-357 SINLVLEE
+357 SLVLEA
-365 GSNLNSVGAS
+365 GSKLSSIGTS
-375 AFENNSILTSVDFSN
+375 AFEGNALLISVDLNNRAEELALSD
-390 SAKNVSYNAKAF
+390 KAF
-402 NNCANLKTFSSNTGT
+402 YKCTSIKSFSTNTGSLSIGKLSLADLKKCENFQLNSKSTDIASSIETYSLVLTNPTSAWSATATEKISGIKINPTVYWTSWSAYYSVNGSGSYYMSQVYNNGANAANPEGGSLSFQNQSVTLNPKYEIENYSHPLENLGADGNGCDITIGESVVAIPDKMFSSGIRYTISSNFPS
-417 ATLTTLSFG
+417 AT
-426 NLKKLETLNW
+426 
-436 NASSTTLGWSTQ
+436 SSTTATVNIPAKSKVYQASYNYNNEINSYTFAIPASNRNLSGNVTYGAKSNVNIISLPSGINIKNVTTNTNTKLTSIGVAAFGLDDRSVTSTVSLTNVTTPNTSGNGTIEDGTIVAYGASSNGYLSGWNKAHTITSGNNVNASNQ
-448 LQAKVTFTSA
+448 SAK
-458 ATTASS
+458 TTASAS
-464 HTGSHVSQ
+464 VKFSEDKNSVNTGSTAALQNGKIKLVSLGSVSNTCEIKYGAFSFNPSLEKAWFGSGISYISPDSFYSL
-472 QKSSTASM
+472 KSPSTAYVYGKTSNTF
-480 ALTPSTTQNTS
+480 TPSNN
-491 YGWYP
+491 GL
-496 TGDFTISAATA
+496 
-507 GTTSASQ
+507 TSAGH
-514 NSASSG
+514 SG
-520 TATSTTT
+520 FTDIVYDAT
-527 ASYNWVGTN
+527 
-536 NTGNHPFLNLGSSVS
+536 
-551 AGSTVTFGKTVT
+551 
-563 TVPDYFLT
+563 
-571 SGVYAFETAAAT
+571 
-583 LKRTY
+583 
-588 TATGSSTA
+588 
-596 SSTKSTSGTPATP
+596 
-609 AMALAS
+609 
-615 VGGDVYFGYY
+615 
-625 ASNLGWTVNSKK
+625 
-637 VSVTNVGNVAQSVTI
+637 
-652 TSNLTDTTTV
+652 
-662 TQSCAITEGVKLS
+662 
-675 SATGIKLNQ
+675 
-684 VNSISKAITSVGQS
+684 
-698 SFGWI
+698 
-703 QIPMTS
+703 
-709 ANNDLPSAGVTS
+709 
-721 SFTASENSISAT
+721 
-733 RNSTSTQGTIYT
+733 
-745 APNFAVAS
+745 
-753 RSYPYF
+753 
-759 AMYMGHAPHNSGY
+759 
-772 KTNWTWSNNWG
+772 
-783 AWHDNSYT
+783 
-791 WTQGAG
+791 
-797 NGSANY
+797 
-803 YGKGI
+803 
-808 YRESGLQL
+808 
-816 GGNYYCA
+816 
-823 FATKDMAIREMRRL
+823 
-837 FDTTAVTATTTN
+837 
-849 TISGT
+849 
-854 FKTNTISIPAS
+854 
-865 TTTTKTWSTVNNAA
+865 
-879 NVPVNGYPDGNNVK
+879 
-893 TANFGMAGNNMTIN
+893 
-907 AGAFL
+907 
-912 GAKSLTNAYL
+912 
-922 ASTVKN
+922 
-928 IQGNAFY
+928 
-935 TRNTGTSDILYAYGK
+935 
-950 SNVGDFSVHTGLD
+950 
-963 THNDITAQYKPA
+963 

-981 FVGEYK
+981 FIDKFK
-987 VGNNVTAYLYN
+987 VGDNVNAYLYN
-998 TSGSNYLVNLAGS
+998 TSGDNYLINLAGS
-1011 GATYDSYT
+1011 GSTYDTFTASTLPGWSATY
-1019 ASNRPGWAGS
+1019 GS
-1029 YGTKVT
+1029 KVT
-1035 EVIIDDTVTSVGNY
+1035 EIIVDDTVTTIGNY
-1049 MFYGHS
+1049 LFYGHS
-1055 ALQSVTFGTGVTK
+1055 ALQKVTFGSGLTR
-1068 IGDYAFANCTSFE
+1068 IGDYAFANCTAFE
-1081 NQDAA
+1081 AQDAE
-1086 WPCPV
+1086 WNWPV

-1096 HAFANCSIKMAG
+1096 YAFANCSIKNAG
-1108 IPSTILK
+1108 IPATITK
-1115 LGSGVFAG
+1115 LGIGVFSG
-1123 NPVQQISYRAKAAS
+1123 NPVEQISYRATAAA
-1137 AHTADIVSF
+1137 AHTADVVPF
-1146 SGLADN
+1146 SGLADS
-1152 VETLVIIGNEV
+1152 VDTTITIADSV
-1163 TSIPAFLFY
+1163 TSVPAFMFY
-1172 KAEVEKITIGPA
+1172 KAEVEKINIGTG
-1184 VASIGEGAFSGSK
+1184 VASIGEAAFSGSK
-1197 TAIITVA
+1197 TAEVA
-1204 DGNTA
+1204 IPNGNAA
-1209 YKANA
+1209 YRVNA

-1220 ADGLTMVTYLGRKQD
+1220 ADNLTIIAYLGKHQD
-1235 AAYTLAS
+1235 AAYTLAT

-1268 NVGKE
+1268 NIGKE
-1273 AFFAAEKLESIAVND
+1273 AFFACEKLESIAVND
-1288 FMDEASFLSEVTVGD
+1288 FMDEASFLAEVTVGE
-1303 NWSGSAEVIFSG
+1303 NWSGNAEVIFSG
-1315 LSWDI
+1315 LAWDI

-1332 SDGRLAITGSGY
+1332 SDGRLAITGSGL
-1344 MKNWASANAVDWYSK
+1344 MKNWASASAVDWYSK

-1376 AYAFSGCQNLADC
+1376 AYAFSGCESLSDC
-1389 VPPASVENIGQYAF
+1389 VLPDSVSSIGQYAF
-1403 FDCKALTFV
+1403 FDCKGITFF

-1418 KTISTYTFA
+1418 TTINTYTFA
-1427 NCTALVWADCGL
+1427 NCTSLYWVDCGL
-1439 GVESIEPFAFSGCSN
+1439 GVQSIEPFAFAGCPT
-1454 ARYISINGSATE
+1454 ARYIAINGSATE

-1489 DFTDYTGIKDASTGS
+1489 DFTDYTGINDAATGS

-1519 TGRLM
+1519 QGRLLK
-1524 DRYAANNT
+1524 RYAANNT
-1532 TAAIGASGSYANT
+1532 TAAIGSTGSYANT
-1545 SDLYAYSFDSDN
+1545 SDLYAYSFDSNN
-1557 DGKSD
+1557 DGKAD

-1584 NAIRATLTKVCVED
+1584 NEIRETLTKVCVED

-1612 ALQFARIGKGA
+1612 ALTFARIGKGA

-1650 SLTADSNVFVGAGAS
+1650 SLTADSNVFVNAGAS

-1688 NLTNLTF
+1688 NLTNLTL

-1706 FAGCTGLKTLY
+1706 FAGCTGMKTLY

-1736 DSGGFTVEIAANV
+1736 DSGGFTVELAANV
-1749 TKIPDNLFYSTDGNP
+1749 TKLPDNLFYSTDGNP
-1764 YCTSVFA
+1764 YVTSVFA

-1793 AYFANCSMLTYIHNA
+1793 AYFANCTMLTYIHNA

-1841 ADFSINND
+1841 ADFTISND

-1955 EGEMIDF
+1955 TGEMIDF
-1962 ATQEGINWPR
+1962 QSQEGINWPR

-1983 RVYVGDGITRIGNYN
+1983 RIYVGDGITRIGNYN

-2012 DVQEIGKY
+2012 DVEEIGKY
-2020 AFRDDI
+2020 AFRDDV
-2026 KVPEFDLSSAKASLT
+2026 KVPEFDLSTAKASLQ
-2041 NIDDGAFENCSGTS
+2041 NIEDGAFENCSGTS
-2055 TVNLSG
+2055 SVNLSG

-2077 DSSIVYVSTDYLYD
+2077 DSSVVYVSTDYLYD

-2102 TYGTTTKTKVVTVRV
+2102 TYGTTTKTKVVTVQV
-2117 FFTKDLVSQG
+2117 FFTKDLASQG
-2127 VYNGKDVVWN
+2127 VYNGKDVTWN
-2137 VEATSN
+2137 VEASSN

-2148 HWYYATTK
+2148 HWYYATEK

-2165 AMTGYTINSTVRSS
+2165 AMTGYTIESTVNSS
-2179 TLTMDGSI
+2179 TLKMDGSI
-2187 VTLDKNGYYFYC
+2187 VTLDKNGYYFYV

-2253 TADNG
+2253 STDNG
-2258 LTPTYQYKLKA
+2258 VTPTYQYKLKA

-2296 NNDPNTASAPVKY
+2296 NNDPNTASEPVKY
-2309 IIKVD
+2309 ILKVD
-2314 NSSPTVSIS
+2314 NSSPIVSIS

-2371 VPLMDGVDMNT
+2371 VPLMQGVDMNT

-2388 HIKGEGGKYTADT
+2388 HIKADGGKYTADT

-2413 SFNLNVDVDPTD
+2413 SFELNTAID
-2425 AGVSNYVAA
+2425 AGDSAISNYVAA
-2434 TANTS
+2434 TSNSA
-2439 LEKFELYEIHVMDA
+2439 LEKFELYEIHVMDD

-2471 VPTDYDT
+2471 VPADYDA
-2478 TRIVV
+2478 TRIAI

-2510 VAYFGYFVVGLEPV
+2510 VAYFGYFVVGLEPA
-2524 SSAPTGG
+2524 SSASTGD

>member
-1 MQKKLSKLLIILVL
+1 MRKKLTKLLLVLVL

-41 EVNTDTGV
+41 EVNTDTGI

-74 IKELQFASATSKI
+74 ITEIQFPSATSKI
-87 TNYAFSDLVNLE
+87 TNYAFSDLVNVE

-113 AFLNCAGAKE
+113 AFLNCAGVKE
-123 VYIPISVANW
+123 IYIPISIANW
-133 GGFIFKDCVSIGYIF
+133 GGFVFKDCVSVGYIF
-148 TENTTNINMTT
+148 TENTTDINMTA
-159 PIWDSSVGSQAENG
+159 PIWDASVGSKAADN

-218 FALNLNS
+218 FALNLSS

-233 FYGCTGVTVINLPVA
+233 FYGCTGVTTINLPVA
-248 TTIGENAFYGCSGAE
+248 TTIGEYAFYGCTGAD
-263 SINLPVATSIGE
+263 SINIPVATSIGD
-275 NAFKGCSGAKTIY
+275 NAFENCTGAKKITVGATSVNYGNEVFKNCSGCQELY
-288 LGATNITYGNNCFAD
+288 LGAIGFK
-303 TTGCTEIYL
+303 
-312 GSINF
+312 
-317 AQNSN
+317 QNSN
-322 ALSRMGSGKT
+322 AMNGMGSASGFKV
-332 LTMTLGKSVSA
+332 TLGKAITS
-343 INGTLQTSHIGTTG
+343 INGTLQTSYIGTTKPI
-357 SINLVLEE
+357 SLVLEA
-365 GSNLNSVGAS
+365 GSKLSSIGTS
-375 AFENNSILTSVDFSN
+375 AFEGNALLISVDLNNRAEELALSD
-390 SAKNVSYNAKAF
+390 KAF
-402 NNCANLKTFSSNTGT
+402 YKCTSIKSFSTNTGSLSIGKLSLADLKKCENFQLNSKSTDIASSIETYSLVLTNPTSAWSATATEKISGIKINPTVYWTSWSAYYSVNGSGSYYMSQVYNNGANAANPEGGSLSFQNQSVTLNPKYEIENYSHPLENLGADGNGCDITIGESVVAIPDKMFSSGIRYTISSNFPS
-417 ATLTTLSFG
+417 AT
-426 NLKKLETLNW
+426 
-436 NASSTTLGWSTQ
+436 SSTTATVNIPAKSKVYQASYNYNNEINSYTFAIPASNRNLSGNVTYGAKSNVNIISLPSGINIKNVTTNTNTKLTSIGVAAFGLDDRSVTSTVSLTNVTTPNTSGNGTIEDGTIVAYGASSNGYLSGWNKAHTITSGNNVNASNQ
-448 LQAKVTFTSA
+448 SAK
-458 ATTASS
+458 TTASAS
-464 HTGSHVSQ
+464 VKFSEDKNSVNTGSTAALQNGKIKLVSLGSVSNTCEIKYGAFSFNPSLEKAWFGSGISYISPDSFYSL
-472 QKSSTASM
+472 KSPSTAYVYGKTSNTF
-480 ALTPSTTQNTS
+480 TPSNN
-491 YGWYP
+491 GL
-496 TGDFTISAATA
+496 
-507 GTTSASQ
+507 TSAGH
-514 NSASSG
+514 SG
-520 TATSTTT
+520 FTDIVYDAT
-527 ASYNWVGTN
+527 
-536 NTGNHPFLNLGSSVS
+536 
-551 AGSTVTFGKTVT
+551 
-563 TVPDYFLT
+563 
-571 SGVYAFETAAAT
+571 
-583 LKRTY
+583 
-588 TATGSSTA
+588 
-596 SSTKSTSGTPATP
+596 
-609 AMALAS
+609 
-615 VGGDVYFGYY
+615 
-625 ASNLGWTVNSKK
+625 
-637 VSVTNVGNVAQSVTI
+637 
-652 TSNLTDTTTV
+652 
-662 TQSCAITEGVKLS
+662 
-675 SATGIKLNQ
+675 
-684 VNSISKAITSVGQS
+684 
-698 SFGWI
+698 
-703 QIPMTS
+703 
-709 ANNDLPSAGVTS
+709 
-721 SFTASENSISAT
+721 
-733 RNSTSTQGTIYT
+733 
-745 APNFAVAS
+745 
-753 RSYPYF
+753 
-759 AMYMGHAPHNSGY
+759 
-772 KTNWTWSNNWG
+772 
-783 AWHDNSYT
+783 
-791 WTQGAG
+791 
-797 NGSANY
+797 
-803 YGKGI
+803 
-808 YRESGLQL
+808 
-816 GGNYYCA
+816 
-823 FATKDMAIREMRRL
+823 
-837 FDTTAVTATTTN
+837 
-849 TISGT
+849 
-854 FKTNTISIPAS
+854 
-865 TTTTKTWSTVNNAA
+865 
-879 NVPVNGYPDGNNVK
+879 
-893 TANFGMAGNNMTIN
+893 
-907 AGAFL
+907 
-912 GAKSLTNAYL
+912 
-922 ASTVKN
+922 
-928 IQGNAFY
+928 
-935 TRNTGTSDILYAYGK
+935 
-950 SNVGDFSVHTGLD
+950 
-963 THNDITAQYKPA
+963 

-981 FVGEYK
+981 FIDKFK
-987 VGNNVTAYLYN
+987 VGDNVNAYLYN
-998 TSGSNYLVNLAGS
+998 TSGDNYLINLAGS
-1011 GATYDSYT
+1011 GSTYDTFTASTLPGWSATY
-1019 ASNRPGWAGS
+1019 GS
-1029 YGTKVT
+1029 KVT
-1035 EVIIDDTVTSVGNY
+1035 EIIVDDTVTTIGNY
-1049 MFYGHS
+1049 LFYGHS
-1055 ALQSVTFGTGVTK
+1055 ALQKVTFGSGLTR
-1068 IGDYAFANCTSFE
+1068 IGDYAFANCTAFE
-1081 NQDAA
+1081 AQDAE
-1086 WPCPV
+1086 WNCPV

-1096 HAFANCSIKMAG
+1096 YAFANCSIKNAG
-1108 IPSTILK
+1108 IPATITK
-1115 LGSGVFAG
+1115 LGIGVFSG
-1123 NPVQQISYRAKAAS
+1123 NPVEQISYRATAAA
-1137 AHTADIVSF
+1137 AHTADVVPF
-1146 SGLADN
+1146 SGLADS
-1152 VETLVIIGNEV
+1152 VDTTITIADSV
-1163 TSIPAFLFY
+1163 TSVPAFMFY
-1172 KAEVEKITIGPA
+1172 KAEVEKINIGTG
-1184 VASIGEGAFSGSK
+1184 VASIGEAAFSGSK
-1197 TAIITVA
+1197 TAEVA
-1204 DGNTA
+1204 IPNGNAA
-1209 YKANA
+1209 YRVNA

-1220 ADGLTMVTYLGRKQD
+1220 ADNLTIIAYLGKHQD
-1235 AAYTLAS
+1235 AAYTLAT

-1268 NVGKE
+1268 NIGKE
-1273 AFFAAEKLESIAVND
+1273 AFFACEKLESIAVND
-1288 FMDEASFLSEVTVGD
+1288 FMDEASFLAEVTVGE
-1303 NWSGSAEVIFSG
+1303 NWSGNAEVIFSG
-1315 LSWDI
+1315 LAWDI

-1332 SDGRLAITGSGY
+1332 SDGRLAITGSGL
-1344 MKNWASANAVDWYSK
+1344 MKNWASASAVDWYSK

-1376 AYAFSGCQNLADC
+1376 AYAFSGCESLSDC
-1389 VPPASVENIGQYAF
+1389 VLPDSVSSIGQYAF
-1403 FDCKALTFV
+1403 FDCKGITFF

-1418 KTISTYTFA
+1418 TTINTYTFA
-1427 NCTALVWADCGL
+1427 NCTSLYWVDCGL
-1439 GVESIEPFAFSGCSN
+1439 GVQSIEPFAFAGCPT
-1454 ARYISINGSATE
+1454 ARYIAINGSATE

-1489 DFTDYTGIKDASTGS
+1489 DFTDYTGINDAATGS

-1519 TGRLM
+1519 QGRLLK
-1524 DRYAANNT
+1524 RYAANNT
-1532 TAAIGASGSYANT
+1532 TAAIGSTGSYANT
-1545 SDLYAYSFDSDN
+1545 SDLYAYSFDSNN
-1557 DGKSD
+1557 DGKAD

-1584 NAIRATLTKVCVED
+1584 NEIRETLTKVCVED

-1612 ALQFARIGKGA
+1612 ALTFARIGKGA

-1650 SLTADSNVFVGAGAS
+1650 SLTADSNVFVNAGAS

-1688 NLTNLTF
+1688 NLTNLTL

-1706 FAGCTGLKTLY
+1706 FAGCTGMKTLY

-1736 DSGGFTVEIAANV
+1736 DSGGFTVELAANV
-1749 TKIPDNLFYSTDGNP
+1749 TKLPDNLFYSTDGNP
-1764 YCTSVFA
+1764 YVTSVFA

-1793 AYFANCSMLTYIHNA
+1793 AYFANCTMLTYIHNA

-1815 LVSADFSNCI
+1815 LVSAAFSNCI

-1841 ADFSINND
+1841 ADFTISND

-1955 EGEMIDF
+1955 TGEMIDF
-1962 ATQEGINWPR
+1962 QSQEGINWPR

-1983 RVYVGDGITRIGNYN
+1983 RIYVGDGITRIGNYN

-2012 DVQEIGKY
+2012 DVEEIGKY
-2020 AFRDDI
+2020 AFRDDV
-2026 KVPEFDLSSAKASLT
+2026 KVPEFDLSTAKASLQ
-2041 NIDDGAFENCSGTS
+2041 NIEDGAFENCSGTS
-2055 TVNLSG
+2055 SVNLSG

-2077 DSSIVYVSTDYLYD
+2077 DSSVVYVSTDYLYD

-2102 TYGTTTKTKVVTVRV
+2102 TYGTTTKTKVVTVQV
-2117 FFTKDLVSQG
+2117 FFTKDLASQG
-2127 VYNGKDVVWN
+2127 VYNGKDVTWN
-2137 VEATSN
+2137 VEASSN

-2148 HWYYATTK
+2148 HWYYATEK

-2165 AMTGYTINSTVRSS
+2165 AMTGYTIESTVNSS
-2179 TLTMDGSI
+2179 TLKMDGSI
-2187 VTLDKNGYYFYC
+2187 VTLDKNGYYFYV

-2253 TADNG
+2253 STDNG
-2258 LTPTYQYKLKA
+2258 VTPTYQYKLKA

-2296 NNDPNTASAPVKY
+2296 NNDPNTASEPVKY
-2309 IIKVD
+2309 ILKVD

-2371 VPLMDGVDMNT
+2371 VPLMQGVDMNT

-2388 HIKGEGGKYTADT
+2388 HIKADGGKYTADT

-2413 SFNLNVDVDPTD
+2413 SFELNTAID
-2425 AGVSNYVAA
+2425 AGDSAISNYVAA
-2434 TANTS
+2434 TSNSA
-2439 LEKFELYEIHVMDA
+2439 LEKFELYEIHVMDD

-2471 VPTDYDT
+2471 VPADYDA
-2478 TRIVV
+2478 TRIAI

-2510 VAYFGYFVVGLEPV
+2510 VAYFGYFVVGLEPA
-2524 SSAPTGG
+2524 SSASTGD

>member
-1 MQKKLSKLLIILVL
+1 MRKKLTKLLLVLVL

-41 EVNTDTGV
+41 EVNTDTGI

-74 IKELQFASATSKI
+74 ITEIQFPSATSKI
-87 TNYAFSDLVNLE
+87 TNYAFSDLVNVE

-113 AFLNCAGAKE
+113 AFLNCAGVKE
-123 VYIPISVANW
+123 IYIPISIANW
-133 GGFIFKDCVSIGYIF
+133 GGFVFKDCVSVGYIF
-148 TENTTNINMTT
+148 TENTTDINMTA
-159 PIWDSSVGSQAENG
+159 PIWDASVGSKAADN

-218 FALNLNS
+218 FALNLSS

-233 FYGCTGVTVINLPVA
+233 FYGCTGVTTINLPVA
-248 TTIGENAFYGCSGAE
+248 TTIGEYAFYGCTGAD
-263 SINLPVATSIGE
+263 SINIPVATSIGD
-275 NAFKGCSGAKTIY
+275 NAFENCTGAKKLTVGATSVNYGNEVFKNCSGCQELY
-288 LGATNITYGNNCFAD
+288 LGAIGFK
-303 TTGCTEIYL
+303 
-312 GSINF
+312 
-317 AQNSN
+317 QNSN
-322 ALSRMGSGKT
+322 AMNGMGSASGFKV
-332 LTMTLGKSVSA
+332 TLGKAITS
-343 INGTLQTSHIGTTG
+343 INGTLQTSYIGTTKPM
-357 SINLVLEE
+357 SLVLEA
-365 GSNLNSVGAS
+365 GSKLSSIGTS
-375 AFENNSILTSVDFSN
+375 AFEGNALLISVDLSN
-390 SAKNVSYNAKAF
+390 RAEELALSDKAF
-402 NNCANLKTFSSNTGT
+402 YKCTSIKSFSTNTGSLSVGKLSLADLKKCENFQLNSKSTDIASSIETYSLVLTNPTSAWSATATEKISGIKINPTVYWTTWSAYYSVNGSGSYYMSQVYNNGANAANPEGGSLSFQNQSVTLNPKYEIENYSHPLENLGADGNGCDITIGESVVAIPDKMFSSGIRYTISSNFPS
-417 ATLTTLSFG
+417 AT
-426 NLKKLETLNW
+426 
-436 NASSTTLGWSTQ
+436 SSTTATVNIPAKSKVY
-448 LQAKVTFTSA
+448 QASYNYNNEINSYTFTIPASNRNLSGNVTYGAKSNVNIISLPSGINIKNVTTNTNTKLTSIGVA
-458 ATTASS
+458 AFGLDDRSVTSTVSLTNVTTPNTSGNGTIEDGTIVAYGASSNGYLTGWNKAHTITSGNNVNASNQSVKTTASAS
-464 HTGSHVSQ
+464 VKFSEDKNSVNTGSTAALQNGKIKLVSLGSVSNTCEIKYGAFSFNPSLEKAWFGSGISYISPDSFYSL
-472 QKSSTASM
+472 KSPSTAYVYGKTSNTF
-480 ALTPSTTQNTS
+480 TPSNN
-491 YGWYP
+491 GL
-496 TGDFTISAATA
+496 
-507 GTTSASQ
+507 TSAGH
-514 NSASSG
+514 SG
-520 TATSTTT
+520 FTDIVYDAT
-527 ASYNWVGTN
+527 
-536 NTGNHPFLNLGSSVS
+536 
-551 AGSTVTFGKTVT
+551 
-563 TVPDYFLT
+563 
-571 SGVYAFETAAAT
+571 
-583 LKRTY
+583 
-588 TATGSSTA
+588 
-596 SSTKSTSGTPATP
+596 
-609 AMALAS
+609 
-615 VGGDVYFGYY
+615 
-625 ASNLGWTVNSKK
+625 
-637 VSVTNVGNVAQSVTI
+637 
-652 TSNLTDTTTV
+652 
-662 TQSCAITEGVKLS
+662 
-675 SATGIKLNQ
+675 
-684 VNSISKAITSVGQS
+684 
-698 SFGWI
+698 
-703 QIPMTS
+703 
-709 ANNDLPSAGVTS
+709 
-721 SFTASENSISAT
+721 
-733 RNSTSTQGTIYT
+733 
-745 APNFAVAS
+745 
-753 RSYPYF
+753 
-759 AMYMGHAPHNSGY
+759 
-772 KTNWTWSNNWG
+772 
-783 AWHDNSYT
+783 
-791 WTQGAG
+791 
-797 NGSANY
+797 
-803 YGKGI
+803 
-808 YRESGLQL
+808 
-816 GGNYYCA
+816 
-823 FATKDMAIREMRRL
+823 
-837 FDTTAVTATTTN
+837 
-849 TISGT
+849 
-854 FKTNTISIPAS
+854 
-865 TTTTKTWSTVNNAA
+865 
-879 NVPVNGYPDGNNVK
+879 
-893 TANFGMAGNNMTIN
+893 
-907 AGAFL
+907 
-912 GAKSLTNAYL
+912 
-922 ASTVKN
+922 
-928 IQGNAFY
+928 
-935 TRNTGTSDILYAYGK
+935 
-950 SNVGDFSVHTGLD
+950 
-963 THNDITAQYKPA
+963 

-981 FVGEYK
+981 FIDKFK
-987 VGNNVTAYLYN
+987 VGDNVNAYLYN
-998 TSGSNYLVNLAGS
+998 TSGDNYLINLAGS
-1011 GATYDSYT
+1011 GSTYDTFTANTLPGWSATY
-1019 ASNRPGWAGS
+1019 GS
-1029 YGTKVT
+1029 KVT
-1035 EVIIDDTVTSVGNY
+1035 EIIVDDTVTTIGNY
-1049 MFYGHS
+1049 LFYGHS
-1055 ALQSVTFGTGVTK
+1055 ALQKVTFGSGLTR
-1068 IGDYAFANCTSFE
+1068 IGDYAFANCTAFE
-1081 NQDAA
+1081 AQDAE
-1086 WPCPV
+1086 WNCPV

-1096 HAFANCSIKMAG
+1096 YAFANCSIKKAG
-1108 IPSTILK
+1108 IPANITK
-1115 LGSGVFAG
+1115 LGSGVFSG
-1123 NPVQQISYRAKAAS
+1123 NPVEQISYRATAAA
-1137 AHTADIVSF
+1137 AHTADVVPF
-1146 SGLADN
+1146 SGLADS
-1152 VETLVIIGNEV
+1152 VDTTITIADSV
-1163 TSIPAFLFY
+1163 TSIPAFMFY
-1172 KAEVEKITIGPA
+1172 KAEVEKINIGTG
-1184 VASIGEGAFSGSK
+1184 VTSIGEAAFSGSK
-1197 TAIITVA
+1197 TAEVA
-1204 DGNTA
+1204 IPNGNAA
-1209 YKANA
+1209 YRVNA

-1220 ADGLTMVTYLGRKQD
+1220 ADNLTIIAYLGKHQD
-1235 AAYTLAS
+1235 AAYTLAT
-1242 GVNTIAAGAFYG
+1242 GVNTIASGAFYG
-1254 HPYLERMTFDATVI
+1254 HPFLERMTFDATVI
-1268 NVGKE
+1268 NIGKE
-1273 AFFAAEKLESIAVND
+1273 AFFACDKLESIAVND
-1288 FMDEASFLSEVTVGD
+1288 FMDEASFLAEVTVGE

-1332 SDGRLAITGSGY
+1332 SDGRLAITGSGL
-1344 MKNWASANAVDWYSK
+1344 MKNWASASAVDWYSK

-1376 AYAFSGCQNLADC
+1376 AYAFSGCESLSDC
-1389 VPPASVENIGQYAF
+1389 VLPDSVSSIGQYAF
-1403 FDCKALTFV
+1403 FDCKGITFF

-1418 KTISTYTFA
+1418 TTINTYTFA
-1427 NCTALVWADCGL
+1427 NCTSLYWVDCGL
-1439 GVESIEPFAFSGCSN
+1439 GVQSIEPFAFAGCPT
-1454 ARYISINGSATE
+1454 ARYIAINGSATE

-1489 DFTDYTGIKDASTGS
+1489 DFTDYTGINDAATGS

-1519 TGRLM
+1519 QGRLLK
-1524 DRYAANNT
+1524 RYAANNT
-1532 TAAIGASGSYANT
+1532 TAAIGSTGSYANT
-1545 SDLYAYSFDSDN
+1545 SDLYAYSFDSNN
-1557 DGKSD
+1557 DGKAD

-1584 NAIRATLTKVCVED
+1584 NEIRETLTKVCVED

-1612 ALQFARIGKGA
+1612 ALTFARIGKGA

-1650 SLTADSNVFVGAGAS
+1650 SLTADSNVFVNAGAS

-1688 NLTNLTF
+1688 NLTNLTL

-1706 FAGCTGLKTLY
+1706 FAGCTGMKTLY

-1736 DSGGFTVEIAANV
+1736 DSGGFTVELAANV
-1749 TKIPDNLFYSTDGNP
+1749 TKLPDNLFYSTDGNP
-1764 YCTSVFA
+1764 YVTSVFA

-1793 AYFANCSMLTYIHNA
+1793 AYFANCTMLTYIHNA

-1841 ADFSINND
+1841 ADFTISND

-1955 EGEMIDF
+1955 TGEMIDF
-1962 ATQEGINWPR
+1962 QSQEGINWPR

-1983 RVYVGDGITRIGNYN
+1983 RIYVGDGITRIGNYN

-2012 DVQEIGKY
+2012 DVEEIGKY
-2020 AFRDDI
+2020 AFRDDV
-2026 KVPEFDLSSAKASLT
+2026 KVPEFDLSTAKASLQ
-2041 NIDDGAFENCSGTS
+2041 NIEDGAFENCSGTS
-2055 TVNLSG
+2055 SVNLSG
-2061 CSGLGAVG
+2061 CSSLGAVG
-2069 NDAFKNLA
+2069 NGAFKNLA
-2077 DSSIVYVSTDYLYD
+2077 DSSVVYVSTDYLYD

-2102 TYGTTTKTKVVTVRV
+2102 TYGTTTKTKVVTVQV

-2127 VYNGKDVVWN
+2127 VYNGKDVIWN
-2137 VEATSN
+2137 VEASSN

-2148 HWYYATTK
+2148 HWYYATEK

-2165 AMTGYTINSTVRSS
+2165 AMTGYTIESTVNSS
-2179 TLTMDGSI
+2179 TMKMDGSI
-2187 VTLDKNGYYFYC
+2187 VTLDKNGYYFYV

-2253 TADNG
+2253 STDNG
-2258 LTPTYQYKLKA
+2258 VTPTYQYKLKA

-2285 GIVTFYCRAII
+2285 GIITFYCRAII
-2296 NNDPNTASAPVKY
+2296 NNDPNTASEPVKY
-2309 IIKVD
+2309 ILKVD

-2371 VPLMDGVDMNT
+2371 VPLMQGVDMNT

-2388 HIKGEGGKYTADT
+2388 HIKADGGKYTADT

-2413 SFNLNVDVDPTD
+2413 SFELNTAID
-2425 AGVSNYVAA
+2425 AGDSAISNYVAA
-2434 TANTS
+2434 TSNSA
-2439 LEKFELYEIHVMDA
+2439 LEKFELYEIHVMDD

-2471 VPTDYDT
+2471 VPADYDA
-2478 TRIVV
+2478 TRIAI

-2510 VAYFGYFVVGLEPV
+2510 VAYFGYFVVGLEPA
-2524 SSAPTGG
+2524 SSASTGD

>member
-1 MQKKLSKLLIILVL
+1 MQKNLSKLLVVLVL

-74 IKELQFASATSKI
+74 IKELEFASATSKI

-133 GGFIFKDCVSIGYIF
+133 GGSVFKDCVSVGFIF

-159 PIWDSSVGSQAENG
+159 PIWDASVGSQAEDG

-225 ATNIGKYA
+225 ATSIGKYA

-248 TTIGENAFYGCSGAE
+248 TTIGENAFYGCKGAT
-263 SINLPVATSIGE
+263 SINLPVATNIGP
-275 NAFKGCSGAKTIY
+275 NAFKGCSGAKSIY
-288 LGATNITYGNNCFAD
+288 LGATNITYGANCFAD

-317 AQNSN
+317 GSGCN
-322 ALSRMGSGKT
+322 ALNNMGKGKT
-332 LTMTLGKSVSA
+332 LTIKLGKSITA
-343 INGTLQTSHIGTTG
+343 INGTLQTSYIGTTG

-365 GSNLNSVGAS
+365 GSNLNSIGAS

-402 NNCANLKTFSSNTGT
+402 NNCANLKMFSSNTGT

-426 NLKKLETLNW
+426 NLKKLENLNW
-436 NASSTTLGWSTQ
+436 NASSTTLGWESK
-448 LQAKVTFTSA
+448 LQAKVTFTTDP
-458 ATTASS
+458 TTATKVNANNTKTFVTPNQYGSYSS
-464 HTGSHVSQ
+464 
-472 QKSSTASM
+472 ASG
-480 ALTPSTTQNTS
+480 
-491 YGWYP
+491 YGTY
-496 TGDFTISAATA
+496 TA
-507 GTTSASQ
+507 GYYYYGNMTWTYAS
-514 NSASSG
+514 SASSNYAYSPSL
-520 TATSTTT
+520 TSNATTNTKATYS
-527 ASYNWVGTN
+527 WVGTN
-536 NTGNHPFLNLGSSVS
+536 NTSDHPFFGLGSSTQDGAS
-551 AGSTVTFGKTVT
+551 IIFGKTTEVI
-563 TVPDYFLT
+563 PDYMFT
-571 SGVYAFETAAAT
+571 TGIYAFETKSSNLTRTYGASGSTDYSASKTTSGNSSAINIKNSSKEYDIQLYNQAYNSSYGWYSQKAAT
-583 LKRTY
+583 TLNHTIN
-588 TATGSSTA
+588 
-596 SSTKSTSGTPATP
+596 
-609 AMALAS
+609 
-615 VGGDVYFGYY
+615 
-625 ASNLGWTVNSKK
+625 SNGK
-637 VSVTNVGNVAQSVTI
+637 VSVAS
-652 TSNLTDTTTV
+652 TV
-662 TQSCAITEGVKLS
+662 TEKCAITEGVKLTSQTNIKVKTVDSVSKVIS
-675 SATGIKLNQ
+675 SI
-684 VNSISKAITSVGQS
+684 GQS
-698 SFGWI
+698 SLGWG
-703 QIPMTS
+703 QIPITS
-709 ANNDLPSAGVTS
+709 ENNDLPSKSVASSFSVTPSLTATRTSTTTSSAVATALGRTNNAIHIYYNYNYNSGGWSSNSGLCIYRYNTSNSWQWLNYATGYNYSAWDRAGVSNLS
-721 SFTASENSISAT
+721 SYNTAVVGSNGMGLQVQGSCADNASISI
-733 RNSTSTQGTIYT
+733 STS
-745 APNFAVAS
+745 A
-753 RSYPYF
+753 
-759 AMYMGHAPHNSGY
+759 
-772 KTNWTWSNNWG
+772 
-783 AWHDNSYT
+783 
-791 WTQGAG
+791 
-797 NGSANY
+797 
-803 YGKGI
+803 
-808 YRESGLQL
+808 
-816 GGNYYCA
+816 
-823 FATKDMAIREMRRL
+823 
-837 FDTTAVTATTTN
+837 
-849 TISGT
+849 
-854 FKTNTISIPAS
+854 ISIPAS
-865 TTTTKTWSTVNNAA
+865 ETTTRIWTAKNNAGS
-879 NVPVNGYPDGNNVK
+879 VPTNNYPDGNSLK
-893 TANFGMAGNNMTIN
+893 RANLGIAGQNMTIS

-912 GAKSLTNAYL
+912 GAKSLANAYL

-935 TRNTGTSDILYAYGK
+935 TRNTGTSDVLYAYGK
-950 SNVGDFSVHTGLD
+950 NNVGDFSVHTGLD
-963 THNDITAQYKPA
+963 THNDITVQYKPA

-1115 LGSGVFAG
+1115 LGSGMFAG

-1137 AHTADIVSF
+1137 AHTADIGPF
-1146 SGLADN
+1146 SGLADKVN
-1152 VETLVIIGNEV
+1152 TSIVIANDV
-1163 TSIPAFLFY
+1163 TSIPDFMFY
-1172 KAEVEKITIGPA
+1172 KAEVESITIGSG
-1184 VASIGEGAFSGSK
+1184 VTSIGEGAFSGSK
-1197 TAIITVA
+1197 TAAIAVA
-1204 DGNTA
+1204 DGNAA
-1209 YKANA
+1209 YKTNA

-1220 ADGLTMVTYLGRKQD
+1220 ADGLTMVTYLGKHQD

-1242 GVNTIAAGAFYG
+1242 GVSTIAAGAVYG

-1389 VPPASVENIGQYAF
+1389 VPPASIETIGQYAF

-1466 VKGNAFQGDKN
+1466 VKGNAFRGNKN

-1584 NAIRATLTKVCVED
+1584 NAIRSTLTKVCVED

-2102 TYGTTTKTKVVTVRV
+2102 TYGTTTKTKVVTVQV

-2401 YTTTYVGKNETH
+2401 YSTTYVGKNETH